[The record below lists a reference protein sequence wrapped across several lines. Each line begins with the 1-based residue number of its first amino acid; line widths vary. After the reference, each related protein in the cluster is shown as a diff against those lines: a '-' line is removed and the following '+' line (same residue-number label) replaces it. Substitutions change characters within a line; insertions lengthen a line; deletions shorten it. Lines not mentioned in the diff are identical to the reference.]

1 MANETDSVFAAN
13 HQNGDGELH
22 RFIMSILKEGETDEQ
37 ETAQQQQATEVEKAN
52 DEPATQQTAV
62 VQTATEPQSVQQPT
76 VQPQEQPKQQA
87 EQPKGEVEQPAQ
99 TVQGVQSVQADELDD
114 DTKDLLAVKNHNIDD
129 ARKYVEKLGK
139 DTQKIMASGMSESA
153 KREAQERYE
162 SAAKTLNERIETR
175 NAEQKAENDR
185 LRAEAERKQA
195 QAKKEHEEKYADIN
209 YISDWMDGHK
219 VSEANNTMLAS
230 EGFKEGA
237 AAASGKD
244 IFGIAK
250 TAKEYISEN
259 TGKLSTAAI
268 NDYVNGMLAA
278 NRLKEKYGD
287 KFSYNIEPIDSVVLE
302 NKDIPDS
309 VKKEFVKVRTPK
321 EFGDNNYQ
329 SILGNAVDDFVR
341 LFEKEYRRE
350 QGKVGKKA
358 MEDYDNIAKN
368 PFASEDDKD
377 AARMVYASKVLTG
390 VDLKPMIDRAF
401 NSIPKDRLAAL
412 TLALSKNFGYDEN
425 KAAEYIANEFQ
436 RVCLAR
442 TGAKVNSDTEAV
454 IIGGLMN
461 TLVGSLAQ
469 ASMRSTGGGNGLTL
483 LDVYNASIDE
493 RAKEWAKQGMA
504 GYGKISLR
512 SATTMAGDSPAFG
525 GIGKLVGGGTKW
537 SLVRLLPR
545 FSKGVTPKAGE
556 AAFKLLS
563 MTNSGRVV
571 IGVANGAGLGAI
583 YSPVAYSLGSLARG
597 VTPELGEALK
607 SSASGAVDFSMMG
620 FTPSIMNYGADKVL
634 KLFNGTG
641 KAATT
646 IRVATNIAFK
656 DIFGPGANAA
666 LVTAKDVLLSN
677 EKISEDLKSYYFEKF
692 GEFLGMHVPGK
703 LSNIRHIADEYK
715 VRTQLNESVFTKEE
729 LRSLGYKS
737 VKQMFDDIYAPNGKN
752 SPGYF
757 MKDGKA
763 IASKLYG
770 ITVNPKVLESA
781 KMKLLTAIGGGAIAT
796 PTITRSEIVSEYGE
810 KGKEIYT
817 VRTYTADGKA
827 FSERDF
833 GSLKDAK
840 LEETRLGTVIKRNNV
855 AIAEGAR
862 DAQWMDTCSERA
874 TRAVL
879 SELNGTATEKELTDM
894 LKTAFEKDRNGEQL
908 TDGEKRMLK
917 RFDEVYLQ
925 NLRSENADNSSS
937 VRRDFNK
944 SRGVDIDKILA
955 KDYYKWSESEREAV
969 DEYIKA
975 LNGEN
980 TAKDMPSEQ
989 TEPTAPSEPPAEP
1002 ANEPPVVEAEKGG
1015 QQDVSAPEKEAE
1027 KPSEET
1033 PSKEGVG
1040 IEDYI
1045 KINKADDETA
1055 NDIREDAENY
1065 TDEVDALRAESE
1077 QAVKYSN
1084 GESSEKPE
1092 HWDYWKEKFG
1102 LEEPKAD
1109 SEPIEPAKDNSAE
1122 QPKEPKVEEKPVE
1135 AETPKEKTKADA
1147 KADIEQAA
1155 ETEQEQPT
1163 VDQLN
1168 QYFSHV
1174 HLGHELTEKDLG
1186 DKARMEMFTK
1196 QFLSDKEQAVKYS
1209 NGELSEKPEGYAYM
1223 KQMFGLKDPVKQP
1236 TTNKGKTEKDANKTA
1251 QLDIIN
1257 KSNPMR
1263 DEQHTGIRSVDD
1275 IKTFKEAV
1283 SDSEAPFTPDYT
1295 KEDAESALKAGEI
1308 TVYSSK
1314 PIEDG
1319 VFVTPSKMEAK
1330 NYAGGGKVF
1339 SKRVSIED
1347 VAWIDAIE
1355 GQYARLRASDIETGV
1370 KERLEREGVT
1380 YKKGDE
1386 LVAEH
1391 EGSPLTIVVDAVGK
1405 NGNVTKSHVKS
1416 SGEPYHSNGEV
1427 VFTPKEKPQEPT
1439 VKDWVDD
1446 VASEARKRGYRIVN
1460 GQRVE
1465 RQGALSEGTDV
1476 VYGDEHTT
1484 KFSQNDKPTTRF
1496 AIVSAKKM
1504 QPSHIRGQRNPAFFN
1519 DEGQPKNR
1527 TDQVSVAREEEIAK
1541 NIDPEEI
1548 TVGVTAYQGAPTI
1561 NSRGEVIQGN
1571 NRAAALRE
1579 MYSGGYGMS
1588 VKKYRQFLKDN
1599 AKMFG
1604 LTPEDIDRIED
1615 PVLVNVA
1622 DVADAEAI
1630 RLGQLKA
1637 TDNESGGVQFIEP
1650 KPTVQKLVG
1659 ANKLTRFMDTLLETE
1674 NPMDSVKDL
1683 IRKNGVKALKFM
1695 RDMGI
1700 INETQY
1706 NSAFNAKD
1714 TLSSQAR
1721 SDLEGVIRHAM
1732 FDGGPTGIEEMFD
1745 LMPDAA
1751 QKGILE
1757 TIARDFSSDEQSRI
1771 KPIIQESIL
1780 AYHNAVSTSKEFAN
1794 AKTAEQ
1800 AARAMRNYARQVQLI
1815 GEEQVLPEKY
1825 FSKFAL
1831 LLAERYRAYSK
1842 LSIKAMFNELYDK
1855 LQGVSESSGDLFA
1868 GEVAAEKL
1876 NINEAFKKVFNYGDT
1891 ELPRGDVLGDTA
1903 RTGTKGE
1910 PGSEG
1915 GTGGRGQDKAGER
1928 GADSQRGTGGAA
1940 EEGTNSLIDTAN
1952 KAANKAR
1959 LQKAEDYSAFAEQYG
1974 LDAEDVAM
1982 YAEGMKKGSTS
1993 QAMRARAMIGRK
2005 IIAAHEGEIH
2015 SLRDVRKFRRPIEEA
2030 LKEKFGDVDKL
2041 LEEYR
2046 NQVEDEH
2053 KAMEA
2058 ARKKA
2063 QEEEAKRKAHL
2074 EELSLLSD
2082 DEIDRRYMEALDNGN
2097 EVAARDMLDEAAR
2110 RKGYADTDSEYQGVG
2125 AWVAPSN
2132 PGYESDEARR
2142 ADVEDNA
2149 PNVNLEDIALG
2160 YNLQPDD
2167 YFTHPERYSQNTPHG
2182 LESSRS
2188 IQAALESL
2196 KRGEKGVKVK
2206 VYRAVPISV
2215 MEGKLRNG
2223 DWVTPSK
2230 KYAEMHGNSRLK
2242 GKYRIIEDEVPANEL
2257 WWDGNDANEWGYDN
2271 GKEYKYKNAKNN
2283 RKLNDLVV
2291 RDDNGNVIVP
2301 SKRFNQRKADERYQI
2316 GMEGVKPSKA
2326 EVALRDAVID
2336 RLRENGMEVI
2346 TDVAEGQRVLDEA
2359 NGKARLNSVVS
2370 SLAKAESTIK
2380 DWLANNKRGKTFRI
2394 ELPLRTQRMV
2404 RDAMGRDFE
2413 SHNITANGIAHAQKN
2428 HGINGVKLGEKSLP
2442 LSKEDMELL
2451 PYIMVA
2457 PDYVRRGNSDA
2468 TGRTSVRFYKEL
2480 SNGYVVVAEKEYK
2493 NSPNDMETIT
2503 MWAEKSDKATNAQR
2517 NAAPDTHVR
2526 NAILDID
2533 AAKIRKDAEDAIVMD
2548 VKVRENRVWHG
2559 SGADFEAFDITD
2571 HIRFFRTANGEAY
2584 GFTVGGKI
2592 YIDPKIATSETPVH
2606 EYAHLWASALRSGNP
2621 KEWQNVVGLMKGT
2634 SVWEE
2639 VKKRYSE
2646 LNTDDDI
2653 ADEVIATYSGRRGAE
2668 RLREEAHKVADGNGD
2683 LFEKA
2688 EAISALGRVKESLK
2702 KFWKGVCDFL
2712 HIHYKSAEEVADRV
2726 MKDLLDGVDTRKMGK
2741 GEAGVRF
2748 SAKQKRALETAEQ
2761 SQKTAIAT
2769 AVSSADGAKVLNN
2782 LDTLA
2787 RNLEK
2792 TSSHRKTFIGDIAK
2806 AFGVDNRGKS
2816 SKYATFETKSGEVVT
2831 IRISD
2836 HNAKVSN
2843 FDTVGEDN
2851 GISIVVTRKPNKGI
2865 TNDGSAHIVEFFYP
2879 EISLQRAE
2887 GKPLVEI
2894 VESIKQA
2901 LYSGEFKD
2909 TTGLAERQEV
2919 NGEDVVR
2926 YQLSVTGK
2934 NTKGGDTGYDSK
2946 HTEIEQAVNKKLKR
2960 NSTSDEIKAE
2970 IDRVKKLRAEAT
2982 KEYLSGKPHSEV
2994 AKGDAAAL
3002 RERLNELNA
3011 KKTVAVENERSAK
3024 LTEKLADLNS
3034 KLIEA
3039 TESGDAEKV
3048 KSLTTE
3054 IKRLKTDIGNT
3065 GIRSR
3070 YKAKISEIK
3079 SKSENVSDL
3088 AKSLVKYISGEL
3100 SPILAKEMG
3109 KAEFNALV
3117 GSVRDIAKQW
3127 NAKDG
3132 TEQDRNN
3139 LATKLDD
3146 TIRKV
3151 DDVIVGIETRK
3162 LINDLADMFSIK
3174 TTKKDSSGK
3183 KIGVKVS
3190 NTVRIAIETL
3200 KGMFRGFDGEFG
3212 NELKSLVKSLD
3223 GMLIRKKELQ
3233 GRLKELELSEASANE
3248 RLNSG
3253 TITKD
3258 EYDAEVEAINRER
3271 NDVKSEMANFD
3282 TVFSDA
3288 LSETND
3294 AIDAAV
3300 PRTTEEYN
3308 KLWNDLMAKQQD
3320 EQDGVAQMSAH
3331 DKEMLKIMPFVRSL
3345 VDVRELFAEA
3355 DKSQSRLKALEEQWK
3370 SDAPTPTDTEM
3381 EAANRR
3387 DRRLQTALKIREER
3401 TKLYAAKDAARNALR
3416 DLNNDVRSLLKIG
3429 KTQYMAQQQERLE
3442 HRSEVAHIG
3451 IAAVDT
3457 GKERPAG
3464 VKGQQEAKESED
3476 KSVGVLRRLW
3486 NWVFL
3491 APTESAESMLSRV
3504 DVNHFSGDG
3513 ELYHLIMESERGYS
3527 RSEDRRIESVEGL
3540 RSEIQFK
3547 CKELFG
3553 SKKPKDGNKRIKFT
3567 QTLSGEPVPAEVTK
3581 GEALSLYLWSLSEEG
3596 RAKLES
3602 QGIDAFSISEIKAGL
3617 GDNWVKFGEW
3627 VVGDFL
3633 PKLYDKYNEKYVEKY
3648 GTEITRH
3655 ENYFP
3660 FKIYGGDIVTKDE
3673 LESFDNGN
3681 TIPTP
3686 SALKERVKH
3695 NYQLSTTEDALKI
3708 LNEHVA
3714 EMEDWYHFADMRED
3728 ISILLSSRAFRETL
3742 KLQGPNKW
3750 RKFRDAMHTLAGVD
3764 KRDESVTS
3772 QVINEAQSMYASSA
3786 VGFRY
3791 WTALKQLQSMI
3802 AGVNYSYNPR
3812 FQARFFANILMPVG
3826 MELLAG
3832 NVKNAENTFA
3842 GMVGSCYWAWKNL
3855 PQFRERYRNGKM
3867 GNIMLEYESVV
3878 GNSNSLYRWIK
3889 KNVSQ
3894 KGLFLNQVFDAA
3906 AVAVY
3911 AKSIYDYE
3919 YTRSIRKGATEE
3931 DAHKYAMTC
3940 AETNYNKTQQSSGR
3954 AYVSKMQVSGNPI
3967 EKGLTTFQTASL
3979 GFMRKSINDI
3989 NDIQRAYRLL
3999 RLGKE
4004 KPLHSISKGAKA
4016 TVDLL
4021 WDGVVMPASWNL
4033 INVIGVAGFY
4043 YGAKAIFNALFG
4055 GDDDNAPIK
4064 DATGK
4069 TALDRFIEGHTGD
4082 VAFAT
4087 ISAPLQGTI
4096 LNNLVN
4102 SAWSGYGGW
4111 TPTMAE
4117 GAISE
4122 VLRSAGETLKGYK
4135 DSDSLSGYIEDL
4147 DEDAAKYT
4155 IKTVLYA
4162 LFRGYTGIDMKT
4174 VERFY
4179 NAFYDYKV
4187 NGSSLNLISA
4197 ANFLST
4203 PMSSMR
4209 DHEAKDYYLG
4219 AYGKTSETAKDL
4231 EDYIVKRAYADGKI
4245 FKREVES
4252 GGARGKV
4259 AELFRS
4265 RAFKRDLNKYV
4276 DEWAEYHIR
4285 DASDAMGYH
4294 DEWLKNHERKEII
4307 RKNREL
4313 EYSDEQAKQK
4323 TDSLKLALGYEQ
4335 KSGNSERTLRY
4346 NLVHDILRQIKKK
4359 LTGGDNERKE
4369 AFALMKEL
4377 ERIDKV
4383 KGHTHSDY
4391 VKLAE
4396 KAGVKDF
4403 QMIPKGVSESGKYV
4417 NKSDIDN
4424 GTVARGEVKGSYGII
4439 ATADDVKADARFRKL
4454 HDGSEKQKAK
4464 AKEVMKMY
4472 SDGDISYQDAYR
4484 RMTDIGDG
4492 LVTAVYASEADRLI
4506 KDLKTKLTKAVKAG
4520 DDKAAD
4526 AIMEQIRSIRG
4537 KVIDGDMKPKEE
4549 VAKMLLNSI
4558 E

>member
-1 MANETDSVFAAN
+1 MANETDSIFAAER
-13 HQNGDGELH
+13 QNGKGELY
-22 RFIMSILKEGETDEQ
+22 RLMMSILKEGETDKQ
-37 ETAQQQQATEVEKAN
+37 ETAQQRPTSEVEKAK
-52 DEPATQQTAV
+52 DEPAAQQTAV
-62 VQTATEPQSVQQPT
+62 EQTTAEPQSVQQPAA
-76 VQPQEQPKQQA
+76 QPKEQPKQQA
-87 EQPKGEVEQPAQ
+87 ERPNGDVEQPAG
-99 TVQGVQSVQADELDD
+99 TVQPAQDVQADELDE
-114 DTKDLLAVKNHNIDD
+114 DTKDLLAVKNHSIAD
-129 ARKYVEKLGK
+129 ARKYVEQLGK
-139 DTQKIMASGMSESA
+139 DTQEIMASGMSEGA
-153 KREAQERYE
+153 KRDAQERYE
-162 SAAKTLNERIETR
+162 SAAKTLNERIEAH
-175 NAEQKAENDR
+175 NAEQKAESDR
-185 LRAEAERKQA
+185 LRAEAERKQE
-195 QAKKEHEEKYADIN
+195 QAKREHDEKYSDIK
-209 YISDWMDGHK
+209 YVSDWMDGHK
-219 VSEANNTMLAS
+219 VDDENNTMLAS

-250 TAKEYISEN
+250 SAKEYISEN

-278 NRLKEKYGD
+278 NRLKEKYGE
-287 KFSYNIEPIDSVVLE
+287 KISYNIEPIDSLVLE

-329 SILGNAVDDFVR
+329 SILRGAVDEFVR
-341 LFEKEYRRE
+341 LFDKEYRRE
-350 QGKVGKKA
+350 QGKVGEKA
-358 MEDYDNIAKN
+358 MEDYENISKN
-368 PFASEDDKD
+368 PFADADDKD
-377 AARMVYASKVLTG
+377 AARMVFASKVLTG

-412 TLALSKNFGYDEN
+412 TLALSKDFGYDEN

-469 ASMRSTGGGNGLTL
+469 ASMRSTGGGNKLTL
-483 LDVYNASIDE
+483 LDAYSASIDE
-493 RAKEWAKQGMA
+493 RAKDWAKQGLA
-504 GYGKISLR
+504 GYGKIALR

-537 SLVRLLPR
+537 SLVKLLPR
-545 FSKGVTPKAGE
+545 LSKGVTPKAGE
-556 AAFKLLS
+556 AAFKMLS

-597 VTPELGEALK
+597 ETPELGEALK
-607 SSASGAVDFSMMG
+607 SSASGAVDFSMLG

-646 IRVATNIAFK
+646 IRVVTNIAFK

-666 LVTAKDVLLSN
+666 LVTAKDVLLSSD
-677 EKISEDLKSYYFEKF
+677 KISEDLKSYYFEKF
-692 GEFLGMHVPGK
+692 GEFLGIHVPGK

-737 VKQMFDDIYAPNGKN
+737 VKQMFDDIYAPDGKN

-770 ITVNPKVLESA
+770 ITVNPNVLESA

-796 PTITRSEIVSEYGE
+796 PTITRSEIVSEHGE
-810 KGKEIYT
+810 KGKEVYT

-874 TRAVL
+874 SRAVL

-894 LKTAFEKDRNGEQL
+894 LQTALEKDRKGEQL

-980 TAKDMPSEQ
+980 TAKDMQSEQ
-989 TEPTAPSEPPAEP
+989 AEPTATSEPTAEP
-1002 ANEPPVVEAEKGG
+1002 ANESPVVEAEKVG
-1015 QQDVSAPEKEAE
+1015 QQDVTAPEKEAE
-1027 KPSEET
+1027 NPSEET
-1033 PSKEGVG
+1033 TGKGDIG

-1045 KINKADDETA
+1045 KINKADEETA

-1065 TDEVDALRAESE
+1065 TDEVNALRSESE
-1077 QAVKYSN
+1077 QAVRYSN
-1084 GESSEKPE
+1084 GDSTEKPE

-1102 LEEPKAD
+1102 LEEPKAKTD
-1109 SEPIEPAKDNSAE
+1109 EDARPVEEPKSESEQIEPADKKPAE
-1122 QPKEPKVEEKPVE
+1122 QPKEPKAEEKPVDVE
-1135 AETPKEKTKADA
+1135 NPKEEA
-1147 KADIEQAA
+1147 KAD
-1155 ETEQEQPT
+1155 T
-1163 VDQLN
+1163 
-1168 QYFSHV
+1168 
-1174 HLGHELTEKDLG
+1174 KD
-1186 DKARMEMFTK
+1186 KV
-1196 QFLSDKEQAVKYS
+1196 EQAVERLHDKAVAVPGYTVFKY
-1209 NGELSEKPEGYAYM
+1209 EPGYYTDGSGAIVY
-1223 KQMFGLKDPVKQP
+1223 G
-1236 TTNKGKTEKDANKTA
+1236 NKTSA
-1251 QLDIIN
+1251 TAMPI
-1257 KSNPMR
+1257 
-1263 DEQHTGIRSVDD
+1263 DD
-1275 IKTFKEAV
+1275 IKPESIAQDIKY
-1283 SDSEAPFTPDYT
+1283 SILTPE
-1295 KEDAESALKAGEI
+1295 KRR
-1308 TVYSSK
+1308 
-1314 PIEDG
+1314 
-1319 VFVTPSKMEAK
+1319 EAK
-1330 NYAGGGKVF
+1330 AMSTIKNTSDYAKYLVDFKGHTQSDANMVAMRAGKDLRTEIKIAKDALAYDRFLREAFIPLFEEVLGKDELMKNSVIKKYYDGGY
-1339 SKRVSIED
+1339 D
-1347 VAWIDAIE
+1347 VD
-1355 GQYARLRASDIETGV
+1355 V
-1370 KERLEREGVT
+1370 KKPKGEEAA
-1380 YKKGDE
+1380 YKKGEE
-1386 LVAEH
+1386 LVVEH
-1391 EGSPLTIVVDAVGK
+1391 DGNPVTIVVDAVGK
-1405 NGNVTKSHVKS
+1405 DGNVTKSHVKS
-1416 SGEPYHSNGEV
+1416 SGEPYHSNGKA
-1427 VFTPKEKPQEPT
+1427 VFAPKDKPQEPKVVAVSSDSKSTGKGGDKIQNGNRVMEVSAMFDEKERLLKEYIKTGEEASADNAKRRKVLYTQIAHILSSMSDKELGELREKYGKEMLVQDEVSLRNETKGLTREVEARLEKDGELHSSDYKPRKFNIHNYVSTDKSRPT
-1439 VKDWVDD
+1439 VLMGVYHSPDGYAVASDMYILIASKLDYDPAMKGEVVGKKGSKIVGMYPNLQSVFVNHPFKLKGGVQMLAAKMKAIQERFDAEYNRSKEAGEKITKKELNDDPYCSVSLLLPNNRIVFLSVENARRFVDACLHLGCTDIEYSGYNKSIIARSKNGFAIVMPKFVDKGVVALSDAISVVDLRGGKAGVDVVTDKAEIPSVPASHNLLQETKKSTLDTESPSEPSGRQTVISSADGQGGTGGTAEEGSNSLIGAAGKVAERERVNSRLKDLSERAKTAKTDEERAQ
-1446 VASEARKRGYRIVN
+1446 VASERAEVVSEYVKGEKGRSVSVVPTQDALADAVASRNLKTEVRQHTEN
-1460 GQRVE
+1460 GE
-1465 RQGALSEGTDV
+1465 LLNG
-1476 VYGDEHTT
+1476 VYD
-1484 KFSQNDKPTTRF
+1484 
-1496 AIVSAKKM
+1496 
-1504 QPSHIRGQRNPAFFN
+1504 
-1519 DEGQPKNR
+1519 NR
-1527 TDQVSVAREEEIAK
+1527 TGKIHIVAENVETADDIDAVYIHESSHKYSREV
-1541 NIDPEEI
+1541 D
-1548 TVGVTAYQGAPTI
+1548 
-1561 NSRGEVIQGN
+1561 N
-1571 NRAAALRE
+1571 NRAAGELVDNHTTEELEQALRE
-1579 MYSGGYGMS
+1579 VAG
-1588 VKKYRQFLKDN
+1588 D
-1599 AKMFG
+1599 
-1604 LTPEDIDRIED
+1604 D
-1615 PVLVNVA
+1615 VA
-1622 DVADAEAI
+1622 DVYMACKAGKGEFAYRRMLADE
-1630 RLGQLKA
+1630 
-1637 TDNESGGVQFIEP
+1637 
-1650 KPTVQKLVG
+1650 
-1659 ANKLTRFMDTLLETE
+1659 
-1674 NPMDSVKDL
+1674 
-1683 IRKNGVKALKFM
+1683 
-1695 RDMGI
+1695 
-1700 INETQY
+1700 
-1706 NSAFNAKD
+1706 
-1714 TLSSQAR
+1714 
-1721 SDLEGVIRHAM
+1721 
-1732 FDGGPTGIEEMFD
+1732 
-1745 LMPDAA
+1745 
-1751 QKGILE
+1751 
-1757 TIARDFSSDEQSRI
+1757 
-1771 KPIIQESIL
+1771 IL
-1780 AYHNAVSTSKEFAN
+1780 AYSCVKRNA
-1794 AKTAEQ
+1794 
-1800 AARAMRNYARQVQLI
+1800 
-1815 GEEQVLPEKY
+1815 GEETG
-1825 FSKFAL
+1825 
-1831 LLAERYRAYSK
+1831 
-1842 LSIKAMFNELYDK
+1842 ITNE
-1855 LQGVSESSGDLFA
+1855 
-1868 GEVAAEKL
+1868 
-1876 NINEAFKKVFNYGDT
+1876 NINNQTKQHYEKVSDYF
-1891 ELPRGDVLGDTA
+1891 
-1903 RTGTKGE
+1903 
-1910 PGSEG
+1910 
-1915 GTGGRGQDKAGER
+1915 GGRKHD
-1928 GADSQRGTGGAA
+1928 
-1940 EEGTNSLIDTAN
+1940 
-1952 KAANKAR
+1952 
-1959 LQKAEDYSAFAEQYG
+1959 
-1974 LDAEDVAM
+1974 
-1982 YAEGMKKGSTS
+1982 
-1993 QAMRARAMIGRK
+1993 
-2005 IIAAHEGEIH
+2005 
-2015 SLRDVRKFRRPIEEA
+2015 
-2030 LKEKFGDVDKL
+2030 
-2041 LEEYR
+2041 
-2046 NQVEDEH
+2046 
-2053 KAMEA
+2053 
-2058 ARKKA
+2058 
-2063 QEEEAKRKAHL
+2063 
-2074 EELSLLSD
+2074 
-2082 DEIDRRYMEALDNGN
+2082 
-2097 EVAARDMLDEAAR
+2097 
-2110 RKGYADTDSEYQGVG
+2110 
-2125 AWVAPSN
+2125 
-2132 PGYESDEARR
+2132 
-2142 ADVEDNA
+2142 
-2149 PNVNLEDIALG
+2149 
-2160 YNLQPDD
+2160 
-2167 YFTHPERYSQNTPHG
+2167 
-2182 LESSRS
+2182 
-2188 IQAALESL
+2188 
-2196 KRGEKGVKVK
+2196 GVK
-2206 VYRAVPISV
+2206 S
-2215 MEGKLRNG
+2215 
-2223 DWVTPSK
+2223 D
-2230 KYAEMHGNSRLK
+2230 
-2242 GKYRIIEDEVPANEL
+2242 
-2257 WWDGNDANEWGYDN
+2257 
-2271 GKEYKYKNAKNN
+2271 
-2283 RKLNDLVV
+2283 
-2291 RDDNGNVIVP
+2291 
-2301 SKRFNQRKADERYQI
+2301 
-2316 GMEGVKPSKA
+2316 
-2326 EVALRDAVID
+2326 
-2336 RLRENGMEVI
+2336 
-2346 TDVAEGQRVLDEA
+2346 
-2359 NGKARLNSVVS
+2359 
-2370 SLAKAESTIK
+2370 
-2380 DWLANNKRGKTFRI
+2380 RGKTETGEGVSSEPSAGEHRRGGANDRKEGIDNEGLFS
-2394 ELPLRTQRMV
+2394 V
-2404 RDAMGRDFE
+2404 SGR
-2413 SHNITANGIAHAQKN
+2413 NANG
-2428 HGINGVKLGEKSLP
+2428 S
-2442 LSKEDMELL
+2442 
-2451 PYIMVA
+2451 
-2457 PDYVRRGNSDA
+2457 
-2468 TGRTSVRFYKEL
+2468 
-2480 SNGYVVVAEKEYK
+2480 
-2493 NSPNDMETIT
+2493 
-2503 MWAEKSDKATNAQR
+2503 
-2517 NAAPDTHVR
+2517 
-2526 NAILDID
+2526 
-2533 AAKIRKDAEDAIVMD
+2533 
-2548 VKVRENRVWHG
+2548 
-2559 SGADFEAFDITD
+2559 
-2571 HIRFFRTANGEAY
+2571 
-2584 GFTVGGKI
+2584 
-2592 YIDPKIATSETPVH
+2592 
-2606 EYAHLWASALRSGNP
+2606 
-2621 KEWQNVVGLMKGT
+2621 
-2634 SVWEE
+2634 
-2639 VKKRYSE
+2639 
-2646 LNTDDDI
+2646 
-2653 ADEVIATYSGRRGAE
+2653 
-2668 RLREEAHKVADGNGD
+2668 
-2683 LFEKA
+2683 
-2688 EAISALGRVKESLK
+2688 
-2702 KFWKGVCDFL
+2702 
-2712 HIHYKSAEEVADRV
+2712 
-2726 MKDLLDGVDTRKMGK
+2726 
-2741 GEAGVRF
+2741 
-2748 SAKQKRALETAEQ
+2748 
-2761 SQKTAIAT
+2761 
-2769 AVSSADGAKVLNN
+2769 
-2782 LDTLA
+2782 
-2787 RNLEK
+2787 
-2792 TSSHRKTFIGDIAK
+2792 
-2806 AFGVDNRGKS
+2806 
-2816 SKYATFETKSGEVVT
+2816 
-2831 IRISD
+2831 
-2836 HNAKVSN
+2836 
-2843 FDTVGEDN
+2843 
-2851 GISIVVTRKPNKGI
+2851 
-2865 TNDGSAHIVEFFYP
+2865 
-2879 EISLQRAE
+2879 
-2887 GKPLVEI
+2887 
-2894 VESIKQA
+2894 
-2901 LYSGEFKD
+2901 
-2909 TTGLAERQEV
+2909 
-2919 NGEDVVR
+2919 
-2926 YQLSVTGK
+2926 
-2934 NTKGGDTGYDSK
+2934 DTGYDIK
-2946 HTEIEQAVNKKLKR
+2946 HSEIEQAVNMELEK

-3065 GIRSR
+3065 GIRAR

-3109 KAEFNALV
+3109 KAEFNTLV
-3117 GSVRDIAKQW
+3117 RSVRDIAKQW

-3162 LINDLADMFSIK
+3162 LINDLADMLSVK
-3174 TTKKDSSGK
+3174 TTKKDSGGK
-3183 KIGVKVS
+3183 KIGVNVS

-3212 NELKSLVKSLD
+3212 GGLKSLVKSLD
-3223 GMLIRKKELQ
+3223 GMLEKKKSLQ
-3233 GRLKELELSEASANE
+3233 GRLKELELSEASVDE

-3253 TITKD
+3253 EITKD
-3258 EYDAEVEAINRER
+3258 EYDAEIEAINMER
-3271 NDVKSEMANFD
+3271 DDVKSEMENFD
-3282 TVFSDA
+3282 TEFSDA

-3308 KLWNDLMAKQQD
+3308 KLWNDLMTKQQD

-3355 DKSQSRLKALEEQWK
+3355 DKSQSRLKALEEKWK

-3387 DRRLQTALKIREER
+3387 DRRLQTALEIREER
-3401 TKLYAAKDAARNALR
+3401 AKLYAAKDAARKSLR
-3416 DLNNDVRSLLKIG
+3416 DLNNDVMSLLKIG
-3429 KTQYMAQQQERLE
+3429 KTQYMAQQHERLE

-3457 GKERPAG
+3457 GKERAAG
-3464 VKGQQEAKESED
+3464 VKGQQEAKESEE
-3476 KSVGVLRRLW
+3476 KSVGVLRRMW
-3486 NWVFL
+3486 NWLFL

-3504 DVNHFSGDG
+3504 DVNHFSGEG

-3527 RSEDRRIESVEGL
+3527 RSEDRRIESVEAL
-3540 RSEIQFK
+3540 RSEIKSK

-3553 SKKPKDGNKRIKFT
+3553 SKKPKDGNKMIKFT
-3567 QTLSGEPVPAEVTK
+3567 QTLSDEQVPAEVTK

-3596 RAKLES
+3596 RVKLES

-3627 VVGDFL
+3627 IVGDFL

-3681 TIPTP
+3681 TIPMP

-3695 NYQLSTTEDALKI
+3695 SYQLSTTEDAMKI

-3714 EMEDWYHFADMRED
+3714 EMEDWYHLADMRED
-3728 ISILLSSRAFRETL
+3728 ISILLSSRAFRETM
-3742 KLQGPNKW
+3742 KLQGTNKW

-3772 QVINEAQSMYASSA
+3772 QVINEVQSMYASSA

-3791 WTALKQLQSMI
+3791 WTALKQYQSMI

-3812 FQARFFANILMPVG
+3812 FLARLLANILMPVG
-3826 MELLAG
+3826 TELLAG
-3832 NVKNAENTFA
+3832 KVKNAENTFA
-3842 GMVGSCYWAWKNL
+3842 GMVGSCYWAWKNM

-3878 GNSNSLYRWIK
+3878 GNRNRMYRWIK
-3889 KNVSQ
+3889 KNISQ
-3894 KGLFLNQVFDAA
+3894 MGLFLNKVFDAA

-3911 AKSIYDYE
+3911 SKSIYDYE
-3919 YTRSIRKGATEE
+3919 FTRSIRNGATEE
-3931 DAHKYAMTC
+3931 DAHRYAMTC

-3979 GFMRKSINDI
+3979 GFMRKSINHI

-4021 WDGVVMPASWNL
+4021 WDGVVMPASWSL

-4043 YGAKAIFNALFG
+4043 YGAKSIFNALFG
-4055 GDDDNAPIK
+4055 GDDDNEPMK
-4064 DATGK
+4064 DATGN
-4069 TALDRFIEGHTGD
+4069 TALDRFIEGHADD

-4087 ISAPLQGTI
+4087 ITAPLQGTI

-4135 DSDSLSGYIEDL
+4135 DSDSLSDYLEDL

-4155 IKTVLYA
+4155 VKTVLYA

-4179 NAFYDYKV
+4179 NAFYDYKL
-4187 NGSSLNLISA
+4187 NGSSMNLISV

-4203 PMSSMR
+4203 PMSNMR

-4245 FKREVES
+4245 FKRDAES

-4285 DASDAMGYH
+4285 DASDASDYH

-4335 KSGNSERTLRY
+4335 KSGNSERALRY
-4346 NLVHDILRQIKKK
+4346 NLVHGILSQIKKK
-4359 LTGGDNERKE
+4359 LTGGDDERKE
-4369 AFALMKEL
+4369 AFALMREL

-4383 KGHTHSDY
+4383 KDHTHSDY

-4424 GTVARGEVKGSYGII
+4424 GTVARGDVKGSYGII

-4454 HDGSEKQKAK
+4454 QDGSEKQKAK

-4492 LVTAVYASEADRLI
+4492 LVTAVYSSEADRLI

-4520 DDKAAD
+4520 NSKAAD
-4526 AIMEQIRSIRG
+4526 AIMERIRSIRG
-4537 KVIDGDMKPKEE
+4537 KVIDGDMKPKDE

>member
-1 MANETDSVFAAN
+1 MANETDSVFAADQ
-13 HQNGDGELH
+13 QNGKGELY
-22 RFIMSILKEGETDEQ
+22 RLMMSILKEGETDKQ
-37 ETAQQQQATEVEKAN
+37 ETAQQRQTPEVEKAK
-52 DEPATQQTAV
+52 DEPAAQQTSVA
-62 VQTATEPQSVQQPT
+62 QTVAEPQSVQKQT
-76 VQPQEQPKQQA
+76 VQPQEQPEQQA
-87 EQPKGEVEQPAQ
+87 EQTNGDVEQPAQ
-99 TVQGVQSVQADELDD
+99 TSQPVQDVQADELDD
-114 DTKDLLAVKNHNIDD
+114 DTKDLLAVKNHNIGD
-129 ARKYVEKLGK
+129 ARKYVEQLGNK
-139 DTQKIMASGMSESA
+139 AQTIMASGMSEGA
-153 KREAQERYE
+153 KRDAQERYE
-162 SAAKTLNERIETR
+162 SAAKALNERIEAH
-175 NAEQKAENDR
+175 NAEKKAENDR

-195 QAKKEHEEKYADIN
+195 QAKKEHDEKYADIN
-209 YISDWMDGHK
+209 YVSDWMDGHK
-219 VSEANNTMLAS
+219 VNEANNTMLTS

-250 TAKEYISEN
+250 AAKEYISEN

-278 NRLKEKYGD
+278 NRLKEKYGE

-341 LFEKEYRRE
+341 LFEKEYRSE

-358 MEDYDNIAKN
+358 MGDYENIAKN
-368 PFASEDDKD
+368 PFADADDKD

-401 NSIPKDRLAAL
+401 NSIPKDRMAAL
-412 TLALSKNFGYDEN
+412 TLALSKDFGYDEN

-461 TLVGSLAQ
+461 TLVGSIAQ
-469 ASMRSTGGGNGLTL
+469 ASMRSTGGGNKLTL
-483 LDVYNASIDE
+483 LDTYSESIDE

-504 GYGKISLR
+504 GYGKIALR
-512 SATTMAGDSPAFG
+512 SATTMAGDSPELG
-525 GIGKLVGGGTKW
+525 GIIKLVGGGTKW

-545 FSKGVTPKAGE
+545 LSKGVTPKAGD
-556 AAFKLLS
+556 AAFKMLS

-571 IGVANGAGLGAI
+571 IGVANGAGLGAV
-583 YSPVAYSLGSLARG
+583 YSPLAYSLGSLARG
-597 VTPELGEALK
+597 VAPELGEALK
-607 SSASGAVDFSMMG
+607 SSASGAVDFGMMG

-641 KAATT
+641 KAATA

-666 LVTAKDVLLSN
+666 LVTAKDVLLSS

-770 ITVNPKVLESA
+770 ITVNPNVLESA

-810 KGKEIYT
+810 NGKEVYT

-874 TRAVL
+874 TRTVL

-937 VRRDFNK
+937 VRRDFNN

-969 DEYIKA
+969 DDYIKA

-980 TAKDMPSEQ
+980 TAKDMPSGQ
-989 TEPTAPSEPPAEP
+989 TEPTAQSEPPAEP
-1002 ANEPPVVEAEKGG
+1002 TGEPPVVEAEKVA
-1015 QQDVSAPEKEAE
+1015 QQEVASPEKETG
-1027 KPSEET
+1027 KPGDET
-1033 PSKEGVG
+1033 AGKGDIG

-1045 KINKADDETA
+1045 KINKADEETA

-1065 TDEVDALRAESE
+1065 TDEVDALRSESE
-1077 QAVKYSN
+1077 QALRYSN

-1102 LEEPKAD
+1102 LEEPKAKTD
-1109 SEPIEPAKDNSAE
+1109 EEVKPVEEQKSDTEPIEPTDEKSTE
-1122 QPKEPKVEEKPVE
+1122 QPKEQKAEEKPVDV
-1135 AETPKEKTKADA
+1135 ETPKEEA
-1147 KADIEQAA
+1147 KADTKDEVEQAA
-1155 ETEQEQPT
+1155 ETEPVEETEQEQPT

-1186 DKARMEMFTK
+1186 DKARMEMLTK
-1196 QFLSDKEQAVKYS
+1196 QFISDKEQAIKYS

-1236 TTNKGKTEKDANKTA
+1236 KGEETA
-1251 QLDIIN
+1251 
-1257 KSNPMR
+1257 
-1263 DEQHTGIRSVDD
+1263 
-1275 IKTFKEAV
+1275 
-1283 SDSEAPFTPDYT
+1283 
-1295 KEDAESALKAGEI
+1295 
-1308 TVYSSK
+1308 
-1314 PIEDG
+1314 
-1319 VFVTPSKMEAK
+1319 
-1330 NYAGGGKVF
+1330 
-1339 SKRVSIED
+1339 
-1347 VAWIDAIE
+1347 
-1355 GQYARLRASDIETGV
+1355 
-1370 KERLEREGVT
+1370 
-1380 YKKGDE
+1380 YKKGEE
-1386 LVAEH
+1386 LVVEH
-1391 EGSPLTIVVDAVGK
+1391 DGNPVTIVVDAVGK
-1405 NGNVTKSHVKS
+1405 DGNVTKSHVKS
-1416 SGEPYHSNGEV
+1416 SGEPYHSKGKV
-1427 VFTPKEKPQEPT
+1427 VFAKKEKPQEQD

-1446 VASEARKRGYRIVN
+1446 TASEARKRGYRIVN
-1460 GQRVE
+1460 GQMVE
-1465 RQGALSEGTDV
+1465 RQGALSEGTDII
-1476 VYGDEHTT
+1476 YGDEHTT

-1496 AIVSAKKM
+1496 AVVSARKV

-1588 VKKYRQFLKDN
+1588 AKKYRQFLKDN

-1604 LTPEDIDRIED
+1604 LTPEDIDRIDD

-1622 DVADAEAI
+1622 DVSDAEAI

-1650 KPTVQKLVG
+1650 NPTVQKLVG
-1659 ANKLTRFMDTLLETE
+1659 ANKLTRFMDTLLDSE
-1674 NPMDSVKDL
+1674 NPMDSIKDL

-1757 TIARDFSSDEQSRI
+1757 TIARDFSSDERSRI
-1771 KPIIQESIL
+1771 KPVIQESIL

-1831 LLAERYRAYSK
+1831 LLAERYRSYSK

-1903 RTGTKGE
+1903 RTGEKGE

-1928 GADSQRGTGGAA
+1928 GTDRQGGTGGTA
-1940 EEGTNSLIDTAN
+1940 EEGSNSLIG
-1952 KAANKAR
+1952 AASK
-1959 LQKAEDYSAFAEQYG
+1959 
-1974 LDAEDVAM
+1974 VAD
-1982 YAEGMKKGSTS
+1982 
-1993 QAMRARAMIGRK
+1993 R
-2005 IIAAHEGEIH
+2005 
-2015 SLRDVRKFRRPIEEA
+2015 VR
-2030 LKEKFGDVDKL
+2030 V
-2041 LEEYR
+2041 
-2046 NQVEDEH
+2046 
-2053 KAMEA
+2053 
-2058 ARKKA
+2058 
-2063 QEEEAKRKAHL
+2063 
-2074 EELSLLSD
+2074 
-2082 DEIDRRYMEALDNGN
+2082 
-2097 EVAARDMLDEAAR
+2097 
-2110 RKGYADTDSEYQGVG
+2110 
-2125 AWVAPSN
+2125 
-2132 PGYESDEARR
+2132 
-2142 ADVEDNA
+2142 
-2149 PNVNLEDIALG
+2149 
-2160 YNLQPDD
+2160 
-2167 YFTHPERYSQNTPHG
+2167 
-2182 LESSRS
+2182 
-2188 IQAALESL
+2188 
-2196 KRGEKGVKVK
+2196 
-2206 VYRAVPISV
+2206 
-2215 MEGKLRNG
+2215 
-2223 DWVTPSK
+2223 
-2230 KYAEMHGNSRLK
+2230 NSRLK
-2242 GKYRIIEDEVPANEL
+2242 DLSERAKTAKTDE
-2257 WWDGNDANEWGYDN
+2257 
-2271 GKEYKYKNAKNN
+2271 
-2283 RKLNDLVV
+2283 
-2291 RDDNGNVIVP
+2291 
-2301 SKRFNQRKADERYQI
+2301 ERAQVAS
-2316 GMEGVKPSKA
+2316 ERA
-2326 EVALRDAVID
+2326 EVVSEYVKGEKGRSVSVVPTQDALADAVESRD
-2336 RLRENGMEVI
+2336 LKNEVRQHTESGDLLNGVYDKRTGKI
-2346 TDVAEGQRVLDEA
+2346 HIVAENVE
-2359 NGKARLNSVVS
+2359 
-2370 SLAKAESTIK
+2370 
-2380 DWLANNKRGKTFRI
+2380 
-2394 ELPLRTQRMV
+2394 
-2404 RDAMGRDFE
+2404 
-2413 SHNITANGIAHAQKN
+2413 TA
-2428 HGINGVKLGEKSLP
+2428 
-2442 LSKEDMELL
+2442 D
-2451 PYIMVA
+2451 
-2457 PDYVRRGNSDA
+2457 
-2468 TGRTSVRFYKEL
+2468 
-2480 SNGYVVVAEKEYK
+2480 
-2493 NSPNDMETIT
+2493 
-2503 MWAEKSDKATNAQR
+2503 
-2517 NAAPDTHVR
+2517 
-2526 NAILDID
+2526 DID
-2533 AAKIRKDAEDAIVMD
+2533 AVYIHESSHKYS
-2548 VKVRENRVWHG
+2548 REVDNNR
-2559 SGADFEAFDITD
+2559 AA
-2571 HIRFFRTANGEAY
+2571 GELVDNH
-2584 GFTVGGKI
+2584 T
-2592 YIDPKIATSETPVH
+2592 TE
-2606 EYAHLWASALRSGNP
+2606 ELEQALREVAGDDVADVYMACKP
-2621 KEWQNVVGLMKGT
+2621 GKGDFAY
-2634 SVWEE
+2634 
-2639 VKKRYSE
+2639 RRM
-2646 LNTDDDI
+2646 L
-2653 ADEVIATYSGRRGAE
+2653 ADEILAYSC
-2668 RLREEAHKVADGNGD
+2668 
-2683 LFEKA
+2683 
-2688 EAISALGRVKESLK
+2688 VK
-2702 KFWKGVCDFL
+2702 
-2712 HIHYKSAEEVADRV
+2712 RN
-2726 MKDLLDGVDTRKMGK
+2726 
-2741 GEAGVRF
+2741 AG
-2748 SAKQKRALETAEQ
+2748 
-2761 SQKTAIAT
+2761 
-2769 AVSSADGAKVLNN
+2769 
-2782 LDTLA
+2782 
-2787 RNLEK
+2787 EK
-2792 TSSHRKTFIGDIAK
+2792 T
-2806 AFGVDNRGKS
+2806 
-2816 SKYATFETKSGEVVT
+2816 
-2831 IRISD
+2831 
-2836 HNAKVSN
+2836 
-2843 FDTVGEDN
+2843 
-2851 GISIVVTRKPNKGI
+2851 GI
-2865 TNDGSAHIVEFFYP
+2865 TNEKINNQTKQHYEKVSDYFGGRKRDG
-2879 EISLQRAE
+2879 
-2887 GKPLVEI
+2887 GK
-2894 VESIKQA
+2894 SDR
-2901 LYSGEFKD
+2901 GE
-2909 TTGLAERQEV
+2909 TE
-2919 NGEDVVR
+2919 
-2926 YQLSVTGK
+2926 TGK
-2934 NTKGGDTGYDSK
+2934 GLSTEPSAGEHGRGGSNDREEEVIDSEGFFSVAGRNAHGGNSSYDSK
-2946 HTEIEQAVNKKLKR
+2946 HSEIEQAVNRELER
-2960 NSTSDEIKAE
+2960 NSTSDDIKAE
-2970 IDRVKKLRAEAT
+2970 IDSVKKLRAEAT

-2994 AKGDAAAL
+2994 AKADAAAL

-3039 TESGDAEKV
+3039 TESGDTEKV
-3048 KSLTTE
+3048 KSITTE
-3054 IKRLKTDIGNT
+3054 IKRLKTDISNT
-3065 GIRSR
+3065 GIRAR

-3117 GSVRDIAKQW
+3117 GSVRDIAKQL

-3146 TIRKV
+3146 TVRKV

-3162 LINDLADMFSIK
+3162 LINDLAEMLSVK
-3174 TTKKDSSGK
+3174 TTKKDSGGK
-3183 KIGVKVS
+3183 KVGVKVS

-3212 NELKSLVKSLD
+3212 NGLKSLVKSLD
-3223 GMLIRKKELQ
+3223 GMLSKKKSLQ
-3233 GRLKELELSEASANE
+3233 GRLKELELSEASADE

-3253 TITKD
+3253 AITKD
-3258 EYDAEVEAINRER
+3258 EYDAEIEAINRER
-3271 NDVKSEMANFD
+3271 DDVKSEMANFD

-3300 PRTTEEYN
+3300 PRSTEEYN

-3355 DKSQSRLKALEEQWK
+3355 DKSQIRLKALEEKWK

-3387 DRRLQTALKIREER
+3387 DSRLQTALKIREER
-3401 TKLYAAKDAARNALR
+3401 ARLFAAKDAARKALR

-3442 HRSEVAHIG
+3442 HRSEVSHIG

-3464 VKGQQEAKESED
+3464 VKGQQEAKESEE

-3486 NWVFL
+3486 NWLFL

-3504 DVNHFSGDG
+3504 DVNHFSGEG

-3527 RSEDRRIESVEGL
+3527 RSEDRRIESVEAL
-3540 RSEIQFK
+3540 RSEIQSK

-3553 SKKPKDGNKRIKFT
+3553 SKNPKDGNKRIKFT

-3596 RAKLES
+3596 SAKLES
-3602 QGIDAFSISEIKAGL
+3602 QGIDAFSISEIKAGI

-3627 VVGDFL
+3627 IVGDFL
-3633 PKLYDKYNEKYVEKY
+3633 PKLYDKYNGKYVEKY

-3681 TIPTP
+3681 TIPMP

-3772 QVINEAQSMYASSA
+3772 QVINEVQSMYASSA

-3812 FQARFFANILMPVG
+3812 FHVRLFANILMPVG
-3826 MELLAG
+3826 TELLAG
-3832 NVKNAENTFA
+3832 KVKNAENTFA

-3878 GNSNSLYRWIK
+3878 GNSSSLYRWIK

-3894 KGLFLNQVFDAA
+3894 KGLLLNKVFDAA

-3911 AKSIYDYE
+3911 SKSIYDYE
-3919 YTRSIRKGATEE
+3919 FTRSIRNGATEE

-3979 GFMRKSINDI
+3979 GFMRKSINHI

-4021 WDGVVMPASWNL
+4021 WDGVVMPASWSL

-4043 YGAKAIFNALFG
+4043 YGAKAIFGALFG
-4055 GDDDNAPIK
+4055 GDDDNEPTK

-4069 TALDRFIEGHTGD
+4069 TALDRFIEGHAGD

-4087 ISAPLQGTI
+4087 ITAPLQGTI

-4135 DSDSLSGYIEDL
+4135 DSDSLSDYIEDL

-4187 NGSSLNLISA
+4187 KGSSLNLISV

-4203 PMSSMR
+4203 PMSNMR

-4252 GGARGKV
+4252 GGARGKI

-4285 DASDAMGYH
+4285 DASDAADYH
-4294 DEWLKNHERKEII
+4294 DEWLKNHERKEIV

-4335 KSGNSERTLRY
+4335 KSGNSERTLMY

-4359 LTGGDNERKE
+4359 LTGSDDERKE
-4369 AFALMKEL
+4369 AFALMREL

-4396 KAGVKDF
+4396 RAGVKDF

-4424 GTVARGEVKGSYGII
+4424 GTVARGDVKGSYGII
-4439 ATADDVKADARFRKL
+4439 ATADDVKADAKFRKL
-4454 HDGSEKQKAK
+4454 QDGSEKQKAK

-4492 LVTAVYASEADRLI
+4492 LVTAVYTGEADRLI

-4520 DDKAAD
+4520 NNKAAD
-4526 AIMEQIRSIRG
+4526 AIMERIRSIRG
-4537 KVIDGDMKPKEE
+4537 KVIGGDMKQKEE

>member
-1 MANETDSVFAAN
+1 MAHDTDSVFAAN

-37 ETAQQQQATEVEKAN
+37 EAAQQQQNPEVKKAK
-52 DEPATQQTAV
+52 DEPAAQSPAA
-62 VQTATEPQSVQQPT
+62 QTATETQSVQQPT
-76 VQPQEQPKQQA
+76 GQPQEQPKQQV

-99 TVQGVQSVQADELDD
+99 TVQPVQDVQADELDE
-114 DTKDLLAVKNHNIDD
+114 DTRDLLAIKNHSIDD
-129 ARKYVEKLGK
+129 ARKYVEQLGK
-139 DTQKIMASGMSESA
+139 DTQEIMASGMSEGA
-153 KREAQERYE
+153 KREAKERYE
-162 SAAKTLNERIETR
+162 NAAKTLNERIEAN

-195 QAKKEHEEKYADIN
+195 QAKKEYDEKYADIN
-209 YISDWMDGHK
+209 YISDWMDDHK
-219 VSEANNTMLAS
+219 VNDENNTMLAS

-250 TAKEYISEN
+250 AAKEYISEN

-287 KFSYNIEPIDSVVLE
+287 KLSYNLEPIDSAVLE
-302 NKDIPDS
+302 NGGISDS
-309 VKKEFVKVRTPK
+309 VKKEFIKVRTPR

-358 MEDYDNIAKN
+358 MEDYENIAKN
-368 PFASEDDKD
+368 PFADADDKD

-401 NSIPKDRLAAL
+401 NSIPKDRMAAL
-412 TLALSKNFGYDEN
+412 TLALSKDFGYDEN

-461 TLVGSLAQ
+461 TLVGSIAQ
-469 ASMRSTGGGNGLTL
+469 AIMRSTGGGNKLTL
-483 LDVYNASIDE
+483 LDTYSASIDE

-504 GYGKISLR
+504 GYGKIALR
-512 SATTMAGDSPAFG
+512 SAVTMSGDYPAFKPL
-525 GIGKLVGGGTKW
+525 GKFVELGTKGV
-537 SLVRLLPR
+537 LTTLLPR
-545 FSKGVTPKAGE
+545 FSKGVSSATGE
-556 AAFKLLS
+556 AAFKMMS

-583 YSPVAYSLGSLARG
+583 YSPVAYTLGSLARG
-597 VTPELGEALK
+597 VTPDVGEALK
-607 SSASGAVDFSMMG
+607 SSGSGAVDFSLLG
-620 FTPSIMNYGADKVL
+620 ITPSIMNYGADKVL
-634 KLFNGTG
+634 RLFNGTG

-666 LVTAKDVLLSN
+666 IVTAKDVLLSS
-677 EKISEDLKSYYFEKF
+677 EKISEDIKSYFFEKY

-715 VRTQLNESVFTKEE
+715 VRTQLSESVFTKEE

-737 VKQMFDDIYAPNGKN
+737 VKEMFDDIYAPNGKN

-763 IASKLYG
+763 VASKLYG

-810 KGKEIYT
+810 KGKEVYT

-840 LEETRLGTVIKRNNV
+840 LEETRLNTVIKRNNV
-855 AIAEGAR
+855 AIAEGAK
-862 DAQWMDTCSERA
+862 DAEWMDTCSERA
-874 TRAVL
+874 TRTVL
-879 SELNGTATEKELTDM
+879 SELNGTATENELADM

-925 NLRSENADNSSS
+925 NLRSENADNSISS
-937 VRRDFNK
+937 RRDFNK
-944 SRGVDIDKILA
+944 SSGVDIDKILT
-955 KDYYKWSESEREAV
+955 KDYYKWSESEREAI
-969 DEYIKA
+969 DEYIKE
-975 LNGEN
+975 LNGESI
-980 TAKDMPSEQ
+980 AKDMLSEP

-1002 ANEPPVVEAEKGG
+1002 ANESPVVEAEKVEP
-1015 QQDVSAPEKEAE
+1015 QEEAATEKDTE
-1027 KPSEET
+1027 KPDADTTRKEE
-1033 PSKEGVG
+1033 VG

-1045 KINKADDETA
+1045 KINKADEETA
-1055 NDIREDAENY
+1055 NDIRDDVENY
-1065 TDEVDALRAESE
+1065 TDEVNALRAESE

-1084 GESSEKPE
+1084 GESSERPE
-1092 HWDYWKEKFG
+1092 HWDYWKKKFG
-1102 LEEPKAD
+1102 LEEPKAKTEKEVQPVEEPKAD
-1109 SEPIEPAKDNSAE
+1109 SEPIEPADEKPAE
-1122 QPKEPKVEEKPVE
+1122 QPKEPKAEEKPIE
-1135 AETPKEKTKADA
+1135 AETPKEEA
-1147 KADIEQAA
+1147 KADTKTEVEQAA
-1155 ETEQEQPT
+1155 GTKPVEEVEQGQPT

-1174 HLGHELTEKDLG
+1174 HLGHELTEKDFG
-1186 DKARMEMFTK
+1186 NKARMEMLTK
-1196 QFLSDKEQAVKYS
+1196 QFLSDKEQAIKYS

-1236 TTNKGKTEKDANKTA
+1236 
-1251 QLDIIN
+1251 
-1257 KSNPMR
+1257 KS
-1263 DEQHTGIRSVDD
+1263 EQ
-1275 IKTFKEAV
+1275 
-1283 SDSEAPFTPDYT
+1283 P
-1295 KEDAESALKAGEI
+1295 
-1308 TVYSSK
+1308 
-1314 PIEDG
+1314 
-1319 VFVTPSKMEAK
+1319 
-1330 NYAGGGKVF
+1330 
-1339 SKRVSIED
+1339 
-1347 VAWIDAIE
+1347 
-1355 GQYARLRASDIETGV
+1355 
-1370 KERLEREGVT
+1370 T

-1391 EGSPLTIVVDAVGK
+1391 EGKPVTIVVDAVGK

-1427 VFTPKEKPQEPT
+1427 VFTKKNEPT

-1446 VASEARKRGYRIVN
+1446 TASEARKRGYRIVN
-1460 GQRVE
+1460 GQKVE
-1465 RQGALSEGTDV
+1465 RQSALSEGTDV

-1496 AIVSAKKM
+1496 AVVSAKKM

-1588 VKKYRQFLKDN
+1588 VNKYKQFLKDN

-1622 DVADAEAI
+1622 DVTDAEAI

-1659 ANKLTRFMDTLLETE
+1659 ANKLTRFMDTLLDSE

-1706 NSAFNAKD
+1706 NSAFNAKN

-1721 SDLEGVIRHAM
+1721 NDLEGVIRHAM

-1745 LMPDAA
+1745 HMPDAA

-1771 KPIIQESIL
+1771 KPVIQESIL

-1800 AARAMRNYARQVQLI
+1800 AARAMRNYERQVQLI

-1868 GEVAAEKL
+1868 GEAAAEKL

-1891 ELPRGDVLGDTA
+1891 GLPRGDVLGDTA

-1915 GTGGRGQDKAGER
+1915 GVGGRGQDKAGER
-1928 GADSQRGTGGAA
+1928 GADSQRGTDGTA
-1940 EEGTNSLIDTAN
+1940 EEGSNHVTGTAAKAADKDSYDVTEDTAKYRIREDAPPTKTGIGYKVFVLKDGKLYPPMVANPNGEATPVGVWLDADAAPVIGVTKTGRQQVKAGGKGTQGGSGKLAYRPGWHLGEIPYALQFNRMNPETGQRELFPANFVWAEVEYANDVDYQEEAMSYGMKASGKFQHSLAGLPRLPKNGSYRYRTNSDPNTDPWVITGAMKVNRILKPSEVDAMIEAAGREPQQRQAGSITDKQVEALNAKVERTMQEDRDMMRSVVQQMGEKLHTDINIIENVNEITHSNAAVQERRRKSKGWYDTKTGQVNIVLANNRDVDDVKASVGHEVIAHKGLRELFGEENYDQFLDETYQHLRDDLKKGVDAASGRSFVDDATKNGNRAKSYEQHRRTAVDELFGRMAEKPFEEFSEGERTLWQKTKATVRRLLDKFLGSLKLPKWFELSDNELRYILWRSKERLERGKEHPIDLARDTVKREELGLTDEALYNMGDNPDTFAERQRRAVEKKGVVMSGLNSAEVTAVKVPKHPYTGN
-1952 KAANKAR
+1952 IAHATEQAKAAAIEKYTEIIKDERGKEKRVAKPQTYDN
-1959 LQKAEDYSAFAEQYG
+1959 YGVTFQYG
-1974 LDAEDVAM
+1974 ISADAIDEYLNPRQQAKSVNKGVHLAL
-1982 YAEGMKKGSTS
+1982 AEHIHEVIGASIEVEEHPDRMKVEGERSNNQFNPNSLMHRFYGVVLVDGHPYRVMTLMREEKNPAVGNGMH
-1993 QAMRARAMIGRK
+1993 AYEVRK
-2005 IIAAHEGEIH
+2005 IEVLDEETPNTPNGTDSQNHNGLSYPVAK
-2015 SLRDVRKFRRPIEEA
+2015 VIE
-2030 LKEKFGDVDKL
+2030 KVEKTMESGKNL
-2041 LEEYR
+2041 LEE
-2046 NQVEDEH
+2046 
-2053 KAMEA
+2053 
-2058 ARKKA
+2058 
-2063 QEEEAKRKAHL
+2063 
-2074 EELSLLSD
+2074 
-2082 DEIDRRYMEALDNGN
+2082 
-2097 EVAARDMLDEAAR
+2097 
-2110 RKGYADTDSEYQGVG
+2110 
-2125 AWVAPSN
+2125 
-2132 PGYESDEARR
+2132 
-2142 ADVEDNA
+2142 
-2149 PNVNLEDIALG
+2149 
-2160 YNLQPDD
+2160 
-2167 YFTHPERYSQNTPHG
+2167 
-2182 LESSRS
+2182 
-2188 IQAALESL
+2188 
-2196 KRGEKGVKVK
+2196 
-2206 VYRAVPISV
+2206 
-2215 MEGKLRNG
+2215 
-2223 DWVTPSK
+2223 SK
-2230 KYAEMHGNSRLK
+2230 
-2242 GKYRIIEDEVPANEL
+2242 
-2257 WWDGNDANEWGYDN
+2257 
-2271 GKEYKYKNAKNN
+2271 
-2283 RKLNDLVV
+2283 
-2291 RDDNGNVIVP
+2291 
-2301 SKRFNQRKADERYQI
+2301 
-2316 GMEGVKPSKA
+2316 
-2326 EVALRDAVID
+2326 
-2336 RLRENGMEVI
+2336 
-2346 TDVAEGQRVLDEA
+2346 
-2359 NGKARLNSVVS
+2359 
-2370 SLAKAESTIK
+2370 
-2380 DWLANNKRGKTFRI
+2380 
-2394 ELPLRTQRMV
+2394 
-2404 RDAMGRDFE
+2404 
-2413 SHNITANGIAHAQKN
+2413 
-2428 HGINGVKLGEKSLP
+2428 
-2442 LSKEDMELL
+2442 
-2451 PYIMVA
+2451 
-2457 PDYVRRGNSDA
+2457 
-2468 TGRTSVRFYKEL
+2468 
-2480 SNGYVVVAEKEYK
+2480 
-2493 NSPNDMETIT
+2493 
-2503 MWAEKSDKATNAQR
+2503 
-2517 NAAPDTHVR
+2517 
-2526 NAILDID
+2526 
-2533 AAKIRKDAEDAIVMD
+2533 
-2548 VKVRENRVWHG
+2548 
-2559 SGADFEAFDITD
+2559 
-2571 HIRFFRTANGEAY
+2571 
-2584 GFTVGGKI
+2584 
-2592 YIDPKIATSETPVH
+2592 
-2606 EYAHLWASALRSGNP
+2606 
-2621 KEWQNVVGLMKGT
+2621 
-2634 SVWEE
+2634 
-2639 VKKRYSE
+2639 
-2646 LNTDDDI
+2646 I
-2653 ADEVIATYSGRRGAE
+2653 ADEDTAMYRDPGETEDIRFR
-2668 RLREEAHKVADGNGD
+2668 KV
-2683 LFEKA
+2683 E
-2688 EAISALGRVKESLK
+2688 
-2702 KFWKGVCDFL
+2702 
-2712 HIHYKSAEEVADRV
+2712 
-2726 MKDLLDGVDTRKMGK
+2726 
-2741 GEAGVRF
+2741 
-2748 SAKQKRALETAEQ
+2748 
-2761 SQKTAIAT
+2761 
-2769 AVSSADGAKVLNN
+2769 
-2782 LDTLA
+2782 
-2787 RNLEK
+2787 
-2792 TSSHRKTFIGDIAK
+2792 
-2806 AFGVDNRGKS
+2806 
-2816 SKYATFETKSGEVVT
+2816 
-2831 IRISD
+2831 
-2836 HNAKVSN
+2836 
-2843 FDTVGEDN
+2843 
-2851 GISIVVTRKPNKGI
+2851 
-2865 TNDGSAHIVEFFYP
+2865 
-2879 EISLQRAE
+2879 
-2887 GKPLVEI
+2887 
-2894 VESIKQA
+2894 
-2901 LYSGEFKD
+2901 
-2909 TTGLAERQEV
+2909 
-2919 NGEDVVR
+2919 
-2926 YQLSVTGK
+2926 
-2934 NTKGGDTGYDSK
+2934 GYDSK
-2946 HTEIEQAVNKKLKR
+2946 HAEIEQAVNKELER
-2960 NSTSDEIKAE
+2960 NSTSDDIKAE

-3011 KKTVAVENERSAK
+3011 KKTVAMENERSAK

-3039 TESGDAEKV
+3039 TESGDEEKV

-3088 AKSLVKYISGEL
+3088 AKSLVKYIGGEL

-3132 TEQDRNN
+3132 TEQDKNN

-3162 LINDLADMFSIK
+3162 LVNDLSDMLSIK
-3174 TTKKDSSGK
+3174 TTKKDGSGK

-3212 NELKSLVKSLD
+3212 NGLKSLVKSLD
-3223 GMLIRKKELQ
+3223 GMLTRKKELQ

-3253 TITKD
+3253 AITKD
-3258 EYDAEVEAINRER
+3258 EYDAEIEAINSER
-3271 NDVKSEMANFD
+3271 DNVKSELANFD
-3282 TVFSDA
+3282 TEFSDA
-3288 LSETND
+3288 LAETND

-3308 KLWNDLMAKQQD
+3308 KLRNDLMTKQQD

-3355 DKSQSRLKALEEQWK
+3355 DKSHSRLKALEEQWK

-3401 TKLYAAKDAARNALR
+3401 ARLYAAKDAARKALR
-3416 DLNNDVRSLLKIG
+3416 DLNNDMRSLLKIG
-3429 KTQYMAQQQERLE
+3429 KTQYMTQQQERLE
-3442 HRSEVAHIG
+3442 HRSEVVHIG

-3464 VKGQQEAKESED
+3464 VKGQQEAKESEE

-3504 DVNHFSGDG
+3504 DVNHFSGEG

-3527 RSEDRRIESVEGL
+3527 RSEDRRIESIEGL
-3540 RSEIQFK
+3540 RSEIQSK

-3553 SKKPKDGNKRIKFT
+3553 SKKPKDGNKRVKFT

-3681 TIPTP
+3681 TIPMP

-3695 NYQLSTTEDALKI
+3695 SYQLSTTEDALKI

-3728 ISILLSSRAFRETL
+3728 ISTLLSSRAFRETL

-3812 FQARFFANILMPVG
+3812 FQARLFANILMPVG
-3826 MELLAG
+3826 TELLAG
-3832 NVKNAENTFA
+3832 KVKNAENTFA

-3911 AKSIYDYE
+3911 SKSIYDYE
-3919 YTRSIRKGATEE
+3919 YKRSIRKGATEE

-3989 NDIQRAYRLL
+3989 NDIQHAYRLL

-4021 WDGVVMPASWNL
+4021 WDGVVMPVSWNL

-4055 GDDDNAPIK
+4055 GDDDNAPTK

-4069 TALDRFIEGHTGD
+4069 TALDRFIEGHAGD

-4096 LNNLVN
+4096 LNNFVN
-4102 SAWSGYGGW
+4102 SVWSGYGGW

-4122 VLRSAGETLKGYK
+4122 VLRSVGETLKGYK
-4135 DSDSLSGYIEDL
+4135 DSDSLSDYIEDL

-4187 NGSSLNLISA
+4187 KGSSLNLISA

-4219 AYGKTSETAKDL
+4219 AYGKTSETAKDV

-4252 GGARGKV
+4252 GGTRGKV

-4285 DASDAMGYH
+4285 DASDADDYH

-4307 RKNREL
+4307 QKNREL

-4359 LTGGDNERKE
+4359 LTGGDNDRKE

-4439 ATADDVKADARFRKL
+4439 ATADDVKADARLRKL
-4454 HDGSEKQKAK
+4454 HDDSEKQKAK

-4484 RMTDIGDG
+4484 RMTAIGDG

-4520 DDKAAD
+4520 NDKAAD

>member
-1 MANETDSVFAAN
+1 MANETDSVFAAEQ
-13 HQNGDGELH
+13 QNGKGELY
-22 RFIMSILKEGETDEQ
+22 RLMMSILKEGETDKQ
-37 ETAQQQQATEVEKAN
+37 ETAQQRPTPEVEKAK
-52 DEPATQQTAV
+52 DEPAAQQTAV
-62 VQTATEPQSVQQPT
+62 AQTVDEPQSVQQPT
-76 VQPQEQPKQQA
+76 VQPQEQPEQQA
-87 EQPKGEVEQPAQ
+87 EQPNGDVEQPVQ
-99 TVQGVQSVQADELDD
+99 PVQPVQDVQGVQADELDD
-114 DTKDLLAVKNHNIDD
+114 DTKDFLTVKNHSIGD
-129 ARKYVEKLGK
+129 ARKYVEQLGK
-139 DTQKIMASGMSESA
+139 EAKTIMASGMSEGA
-153 KREAQERYE
+153 KRDAQERYE
-162 SAAKTLNERIETR
+162 SAAKALNERVEAHNT
-175 NAEQKAENDR
+175 EQKAENDR

-195 QAKKEHEEKYADIN
+195 QAKKEHDEKYADIN
-209 YISDWMDGHK
+209 YVSDWMDGHK
-219 VSEANNTMLAS
+219 VNEANNTMLAS

-250 TAKEYISEN
+250 AAKDYISEN

-278 NRLKEKYGD
+278 NRLKEKYGE
-287 KFSYNIEPIDSVVLE
+287 KISYNIEPIDSLVLE

-329 SILGNAVDDFVR
+329 SILRGAVDDFVR

-350 QGKVGKKA
+350 QGKVEKKA
-358 MEDYDNIAKN
+358 MGDYENIAKN
-368 PFASEDDKD
+368 PFADADDKD

-401 NSIPKDRLAAL
+401 NSIPKDRMAAL
-412 TLALSKNFGYDEN
+412 TLALSKDFGYDEN

-461 TLVGSLAQ
+461 TLVGSIAQ
-469 ASMRSTGGGNGLTL
+469 ASMRSTGGGNKLTL
-483 LDVYNASIDE
+483 LDVYSESIDE

-504 GYGKISLR
+504 GYGKIALR
-512 SATTMAGDSPAFG
+512 SATTMAGDSPELG

-545 FSKGVTPKAGE
+545 LSKGVTPKAGD
-556 AAFKLLS
+556 AAFKMLS

-571 IGVANGAGLGAI
+571 IGVANGAGLGAV
-583 YSPVAYSLGSLARG
+583 YSPLAYSLGSLARG
-597 VTPELGEALK
+597 VAPELGEALK

-641 KAATT
+641 KAATA

-666 LVTAKDVLLSN
+666 LVTAKDVLLSS

-770 ITVNPKVLESA
+770 ITVNPNVLESA

-810 KGKEIYT
+810 NGKEVYT

-874 TRAVL
+874 TRTVL

-937 VRRDFNK
+937 VRRDFNN

-969 DEYIKA
+969 DDYIKA

-980 TAKDMPSEQ
+980 TAKDTPSEQ
-989 TEPTAPSEPPAEP
+989 TEPTAKSEPPAEP
-1002 ANEPPVVEAEKGG
+1002 TGEPPVVEAEKVA
-1015 QQDVSAPEKEAE
+1015 QQEVASPEKETG
-1027 KPSEET
+1027 KPGDET
-1033 PSKEGVG
+1033 AGKGDIG

-1045 KINKADDETA
+1045 KINKADEETA

-1065 TDEVDALRAESE
+1065 TDEVDALRSESE
-1077 QAVKYSN
+1077 QALRYSN

-1092 HWDYWKEKFG
+1092 HWEYWKEKFG
-1102 LEEPKAD
+1102 LEEPKAKTD
-1109 SEPIEPAKDNSAE
+1109 EEVKPVEEPKSDTEPIEPTDEKSTE
-1122 QPKEPKVEEKPVE
+1122 QPKEQKAEEKPVE
-1135 AETPKEKTKADA
+1135 VETPKEEA
-1147 KADIEQAA
+1147 KADTKYEVERAA
-1155 ETEQEQPT
+1155 ETEPVEETEQEQPT

-1174 HLGHELTEKDLG
+1174 HLGHELTEKDFG
-1186 DKARMEMFTK
+1186 DKARMEMLTK
-1196 QFLSDKEQAVKYS
+1196 QFLSDKEQAIKYS

-1236 TTNKGKTEKDANKTA
+1236 KGEETA
-1251 QLDIIN
+1251 
-1257 KSNPMR
+1257 
-1263 DEQHTGIRSVDD
+1263 
-1275 IKTFKEAV
+1275 
-1283 SDSEAPFTPDYT
+1283 
-1295 KEDAESALKAGEI
+1295 
-1308 TVYSSK
+1308 
-1314 PIEDG
+1314 
-1319 VFVTPSKMEAK
+1319 
-1330 NYAGGGKVF
+1330 
-1339 SKRVSIED
+1339 
-1347 VAWIDAIE
+1347 
-1355 GQYARLRASDIETGV
+1355 
-1370 KERLEREGVT
+1370 
-1380 YKKGDE
+1380 YKKGEE
-1386 LVAEH
+1386 LVVEH
-1391 EGSPLTIVVDAVGK
+1391 DGNPVTIVVDAVGK
-1405 NGNVTKSHVKS
+1405 DGNVTKSHVKS
-1416 SGEPYHSNGEV
+1416 SGEPYHSKGNV
-1427 VFTPKEKPQEPT
+1427 VFTKKEKPQEQA

-1446 VASEARKRGYRIVN
+1446 TASEARKRGYRIVN
-1460 GQRVE
+1460 GQKVE
-1465 RQGALSEGTDV
+1465 RQGALSEGTDI

-1496 AIVSAKKM
+1496 AVVSARKV

-1588 VKKYRQFLKDN
+1588 AKKYRQFLKDN

-1622 DVADAEAI
+1622 DVSDAEAI

-1659 ANKLTRFMDTLLETE
+1659 ANKLTRFMDILLDSE
-1674 NPMDSVKDL
+1674 NPMDSIKDL

-1757 TIARDFSSDEQSRI
+1757 TIARDFSSDERSRI
-1771 KPIIQESIL
+1771 KPVIQESIL

-1831 LLAERYRAYSK
+1831 LLAERYRSYSK

-1903 RTGTKGE
+1903 RTGEKGE

-1928 GADSQRGTGGAA
+1928 GADRQGGTGGAA
-1940 EEGTNSLIDTAN
+1940 EEGSNSLIG
-1952 KAANKAR
+1952 AASK
-1959 LQKAEDYSAFAEQYG
+1959 
-1974 LDAEDVAM
+1974 VAD
-1982 YAEGMKKGSTS
+1982 
-1993 QAMRARAMIGRK
+1993 R
-2005 IIAAHEGEIH
+2005 
-2015 SLRDVRKFRRPIEEA
+2015 VRI
-2030 LKEKFGDVDKL
+2030 
-2041 LEEYR
+2041 
-2046 NQVEDEH
+2046 
-2053 KAMEA
+2053 
-2058 ARKKA
+2058 
-2063 QEEEAKRKAHL
+2063 
-2074 EELSLLSD
+2074 
-2082 DEIDRRYMEALDNGN
+2082 
-2097 EVAARDMLDEAAR
+2097 
-2110 RKGYADTDSEYQGVG
+2110 
-2125 AWVAPSN
+2125 
-2132 PGYESDEARR
+2132 
-2142 ADVEDNA
+2142 
-2149 PNVNLEDIALG
+2149 
-2160 YNLQPDD
+2160 
-2167 YFTHPERYSQNTPHG
+2167 
-2182 LESSRS
+2182 
-2188 IQAALESL
+2188 
-2196 KRGEKGVKVK
+2196 
-2206 VYRAVPISV
+2206 
-2215 MEGKLRNG
+2215 
-2223 DWVTPSK
+2223 
-2230 KYAEMHGNSRLK
+2230 NSRLK
-2242 GKYRIIEDEVPANEL
+2242 DLSERAKTAKTDE
-2257 WWDGNDANEWGYDN
+2257 
-2271 GKEYKYKNAKNN
+2271 
-2283 RKLNDLVV
+2283 
-2291 RDDNGNVIVP
+2291 
-2301 SKRFNQRKADERYQI
+2301 ERAQVAS
-2316 GMEGVKPSKA
+2316 ERA
-2326 EVALRDAVID
+2326 EVVSEYVKGEKGRSVNVVPTQDALADAVESRD
-2336 RLRENGMEVI
+2336 LKNEVRQHTESGDLLNGVYDKRTGKI
-2346 TDVAEGQRVLDEA
+2346 HIVAENVE
-2359 NGKARLNSVVS
+2359 
-2370 SLAKAESTIK
+2370 
-2380 DWLANNKRGKTFRI
+2380 
-2394 ELPLRTQRMV
+2394 
-2404 RDAMGRDFE
+2404 
-2413 SHNITANGIAHAQKN
+2413 TA
-2428 HGINGVKLGEKSLP
+2428 
-2442 LSKEDMELL
+2442 D
-2451 PYIMVA
+2451 
-2457 PDYVRRGNSDA
+2457 
-2468 TGRTSVRFYKEL
+2468 
-2480 SNGYVVVAEKEYK
+2480 
-2493 NSPNDMETIT
+2493 
-2503 MWAEKSDKATNAQR
+2503 
-2517 NAAPDTHVR
+2517 
-2526 NAILDID
+2526 DID
-2533 AAKIRKDAEDAIVMD
+2533 AVYIHESSHKYSMEVDN
-2548 VKVRENRVWHG
+2548 NR
-2559 SGADFEAFDITD
+2559 AA
-2571 HIRFFRTANGEAY
+2571 GELVDNH
-2584 GFTVGGKI
+2584 T
-2592 YIDPKIATSETPVH
+2592 TE
-2606 EYAHLWASALRSGNP
+2606 ELEQALREVAGDDVADVYMACKP
-2621 KEWQNVVGLMKGT
+2621 VKGDFAY
-2634 SVWEE
+2634 
-2639 VKKRYSE
+2639 RRM
-2646 LNTDDDI
+2646 L
-2653 ADEVIATYSGRRGAE
+2653 ADEILAYSC
-2668 RLREEAHKVADGNGD
+2668 
-2683 LFEKA
+2683 
-2688 EAISALGRVKESLK
+2688 VK
-2702 KFWKGVCDFL
+2702 
-2712 HIHYKSAEEVADRV
+2712 RN
-2726 MKDLLDGVDTRKMGK
+2726 
-2741 GEAGVRF
+2741 AG
-2748 SAKQKRALETAEQ
+2748 
-2761 SQKTAIAT
+2761 
-2769 AVSSADGAKVLNN
+2769 
-2782 LDTLA
+2782 
-2787 RNLEK
+2787 EK
-2792 TSSHRKTFIGDIAK
+2792 T
-2806 AFGVDNRGKS
+2806 
-2816 SKYATFETKSGEVVT
+2816 
-2831 IRISD
+2831 
-2836 HNAKVSN
+2836 
-2843 FDTVGEDN
+2843 
-2851 GISIVVTRKPNKGI
+2851 GI
-2865 TNDGSAHIVEFFYP
+2865 TNEKINNQTKQHYEKVSDYFGGRKRDGGKSDRGETETGEGLSTEPSAGEHGRGGANDREEEGIDSGGFF
-2879 EISLQRAE
+2879 SVAGRNA
-2887 GKPLVEI
+2887 
-2894 VESIKQA
+2894 
-2901 LYSGEFKD
+2901 
-2909 TTGLAERQEV
+2909 
-2919 NGEDVVR
+2919 NGGN
-2926 YQLSVTGK
+2926 SS
-2934 NTKGGDTGYDSK
+2934 YDSK
-2946 HTEIEQAVNKKLKR
+2946 HSEIEQAVNRELEK
-2960 NSTSDEIKAE
+2960 NYTSDDIKAE

-3039 TESGDAEKV
+3039 TESGDTEKV
-3048 KSLTTE
+3048 KSITTE
-3054 IKRLKTDIGNT
+3054 IKRLKTDISNT
-3065 GIRSR
+3065 GIRAR

-3132 TEQDRNN
+3132 TGQDRSN

-3162 LINDLADMFSIK
+3162 LINDLAEMLSVK
-3174 TTKKDSSGK
+3174 TTKKDSGGK
-3183 KIGVKVS
+3183 KVGVKVS

-3200 KGMFRGFDGEFG
+3200 KDMFRGFDGEFG
-3212 NELKSLVKSLD
+3212 NVLKSLVKSLD
-3223 GMLIRKKELQ
+3223 GMLSKKKSLQ
-3233 GRLKELELSEASANE
+3233 GRLKELELSEASADE

-3253 TITKD
+3253 AITKD
-3258 EYDAEVEAINRER
+3258 EYDAEIEAINRER
-3271 NDVKSEMANFD
+3271 DDVKSEMANFD

-3300 PRTTEEYN
+3300 PRSTEEYN

-3355 DKSQSRLKALEEQWK
+3355 DKSQIRLKALEEKWK

-3401 TKLYAAKDAARNALR
+3401 ARLFAAKDAARKALM
-3416 DLNNDVRSLLKIG
+3416 DLNNDVMSLLKIG

-3464 VKGQQEAKESED
+3464 VKGQQEAKESEE

-3486 NWVFL
+3486 NWLFL

-3504 DVNHFSGDG
+3504 DVNHFSGEG

-3527 RSEDRRIESVEGL
+3527 RSEDRRIESVEAL
-3540 RSEIQFK
+3540 RSEIQSK

-3553 SKKPKDGNKRIKFT
+3553 SKNPKDGNKRIKFT

-3602 QGIDAFSISEIKAGL
+3602 QGIDAFSISEIKAGI

-3627 VVGDFL
+3627 IVGDFL

-3681 TIPTP
+3681 TIPMP

-3772 QVINEAQSMYASSA
+3772 QVINEVQSMYASSA

-3812 FQARFFANILMPVG
+3812 FHARLFANILMPVG
-3826 MELLAG
+3826 TELLAG
-3832 NVKNAENTFA
+3832 KVKNAENTFA

-3878 GNSNSLYRWIK
+3878 GNSSSLYRWIK

-3894 KGLFLNQVFDAA
+3894 KGLLLNKVFDAA

-3911 AKSIYDYE
+3911 SKSIYDYE
-3919 YTRSIRKGATEE
+3919 FTRSIRNGATEE

-4004 KPLHSISKGAKA
+4004 KPLHSIIKGAKA

-4055 GDDDNAPIK
+4055 GDDDNAPTK

-4069 TALDRFIEGHTGD
+4069 TALDRFIEGHAGD

-4096 LNNLVN
+4096 LNNFVN
-4102 SAWSGYGGW
+4102 SVWSGYGGW

-4135 DSDSLSGYIEDL
+4135 DSDSLSDYIEDL

-4187 NGSSLNLISA
+4187 KGSSLNLISV

-4285 DASDAMGYH
+4285 DASDAADYH
-4294 DEWLKNHERKEII
+4294 DEWLKNHDRKEII

-4323 TDSLKLALGYEQ
+4323 TDSLKLALGYDQ

-4359 LTGGDNERKE
+4359 LTGSDDERKE
-4369 AFALMKEL
+4369 AFALMREL
-4377 ERIDKV
+4377 ERIDKI

-4424 GTVARGEVKGSYGII
+4424 GTVARGDVKGSYGII
-4439 ATADDVKADARFRKL
+4439 ATADDVKADAKFRKL
-4454 HDGSEKQKAK
+4454 QDGSEKQKAK

-4484 RMTDIGDG
+4484 RMTGIGDG
-4492 LVTAVYASEADRLI
+4492 LVTAVYTGEADRLI

-4520 DDKAAD
+4520 NNKAAD
-4526 AIMEQIRSIRG
+4526 AIMERIRSIRG

>member
-1 MANETDSVFAAN
+1 MVISLFSKDMANETDSVFAADQ
-13 HQNGDGELH
+13 QNGKGELY
-22 RFIMSILKEGETDEQ
+22 RLMMSILKEGETDKQ
-37 ETAQQQQATEVEKAN
+37 ETAQQRPTQEVEKTN
-52 DEPATQQTAV
+52 DEPAAQQTSVA
-62 VQTATEPQSVQQPT
+62 QTVAEPQSVQQQT
-76 VQPQEQPKQQA
+76 VQPQEQPKQQ
-87 EQPKGEVEQPAQ
+87 EERPNGDVEQPAG
-99 TVQGVQSVQADELDD
+99 TVQPAQDVQADELDD

-129 ARKYVEKLGK
+129 ARKYVERLGK
-139 DTQKIMASGMSESA
+139 EAQTIMSSGMSDGA
-153 KREAQERYE
+153 KRNAQQRYE
-162 SAAKTLNERIETR
+162 SAAKVLNERIEAH

-195 QAKKEHEEKYADIN
+195 QAKKEHDDKYADIN
-209 YISDWMDGHK
+209 YVSDWMDGHK
-219 VSEANNTMLAS
+219 VNEENNTMLTS
-230 EGFKEGA
+230 EGFKQGA

-250 TAKEYISEN
+250 AAKEYISEN

-278 NRLKEKYGD
+278 NRLKEKYGE
-287 KFSYNIEPIDSVVLE
+287 KFSYNIEPIDSLVLE

-350 QGKVGKKA
+350 QGNVEKKA
-358 MEDYDNIAKN
+358 MGDYENIAKN
-368 PFASEDDKD
+368 PFADEDDKD

-401 NSIPKDRLAAL
+401 NSIPKDRMAAL
-412 TLALSKNFGYDEN
+412 TLALSKDFGYDEN

-469 ASMRSTGGGNGLTL
+469 ASMRSTGGGNELTL
-483 LDVYNASIDE
+483 LDAYSASIDE

-504 GYGKISLR
+504 GYGKIALR
-512 SATTMAGDSPAFG
+512 SATTIAGDPAFG
-525 GIGKLVGGGTKW
+525 GIGKIVGSGTKW
-537 SLVRLLPR
+537 SMVRLLPR
-545 FSKGVTPKAGE
+545 LSKGVTPKAGD
-556 AAFKLLS
+556 AAFKMLS

-666 LVTAKDVLLSN
+666 LVTAKDVLLSSD
-677 EKISEDLKSYYFEKF
+677 KISEDLKSYYFEKF

-770 ITVNPKVLESA
+770 ITVNPNVLESA

-810 KGKEIYT
+810 KGKEVYT

-874 TRAVL
+874 TRTVL
-879 SELNGTATEKELTDM
+879 SELNGTATEKELKDM
-894 LKTAFEKDRNGEQL
+894 LKTALEKDSSGEQL

-969 DEYIKA
+969 DDYIKA

-980 TAKDMPSEQ
+980 TTKDMPSEQ
-989 TEPTAPSEPPAEP
+989 TEQTAPSETPAEP
-1002 ANEPPVVEAEKGG
+1002 ASEPHVVEAEKGA
-1015 QQDVSAPEKEAE
+1015 QQEVAASEKETE
-1027 KPSEET
+1027 KKSEEAT
-1033 PSKEGVG
+1033 GKGDIG

-1045 KINKADDETA
+1045 KINKADEETA

-1065 TDEVDALRAESE
+1065 TDEVDALRSESE
-1077 QAVKYSN
+1077 QAVRYSN

-1102 LEEPKAD
+1102 LEEPKAKTEEEVKPVEEPKSD
-1109 SEPIEPAKDNSAE
+1109 SEPIELSDEKPTG
-1122 QPKEPKVEEKPVE
+1122 QPKETKAEEKTVE
-1135 AETPKEKTKADA
+1135 VETPKEEA
-1147 KADIEQAA
+1147 KADTKAEVEQAA
-1155 ETEQEQPT
+1155 ETEPVEETGQEQPA
-1163 VDQLN
+1163 V
-1168 QYFSHV
+1168 
-1174 HLGHELTEKDLG
+1174 
-1186 DKARMEMFTK
+1186 
-1196 QFLSDKEQAVKYS
+1196 EQPK
-1209 NGELSEKPEGYAYM
+1209 GEE
-1223 KQMFGLKDPVKQP
+1223 
-1236 TTNKGKTEKDANKTA
+1236 TA
-1251 QLDIIN
+1251 
-1257 KSNPMR
+1257 
-1263 DEQHTGIRSVDD
+1263 
-1275 IKTFKEAV
+1275 
-1283 SDSEAPFTPDYT
+1283 
-1295 KEDAESALKAGEI
+1295 
-1308 TVYSSK
+1308 
-1314 PIEDG
+1314 
-1319 VFVTPSKMEAK
+1319 
-1330 NYAGGGKVF
+1330 
-1339 SKRVSIED
+1339 
-1347 VAWIDAIE
+1347 
-1355 GQYARLRASDIETGV
+1355 
-1370 KERLEREGVT
+1370 
-1380 YKKGDE
+1380 YKKGEE
-1386 LVAEH
+1386 LVVEH
-1391 EGSPLTIVVDAVGK
+1391 DGNPVTIVVDAVGK
-1405 NGNVTKSHVKS
+1405 DGNVTKSHVKS
-1416 SGEPYHSNGEV
+1416 SGEPYHSNGKV
-1427 VFTPKEKPQEPT
+1427 VFIPKEKPQEQS

-1446 VASEARKRGYRIVN
+1446 TASEARKRGYRIVN
-1460 GQRVE
+1460 GQKVE

-1496 AIVSAKKM
+1496 AVVSARKV

-1527 TDQVSVAREEEIAK
+1527 TDQVSVSREEEIAK

-1579 MYSGGYGMS
+1579 MYSGGYDMS

-1622 DVADAEAI
+1622 DVTDAEAI

-1637 TDNESGGVQFIEP
+1637 ADNESGGVQFIEP

-1659 ANKLTRFMDTLLETE
+1659 ANKLTRFMDILLDSE
-1674 NPMDSVKDL
+1674 NPMDSIKDL

-1721 SDLEGVIRHAM
+1721 TDLEGVMRHAM

-1800 AARAMRNYARQVQLI
+1800 AASAMRNYARQVQLI

-1876 NINEAFKKVFNYGDT
+1876 NINEAFKKLFNYGDT

-1903 RTGTKGE
+1903 RTGEKGE

-1915 GTGGRGQDKAGER
+1915 GIGGRGQDKAGER
-1928 GADSQRGTGGAA
+1928 GEDRQGGTGGTA
-1940 EEGTNSLIDTAN
+1940 EEGTKSIIG
-1952 KAANKAR
+1952 AANN
-1959 LQKAEDYSAFAEQYG
+1959 
-1974 LDAEDVAM
+1974 VAD
-1982 YAEGMKKGSTS
+1982 
-1993 QAMRARAMIGRK
+1993 R
-2005 IIAAHEGEIH
+2005 
-2015 SLRDVRKFRRPIEEA
+2015 VR
-2030 LKEKFGDVDKL
+2030 V
-2041 LEEYR
+2041 
-2046 NQVEDEH
+2046 
-2053 KAMEA
+2053 
-2058 ARKKA
+2058 
-2063 QEEEAKRKAHL
+2063 
-2074 EELSLLSD
+2074 
-2082 DEIDRRYMEALDNGN
+2082 
-2097 EVAARDMLDEAAR
+2097 
-2110 RKGYADTDSEYQGVG
+2110 
-2125 AWVAPSN
+2125 
-2132 PGYESDEARR
+2132 
-2142 ADVEDNA
+2142 
-2149 PNVNLEDIALG
+2149 
-2160 YNLQPDD
+2160 
-2167 YFTHPERYSQNTPHG
+2167 
-2182 LESSRS
+2182 
-2188 IQAALESL
+2188 
-2196 KRGEKGVKVK
+2196 
-2206 VYRAVPISV
+2206 
-2215 MEGKLRNG
+2215 
-2223 DWVTPSK
+2223 
-2230 KYAEMHGNSRLK
+2230 NSRLK
-2242 GKYRIIEDEVPANEL
+2242 DLSERAKAAKTDEERAQVASERAEVVSEYVKGEKGRSVSVVPTQDALADAVESRDLKNEVRQHTESGDLLNGVYDKRTGKIHIVAENVETADDIDAVYIHESSHKYSREV
-2257 WWDGNDANEWGYDN
+2257 D
-2271 GKEYKYKNAKNN
+2271 NN
-2283 RKLNDLVV
+2283 RAAGELVDNHTTEELEQALREV
-2291 RDDNGNVIVP
+2291 AGDDVADVYMACKPG
-2301 SKRFNQRKADERYQI
+2301 KGDFAYRRMLADEILAYSC
-2316 GMEGVKPSKA
+2316 VKRNAGEKTGITNEKINNQTKQHYEKVSDYFGGRK
-2326 EVALRDAVID
+2326 RD
-2336 RLRENGMEVI
+2336 G
-2346 TDVAEGQRVLDEA
+2346 
-2359 NGKARLNSVVS
+2359 GKS
-2370 SLAKAESTIK
+2370 
-2380 DWLANNKRGKTFRI
+2380 DRGKT
-2394 ELPLRTQRMV
+2394 ETGEGVSTDPS
-2404 RDAMGRDFE
+2404 AGEHGRGGSNDRGEEGIDSEGLF
-2413 SHNITANGIAHAQKN
+2413 SVAGRNANGA
-2428 HGINGVKLGEKSLP
+2428 
-2442 LSKEDMELL
+2442 
-2451 PYIMVA
+2451 
-2457 PDYVRRGNSDA
+2457 NS
-2468 TGRTSVRFYKEL
+2468 S
-2480 SNGYVVVAEKEYK
+2480 
-2493 NSPNDMETIT
+2493 
-2503 MWAEKSDKATNAQR
+2503 
-2517 NAAPDTHVR
+2517 
-2526 NAILDID
+2526 
-2533 AAKIRKDAEDAIVMD
+2533 
-2548 VKVRENRVWHG
+2548 
-2559 SGADFEAFDITD
+2559 
-2571 HIRFFRTANGEAY
+2571 
-2584 GFTVGGKI
+2584 
-2592 YIDPKIATSETPVH
+2592 
-2606 EYAHLWASALRSGNP
+2606 
-2621 KEWQNVVGLMKGT
+2621 
-2634 SVWEE
+2634 
-2639 VKKRYSE
+2639 
-2646 LNTDDDI
+2646 
-2653 ADEVIATYSGRRGAE
+2653 
-2668 RLREEAHKVADGNGD
+2668 
-2683 LFEKA
+2683 
-2688 EAISALGRVKESLK
+2688 
-2702 KFWKGVCDFL
+2702 
-2712 HIHYKSAEEVADRV
+2712 
-2726 MKDLLDGVDTRKMGK
+2726 
-2741 GEAGVRF
+2741 
-2748 SAKQKRALETAEQ
+2748 
-2761 SQKTAIAT
+2761 
-2769 AVSSADGAKVLNN
+2769 
-2782 LDTLA
+2782 
-2787 RNLEK
+2787 
-2792 TSSHRKTFIGDIAK
+2792 
-2806 AFGVDNRGKS
+2806 
-2816 SKYATFETKSGEVVT
+2816 
-2831 IRISD
+2831 
-2836 HNAKVSN
+2836 
-2843 FDTVGEDN
+2843 
-2851 GISIVVTRKPNKGI
+2851 
-2865 TNDGSAHIVEFFYP
+2865 
-2879 EISLQRAE
+2879 
-2887 GKPLVEI
+2887 
-2894 VESIKQA
+2894 
-2901 LYSGEFKD
+2901 
-2909 TTGLAERQEV
+2909 
-2919 NGEDVVR
+2919 
-2926 YQLSVTGK
+2926 
-2934 NTKGGDTGYDSK
+2934 YDSK
-2946 HTEIEQAVNKKLKR
+2946 HSEIEQAVNMELGK

-3011 KKTVAVENERSAK
+3011 KKTVAVENERGAK

-3039 TESGDAEKV
+3039 TESGDTGKA

-3054 IKRLKTDIGNT
+3054 IKRLKTNIANT
-3065 GIRSR
+3065 GIRAR

-3162 LINDLADMFSIK
+3162 LINDLADMLSVK

-3183 KIGVKVS
+3183 KVGVKVS

-3212 NELKSLVKSLD
+3212 NGLNSLVKSLD
-3223 GMLIRKKELQ
+3223 GMLAKKKSLQ
-3233 GRLKELELSEASANE
+3233 GRLKELELSEASADE

-3253 TITKD
+3253 AITKD
-3258 EYDAEVEAINRER
+3258 EYDAEIEAINRER
-3271 NDVKSEMANFD
+3271 DDVKSEMANFD

-3320 EQDGVAQMSAH
+3320 EQDGVAKMSTH

-3387 DRRLQTALKIREER
+3387 DRRLQTALKIREEMAR
-3401 TKLYAAKDAARNALR
+3401 LYAAKDAARKALR

-3442 HRSEVAHIG
+3442 HRSDVANIG

-3464 VKGQQEAKESED
+3464 VKGQQEAKDSEE

-3486 NWVFL
+3486 NWLFL

-3504 DVNHFSGDG
+3504 DVNHFSGEG
-3513 ELYHLIMESERGYS
+3513 ELYHLIIESERGYS
-3527 RSEDRRIESVEGL
+3527 RSEDRRIDSVEAL
-3540 RSEIQFK
+3540 RSEIQSK

-3553 SKKPKDGNKRIKFT
+3553 SKNPKDGNKKIKFT
-3567 QTLSGEPVPAEVTK
+3567 QTLSGEQVPAEVTK

-3617 GDNWVKFGEW
+3617 GDSCVKFGEW
-3627 VVGDFL
+3627 IVGDFL

-3681 TIPTP
+3681 TIPMP

-3772 QVINEAQSMYASSA
+3772 QVINEVQSMYASSA

-3791 WTALKQLQSMI
+3791 WTALKQWQSTI
-3802 AGVNYSYNPR
+3802 AGMNYSYDPR
-3812 FQARFFANILMPVG
+3812 FQARLLLNILMPVG
-3826 MELLAG
+3826 TELLAG
-3832 NVKNAENTFA
+3832 KVKNAENTFA
-3842 GMVGSCYWAWKNL
+3842 GMFGSCYWAWKNM

-3878 GNSNSLYRWIK
+3878 GNRNRLYRWIK
-3889 KNVSQ
+3889 KNISQ
-3894 KGLFLNQVFDAA
+3894 MGLFLNKVFDAA
-3906 AVAVY
+3906 AVSVY
-3911 AKSIYDYE
+3911 SKSIYDYE
-3919 YTRSIRKGATEE
+3919 FTRSIRNGATEE

-3979 GFMRKSINDI
+3979 GFMRKSINHI

-4043 YGAKAIFNALFG
+4043 YGAKAIFGALFG
-4055 GDDDNAPIK
+4055 GDDDNAPTK

-4069 TALDRFIEGHTGD
+4069 TALDRFIEGHAGD

-4135 DSDSLSGYIEDL
+4135 DSDSLSDYLEDL

-4187 NGSSLNLISA
+4187 KGSSLNLISV

-4203 PMSSMR
+4203 PMSNMR

-4219 AYGKTSETAKDL
+4219 AYGKTGETAKDL
-4231 EDYIVKRAYADGKI
+4231 EDYIIKRAYADGKI
-4245 FKREVES
+4245 FKRDVES

-4285 DASDAMGYH
+4285 DASDAADYH

-4359 LTGGDNERKE
+4359 LTGGDKERKE

-4424 GTVARGEVKGSYGII
+4424 GTVARGDVKGSYGII

-4454 HDGSEKQKAK
+4454 KDGSEKKKAK
-4464 AKEVMKMY
+4464 AKEVIKMY

-4492 LVTAVYASEADRLI
+4492 LVTAVYTNEADRLI

-4520 DDKAAD
+4520 NNKAAD

-4558 E
+4558 D

>member
-1 MANETDSVFAAN
+1 MANETDSIFAADQ
-13 HQNGDGELH
+13 QNGKGELY
-22 RFIMSILKEGETDEQ
+22 RLMMSILKEGETDNQ
-37 ETAQQQQATEVEKAN
+37 ETAQQRPTQEVEKAK
-52 DEPATQQTAV
+52 DEPAAQQTSVA
-62 VQTATEPQSVQQPT
+62 QTVAEPQSVQQQT
-76 VQPQEQPKQQA
+76 VQPKEQPKQQ
-87 EQPKGEVEQPAQ
+87 EERPNGEVEQPAQ
-99 TVQGVQSVQADELDD
+99 TVQPTQTVQPVQDVQADELDD

-129 ARKYVEKLGK
+129 ARKYVERLGNDAK
-139 DTQKIMASGMSESA
+139 EIMASGMSEGA
-153 KREAQERYE
+153 KREAQHRYE
-162 SAAKTLNERIETR
+162 NAAKVLNERIEAH
-175 NAEQKAENDR
+175 NAEKKAENDR
-185 LRAEAERKQA
+185 LRADAERKQA
-195 QAKKEHEEKYADIN
+195 QAKKEHDDKYADIN
-209 YISDWMDGHK
+209 YVSDWMDGHK
-219 VSEANNTMLAS
+219 VDEENNTMLAS
-230 EGFKEGA
+230 EGFKDGA

-250 TAKEYISEN
+250 AAKEYISEN

-278 NRLKEKYGD
+278 NRLKEKYGE

-329 SILGNAVDDFVR
+329 SILRGAVDDFVR
-341 LFEKEYRRE
+341 LFDKEYRRE
-350 QGKVGKKA
+350 QGKVEKKA
-358 MEDYDNIAKN
+358 MGDYENIAKN
-368 PFASEDDKD
+368 PFADEDDKD

-390 VDLKPMIDRAF
+390 VDLKQMIDRAF
-401 NSIPKDRLAAL
+401 NSIPKDRMAAL
-412 TLALSKNFGYDEN
+412 TLALSKDFGYDEN

-469 ASMRSTGGGNGLTL
+469 ASMRSTGGGNKLTL
-483 LDVYNASIDE
+483 LDTYSASIDE

-504 GYGKISLR
+504 GYGKIALR

-525 GIGKLVGGGTKW
+525 GIGKIVGSGTKW

-545 FSKGVTPKAGE
+545 LSKGVTPKAGD
-556 AAFKLLS
+556 AAFKMLS

-641 KAATT
+641 KAATA
-646 IRVATNIAFK
+646 IRVATNITFK

-666 LVTAKDVLLSN
+666 LVTAKDVLLSS

-715 VRTQLNESVFTKEE
+715 VRTQLNESVFTREE

-770 ITVNPKVLESA
+770 ITVNPNVLESA

-810 KGKEIYT
+810 KGKEVYT

-894 LKTAFEKDRNGEQL
+894 LNTALEKDRNGEQL

-955 KDYYKWSESEREAV
+955 KDYYKWSESERDAV

-989 TEPTAPSEPPAEP
+989 TEPTAPSEHPVEP
-1002 ANEPPVVEAEKGG
+1002 ASETPVIEAEKGA
-1015 QQDVSAPEKEAE
+1015 QQEVAAPEKETE

-1033 PSKEGVG
+1033 TGKGDIG

-1045 KINKADDETA
+1045 KINKADEETA

-1065 TDEVDALRAESE
+1065 TDEVDALRSESE
-1077 QAVKYSN
+1077 QAVRYSN

-1102 LEEPKAD
+1102 LEEPKAKTDEEVKPVEEPKSD
-1109 SEPIEPAKDNSAE
+1109 SEPIELAD
-1122 QPKEPKVEEKPVE
+1122 EKPTDQQKEQKAEENPVE
-1135 AETPKEKTKADA
+1135 VETTKEEANADTKAEV
-1147 KADIEQAA
+1147 EQAA
-1155 ETEQEQPT
+1155 ET
-1163 VDQLN
+1163 
-1168 QYFSHV
+1168 
-1174 HLGHELTEKDLG
+1174 
-1186 DKARMEMFTK
+1186 
-1196 QFLSDKEQAVKYS
+1196 
-1209 NGELSEKPEGYAYM
+1209 
-1223 KQMFGLKDPVKQP
+1223 DPVEEVDKH
-1236 TTNKGKTEKDANKTA
+1236 KEE

-1257 KSNPMR
+1257 KSNPMY
-1263 DEQHTGIRSVDD
+1263 DEYHTGVRKVDD
-1275 IKTFKEAV
+1275 IKTFEEAV
-1283 SDSEAPFTPDYT
+1283 SDSDAPFTPDYT

-1314 PIEDG
+1314 PIENG
-1319 VFVTPSKMEAK
+1319 VFVTPSKIEAK
-1330 NYAGGGKVF
+1330 NYAGDGNVF
-1339 SKRVSIED
+1339 SKRVSVKD

-1370 KERLEREGVT
+1370 KEILEREGVT
-1380 YKKGDE
+1380 YKKGEE
-1386 LVAEH
+1386 LVVEH
-1391 EGSPLTIVVDAVGK
+1391 DGNPVTIVVDAVGK
-1405 NGNVTKSHVKS
+1405 DGNVTKSHVKS
-1416 SGEPYHSNGEV
+1416 SGEPYHSNGKVVFAPMEKQQDPKVVAVSSDSKSAGKGGDKIPNGNSVMEVSAMFDEKERLLKEYPKTSDEASADNTKRLKVLRTQIAHILSSMSDKELGELSEKYGKEMLVQDEVSLRNETKGLTREVEARLEKDVELHSNDYKPRKFNIHNYVSTDKSRPTVLMGVYHSPDGYAVSSDGQVLIASKLDYDPAMKGEV
-1427 VFTPKEKPQEPT
+1427 VDKKGSKIVGRYPNWQSVVVNHPFKLKGGVQMLAEKMKAIQERFDAEYNRSKEAGEKITKKELNDDPYCSVSLLLPNNRIVFLSVGNARRFVDACLHLGCTDIEYSGYNKSIIARSKNGFAIVMPKFVDKGVVALSDAISVVDLRGGKAGVDVVADKVEIPSVPAAHNMLQETKKSTIDTESPSEPMGRQT
-1439 VKDWVDD
+1439 VISSVDGNGGTGGTAEEGSNSLIGAASKVADRERVNSRLKDLSERAKAAKTDEERAQ
-1446 VASEARKRGYRIVN
+1446 VASERAKV
-1460 GQRVE
+1460 V
-1465 RQGALSEGTDV
+1465 SEYVKGEK
-1476 VYGDEHTT
+1476 GR
-1484 KFSQNDKPTTRF
+1484 S
-1496 AIVSAKKM
+1496 
-1504 QPSHIRGQRNPAFFN
+1504 
-1519 DEGQPKNR
+1519 
-1527 TDQVSVAREEEIAK
+1527 VSVVPTQDALADAVESRDLKNEVRQHTESGDLLNGVYDKRTGKIHIVAENVETADDIDAVYIHESSHKYSREV
-1541 NIDPEEI
+1541 D
-1548 TVGVTAYQGAPTI
+1548 
-1561 NSRGEVIQGN
+1561 N
-1571 NRAAALRE
+1571 NRAAGELVDNHTTEELEQALRE
-1579 MYSGGYGMS
+1579 VAG
-1588 VKKYRQFLKDN
+1588 D
-1599 AKMFG
+1599 
-1604 LTPEDIDRIED
+1604 D
-1615 PVLVNVA
+1615 VA
-1622 DVADAEAI
+1622 DVYMACKPGKGDFAYRRMLADE
-1630 RLGQLKA
+1630 
-1637 TDNESGGVQFIEP
+1637 
-1650 KPTVQKLVG
+1650 
-1659 ANKLTRFMDTLLETE
+1659 
-1674 NPMDSVKDL
+1674 
-1683 IRKNGVKALKFM
+1683 
-1695 RDMGI
+1695 
-1700 INETQY
+1700 
-1706 NSAFNAKD
+1706 
-1714 TLSSQAR
+1714 
-1721 SDLEGVIRHAM
+1721 
-1732 FDGGPTGIEEMFD
+1732 
-1745 LMPDAA
+1745 
-1751 QKGILE
+1751 
-1757 TIARDFSSDEQSRI
+1757 
-1771 KPIIQESIL
+1771 IL
-1780 AYHNAVSTSKEFAN
+1780 AYSCVK
-1794 AKTAEQ
+1794 
-1800 AARAMRNYARQVQLI
+1800 RN
-1815 GEEQVLPEKY
+1815 
-1825 FSKFAL
+1825 
-1831 LLAERYRAYSK
+1831 
-1842 LSIKAMFNELYDK
+1842 
-1855 LQGVSESSGDLFA
+1855 A
-1868 GEVAAEKL
+1868 GEKTGITNEK
-1876 NINEAFKKVFNYGDT
+1876 INNQTKQHYEKVSDYF
-1891 ELPRGDVLGDTA
+1891 
-1903 RTGTKGE
+1903 
-1910 PGSEG
+1910 
-1915 GTGGRGQDKAGER
+1915 GGRKRD
-1928 GADSQRGTGGAA
+1928 GG
-1940 EEGTNSLIDTAN
+1940 
-1952 KAANKAR
+1952 K
-1959 LQKAEDYSAFAEQYG
+1959 
-1974 LDAEDVAM
+1974 
-1982 YAEGMKKGSTS
+1982 
-1993 QAMRARAMIGRK
+1993 
-2005 IIAAHEGEIH
+2005 
-2015 SLRDVRKFRRPIEEA
+2015 
-2030 LKEKFGDVDKL
+2030 
-2041 LEEYR
+2041 
-2046 NQVEDEH
+2046 
-2053 KAMEA
+2053 
-2058 ARKKA
+2058 
-2063 QEEEAKRKAHL
+2063 
-2074 EELSLLSD
+2074 SD
-2082 DEIDRRYMEALDNGN
+2082 
-2097 EVAARDMLDEAAR
+2097 
-2110 RKGYADTDSEYQGVG
+2110 
-2125 AWVAPSN
+2125 
-2132 PGYESDEARR
+2132 
-2142 ADVEDNA
+2142 
-2149 PNVNLEDIALG
+2149 
-2160 YNLQPDD
+2160 
-2167 YFTHPERYSQNTPHG
+2167 
-2182 LESSRS
+2182 
-2188 IQAALESL
+2188 
-2196 KRGEKGVKVK
+2196 
-2206 VYRAVPISV
+2206 
-2215 MEGKLRNG
+2215 
-2223 DWVTPSK
+2223 
-2230 KYAEMHGNSRLK
+2230 
-2242 GKYRIIEDEVPANEL
+2242 
-2257 WWDGNDANEWGYDN
+2257 
-2271 GKEYKYKNAKNN
+2271 
-2283 RKLNDLVV
+2283 
-2291 RDDNGNVIVP
+2291 
-2301 SKRFNQRKADERYQI
+2301 
-2316 GMEGVKPSKA
+2316 
-2326 EVALRDAVID
+2326 
-2336 RLRENGMEVI
+2336 
-2346 TDVAEGQRVLDEA
+2346 
-2359 NGKARLNSVVS
+2359 
-2370 SLAKAESTIK
+2370 
-2380 DWLANNKRGKTFRI
+2380 RGKT
-2394 ELPLRTQRMV
+2394 ETGEGVSTEPS
-2404 RDAMGRDFE
+2404 AGEHGRGGSNGREEEGIDSGGFF
-2413 SHNITANGIAHAQKN
+2413 SVAGRNANG
-2428 HGINGVKLGEKSLP
+2428 
-2442 LSKEDMELL
+2442 
-2451 PYIMVA
+2451 
-2457 PDYVRRGNSDA
+2457 GNS
-2468 TGRTSVRFYKEL
+2468 S
-2480 SNGYVVVAEKEYK
+2480 
-2493 NSPNDMETIT
+2493 
-2503 MWAEKSDKATNAQR
+2503 
-2517 NAAPDTHVR
+2517 
-2526 NAILDID
+2526 
-2533 AAKIRKDAEDAIVMD
+2533 
-2548 VKVRENRVWHG
+2548 
-2559 SGADFEAFDITD
+2559 
-2571 HIRFFRTANGEAY
+2571 
-2584 GFTVGGKI
+2584 
-2592 YIDPKIATSETPVH
+2592 
-2606 EYAHLWASALRSGNP
+2606 
-2621 KEWQNVVGLMKGT
+2621 
-2634 SVWEE
+2634 
-2639 VKKRYSE
+2639 
-2646 LNTDDDI
+2646 
-2653 ADEVIATYSGRRGAE
+2653 
-2668 RLREEAHKVADGNGD
+2668 
-2683 LFEKA
+2683 
-2688 EAISALGRVKESLK
+2688 
-2702 KFWKGVCDFL
+2702 
-2712 HIHYKSAEEVADRV
+2712 
-2726 MKDLLDGVDTRKMGK
+2726 
-2741 GEAGVRF
+2741 
-2748 SAKQKRALETAEQ
+2748 
-2761 SQKTAIAT
+2761 
-2769 AVSSADGAKVLNN
+2769 
-2782 LDTLA
+2782 
-2787 RNLEK
+2787 
-2792 TSSHRKTFIGDIAK
+2792 
-2806 AFGVDNRGKS
+2806 
-2816 SKYATFETKSGEVVT
+2816 
-2831 IRISD
+2831 
-2836 HNAKVSN
+2836 
-2843 FDTVGEDN
+2843 
-2851 GISIVVTRKPNKGI
+2851 
-2865 TNDGSAHIVEFFYP
+2865 
-2879 EISLQRAE
+2879 
-2887 GKPLVEI
+2887 
-2894 VESIKQA
+2894 
-2901 LYSGEFKD
+2901 
-2909 TTGLAERQEV
+2909 
-2919 NGEDVVR
+2919 
-2926 YQLSVTGK
+2926 
-2934 NTKGGDTGYDSK
+2934 YDSK
-2946 HTEIEQAVNKKLKR
+2946 HSEIEQAVNMELGK

-3039 TESGDAEKV
+3039 TESGDTEKV

-3054 IKRLKTDIGNT
+3054 IKRLKTGIANT
-3065 GIRSR
+3065 GIRAR

-3100 SPILAKEMG
+3100 SPILTKEMG

-3162 LINDLADMFSIK
+3162 LINDLSDMLSVK
-3174 TTKKDSSGK
+3174 TTKKDSGGK
-3183 KIGVKVS
+3183 KVGVKVS

-3212 NELKSLVKSLD
+3212 NGLKSLVKSLD
-3223 GMLIRKKELQ
+3223 GMLAKKKSLQ
-3233 GRLKELELSEASANE
+3233 GRLKELELSEVSANE

-3253 TITKD
+3253 AITKD
-3258 EYDAEVEAINRER
+3258 EYDAEIDAINRER
-3271 NDVKSEMANFD
+3271 EDVKSEMANLD

-3355 DKSQSRLKALEEQWK
+3355 DKSQVRLKALEEQWK

-3401 TKLYAAKDAARNALR
+3401 ARLYAAKDAARNALR

-3442 HRSEVAHIG
+3442 HRSEVANIG

-3464 VKGQQEAKESED
+3464 VQGQQEAKESEE
-3476 KSVGVLRRLW
+3476 KSVGVLRRMW
-3486 NWVFL
+3486 NWLFL
-3491 APTESAESMLSRV
+3491 APTESADSMLSRV

-3513 ELYHLIMESERGYS
+3513 ELYHLIIESERGYS
-3527 RSEDRRIESVEGL
+3527 RSEDRRIESVEAL
-3540 RSEIQFK
+3540 RSEIQSK
-3547 CKELFG
+3547 CKGLFG
-3553 SKKPKDGNKRIKFT
+3553 SKKPKDGNKKIKFT

-3602 QGIDAFSISEIKAGL
+3602 QGIDAFSISEIKAGI

-3627 VVGDFL
+3627 IVGDFL

-3681 TIPTP
+3681 TIPMP

-3742 KLQGPNKW
+3742 KLQGQNKW
-3750 RKFRDAMHTLAGVD
+3750 RKFRDAMHTLACVD

-3772 QVINEAQSMYASSA
+3772 QVINEVQSMYASSA

-3791 WTALKQLQSMI
+3791 WTALKQWQSTI
-3802 AGVNYSYNPR
+3802 AGVNYSYDPR
-3812 FQARFFANILMPVG
+3812 FQARLLANILMPVG
-3826 MELLAG
+3826 TELLAG
-3832 NVKNAENTFA
+3832 KVKNAENTFA
-3842 GMVGSCYWAWKNL
+3842 GMFGSCYWAWKNM
-3855 PQFRERYRNGKM
+3855 PQFRERYRKGKM

-3878 GNSNSLYRWIK
+3878 GNRNSMYRWIK

-3894 KGLFLNQVFDAA
+3894 MGLFLNKVFDAA

-3911 AKSIYDYE
+3911 SKSIYDYE
-3919 YTRSIRKGATEE
+3919 FTRSIRNGATKE

-3979 GFMRKSINDI
+3979 GFMRKSINHI

-4021 WDGVVMPASWNL
+4021 WDGVVMPASWSL

-4043 YGAKAIFNALFG
+4043 YGAKSIFNALFG
-4055 GDDDNAPIK
+4055 GDDDNEPTK

-4069 TALDRFIEGHTGD
+4069 TALDRFIEGHAGD

-4135 DSDSLSGYIEDL
+4135 DSDSLSDYLEDL

-4155 IKTVLYA
+4155 VKTVLYA

-4187 NGSSLNLISA
+4187 KGSSLNLISV
-4197 ANFLST
+4197 ANFLSA
-4203 PMSSMR
+4203 PMSNMR

-4245 FKREVES
+4245 FKSEVES

-4285 DASDAMGYH
+4285 DASDAADYH

-4335 KSGNSERTLRY
+4335 KSGNSERKLRY

-4359 LTGGDNERKE
+4359 LTGGDKERKE
-4369 AFALMKEL
+4369 AFALMREL

-4424 GTVARGEVKGSYGII
+4424 GTVARGDVKGSYGII
-4439 ATADDVKADARFRKL
+4439 ATADDVKADEKFRKL
-4454 HDGSEKQKAK
+4454 QDGSEKQKAK

-4492 LVTAVYASEADRLI
+4492 LVTAVYAGEADRLI

-4520 DDKAAD
+4520 NDKAAD

>member
-1 MANETDSVFAAN
+1 MANETDSVFAADQ
-13 HQNGDGELH
+13 QNGKGELY
-22 RFIMSILKEGETDEQ
+22 RLMMSILREGETDKQ
-37 ETAQQQQATEVEKAN
+37 ETAQQQPTQEVEKAN
-52 DEPATQQTAV
+52 DEPAAQQTSVAQTVAEPHSVQQQTA
-62 VQTATEPQSVQQPT
+62 
-76 VQPQEQPKQQA
+76 QPQEQPKQQ
-87 EQPKGEVEQPAQ
+87 EELPNGEVEQPAGTAQ
-99 TVQGVQSVQADELDD
+99 PVQDVQPVQGAQADELDD

-129 ARKYVEKLGK
+129 ARKYVERLGK
-139 DTQKIMASGMSESA
+139 DAQEIIASGMSDGA
-153 KREAQERYE
+153 KRNAQERYE
-162 SAAKTLNERIETR
+162 NAAKVLNERIEAH

-185 LRAEAERKQA
+185 IRAEADRKQA
-195 QAKKEHEEKYADIN
+195 QAKKEHDEKYADIN
-209 YISDWMDGHK
+209 YVSDWMDGHK
-219 VSEANNTMLAS
+219 VDEANNTMLAS

-237 AAASGKD
+237 SAASGKD

-250 TAKEYISEN
+250 AAKEYISEN

-278 NRLKEKYGD
+278 NRLKEKYGE
-287 KFSYNIEPIDSVVLE
+287 KIPYNIEPIDSVVLE
-302 NKDIPDS
+302 NKNIPDS

-329 SILGNAVDDFVR
+329 SILRGAVDDFVR

-350 QGKVGKKA
+350 QGKVEKNA
-358 MEDYDNIAKN
+358 MGDYENIAKN
-368 PFASEDDKD
+368 PFADADDKD

-401 NSIPKDRLAAL
+401 NSIPKDRMAAL
-412 TLALSKNFGYDEN
+412 TLALSKDFGYDEN

-461 TLVGSLAQ
+461 TLIGSIAQ
-469 ASMRSTGGGNGLTL
+469 ASMRSTGGGNKLTL
-483 LDVYNASIDE
+483 LDAYSESIDE

-504 GYGKISLR
+504 GYGKIALR
-512 SATTMAGDSPAFG
+512 SATTMAGDSPAFS
-525 GIGKLVGGGTKW
+525 GIGKIVGSGTKW

-545 FSKGVTPKAGE
+545 LSKGVTPKAGD
-556 AAFKLLS
+556 AAFKMLS

-607 SSASGAVDFSMMG
+607 SSASGAVDFSMLG

-641 KAATT
+641 KTATA

-666 LVTAKDVLLSN
+666 LVTAKDVLLSS

-692 GEFLGMHVPGK
+692 GEFLGMHVTGK

-737 VKQMFDDIYAPNGKN
+737 VKQMFDDIYAPSGKN

-770 ITVNPKVLESA
+770 ITVNPNVLESA

-810 KGKEIYT
+810 KGKEVYT

-833 GSLKDAK
+833 VSLKDAK

-874 TRAVL
+874 TRTVL
-879 SELNGTATEKELTDM
+879 SELNGTATEKELKDM
-894 LKTAFEKDRNGEQL
+894 LKTALEKDSSGERL

-969 DEYIKA
+969 DEYIKE

-980 TAKDMPSEQ
+980 VAKDMPSEQ

-1002 ANEPPVVEAEKGG
+1002 TVETPVVESEKGA
-1015 QQDVSAPEKEAE
+1015 QKEVAAPEKETE

-1033 PSKEGVG
+1033 TGKGDIG

-1045 KINKADDETA
+1045 KINNADEETA
-1055 NDIREDAENY
+1055 NDIREDSENY
-1065 TDEVDALRAESE
+1065 TDEVDALRSESE
-1077 QAVKYSN
+1077 QAVRYSN

-1092 HWDYWKEKFG
+1092 HWEYWKEKFG
-1102 LEEPKAD
+1102 LEEPKAKTDEEVKPVEEPKSD
-1109 SEPIEPAKDNSAE
+1109 SEPIELADEKPTG
-1122 QPKEPKVEEKPVE
+1122 QPKEQKAEEKPVE
-1135 AETPKEKTKADA
+1135 VGTPKEEAKTDTKAEV
-1147 KADIEQAA
+1147 EQAA
-1155 ETEQEQPT
+1155 ETEPVEETEQEQPT
-1163 VDQLN
+1163 V
-1168 QYFSHV
+1168 
-1174 HLGHELTEKDLG
+1174 
-1186 DKARMEMFTK
+1186 
-1196 QFLSDKEQAVKYS
+1196 EQPK
-1209 NGELSEKPEGYAYM
+1209 GEE
-1223 KQMFGLKDPVKQP
+1223 
-1236 TTNKGKTEKDANKTA
+1236 TA
-1251 QLDIIN
+1251 
-1257 KSNPMR
+1257 
-1263 DEQHTGIRSVDD
+1263 
-1275 IKTFKEAV
+1275 
-1283 SDSEAPFTPDYT
+1283 
-1295 KEDAESALKAGEI
+1295 
-1308 TVYSSK
+1308 
-1314 PIEDG
+1314 
-1319 VFVTPSKMEAK
+1319 
-1330 NYAGGGKVF
+1330 
-1339 SKRVSIED
+1339 
-1347 VAWIDAIE
+1347 
-1355 GQYARLRASDIETGV
+1355 
-1370 KERLEREGVT
+1370 
-1380 YKKGDE
+1380 YKKGEE
-1386 LVAEH
+1386 LVVEH
-1391 EGSPLTIVVDAVGK
+1391 DGNPVTIVVDAVGK
-1405 NGNVTKSHVKS
+1405 DGNVTKSHVKS
-1416 SGEPYHSNGEV
+1416 SGEPYHSNGKV
-1427 VFTPKEKPQEPT
+1427 VFTTKEKPQEQA

-1446 VASEARKRGYRIVN
+1446 TASESRKRGYRIVN
-1460 GQRVE
+1460 GERGAD
-1465 RQGALSEGTDV
+1465 RQGGTGGTAEEGSNSLIGSSSKVADRVRVNSRLKDLSERAKTAKTD
-1476 VYGDEHTT
+1476 EERA
-1484 KFSQNDKPTTRF
+1484 Q
-1496 AIVSAKKM
+1496 
-1504 QPSHIRGQRNPAFFN
+1504 
-1519 DEGQPKNR
+1519 
-1527 TDQVSVAREEEIAK
+1527 VARERAEVVSEYVKGEKGRSVSVVPTQDALADAVESRDLK
-1541 NIDPEEI
+1541 NEVRQHTESGDLLNGVYDKRTGKIHIVAENVETADDIDAVYIHESSHK
-1548 TVGVTAYQGAPTI
+1548 Y
-1561 NSRGEVIQGN
+1561 SREVDN
-1571 NRAAALRE
+1571 NRAAGELVDNHTTEELEQALRE
-1579 MYSGGYGMS
+1579 VAG
-1588 VKKYRQFLKDN
+1588 D
-1599 AKMFG
+1599 
-1604 LTPEDIDRIED
+1604 D
-1615 PVLVNVA
+1615 VA
-1622 DVADAEAI
+1622 DVYMACKPGKGEFAYRRMLADE
-1630 RLGQLKA
+1630 
-1637 TDNESGGVQFIEP
+1637 
-1650 KPTVQKLVG
+1650 
-1659 ANKLTRFMDTLLETE
+1659 
-1674 NPMDSVKDL
+1674 
-1683 IRKNGVKALKFM
+1683 
-1695 RDMGI
+1695 
-1700 INETQY
+1700 
-1706 NSAFNAKD
+1706 
-1714 TLSSQAR
+1714 
-1721 SDLEGVIRHAM
+1721 
-1732 FDGGPTGIEEMFD
+1732 
-1745 LMPDAA
+1745 
-1751 QKGILE
+1751 
-1757 TIARDFSSDEQSRI
+1757 
-1771 KPIIQESIL
+1771 IL
-1780 AYHNAVSTSKEFAN
+1780 AYSCVK
-1794 AKTAEQ
+1794 
-1800 AARAMRNYARQVQLI
+1800 RN
-1815 GEEQVLPEKY
+1815 
-1825 FSKFAL
+1825 
-1831 LLAERYRAYSK
+1831 
-1842 LSIKAMFNELYDK
+1842 
-1855 LQGVSESSGDLFA
+1855 A
-1868 GEVAAEKL
+1868 GEKTGITNEK
-1876 NINEAFKKVFNYGDT
+1876 INNQTKQHYEKVSDYF
-1891 ELPRGDVLGDTA
+1891 
-1903 RTGTKGE
+1903 
-1910 PGSEG
+1910 
-1915 GTGGRGQDKAGER
+1915 GGRK
-1928 GADSQRGTGGAA
+1928 
-1940 EEGTNSLIDTAN
+1940 
-1952 KAANKAR
+1952 
-1959 LQKAEDYSAFAEQYG
+1959 
-1974 LDAEDVAM
+1974 
-1982 YAEGMKKGSTS
+1982 
-1993 QAMRARAMIGRK
+1993 
-2005 IIAAHEGEIH
+2005 
-2015 SLRDVRKFRRPIEEA
+2015 RD
-2030 LKEKFGDVDKL
+2030 
-2041 LEEYR
+2041 
-2046 NQVEDEH
+2046 
-2053 KAMEA
+2053 
-2058 ARKKA
+2058 
-2063 QEEEAKRKAHL
+2063 
-2074 EELSLLSD
+2074 
-2082 DEIDRRYMEALDNGN
+2082 
-2097 EVAARDMLDEAAR
+2097 
-2110 RKGYADTDSEYQGVG
+2110 
-2125 AWVAPSN
+2125 
-2132 PGYESDEARR
+2132 
-2142 ADVEDNA
+2142 
-2149 PNVNLEDIALG
+2149 
-2160 YNLQPDD
+2160 
-2167 YFTHPERYSQNTPHG
+2167 
-2182 LESSRS
+2182 
-2188 IQAALESL
+2188 
-2196 KRGEKGVKVK
+2196 GVK
-2206 VYRAVPISV
+2206 S
-2215 MEGKLRNG
+2215 
-2223 DWVTPSK
+2223 D
-2230 KYAEMHGNSRLK
+2230 
-2242 GKYRIIEDEVPANEL
+2242 
-2257 WWDGNDANEWGYDN
+2257 
-2271 GKEYKYKNAKNN
+2271 
-2283 RKLNDLVV
+2283 
-2291 RDDNGNVIVP
+2291 
-2301 SKRFNQRKADERYQI
+2301 
-2316 GMEGVKPSKA
+2316 
-2326 EVALRDAVID
+2326 
-2336 RLRENGMEVI
+2336 
-2346 TDVAEGQRVLDEA
+2346 
-2359 NGKARLNSVVS
+2359 
-2370 SLAKAESTIK
+2370 
-2380 DWLANNKRGKTFRI
+2380 RGKT
-2394 ELPLRTQRMV
+2394 ETGEGVSTEPS
-2404 RDAMGRDFE
+2404 AGEHGRGG
-2413 SHNITANGIAHAQKN
+2413 ANGREEETIDSEGLFSVAGRNA
-2428 HGINGVKLGEKSLP
+2428 NG
-2442 LSKEDMELL
+2442 
-2451 PYIMVA
+2451 
-2457 PDYVRRGNSDA
+2457 GNS
-2468 TGRTSVRFYKEL
+2468 S
-2480 SNGYVVVAEKEYK
+2480 
-2493 NSPNDMETIT
+2493 
-2503 MWAEKSDKATNAQR
+2503 
-2517 NAAPDTHVR
+2517 
-2526 NAILDID
+2526 
-2533 AAKIRKDAEDAIVMD
+2533 
-2548 VKVRENRVWHG
+2548 
-2559 SGADFEAFDITD
+2559 
-2571 HIRFFRTANGEAY
+2571 
-2584 GFTVGGKI
+2584 
-2592 YIDPKIATSETPVH
+2592 
-2606 EYAHLWASALRSGNP
+2606 
-2621 KEWQNVVGLMKGT
+2621 
-2634 SVWEE
+2634 
-2639 VKKRYSE
+2639 
-2646 LNTDDDI
+2646 
-2653 ADEVIATYSGRRGAE
+2653 
-2668 RLREEAHKVADGNGD
+2668 
-2683 LFEKA
+2683 
-2688 EAISALGRVKESLK
+2688 
-2702 KFWKGVCDFL
+2702 
-2712 HIHYKSAEEVADRV
+2712 
-2726 MKDLLDGVDTRKMGK
+2726 
-2741 GEAGVRF
+2741 
-2748 SAKQKRALETAEQ
+2748 
-2761 SQKTAIAT
+2761 
-2769 AVSSADGAKVLNN
+2769 
-2782 LDTLA
+2782 
-2787 RNLEK
+2787 
-2792 TSSHRKTFIGDIAK
+2792 
-2806 AFGVDNRGKS
+2806 
-2816 SKYATFETKSGEVVT
+2816 
-2831 IRISD
+2831 
-2836 HNAKVSN
+2836 
-2843 FDTVGEDN
+2843 
-2851 GISIVVTRKPNKGI
+2851 
-2865 TNDGSAHIVEFFYP
+2865 
-2879 EISLQRAE
+2879 
-2887 GKPLVEI
+2887 
-2894 VESIKQA
+2894 
-2901 LYSGEFKD
+2901 
-2909 TTGLAERQEV
+2909 
-2919 NGEDVVR
+2919 
-2926 YQLSVTGK
+2926 
-2934 NTKGGDTGYDSK
+2934 YDSK
-2946 HTEIEQAVNKKLKR
+2946 HSEIEQAVNRELGK
-2960 NSTSDEIKAE
+2960 NSTSDDIKAE

-3039 TESGDAEKV
+3039 TESGDTEKV
-3048 KSLTTE
+3048 KILTTE
-3054 IKRLKTDIGNT
+3054 IKRLKTGIANT
-3065 GIRSR
+3065 GIRAR

-3117 GSVRDIAKQW
+3117 GSVRDISKQW

-3162 LINDLADMFSIK
+3162 LINDLADMLSVK

-3183 KIGVKVS
+3183 KVGVKVS

-3212 NELKSLVKSLD
+3212 NGLKSLVKSLD
-3223 GMLIRKKELQ
+3223 GMLAKKKSLQ

-3253 TITKD
+3253 EITKD
-3258 EYDAEVEAINRER
+3258 EYDAEIDAINRER
-3271 NDVKSEMANFD
+3271 DDVKSEMANFD

-3288 LSETND
+3288 ISETND
-3294 AIDAAV
+3294 AIDTAV

-3320 EQDGVAQMSAH
+3320 EQDGVSQMSAH

-3345 VDVRELFAEA
+3345 VDVRELFAEV

-3401 TKLYAAKDAARNALR
+3401 AKLYAAKDAARKALR

-3464 VKGQQEAKESED
+3464 VKGQQEAKESEE
-3476 KSVGVLRRLW
+3476 KSVGVLRRMW
-3486 NWVFL
+3486 NWLFL

-3504 DVNHFSGDG
+3504 DVNHFSGEG
-3513 ELYHLIMESERGYS
+3513 ELYHMIIESERGYS
-3527 RSEDRRIESVEGL
+3527 RSEDRRIESVEAL
-3540 RSEIQFK
+3540 RSEIQSK

-3553 SKKPKDGNKRIKFT
+3553 TKKPKDGNKKIKFT

-3627 VVGDFL
+3627 IVGDFL

-3681 TIPTP
+3681 TIPMP

-3772 QVINEAQSMYASSA
+3772 QVINEVQSMYASSA

-3791 WTALKQLQSMI
+3791 WTALKQLQSTI
-3802 AGVNYSYNPR
+3802 AGMNYSYDPR
-3812 FQARFFANILMPVG
+3812 FHARLLANILMPVG
-3826 MELLAG
+3826 TELLAG
-3832 NVKNAENTFA
+3832 KVKNAENTFA
-3842 GMVGSCYWAWKNL
+3842 GMFGSCYWAWKNM

-3878 GNSNSLYRWIK
+3878 GNRNRLYRWIK
-3889 KNVSQ
+3889 KNISQ
-3894 KGLFLNQVFDAA
+3894 MGLFLNKVFDAA

-3911 AKSIYDYE
+3911 SKSIYDYE
-3919 YTRSIRKGATEE
+3919 FTRSIRNGATDE
-3931 DAHKYAMTC
+3931 DAHRYAMTC

-3979 GFMRKSINDI
+3979 GFMRKSINHI
-3989 NDIQRAYRLL
+3989 NDIQRAYRML

-4043 YGAKAIFNALFG
+4043 YGAKSIFGALFG
-4055 GDDDNAPIK
+4055 GDDDNEPTK

-4069 TALDRFIEGHTGD
+4069 TALDRFIEGHAGD

-4135 DSDSLSGYIEDL
+4135 DSDSLSDYLDDL

-4155 IKTVLYA
+4155 VKTVLYA

-4187 NGSSLNLISA
+4187 KGSSLNLISV

-4203 PMSSMR
+4203 PMSNMR

-4285 DASDAMGYH
+4285 DASDAADYH

-4359 LTGGDNERKE
+4359 LTGGDKERKE
-4369 AFALMKEL
+4369 AFALMREL

-4424 GTVARGEVKGSYGII
+4424 GTVARGDVKGSYGII
-4439 ATADDVKADARFRKL
+4439 ATEDDVKADARFRKL
-4454 HDGSEKQKAK
+4454 KDGSEKQKAK
-4464 AKEVMKMY
+4464 AKKVMKMY

-4484 RMTDIGDG
+4484 LMTDIGDG
-4492 LVTAVYASEADRLI
+4492 LVTAVYAGEADRLI

-4520 DDKAAD
+4520 NNKAAD
-4526 AIMEQIRSIRG
+4526 AIMEQIRYIRG

>member
-1 MANETDSVFAAN
+1 MANETDSVFAADQ
-13 HQNGDGELH
+13 QNGKGELY
-22 RFIMSILKEGETDEQ
+22 RLMMSILKEGETDKQ
-37 ETAQQQQATEVEKAN
+37 ETAQQRQTPEVEKAK
-52 DEPATQQTAV
+52 DEPAAQQTAV
-62 VQTATEPQSVQQPT
+62 AQTVDEPQSVQQTT
-76 VQPQEQPKQQA
+76 VQQQEQPEQQA
-87 EQPKGEVEQPAQ
+87 EQSNGEVGQPAQ
-99 TVQGVQSVQADELDD
+99 TVQPVQGVQDVQADELDD

-129 ARKYVEKLGK
+129 ARKYVEQLGK
-139 DTQKIMASGMSESA
+139 KAQTIMAIGMSEGA
-153 KREAQERYE
+153 KRDAQERYE
-162 SAAKTLNERIETR
+162 SAAKALNERIETH

-195 QAKKEHEEKYADIN
+195 QAKKEHDEKYADIN
-209 YISDWMDGHK
+209 YVSEWMDGHK
-219 VSEANNTMLAS
+219 VDEANNTMLAS

-250 TAKEYISEN
+250 AAKEYISEN

-278 NRLKEKYGD
+278 NRLKEKYGE
-287 KFSYNIEPIDSVVLE
+287 KISYNIEPIDSVVLE

-309 VKKEFVKVRTPK
+309 VKKEFVKVRTPN

-350 QGKVGKKA
+350 QGDVEKKA
-358 MEDYDNIAKN
+358 MGDYENIAKN
-368 PFASEDDKD
+368 PFADADDKD

-401 NSIPKDRLAAL
+401 NSIPKDRMAAL
-412 TLALSKNFGYDEN
+412 TLALSKDFGYDEN

-469 ASMRSTGGGNGLTL
+469 ASMRSTGGGNKLTL
-483 LDVYNASIDE
+483 LDVYSESIDE

-504 GYGKISLR
+504 GYGKIALR
-512 SATTMAGDSPAFG
+512 SATTMAGDSPALG

-545 FSKGVTPKAGE
+545 LSKGVTPKAGD
-556 AAFKLLS
+556 AAFKMLS

-571 IGVANGAGLGAI
+571 IGVANGAGLGAV
-583 YSPVAYSLGSLARG
+583 YSPLAYSLGSLARG
-597 VTPELGEALK
+597 VAPELGEALK

-641 KAATT
+641 KAATA

-666 LVTAKDVLLSN
+666 LVTAKDVLLSS

-770 ITVNPKVLESA
+770 ITVNPNVLESA

-796 PTITRSEIVSEYGE
+796 PTITRSDIVSEYGE
-810 KGKEIYT
+810 NGKEVYT
-817 VRTYTADGKA
+817 VRTYTSDGKA

-874 TRAVL
+874 TRTVL

-894 LKTAFEKDRNGEQL
+894 LNTAFEKDRSGEQL

-937 VRRDFNK
+937 VRRDFNN

-969 DEYIKA
+969 DDYIKA

-980 TAKDMPSEQ
+980 TANDMPSEQ
-989 TEPTAPSEPPAEP
+989 TEPTVQREPPAEP
-1002 ANEPPVVEAEKGG
+1002 TGEPPVVEAEKVT
-1015 QQDVSAPEKEAE
+1015 QQEVASPEKETG
-1027 KPSEET
+1027 KPGGET
-1033 PSKEGVG
+1033 AGKGDIG

-1045 KINKADDETA
+1045 KINKADEETA

-1065 TDEVDALRAESE
+1065 TNEVDALRSESE
-1077 QAVKYSN
+1077 QALRYSN

-1102 LEEPKAD
+1102 LEEPKAKTD
-1109 SEPIEPAKDNSAE
+1109 EDVKPVEEQKSDTGPIEPTDEKSTE
-1122 QPKEPKVEEKPVE
+1122 QPKEQKEEEKPVE
-1135 AETPKEKTKADA
+1135 VENPKEEA
-1147 KADIEQAA
+1147 KADTKDEVERAA
-1155 ETEQEQPT
+1155 ETEPVEE
-1163 VDQLN
+1163 V
-1168 QYFSHV
+1168 YKHK
-1174 HLGHELTEKDLG
+1174 EK
-1186 DKARMEMFTK
+1186 
-1196 QFLSDKEQAVKYS
+1196 
-1209 NGELSEKPEGYAYM
+1209 
-1223 KQMFGLKDPVKQP
+1223 
-1236 TTNKGKTEKDANKTA
+1236 

-1257 KSNPMR
+1257 KSNPMH
-1263 DEQHTGIRSVDD
+1263 DEYHTGVRNVDD
-1275 IKTFKEAV
+1275 IKTFEEAV
-1283 SDSEAPFTPDYT
+1283 SDSDAPFTPDYT

-1314 PIEDG
+1314 PIENG
-1319 VFVTPSKMEAK
+1319 VFVTPSKIEAK
-1330 NYAGGGKVF
+1330 NYAGDGKVF
-1339 SKRVSIED
+1339 SERVSVKD

-1355 GQYARLRASDIETGV
+1355 GQYARLRASDIETGA
-1370 KERLEREGVT
+1370 KERLEREGVI
-1380 YKKGDE
+1380 YKKGEE
-1386 LVAEH
+1386 LVLEH
-1391 EGSPLTIVVDAVGK
+1391 DGNPVTIVVDAVGK
-1405 NGNVTKSHVKS
+1405 DGNVTKSHVKS
-1416 SGEPYHSNGEV
+1416 SGEPYHSKGKV
-1427 VFTPKEKPQEPT
+1427 VFTKKEKPHEQA

-1446 VASEARKRGYRIVN
+1446 TASEARKRGYRIVN

-1465 RQGALSEGTDV
+1465 RQGALSEGTDI

-1496 AIVSAKKM
+1496 AVVSARKV

-1588 VKKYRQFLKDN
+1588 AKKYRQFLKDN

-1604 LTPEDIDRIED
+1604 LTPEDIDRIDD

-1622 DVADAEAI
+1622 DVSDAEAI

-1659 ANKLTRFMDTLLETE
+1659 ANKLTRFMDTLLDSE
-1674 NPMDSVKDL
+1674 NPMDSIKDL

-1757 TIARDFSSDEQSRI
+1757 TIARDFNGDEQSRI
-1771 KPIIQESIL
+1771 KPVIQESIL

-1831 LLAERYRAYSK
+1831 LLAERYRSYSK

-1855 LQGVSESSGDLFA
+1855 LQGVSESSGDLFS

-1903 RTGTKGE
+1903 RTGEKGE

-1928 GADSQRGTGGAA
+1928 GADRQGGTGGTA
-1940 EEGTNSLIDTAN
+1940 EEGSNSLIG
-1952 KAANKAR
+1952 AASK
-1959 LQKAEDYSAFAEQYG
+1959 
-1974 LDAEDVAM
+1974 VAD
-1982 YAEGMKKGSTS
+1982 
-1993 QAMRARAMIGRK
+1993 R
-2005 IIAAHEGEIH
+2005 
-2015 SLRDVRKFRRPIEEA
+2015 VR
-2030 LKEKFGDVDKL
+2030 V
-2041 LEEYR
+2041 
-2046 NQVEDEH
+2046 
-2053 KAMEA
+2053 
-2058 ARKKA
+2058 
-2063 QEEEAKRKAHL
+2063 
-2074 EELSLLSD
+2074 
-2082 DEIDRRYMEALDNGN
+2082 
-2097 EVAARDMLDEAAR
+2097 
-2110 RKGYADTDSEYQGVG
+2110 
-2125 AWVAPSN
+2125 
-2132 PGYESDEARR
+2132 
-2142 ADVEDNA
+2142 
-2149 PNVNLEDIALG
+2149 
-2160 YNLQPDD
+2160 
-2167 YFTHPERYSQNTPHG
+2167 
-2182 LESSRS
+2182 
-2188 IQAALESL
+2188 
-2196 KRGEKGVKVK
+2196 
-2206 VYRAVPISV
+2206 
-2215 MEGKLRNG
+2215 
-2223 DWVTPSK
+2223 
-2230 KYAEMHGNSRLK
+2230 NSRLK
-2242 GKYRIIEDEVPANEL
+2242 DLSERAKTAKTDEERAQVASERAEVVSEYVKGEKGRSVSVVPTQDALADAVESRDLKNEVRQHTESGDLLNGVYDKRTGKIHIVAENVETADDIDAVYIHESSHKYSREV
-2257 WWDGNDANEWGYDN
+2257 D
-2271 GKEYKYKNAKNN
+2271 NN
-2283 RKLNDLVV
+2283 RAAGELVDNHTTEELEQALREVAGDDVADVYMACKPGKGDFAYRRMLADEILAYSCVKRNAGEKTGITNEKINNQTKQHYEKVSDYFGGRKRDGGKSDRGETETGEGLSTEPSAGEHRRGGANDREEEGIDSGGLFSVSGKMELKDNTLMPDSEKPEWLKKTKASSGDGEEMTLGEYYDTLYGRRRRMMPTISPLLESAKEKITDDGHLAANDIYGRVV
-2291 RDDNGNVIVP
+2291 SNNMFFDNTGELSRYKDWLLGTLEKSP
-2301 SKRFNQRKADERYQI
+2301 SKTLKEEI
-2316 GMEGVKPSKA
+2316 
-2326 EVALRDAVID
+2326 
-2336 RLRENGMEVI
+2336 LREIEYLNQQY
-2346 TDVAEGQRVLDEA
+2346 THWNLAR
-2359 NGKARLNSVVS
+2359 KARLVEGFGVY
-2370 SLAKAESTIK
+2370 
-2380 DWLANNKRGKTFRI
+2380 G
-2394 ELPLRTQRMV
+2394 
-2404 RDAMGRDFE
+2404 DFARE
-2413 SHNITANGIAHAQKN
+2413 FGI
-2428 HGINGVKLGEKSLP
+2428 
-2442 LSKEDMELL
+2442 SKETRE
-2451 PYIMVA
+2451 I
-2457 PDYVRRGNSDA
+2457 
-2468 TGRTSVRFYKEL
+2468 
-2480 SNGYVVVAEKEYK
+2480 AE
-2493 NSPNDMETIT
+2493 
-2503 MWAEKSDKATNAQR
+2503 R
-2517 NAAPDTHVR
+2517 NR
-2526 NAILDID
+2526 ID
-2533 AAKIRKDAEDAIVMD
+2533 V
-2548 VKVRENRVWHG
+2548 
-2559 SGADFEAFDITD
+2559 
-2571 HIRFFRTANGEAY
+2571 
-2584 GFTVGGKI
+2584 
-2592 YIDPKIATSETPVH
+2592 
-2606 EYAHLWASALRSGNP
+2606 
-2621 KEWQNVVGLMKGT
+2621 
-2634 SVWEE
+2634 
-2639 VKKRYSE
+2639 
-2646 LNTDDDI
+2646 
-2653 ADEVIATYSGRRGAE
+2653 DEVF
-2668 RLREEAHKVADGNGD
+2668 KDGNGG
-2683 LFEKA
+2683 FFSVA
-2688 EAISALGRVKESLK
+2688 GRNAN
-2702 KFWKGVCDFL
+2702 G
-2712 HIHYKSAEEVADRV
+2712 
-2726 MKDLLDGVDTRKMGK
+2726 GN
-2741 GEAGVRF
+2741 
-2748 SAKQKRALETAEQ
+2748 
-2761 SQKTAIAT
+2761 
-2769 AVSSADGAKVLNN
+2769 SS
-2782 LDTLA
+2782 
-2787 RNLEK
+2787 
-2792 TSSHRKTFIGDIAK
+2792 
-2806 AFGVDNRGKS
+2806 
-2816 SKYATFETKSGEVVT
+2816 
-2831 IRISD
+2831 
-2836 HNAKVSN
+2836 
-2843 FDTVGEDN
+2843 
-2851 GISIVVTRKPNKGI
+2851 
-2865 TNDGSAHIVEFFYP
+2865 
-2879 EISLQRAE
+2879 
-2887 GKPLVEI
+2887 
-2894 VESIKQA
+2894 
-2901 LYSGEFKD
+2901 
-2909 TTGLAERQEV
+2909 
-2919 NGEDVVR
+2919 
-2926 YQLSVTGK
+2926 
-2934 NTKGGDTGYDSK
+2934 YDSK
-2946 HTEIEQAVNKKLKR
+2946 HSEIEQAVNRELER
-2960 NSTSDEIKAE
+2960 NSTSDDIKAE
-2970 IDRVKKLRAEAT
+2970 IDMVKKLRAEAT

-3039 TESGDAEKV
+3039 TESGDTEKV
-3048 KSLTTE
+3048 KSITTE
-3054 IKRLKTDIGNT
+3054 IKRLKTDISNT
-3065 GIRSR
+3065 GIRAR

-3132 TEQDRNN
+3132 TGQDRNN

-3146 TIRKV
+3146 TVRKV

-3162 LINDLADMFSIK
+3162 LINDLAEMLSVK
-3174 TTKKDSSGK
+3174 TTKKDSGGK
-3183 KIGVKVS
+3183 KVGVKVS

-3200 KGMFRGFDGEFG
+3200 KGMFRGFEGEFG
-3212 NELKSLVKSLD
+3212 NGLKSLVKSLD
-3223 GMLIRKKELQ
+3223 GMLSKKKLLQ
-3233 GRLKELELSEASANE
+3233 GRLKELELSEASADE

-3253 TITKD
+3253 AITKD
-3258 EYDAEVEAINRER
+3258 EYDAEIEAINRER
-3271 NDVKSEMANFD
+3271 DDVKSEMANFE

-3294 AIDAAV
+3294 AIGAAV
-3300 PRTTEEYN
+3300 PRSTEEYN

-3355 DKSQSRLKALEEQWK
+3355 DKSQIRLKALEEKWK

-3401 TKLYAAKDAARNALR
+3401 ARLFAAKDAARKALS
-3416 DLNNDVRSLLKIG
+3416 DLNSDVMSLLKIG

-3464 VKGQQEAKESED
+3464 VKGQQEAKESEE

-3486 NWVFL
+3486 NWLFL

-3504 DVNHFSGDG
+3504 DVNHFSGEG

-3527 RSEDRRIESVEGL
+3527 MSEDRRIESVEAL
-3540 RSEIQFK
+3540 RSEIQSK

-3553 SKKPKDGNKRIKFT
+3553 SKNPKDGNKRIKFT

-3602 QGIDAFSISEIKAGL
+3602 QGIDAFSISEIKAGI

-3627 VVGDFL
+3627 IVGDFL

-3681 TIPTP
+3681 TIPMP

-3772 QVINEAQSMYASSA
+3772 QVINEVQSMYASSA

-3812 FQARFFANILMPVG
+3812 FHARLFANILMPVG
-3826 MELLAG
+3826 TELLAG
-3832 NVKNAENTFA
+3832 KVKNAENTFA
-3842 GMVGSCYWAWKNL
+3842 GMVGSCYWAWKNM

-3878 GNSNSLYRWIK
+3878 GNSSSLYRWIK

-3894 KGLFLNQVFDAA
+3894 KGLLLNKVFDAA

-3911 AKSIYDYE
+3911 SKSIYDYE
-3919 YTRSIRKGATEE
+3919 FTRSIRNGATEE

-3979 GFMRKSINDI
+3979 GFMRKSINHI

-3999 RLGKE
+3999 RLGNE

-4043 YGAKAIFNALFG
+4043 YGAKAIFSALFG
-4055 GDDDNAPIK
+4055 GDDDNAPTK

-4069 TALDRFIEGHTGD
+4069 TALDRFIEGHAGD

-4096 LNNLVN
+4096 LNNFVN
-4102 SAWSGYGGW
+4102 SVWSGYGGW

-4135 DSDSLSGYIEDL
+4135 DSDSLSDYIEDL

-4187 NGSSLNLISA
+4187 KGSSLNLISV

-4285 DASDAMGYH
+4285 DASDAADYH
-4294 DEWLKNHERKEII
+4294 DEWLKNHDRKEII

-4359 LTGGDNERKE
+4359 LTGSDDERKD
-4369 AFALMKEL
+4369 AFALMREL

-4424 GTVARGEVKGSYGII
+4424 GTVARGDVKGSYGII
-4439 ATADDVKADARFRKL
+4439 ATADDVKADAKFRKL
-4454 HDGSEKQKAK
+4454 QDGSEKQKAK

-4492 LVTAVYASEADRLI
+4492 LVTAVYTGEADRLI

-4520 DDKAAD
+4520 NNKAAD
-4526 AIMEQIRSIRG
+4526 AIMERIRSIRG
-4537 KVIDGDMKPKEE
+4537 KVIGGDMKPKEE

>member
-1 MANETDSVFAAN
+1 MANETDSVFAAEQ
-13 HQNGDGELH
+13 QNGKGELY
-22 RFIMSILKEGETDEQ
+22 RLMMSILKEGETDKQ
-37 ETAQQQQATEVEKAN
+37 ETAQQRQTPEVEKAK
-52 DEPATQQTAV
+52 DEPAAQQTAV
-62 VQTATEPQSVQQPT
+62 AKTVDEPQRVQKQT

-87 EQPKGEVEQPAQ
+87 ERPNGDVEQPAQ
-99 TVQGVQSVQADELDD
+99 TVQPVQGVQDVQDVQADELDD
-114 DTKDLLAVKNHNIDD
+114 DTKDLLAVKNHNIGN
-129 ARKYVEKLGK
+129 ARKYVEQLGNK
-139 DTQKIMASGMSESA
+139 AQTIMASGMSEGA
-153 KREAQERYE
+153 KRNAQERYE
-162 SAAKTLNERIETR
+162 SAAKALNERIEAH

-195 QAKKEHEEKYADIN
+195 QAKKEHDEKYADIN
-209 YISDWMDGHK
+209 YVSDWMDGHK
-219 VSEANNTMLAS
+219 VNEANNTMLAS

-244 IFGIAK
+244 IFSTAK
-250 TAKEYISEN
+250 AAKEYISEN

-278 NRLKEKYGD
+278 NRLKEKYGE
-287 KFSYNIEPIDSVVLE
+287 KISYNIEPIDSVVLE

-350 QGKVGKKA
+350 QGKVEKKA
-358 MEDYDNIAKN
+358 MGDYENIAKN
-368 PFASEDDKD
+368 PFADADDKD

-401 NSIPKDRLAAL
+401 NSIPKDRMAAL
-412 TLALSKNFGYDEN
+412 TLALSKDFGYDEN

-461 TLVGSLAQ
+461 TLVGSIAQ
-469 ASMRSTGGGNGLTL
+469 ASMRSTGGGNKLTL
-483 LDVYNASIDE
+483 LDTYSASIDE

-504 GYGKISLR
+504 GYGKIALR
-512 SATTMAGDSPAFG
+512 SATTMAGDSPELG
-525 GIGKLVGGGTKW
+525 GIIKLVGGGTKW

-545 FSKGVTPKAGE
+545 LSKGVTPKAGD
-556 AAFKLLS
+556 AAFKMLS

-571 IGVANGAGLGAI
+571 IGVANGAGLGAV
-583 YSPVAYSLGSLARG
+583 YSPLAYSLGSLARG
-597 VTPELGEALK
+597 VAPEFGEALK
-607 SSASGAVDFSMMG
+607 SSASGAVDFGMMG

-641 KAATT
+641 KAATA
-646 IRVATNIAFK
+646 IRVATNITFK

-666 LVTAKDVLLSN
+666 LVTAKDVLLSS

-770 ITVNPKVLESA
+770 ITVNPNVLESA

-810 KGKEIYT
+810 KGKEVYT

-874 TRAVL
+874 TRTVL

-937 VRRDFNK
+937 VRRDFNN

-969 DEYIKA
+969 DDYIKT

-980 TAKDMPSEQ
+980 TAKDMPSGH
-989 TEPTAPSEPPAEP
+989 TEPTAKSEPPAEP
-1002 ANEPPVVEAEKGG
+1002 TGEQPVVEAEKGA
-1015 QQDVSAPEKEAE
+1015 QQEVAAPEKETG
-1027 KPSEET
+1027 KPGGET
-1033 PSKEGVG
+1033 TGKGDIG

-1045 KINKADDETA
+1045 KINKADEETA

-1065 TDEVDALRAESE
+1065 TDEVDALRSESE
-1077 QAVKYSN
+1077 QALRYSN

-1102 LEEPKAD
+1102 LEESKAKTDEEVKPVEEQKSD
-1109 SEPIEPAKDNSAE
+1109 SEPIEPTDEKSTE
-1122 QPKEPKVEEKPVE
+1122 QPKEQKAEEKPVE
-1135 AETPKEKTKADA
+1135 VETPKEEA
-1147 KADIEQAA
+1147 KADTKDEVERAA
-1155 ETEQEQPT
+1155 ETEPVEETEQEQPT

-1186 DKARMEMFTK
+1186 DKARMEMLTK
-1196 QFLSDKEQAVKYS
+1196 QFLSDKEQAIKYS
-1209 NGELSEKPEGYAYM
+1209 NGELSEKPDGYAYM

-1236 TTNKGKTEKDANKTA
+1236 KGEETA
-1251 QLDIIN
+1251 
-1257 KSNPMR
+1257 
-1263 DEQHTGIRSVDD
+1263 
-1275 IKTFKEAV
+1275 
-1283 SDSEAPFTPDYT
+1283 
-1295 KEDAESALKAGEI
+1295 
-1308 TVYSSK
+1308 
-1314 PIEDG
+1314 
-1319 VFVTPSKMEAK
+1319 
-1330 NYAGGGKVF
+1330 
-1339 SKRVSIED
+1339 
-1347 VAWIDAIE
+1347 
-1355 GQYARLRASDIETGV
+1355 
-1370 KERLEREGVT
+1370 
-1380 YKKGDE
+1380 YKKGEE
-1386 LVAEH
+1386 LVVEH
-1391 EGSPLTIVVDAVGK
+1391 DGNPVTIVVDAVGK
-1405 NGNVTKSHVKS
+1405 DGNVTKSHVKS
-1416 SGEPYHSNGEV
+1416 SGEPYHSKGKV
-1427 VFTPKEKPQEPT
+1427 VFTKKEKPQEQA

-1446 VASEARKRGYRIVN
+1446 TASEARKRGYRIVN

-1465 RQGALSEGTDV
+1465 RQGALSEGTDI

-1496 AIVSAKKM
+1496 AVVSARKV

-1588 VKKYRQFLKDN
+1588 AKKYRQFLKDN

-1622 DVADAEAI
+1622 DVSDAEAI

-1659 ANKLTRFMDTLLETE
+1659 ANKLTRFMDTLLDSE
-1674 NPMDSVKDL
+1674 NPMDSIKDL

-1757 TIARDFSSDEQSRI
+1757 TIARDFNGDEQSRI
-1771 KPIIQESIL
+1771 KPVIQESIL

-1831 LLAERYRAYSK
+1831 LLAERYRSYSK

-1855 LQGVSESSGDLFA
+1855 LQGVSESSGDLFS
-1868 GEVAAEKL
+1868 GEVATEKL

-1903 RTGTKGE
+1903 RTGEKGE

-1928 GADSQRGTGGAA
+1928 GADRQGGTGGTA
-1940 EEGTNSLIDTAN
+1940 EEGSNSIIG
-1952 KAANKAR
+1952 AASK
-1959 LQKAEDYSAFAEQYG
+1959 
-1974 LDAEDVAM
+1974 VAD
-1982 YAEGMKKGSTS
+1982 
-1993 QAMRARAMIGRK
+1993 R
-2005 IIAAHEGEIH
+2005 
-2015 SLRDVRKFRRPIEEA
+2015 VR
-2030 LKEKFGDVDKL
+2030 V
-2041 LEEYR
+2041 
-2046 NQVEDEH
+2046 
-2053 KAMEA
+2053 
-2058 ARKKA
+2058 
-2063 QEEEAKRKAHL
+2063 
-2074 EELSLLSD
+2074 
-2082 DEIDRRYMEALDNGN
+2082 
-2097 EVAARDMLDEAAR
+2097 
-2110 RKGYADTDSEYQGVG
+2110 
-2125 AWVAPSN
+2125 
-2132 PGYESDEARR
+2132 
-2142 ADVEDNA
+2142 
-2149 PNVNLEDIALG
+2149 
-2160 YNLQPDD
+2160 
-2167 YFTHPERYSQNTPHG
+2167 
-2182 LESSRS
+2182 
-2188 IQAALESL
+2188 
-2196 KRGEKGVKVK
+2196 
-2206 VYRAVPISV
+2206 
-2215 MEGKLRNG
+2215 
-2223 DWVTPSK
+2223 
-2230 KYAEMHGNSRLK
+2230 NSRLK
-2242 GKYRIIEDEVPANEL
+2242 DLSERAKTAKTDE
-2257 WWDGNDANEWGYDN
+2257 
-2271 GKEYKYKNAKNN
+2271 
-2283 RKLNDLVV
+2283 
-2291 RDDNGNVIVP
+2291 
-2301 SKRFNQRKADERYQI
+2301 ERAQVAS
-2316 GMEGVKPSKA
+2316 ERA
-2326 EVALRDAVID
+2326 EVVSEYVKGEKGRSVSVVPTQDALADAVESRD
-2336 RLRENGMEVI
+2336 LKNEVRQHTESGDLLNGVYDKRTGKI
-2346 TDVAEGQRVLDEA
+2346 HIVAENVE
-2359 NGKARLNSVVS
+2359 
-2370 SLAKAESTIK
+2370 
-2380 DWLANNKRGKTFRI
+2380 
-2394 ELPLRTQRMV
+2394 
-2404 RDAMGRDFE
+2404 
-2413 SHNITANGIAHAQKN
+2413 TA
-2428 HGINGVKLGEKSLP
+2428 
-2442 LSKEDMELL
+2442 D
-2451 PYIMVA
+2451 
-2457 PDYVRRGNSDA
+2457 
-2468 TGRTSVRFYKEL
+2468 
-2480 SNGYVVVAEKEYK
+2480 
-2493 NSPNDMETIT
+2493 
-2503 MWAEKSDKATNAQR
+2503 
-2517 NAAPDTHVR
+2517 
-2526 NAILDID
+2526 DID
-2533 AAKIRKDAEDAIVMD
+2533 AVYIHESSHKYS
-2548 VKVRENRVWHG
+2548 REVDNNR
-2559 SGADFEAFDITD
+2559 AA
-2571 HIRFFRTANGEAY
+2571 GELVDNH
-2584 GFTVGGKI
+2584 T
-2592 YIDPKIATSETPVH
+2592 TE
-2606 EYAHLWASALRSGNP
+2606 ELEQALRELAGDDVADVYMACKP
-2621 KEWQNVVGLMKGT
+2621 GKGDFAY
-2634 SVWEE
+2634 
-2639 VKKRYSE
+2639 RRM
-2646 LNTDDDI
+2646 L
-2653 ADEVIATYSGRRGAE
+2653 ADEILAYSC
-2668 RLREEAHKVADGNGD
+2668 
-2683 LFEKA
+2683 
-2688 EAISALGRVKESLK
+2688 VK
-2702 KFWKGVCDFL
+2702 
-2712 HIHYKSAEEVADRV
+2712 
-2726 MKDLLDGVDTRKMGK
+2726 
-2741 GEAGVRF
+2741 
-2748 SAKQKRALETAEQ
+2748 
-2761 SQKTAIAT
+2761 
-2769 AVSSADGAKVLNN
+2769 
-2782 LDTLA
+2782 
-2787 RNLEK
+2787 RNSGEK
-2792 TSSHRKTFIGDIAK
+2792 T
-2806 AFGVDNRGKS
+2806 
-2816 SKYATFETKSGEVVT
+2816 
-2831 IRISD
+2831 
-2836 HNAKVSN
+2836 
-2843 FDTVGEDN
+2843 
-2851 GISIVVTRKPNKGI
+2851 GI
-2865 TNDGSAHIVEFFYP
+2865 TNEKINNQTKQHYEKVSDYFGGRKRDGGKSDRGETETGEGLSTEPSAGEHRRGGANDREEEGIDSGGFFSVAGRN
-2879 EISLQRAE
+2879 E
-2887 GKPLVEI
+2887 
-2894 VESIKQA
+2894 
-2901 LYSGEFKD
+2901 
-2909 TTGLAERQEV
+2909 
-2919 NGEDVVR
+2919 NGGN
-2926 YQLSVTGK
+2926 SS
-2934 NTKGGDTGYDSK
+2934 YDSK
-2946 HTEIEQAVNKKLKR
+2946 HSEIEQAVNRELEKK
-2960 NSTSDEIKAE
+2960 STSDDIKAE

-2982 KEYLSGKPHSEV
+2982 KEYLSGKPHSDV

-3039 TESGDAEKV
+3039 AESGDTEKA
-3048 KSLTTE
+3048 KSITTE
-3054 IKRLKTDIGNT
+3054 IKRLKTDISNT
-3065 GIRSR
+3065 GIRAR

-3146 TIRKV
+3146 TVRKV

-3162 LINDLADMFSIK
+3162 LINDLAEMLSVK
-3174 TTKKDSSGK
+3174 TTKKDSGGK
-3183 KIGVKVS
+3183 KVGVKVS

-3212 NELKSLVKSLD
+3212 NGLKSLVKSLD
-3223 GMLIRKKELQ
+3223 GMLSKKKSLQ
-3233 GRLKELELSEASANE
+3233 GRLKELELSEASADE

-3253 TITKD
+3253 AITKD
-3258 EYDAEVEAINRER
+3258 EYDAEIEAINMER
-3271 NDVKSEMANFD
+3271 DDVKSEMANFE

-3300 PRTTEEYN
+3300 PRSTEEYN

-3355 DKSQSRLKALEEQWK
+3355 DKSQIRLKALEEKWK

-3401 TKLYAAKDAARNALR
+3401 ARLFAAKDAARKALR

-3464 VKGQQEAKESED
+3464 VKGQQEAKESEE

-3486 NWVFL
+3486 NWLFL

-3504 DVNHFSGDG
+3504 DVNHFSGEG

-3527 RSEDRRIESVEGL
+3527 RSEDRRIESVEAL
-3540 RSEIQFK
+3540 RSEIQSK

-3553 SKKPKDGNKRIKFT
+3553 SKNPKDGNKKIKFT

-3602 QGIDAFSISEIKAGL
+3602 QGIDAFSISEIKAGI

-3627 VVGDFL
+3627 IVGDFL

-3681 TIPTP
+3681 TIPMP

-3772 QVINEAQSMYASSA
+3772 QVINEVQSMYASSA

-3812 FQARFFANILMPVG
+3812 FHARLFANILMPVG
-3826 MELLAG
+3826 TELLAG
-3832 NVKNAENTFA
+3832 KVKNAENTFA

-3878 GNSNSLYRWIK
+3878 GNSSSLYRWIK

-3894 KGLFLNQVFDAA
+3894 KGLLLNKVFDAA

-3911 AKSIYDYE
+3911 SKSIYDYE
-3919 YTRSIRKGATEE
+3919 FTRSIRNGATEE

-4004 KPLHSISKGAKA
+4004 KPLHSIIKGAKA

-4021 WDGVVMPASWNL
+4021 WDGVVMPASWNI

-4043 YGAKAIFNALFG
+4043 YGAKAIFGALFG
-4055 GDDDNAPIK
+4055 GDDDNAPTK

-4069 TALDRFIEGHTGD
+4069 TALDRFIEGHAGD
-4082 VAFAT
+4082 VAFST

-4096 LNNLVN
+4096 LNNFVN
-4102 SAWSGYGGW
+4102 SVWSGYGGW

-4135 DSDSLSGYIEDL
+4135 DSDSLSDYIEDL

-4187 NGSSLNLISA
+4187 KGSSLNLISV

-4285 DASDAMGYH
+4285 DASDAADYH

-4359 LTGGDNERKE
+4359 LTGSDDERKE
-4369 AFALMKEL
+4369 AFALMREL

-4424 GTVARGEVKGSYGII
+4424 GTVARGDVKGSYGII
-4439 ATADDVKADARFRKL
+4439 ATADDVKADAKFRKL
-4454 HDGSEKQKAK
+4454 QDGSEKQKAK

-4492 LVTAVYASEADRLI
+4492 LVTAVYTGEADRLI

-4520 DDKAAD
+4520 NNKAAD
-4526 AIMEQIRSIRG
+4526 AIMGRIRSIRG
-4537 KVIDGDMKPKEE
+4537 KVIGGDMKPKEE

>member
-1 MANETDSVFAAN
+1 MAHDTDSVFAAN

-37 ETAQQQQATEVEKAN
+37 EAAQQQQNPEVKKAK
-52 DEPATQQTAV
+52 DEPAAQSPA
-62 VQTATEPQSVQQPT
+62 VQTATEPQSVQQPAE
-76 VQPQEQPKQQA
+76 QPQEQPKQQV
-87 EQPKGEVEQPAQ
+87 EQPKGEVEQPVQ
-99 TVQGVQSVQADELDD
+99 DVQPVQGVQADELDD
-114 DTKDLLAVKNHNIDD
+114 DTRDLLTIKNHSIDD
-129 ARKYVEKLGK
+129 ARKYVEQLGK
-139 DTQKIMASGMSESA
+139 DTQEIMASGMSDGA
-153 KREAQERYE
+153 KREAKERYE
-162 SAAKTLNERIETR
+162 NAAKTLNERIEAY

-195 QAKKEHEEKYADIN
+195 QAKKGHKEKYADIN
-209 YISDWMDGHK
+209 YVSDWMDSHK
-219 VSEANNTMLAS
+219 VNEENNTMLAS

-250 TAKEYISEN
+250 AAKEYISDN

-278 NRLKEKYGD
+278 NRLKEKYGE
-287 KFSYNIEPIDSVVLE
+287 KFSYNLEPIDSLVLE
-302 NKDIPDS
+302 NSGISDS

-350 QGKVGKKA
+350 QGKVEKKA

-368 PFASEDDKD
+368 PFAAADDKD

-461 TLVGSLAQ
+461 TLVGSFAQ

-483 LDVYNASIDE
+483 LDAYNASIDE
-493 RAKEWAKQGMA
+493 RAKEWAKQGVA
-504 GYGKISLR
+504 GYGKIALR

-525 GIGKLVGGGTKW
+525 GIGKLVGSGTKW

-545 FSKGVTPKAGE
+545 LSKGVTPKAGE
-556 AAFKLLS
+556 AAFKMLS
-563 MTNSGRVV
+563 ITNSGRVV

-641 KAATT
+641 KAATA

-666 LVTAKDVLLSN
+666 LVTAKDVLLSS

-810 KGKEIYT
+810 KGNEVYT
-817 VRTYTADGKA
+817 VRTFTADGKA

-840 LEETRLGTVIKRNNV
+840 LEQTRLGTVIKRNNV

-874 TRAVL
+874 TRTVL

-894 LKTAFEKDRNGEQL
+894 LKTVFEKDRNSEQL

-955 KDYYKWSESEREAV
+955 KDYYKWSESERKVV
-969 DEYIKA
+969 DDYIKE

-980 TAKDMPSEQ
+980 TAKDMSSEQ

-1002 ANEPPVVEAEKGG
+1002 ANETPVVEAEKGG
-1015 QQDVSAPEKEAE
+1015 QQDVSAPEKEAK

-1033 PSKEGVG
+1033 PSKGDIG

-1065 TDEVDALRAESE
+1065 TDEVNALRAESE
-1077 QAVKYSN
+1077 QAVRYSN

-1102 LEEPKAD
+1102 LEEPKAKTEKEVQSVEEPKAD
-1109 SEPIEPAKDNSAE
+1109 SEPIEPADENPAE
-1122 QPKEPKVEEKPVE
+1122 QPKEPKAEEKPVE
-1135 AETPKEKTKADA
+1135 VETPKEEAKAGTKA
-1147 KADIEQAA
+1147 EVEHAA
-1155 ETEQEQPT
+1155 VTEPVEETEQEQPT

-1186 DKARMEMFTK
+1186 DKVRMEMFTK
-1196 QFLSDKEQAVKYS
+1196 QFLSDKEQAIKYS

-1236 TTNKGKTEKDANKTA
+1236 TTIKGKVEKDANKTA

-1355 GQYARLRASDIETGV
+1355 GQYARLRASDIETGA
-1370 KERLEREGVT
+1370 KESVEREGVA
-1380 YKKGDE
+1380 YKKGEE
-1386 LVAEH
+1386 LVVEH
-1391 EGSPLTIVVDAVGK
+1391 EGSPMTIVVDAVGK
-1405 NGNVTKSHVKS
+1405 GGNVTKSHVKS
-1416 SGEPYHSNGEV
+1416 SGEPYHSNGKV
-1427 VFTPKEKPQEPT
+1427 VFTPKEKPQEQA

-1446 VASEARKRGYRIVN
+1446 TASEAR
-1460 GQRVE
+1460 
-1465 RQGALSEGTDV
+1465 
-1476 VYGDEHTT
+1476 
-1484 KFSQNDKPTTRF
+1484 
-1496 AIVSAKKM
+1496 
-1504 QPSHIRGQRNPAFFN
+1504 
-1519 DEGQPKNR
+1519 
-1527 TDQVSVAREEEIAK
+1527 
-1541 NIDPEEI
+1541 
-1548 TVGVTAYQGAPTI
+1548 
-1561 NSRGEVIQGN
+1561 
-1571 NRAAALRE
+1571 
-1579 MYSGGYGMS
+1579 
-1588 VKKYRQFLKDN
+1588 
-1599 AKMFG
+1599 
-1604 LTPEDIDRIED
+1604 
-1615 PVLVNVA
+1615 
-1622 DVADAEAI
+1622 
-1630 RLGQLKA
+1630 
-1637 TDNESGGVQFIEP
+1637 
-1650 KPTVQKLVG
+1650 
-1659 ANKLTRFMDTLLETE
+1659 
-1674 NPMDSVKDL
+1674 
-1683 IRKNGVKALKFM
+1683 
-1695 RDMGI
+1695 
-1700 INETQY
+1700 
-1706 NSAFNAKD
+1706 
-1714 TLSSQAR
+1714 
-1721 SDLEGVIRHAM
+1721 
-1732 FDGGPTGIEEMFD
+1732 
-1745 LMPDAA
+1745 
-1751 QKGILE
+1751 
-1757 TIARDFSSDEQSRI
+1757 
-1771 KPIIQESIL
+1771 
-1780 AYHNAVSTSKEFAN
+1780 
-1794 AKTAEQ
+1794 
-1800 AARAMRNYARQVQLI
+1800 
-1815 GEEQVLPEKY
+1815 
-1825 FSKFAL
+1825 
-1831 LLAERYRAYSK
+1831 
-1842 LSIKAMFNELYDK
+1842 
-1855 LQGVSESSGDLFA
+1855 
-1868 GEVAAEKL
+1868 
-1876 NINEAFKKVFNYGDT
+1876 
-1891 ELPRGDVLGDTA
+1891 
-1903 RTGTKGE
+1903 
-1910 PGSEG
+1910 
-1915 GTGGRGQDKAGER
+1915 
-1928 GADSQRGTGGAA
+1928 
-1940 EEGTNSLIDTAN
+1940 
-1952 KAANKAR
+1952 
-1959 LQKAEDYSAFAEQYG
+1959 LQKVEDYSAFAEQYG

-1982 YAEGMKKGSTS
+1982 YAEGIKKGSTS

-2015 SLRDVRKFRRPIEEA
+2015 SLMDVRKFRRPVEEA

-2149 PNVNLEDIALG
+2149 PDVNLEDMALG
-2160 YNLQPDD
+2160 YSQQPDD

-2182 LESSRS
+2182 LESARS
-2188 IQAALESL
+2188 IQAALEAL

-2242 GKYRIIEDEVPANEL
+2242 GKYRIIEDEAPANEL

-2301 SKRFNQRKADERYQI
+2301 SKRFNHRKADERYQI

-2326 EVALRDAVID
+2326 EVALRDAVIG
-2336 RLRENGMEVI
+2336 RLRESGMEVI
-2346 TDVAEGQRVLDEA
+2346 TNEEEGQRVLDEA
-2359 NGKARLNSVVS
+2359 NGRAREMSFGEPYDYEAYPLGRVESNLADKEVMVVTAEADHGFMNYKEAKEWAKKNVSKVYNNEETGGKGDVRISNAAIDKFMSQSAVDKSDSKDVHLSVLKVLPEVLRTSIDVETHPDFLKGKDGKRSAENGMNKDVLVHRCYGAVEIGGKPYRVKITLKEDPRDVS
-2370 SLAKAESTIK
+2370 FPYVTHSYEATK
-2380 DWLANNKRGKTFRI
+2380 I
-2394 ELPLRTQRMV
+2394 ELLAGTW
-2404 RDAMGRDFE
+2404 E
-2413 SHNITANGIAHAQKN
+2413 N
-2428 HGINGVKLGEKSLP
+2428 HEGP
-2442 LSKEDMELL
+2442 
-2451 PYIMVA
+2451 
-2457 PDYVRRGNSDA
+2457 
-2468 TGRTSVRFYKEL
+2468 
-2480 SNGYVVVAEKEYK
+2480 
-2493 NSPNDMETIT
+2493 SPN
-2503 MWAEKSDKATNAQR
+2503 TN
-2517 NAAPDTHVR
+2517 NS
-2526 NAILDID
+2526 IS
-2533 AAKIRKDAEDAIVMD
+2533 AAKLLENVEMSYNPSKKVLDASEKRSVGIREQ
-2548 VKVRENRVWHG
+2548 RVWHS
-2559 SGADFEAFDITD
+2559 SGANFKDAKITD

-2688 EAISALGRVKESLK
+2688 EAISALGRIKESLK

-2741 GEAGVRF
+2741 GEAGARF

-2934 NTKGGDTGYDSK
+2934 NTKGGDAGYDSK
-2946 HTEIEQAVNKKLKR
+2946 HTEIEQAVNRELKK

-3039 TESGDAEKV
+3039 TEGGDTEKA

-3054 IKRLKTDIGNT
+3054 IKRVKTDIGNT

-3109 KAEFNALV
+3109 KAEFNDLV
-3117 GSVRDIAKQW
+3117 RSVRDIAKQW

-3162 LINDLADMFSIK
+3162 LINDLADMLSVK

-3212 NELKSLVKSLD
+3212 NGLKSLVKSLD
-3223 GMLIRKKELQ
+3223 GMLAKKKSLQ

-3253 TITKD
+3253 AITKD
-3258 EYDAEVEAINRER
+3258 ECDAEIEAINRER
-3271 NDVKSEMANFD
+3271 DDVKSEMANFD

-3300 PRTTEEYN
+3300 PRTTEEYD

-3401 TKLYAAKDAARNALR
+3401 ARLFAAKDAARKALR
-3416 DLNNDVRSLLKIG
+3416 DLNEDVRLFLKIG
-3429 KTQYMAQQQERLE
+3429 KTQYMTQQQERLE

-3451 IAAVDT
+3451 ITAVDT
-3457 GKERPAG
+3457 GKKRPAG
-3464 VKGQQEAKESED
+3464 VKGQQEAKESEE

-3491 APTESAESMLSRV
+3491 APTESTESMLSRV
-3504 DVNHFSGDG
+3504 DVNHFSGEG

-3527 RSEDRRIESVEGL
+3527 RSEDRRIESIEAL
-3540 RSEIQFK
+3540 RSEIQSK
-3547 CKELFG
+3547 CKEFFG
-3553 SKKPKDGNKRIKFT
+3553 SKKPKDGNKRVKFT

-3596 RAKLES
+3596 RTKLES

-3681 TIPTP
+3681 TIPMP

-3695 NYQLSTTEDALKI
+3695 SYQLSTTEDALKI

-3764 KRDESVTS
+3764 KRDESVTA

-3812 FQARFFANILMPVG
+3812 FQARLFANILMPVG
-3826 MELLAG
+3826 AELLAG
-3832 NVKNAENTFA
+3832 KVKNAENTFS

-3911 AKSIYDYE
+3911 SKSIYDYE
-3919 YTRSIRKGATEE
+3919 YKRSIRKGATDE

-4055 GDDDNAPIK
+4055 GDDDNAPTK

-4187 NGSSLNLISA
+4187 KGSSLNLISV

-4231 EDYIVKRAYADGKI
+4231 EDYIVKRAYADEKI

-4276 DEWAEYHIR
+4276 DEWAEYHIK

-4323 TDSLKLALGYEQ
+4323 TDSLKLALRYEQ

-4359 LTGGDNERKE
+4359 LTGGDNDRKE

-4454 HDGSEKQKAK
+4454 QDGSEKQKAK

-4520 DDKAAD
+4520 NNKASD

-4558 E
+4558 R

>member
-1 MANETDSVFAAN
+1 MANETDSVFAADQ
-13 HQNGDGELH
+13 QNGKGELY
-22 RFIMSILKEGETDEQ
+22 RLMMSILKEGETDKQ
-37 ETAQQQQATEVEKAN
+37 ETAKQRPTPEVEKAK
-52 DEPATQQTAV
+52 DEPAAQQTAV
-62 VQTATEPQSVQQPT
+62 AHTVDEPQSVQQPT
-76 VQPQEQPKQQA
+76 AQPQEQPEQQA
-87 EQPKGEVEQPAQ
+87 ERPNGEVEQPAQ
-99 TVQGVQSVQADELDD
+99 TVQPVQDVQGVQDVQSDELDD

-129 ARKYVEKLGK
+129 ARKYVEQLGNK
-139 DTQKIMASGMSESA
+139 AQTIMASGMSEGA
-153 KREAQERYE
+153 KRDAQERYE
-162 SAAKTLNERIETR
+162 SAAKALNERIETH

-195 QAKKEHEEKYADIN
+195 QAKKEHDEKYADIN
-209 YISDWMDGHK
+209 YVSDWMDGHK
-219 VSEANNTMLAS
+219 VNDANNTMLAS

-244 IFGIAK
+244 IFSTAK
-250 TAKEYISEN
+250 AAKEYISEN

-278 NRLKEKYGD
+278 NRLKEKYGGI
-287 KFSYNIEPIDSVVLE
+287 YAHNYIIEPIDSLVLE
-302 NKDIPDS
+302 NSGISDS

-321 EFGDNNYQ
+321 EFGDGDNNYQ

-350 QGKVGKKA
+350 QGKVEKKA
-358 MEDYDNIAKN
+358 MGDYENIAKN
-368 PFASEDDKD
+368 PFADADDKD

-401 NSIPKDRLAAL
+401 NSIPKDRMAAL
-412 TLALSKNFGYDEN
+412 TLALSKDFGYDEN

-469 ASMRSTGGGNGLTL
+469 ASMRSTGGGNKLTL
-483 LDVYNASIDE
+483 LDTYSESIDE

-504 GYGKISLR
+504 GYGKIALR

-525 GIGKLVGGGTKW
+525 GIGKIVGGGTKW

-545 FSKGVTPKAGE
+545 LSKGVTPKAGD
-556 AAFKLLS
+556 AAFKMLS

-571 IGVANGAGLGAI
+571 IGVANGAGLGAV

-597 VTPELGEALK
+597 VAPELGEALK

-641 KAATT
+641 KAATA

-666 LVTAKDVLLSN
+666 LVTAKDVLLSS

-770 ITVNPKVLESA
+770 ITVNPNVLESA

-810 KGKEIYT
+810 KGKEVYT

-874 TRAVL
+874 TRTVL

-937 VRRDFNK
+937 VRRDFSK

-969 DEYIKA
+969 DDYIKA

-980 TAKDMPSEQ
+980 TAKDMPSGQ
-989 TEPTAPSEPPAEP
+989 TEPTVQSEPPAEP
-1002 ANEPPVVEAEKGG
+1002 TGEPPVVEAEKGA
-1015 QQDVSAPEKEAE
+1015 QQEVAAPEKETGN
-1027 KPSEET
+1027 PGGET
-1033 PSKEGVG
+1033 AGKGDIG

-1045 KINKADDETA
+1045 KINKADEETA

-1065 TDEVDALRAESE
+1065 TDEVDALRSESE
-1077 QAVKYSN
+1077 QALRYSN

-1092 HWDYWKEKFG
+1092 HWEYWKEKFG
-1102 LEEPKAD
+1102 LEEPKSKTD
-1109 SEPIEPAKDNSAE
+1109 EEVKPVEEQKSDTEPIEPTDEKPTE
-1122 QPKEPKVEEKPVE
+1122 QPKEQKAEEKPVE
-1135 AETPKEKTKADA
+1135 VETPKEEA
-1147 KADIEQAA
+1147 KADTKDEVEQAVETEPVE

-1186 DKARMEMFTK
+1186 DKARMEMLTK
-1196 QFLSDKEQAVKYS
+1196 QFLSDKEQAIKYS

-1236 TTNKGKTEKDANKTA
+1236 KGEETA
-1251 QLDIIN
+1251 
-1257 KSNPMR
+1257 
-1263 DEQHTGIRSVDD
+1263 
-1275 IKTFKEAV
+1275 
-1283 SDSEAPFTPDYT
+1283 
-1295 KEDAESALKAGEI
+1295 
-1308 TVYSSK
+1308 
-1314 PIEDG
+1314 
-1319 VFVTPSKMEAK
+1319 
-1330 NYAGGGKVF
+1330 
-1339 SKRVSIED
+1339 
-1347 VAWIDAIE
+1347 
-1355 GQYARLRASDIETGV
+1355 
-1370 KERLEREGVT
+1370 
-1380 YKKGDE
+1380 YKKGEE
-1386 LVAEH
+1386 LVVEH
-1391 EGSPLTIVVDAVGK
+1391 DGNPVTIVVDAVGK
-1405 NGNVTKSHVKS
+1405 DGNVTKSHVKS
-1416 SGEPYHSNGEV
+1416 SGEPYHSKGKVVFAPREKQQEPKVVAVSSDRDSAGKGGDKIPNRNSVMEVSAMFDEMERLLKEYPKTSEEARADNTKRLKVLHTQIAHILTSMSDKELGELSEKYGKERLVQDEVSLRKETEYITREVEARLEKDGELHSNSYKPRKFSIHSYASTDKSLPTVLMGVYHSPDGYAVSSDGYVLIASKLDYDPAMKGEV
-1427 VFTPKEKPQEPT
+1427 VDKKGSKIVGRYPNWKSAVVNHPFKLKGGVQMLAAKMKAIQERFDAEYNRRKEAGEKITKKKLNDYYFVSLLLPNNRISFISVENARRFVDACLHLGCTDIEYSDYTRSIIARSKNGFAIVMPKIVNKGVFTYSDAFSVVDLRGGKAKEHIGL
-1439 VKDWVDD
+1439 DRVDD
-1446 VASEARKRGYRIVN
+1446 TASEARKRGYRIV
-1460 GQRVE
+1460 
-1465 RQGALSEGTDV
+1465 S
-1476 VYGDEHTT
+1476 
-1484 KFSQNDKPTTRF
+1484 
-1496 AIVSAKKM
+1496 
-1504 QPSHIRGQRNPAFFN
+1504 
-1519 DEGQPKNR
+1519 
-1527 TDQVSVAREEEIAK
+1527 
-1541 NIDPEEI
+1541 
-1548 TVGVTAYQGAPTI
+1548 
-1561 NSRGEVIQGN
+1561 
-1571 NRAAALRE
+1571 
-1579 MYSGGYGMS
+1579 
-1588 VKKYRQFLKDN
+1588 
-1599 AKMFG
+1599 
-1604 LTPEDIDRIED
+1604 
-1615 PVLVNVA
+1615 
-1622 DVADAEAI
+1622 
-1630 RLGQLKA
+1630 
-1637 TDNESGGVQFIEP
+1637 
-1650 KPTVQKLVG
+1650 
-1659 ANKLTRFMDTLLETE
+1659 
-1674 NPMDSVKDL
+1674 
-1683 IRKNGVKALKFM
+1683 
-1695 RDMGI
+1695 
-1700 INETQY
+1700 
-1706 NSAFNAKD
+1706 
-1714 TLSSQAR
+1714 
-1721 SDLEGVIRHAM
+1721 
-1732 FDGGPTGIEEMFD
+1732 
-1745 LMPDAA
+1745 
-1751 QKGILE
+1751 
-1757 TIARDFSSDEQSRI
+1757 
-1771 KPIIQESIL
+1771 
-1780 AYHNAVSTSKEFAN
+1780 
-1794 AKTAEQ
+1794 
-1800 AARAMRNYARQVQLI
+1800 
-1815 GEEQVLPEKY
+1815 
-1825 FSKFAL
+1825 
-1831 LLAERYRAYSK
+1831 
-1842 LSIKAMFNELYDK
+1842 
-1855 LQGVSESSGDLFA
+1855 
-1868 GEVAAEKL
+1868 
-1876 NINEAFKKVFNYGDT
+1876 
-1891 ELPRGDVLGDTA
+1891 
-1903 RTGTKGE
+1903 
-1910 PGSEG
+1910 
-1915 GTGGRGQDKAGER
+1915 GER
-1928 GADSQRGTGGAA
+1928 GADRQGGTGGTA
-1940 EEGTNSLIDTAN
+1940 EEGSNSLIG
-1952 KAANKAR
+1952 AASK
-1959 LQKAEDYSAFAEQYG
+1959 
-1974 LDAEDVAM
+1974 VAD
-1982 YAEGMKKGSTS
+1982 
-1993 QAMRARAMIGRK
+1993 R
-2005 IIAAHEGEIH
+2005 
-2015 SLRDVRKFRRPIEEA
+2015 VR
-2030 LKEKFGDVDKL
+2030 V
-2041 LEEYR
+2041 
-2046 NQVEDEH
+2046 
-2053 KAMEA
+2053 
-2058 ARKKA
+2058 
-2063 QEEEAKRKAHL
+2063 
-2074 EELSLLSD
+2074 
-2082 DEIDRRYMEALDNGN
+2082 
-2097 EVAARDMLDEAAR
+2097 
-2110 RKGYADTDSEYQGVG
+2110 
-2125 AWVAPSN
+2125 
-2132 PGYESDEARR
+2132 
-2142 ADVEDNA
+2142 
-2149 PNVNLEDIALG
+2149 
-2160 YNLQPDD
+2160 
-2167 YFTHPERYSQNTPHG
+2167 
-2182 LESSRS
+2182 
-2188 IQAALESL
+2188 
-2196 KRGEKGVKVK
+2196 
-2206 VYRAVPISV
+2206 
-2215 MEGKLRNG
+2215 
-2223 DWVTPSK
+2223 
-2230 KYAEMHGNSRLK
+2230 NSRLK
-2242 GKYRIIEDEVPANEL
+2242 DLSERAKTAKTDE
-2257 WWDGNDANEWGYDN
+2257 
-2271 GKEYKYKNAKNN
+2271 
-2283 RKLNDLVV
+2283 
-2291 RDDNGNVIVP
+2291 
-2301 SKRFNQRKADERYQI
+2301 ERAQVAS
-2316 GMEGVKPSKA
+2316 ERA
-2326 EVALRDAVID
+2326 EVVSEYVKGEKGRSVNVVPTQDALADAVESRD
-2336 RLRENGMEVI
+2336 LKNEVRQH
-2346 TDVAEGQRVLDEA
+2346 T
-2359 NGKARLNSVVS
+2359 
-2370 SLAKAESTIK
+2370 ESG
-2380 DWLANNKRGKTFRI
+2380 DL
-2394 ELPLRTQRMV
+2394 L
-2404 RDAMGRDFE
+2404 
-2413 SHNITANGIAHAQKN
+2413 
-2428 HGINGVKLGEKSLP
+2428 NGVYDK
-2442 LSKEDMELL
+2442 
-2451 PYIMVA
+2451 
-2457 PDYVRRGNSDA
+2457 R
-2468 TGRTSVRFYKEL
+2468 TGKIHIVSENV
-2480 SNGYVVVAEKEYK
+2480 
-2493 NSPNDMETIT
+2493 ET
-2503 MWAEKSDKATNAQR
+2503 AD
-2517 NAAPDTHVR
+2517 
-2526 NAILDID
+2526 DID
-2533 AAKIRKDAEDAIVMD
+2533 AVYIHESSHKYS
-2548 VKVRENRVWHG
+2548 REVDNNR
-2559 SGADFEAFDITD
+2559 AA
-2571 HIRFFRTANGEAY
+2571 GELVDNH
-2584 GFTVGGKI
+2584 T
-2592 YIDPKIATSETPVH
+2592 TE
-2606 EYAHLWASALRSGNP
+2606 ELEQALREVAGDDVADVYMACKP
-2621 KEWQNVVGLMKGT
+2621 GKGDFAY
-2634 SVWEE
+2634 
-2639 VKKRYSE
+2639 RRM
-2646 LNTDDDI
+2646 L
-2653 ADEVIATYSGRRGAE
+2653 ADEILAYSC
-2668 RLREEAHKVADGNGD
+2668 
-2683 LFEKA
+2683 
-2688 EAISALGRVKESLK
+2688 VK
-2702 KFWKGVCDFL
+2702 
-2712 HIHYKSAEEVADRV
+2712 RN
-2726 MKDLLDGVDTRKMGK
+2726 
-2741 GEAGVRF
+2741 AG
-2748 SAKQKRALETAEQ
+2748 
-2761 SQKTAIAT
+2761 
-2769 AVSSADGAKVLNN
+2769 
-2782 LDTLA
+2782 
-2787 RNLEK
+2787 EK
-2792 TSSHRKTFIGDIAK
+2792 T
-2806 AFGVDNRGKS
+2806 
-2816 SKYATFETKSGEVVT
+2816 
-2831 IRISD
+2831 
-2836 HNAKVSN
+2836 
-2843 FDTVGEDN
+2843 
-2851 GISIVVTRKPNKGI
+2851 GI
-2865 TNDGSAHIVEFFYP
+2865 TNEKINNQTKQHYEKVSDYFGGRKRDGVKSDRGETETGEGLSTEPSAGEHRRGGANDRE
-2879 EISLQRAE
+2879 EE
-2887 GKPLVEI
+2887 GIDSE
-2894 VESIKQA
+2894 
-2901 LYSGEFKD
+2901 
-2909 TTGLAERQEV
+2909 GLFSVAGRNA
-2919 NGEDVVR
+2919 NGGN
-2926 YQLSVTGK
+2926 SS
-2934 NTKGGDTGYDSK
+2934 YDSK
-2946 HTEIEQAVNKKLKR
+2946 HSEIEQAVNRELER
-2960 NSTSDEIKAE
+2960 NSTSDDIKAE
-2970 IDRVKKLRAEAT
+2970 IDMVKKLRAEAT

-3039 TESGDAEKV
+3039 TESGDTEKV
-3048 KSLTTE
+3048 KSITTE
-3054 IKRLKTDIGNT
+3054 IKRLKTDISNT
-3065 GIRSR
+3065 GIRAR

-3162 LINDLADMFSIK
+3162 LINDLAEMLSVK
-3174 TTKKDSSGK
+3174 TTKKDSGGK
-3183 KIGVKVS
+3183 KVGVKVS

-3212 NELKSLVKSLD
+3212 NGLKSLVKSLD
-3223 GMLIRKKELQ
+3223 GMLSKKKSLQ
-3233 GRLKELELSEASANE
+3233 GRLKELELSEASADE

-3253 TITKD
+3253 AITKD
-3258 EYDAEVEAINRER
+3258 EYDAEIEAINRER
-3271 NDVKSEMANFD
+3271 DDVKSEMANFD

-3300 PRTTEEYN
+3300 PRSTEEYN
-3308 KLWNDLMAKQQD
+3308 KLWNGLMAKQQD

-3355 DKSQSRLKALEEQWK
+3355 DKSQIRLKALEEQWK

-3401 TKLYAAKDAARNALR
+3401 ARLFAAKDAARKALR
-3416 DLNNDVRSLLKIG
+3416 DLNNDVRLLLKIG

-3442 HRSEVAHIG
+3442 HRSEVANIG

-3464 VKGQQEAKESED
+3464 VKGQQEAKESEE

-3486 NWVFL
+3486 NWLFL

-3504 DVNHFSGDG
+3504 DVNHFSGEG

-3527 RSEDRRIESVEGL
+3527 RSEDRRIESVEAL
-3540 RSEIQFK
+3540 RSEIQSK

-3553 SKKPKDGNKRIKFT
+3553 SKNPKDGNKRIKFT

-3602 QGIDAFSISEIKAGL
+3602 QGIDAFSISEIKAGI

-3627 VVGDFL
+3627 IVGDFL

-3681 TIPTP
+3681 TIPMP

-3772 QVINEAQSMYASSA
+3772 QVINEVQSMYASSA

-3812 FQARFFANILMPVG
+3812 FHARLFANILMPVG
-3826 MELLAG
+3826 TELLAG
-3832 NVKNAENTFA
+3832 KVKNAENTFA

-3878 GNSNSLYRWIK
+3878 GNSSSLYRWIK

-3894 KGLFLNQVFDAA
+3894 KGLLLNKVFDAA

-3911 AKSIYDYE
+3911 SKSIYDYE
-3919 YTRSIRKGATEE
+3919 FTRSIRKGATEE

-4043 YGAKAIFNALFG
+4043 YGAKAIFSALFG
-4055 GDDDNAPIK
+4055 GDDDNAPTK

-4069 TALDRFIEGHTGD
+4069 TALDRFIEGHAGD

-4096 LNNLVN
+4096 LNNFVN
-4102 SAWSGYGGW
+4102 SVWSGYGGW

-4135 DSDSLSGYIEDL
+4135 DSDSLSDYIEDL
-4147 DEDAAKYT
+4147 DEDSAKYT

-4187 NGSSLNLISA
+4187 KGSSLNLISV

-4245 FKREVES
+4245 FKREAES

-4285 DASDAMGYH
+4285 DASDAADYH

-4359 LTGGDNERKE
+4359 LTGSDDERKE
-4369 AFALMKEL
+4369 AFALMREL
-4377 ERIDKV
+4377 ERIDKIKV
-4383 KGHTHSDY
+4383 HTHSDY

-4424 GTVARGEVKGSYGII
+4424 GTVARGDVKGSYGII
-4439 ATADDVKADARFRKL
+4439 ATADDVKADAKFRKL
-4454 HDGSEKQKAK
+4454 QDGSEKQKAK

-4492 LVTAVYASEADRLI
+4492 LVTAVYTGEADRLI

-4520 DDKAAD
+4520 NNKAAD
-4526 AIMEQIRSIRG
+4526 AIMERIRSIRG
-4537 KVIDGDMKPKEE
+4537 KVIGGDMKPKEE

>member
-1 MANETDSVFAAN
+1 MENETDSVFAADQ
-13 HQNGDGELH
+13 QNGKGELY
-22 RFIMSILKEGETDEQ
+22 RLMMSILKEGETDKQ
-37 ETAQQQQATEVEKAN
+37 ETAQQRPTSEVEKAK
-52 DEPATQQTAV
+52 DEPAAQQTAV
-62 VQTATEPQSVQQPT
+62 AQTVAEPQSIQQPT
-76 VQPQEQPKQQA
+76 AQPQEQPKQQA

-99 TVQGVQSVQADELDD
+99 GVQTVQPVQGVQGVQTDELDE
-114 DTKDLLAVKNHNIDD
+114 DTKDLLAVKNRNIDD
-129 ARKYVEKLGK
+129 ARKYVDKLGK
-139 DTQKIMASGMSESA
+139 DTQEIMASGMSEGA
-153 KREAQERYE
+153 KRNAQERYE
-162 SAAKTLNERIETR
+162 SAAKTLNERIEAH

-195 QAKKEHEEKYADIN
+195 QAKKEHEEKYSDIN
-209 YISDWMDGHK
+209 YVSDWMDSHK
-219 VSEANNTMLAS
+219 VSDTNNTMLAS
-230 EGFKEGA
+230 EGFKQGA

-250 TAKEYISEN
+250 AAKEYIAEN

-278 NRLKEKYGD
+278 GRLKEKYGA

-309 VKKEFVKVRTPK
+309 VKKEFIKVRTPK

-329 SILGNAVDDFVR
+329 SILGGAVDDFVR

-358 MEDYDNIAKN
+358 MEDYENIAKN
-368 PFASEDDKD
+368 PFADADDKD

-401 NSIPKDRLAAL
+401 NSIPKDRMAAL
-412 TLALSKNFGYDEN
+412 TIALSKDFGYDEN

-469 ASMRSTGGGNGLTL
+469 ASMRSTGGGNKLTL
-483 LDVYNASIDE
+483 LDAYSASIDE

-504 GYGKISLR
+504 GYGKIALR

-525 GIGKLVGGGTKW
+525 GIGKIVGSGTKW

-545 FSKGVTPKAGE
+545 LSKGVTPKAGD
-556 AAFKLLS
+556 AAFKMLS

-666 LVTAKDVLLSN
+666 LVTAKDVLLSSD
-677 EKISEDLKSYYFEKF
+677 KISEDLKSYYFEKF

-737 VKQMFDDIYAPNGKN
+737 VKQMFDDIYAPSGKN

-770 ITVNPKVLESA
+770 ITVNPNVLESA

-810 KGKEIYT
+810 KGKEVYT

-874 TRAVL
+874 ARAVL

-894 LKTAFEKDRNGEQL
+894 LQTALEKDRNGEQL

-944 SRGVDIDKILA
+944 SRGVDIDKILK
-955 KDYYKWSESEREAV
+955 KDYYKWTA
-969 DEYIKA
+969 DEKSIIDDYIKM
-975 LNGEN
+975 LNYES
-980 TAKDMPSEQ
+980 AIKDIPLEQ
-989 TEPTAPSEPPAEP
+989 TEPTAISETPAETASEPP
-1002 ANEPPVVEAEKGG
+1002 VLEAEKGA
-1015 QQDVSAPEKEAE
+1015 QQEVAAPEKETD

-1033 PSKEGVG
+1033 TGKGDIG

-1045 KINKADDETA
+1045 KINKADEETA

-1065 TDEVDALRAESE
+1065 TDEVDALRSESE
-1077 QAVKYSN
+1077 QAVRYSN

-1102 LEEPKAD
+1102 LEEPKAKNDEGVKPMEEPKAD
-1109 SEPIEPAKDNSAE
+1109 SEPIVPADEKPTGK
-1122 QPKEPKVEEKPVE
+1122 PKEPKSEEKPVE
-1135 AETPKEKTKADA
+1135 VETPKEEAKTDTKAEV
-1147 KADIEQAA
+1147 EQAA
-1155 ETEQEQPT
+1155 ETEKPAEPARPKEKETAPSVTEQ
-1163 VDQLN
+1163 
-1168 QYFSHV
+1168 
-1174 HLGHELTEKDLG
+1174 
-1186 DKARMEMFTK
+1186 K
-1196 QFLSDKEQAVKYS
+1196 QPASSK
-1209 NGELSEKPEGYAYM
+1209 SEKP
-1223 KQMFGLKDPVKQP
+1223 
-1236 TTNKGKTEKDANKTA
+1236 TA
-1251 QLDIIN
+1251 A
-1257 KSNPMR
+1257 
-1263 DEQHTGIRSVDD
+1263 VDNN
-1275 IKTFKEAV
+1275 
-1283 SDSEAPFTPDYT
+1283 APFTSMVEAKKFLKSIGYTGTTSKLLANDKGEKLFKYQASGAVTPYIYIGKTTPMDVFRQFHLYKNVMDVTIPDDVR
-1295 KEDAESALKAGEI
+1295 KQLDAEEHGAKEVRKMLNEGERAVVKDVLKEAGIPFHDVIESERGCRVVF
-1308 TVYSSK
+1308 TDNKNWNNHYTDYLDVADAEEVREN
-1314 PIEDG
+1314 IEDIR
-1319 VFVTPSKMEAK
+1319 VVAERYKKPEQPKQQTPEEPKQREQPKSE
-1330 NYAGGGKVF
+1330 
-1339 SKRVSIED
+1339 
-1347 VAWIDAIE
+1347 
-1355 GQYARLRASDIETGV
+1355 ETA
-1370 KERLEREGVT
+1370 

-1391 EGSPLTIVVDAVGK
+1391 EGNPVTIVVDAVGK
-1405 NGNVTKSHVKS
+1405 DGNVTKSHVKS
-1416 SGEPYHSNGEV
+1416 SGEPYHSKGKV
-1427 VFTPKEKPQEPT
+1427 VFTTKEKPQEPKVGSVSSDSKSAGKGGDKIPNGNRVMEVSAMFDEKERLLKEYPKTSDEASSDNTNRLKGLRTQIAHILSIMSDKELGELSEKYGKEMLVQDEVSLRKETEGLTREVEARLENDGELHSNDYKPRKFSIHSYASTNKYLPT
-1439 VKDWVDD
+1439 VLMGVYHSPDGYAVSSDGQVLIASKLDYDPAMKGEVVDKKGSKIVGRYPNWQSVVVNHPFKLKGGVQMLAAKMKAIQERFDAEYNRRKEAGEKITKKKLNDGPYCPVSLLFPNNRIAFISVENARRFVDACLHLGCTDIEYSDYTRSIIARSKNGFAIVMPKIVNKGAVKSSDAISVVDLRGGKSGVDVVTDKAEIPSVPAAHNMLQETKKSTLDTESPSEPRGRQTVISSADRQGGTGGTAEEGSNSLIGAASKVAERERVNSRLKDLSERAKAAKTDEERAQ
-1446 VASEARKRGYRIVN
+1446 VASERAEV
-1460 GQRVE
+1460 V
-1465 RQGALSEGTDV
+1465 SEYVKGEK
-1476 VYGDEHTT
+1476 GR
-1484 KFSQNDKPTTRF
+1484 S
-1496 AIVSAKKM
+1496 
-1504 QPSHIRGQRNPAFFN
+1504 
-1519 DEGQPKNR
+1519 
-1527 TDQVSVAREEEIAK
+1527 VSVVPTQDALADAVESRDLKNEVRQHTESGELLNGVYDKRTGKIHIVAENVETADDIEAVYIHESSHKYSREV
-1541 NIDPEEI
+1541 D
-1548 TVGVTAYQGAPTI
+1548 
-1561 NSRGEVIQGN
+1561 N
-1571 NRAAALRE
+1571 NRAAGELVDNHTTEELEQALRE
-1579 MYSGGYGMS
+1579 VAG
-1588 VKKYRQFLKDN
+1588 D
-1599 AKMFG
+1599 
-1604 LTPEDIDRIED
+1604 E
-1615 PVLVNVA
+1615 VA
-1622 DVADAEAI
+1622 DVYMAC
-1630 RLGQLKA
+1630 K
-1637 TDNESGGVQFIEP
+1637 
-1650 KPTVQKLVG
+1650 
-1659 ANKLTRFMDTLLETE
+1659 ANKGEFAYRRML
-1674 NPMDSVKDL
+1674 
-1683 IRKNGVKALKFM
+1683 A
-1695 RDMGI
+1695 
-1700 INETQY
+1700 
-1706 NSAFNAKD
+1706 
-1714 TLSSQAR
+1714 
-1721 SDLEGVIRHAM
+1721 
-1732 FDGGPTGIEEMFD
+1732 
-1745 LMPDAA
+1745 
-1751 QKGILE
+1751 
-1757 TIARDFSSDEQSRI
+1757 DE
-1771 KPIIQESIL
+1771 IL
-1780 AYHNAVSTSKEFAN
+1780 AYSCVKQN
-1794 AKTAEQ
+1794 
-1800 AARAMRNYARQVQLI
+1800 
-1815 GEEQVLPEKY
+1815 
-1825 FSKFAL
+1825 
-1831 LLAERYRAYSK
+1831 
-1842 LSIKAMFNELYDK
+1842 
-1855 LQGVSESSGDLFA
+1855 A
-1868 GEVAAEKL
+1868 GE
-1876 NINEAFKKVFNYGDT
+1876 
-1891 ELPRGDVLGDTA
+1891 
-1903 RTGTKGE
+1903 
-1910 PGSEG
+1910 
-1915 GTGGRGQDKAGER
+1915 
-1928 GADSQRGTGGAA
+1928 
-1940 EEGTNSLIDTAN
+1940 
-1952 KAANKAR
+1952 
-1959 LQKAEDYSAFAEQYG
+1959 
-1974 LDAEDVAM
+1974 
-1982 YAEGMKKGSTS
+1982 
-1993 QAMRARAMIGRK
+1993 
-2005 IIAAHEGEIH
+2005 
-2015 SLRDVRKFRRPIEEA
+2015 
-2030 LKEKFGDVDKL
+2030 
-2041 LEEYR
+2041 
-2046 NQVEDEH
+2046 
-2053 KAMEA
+2053 
-2058 ARKKA
+2058 
-2063 QEEEAKRKAHL
+2063 
-2074 EELSLLSD
+2074 
-2082 DEIDRRYMEALDNGN
+2082 
-2097 EVAARDMLDEAAR
+2097 
-2110 RKGYADTDSEYQGVG
+2110 
-2125 AWVAPSN
+2125 
-2132 PGYESDEARR
+2132 
-2142 ADVEDNA
+2142 
-2149 PNVNLEDIALG
+2149 
-2160 YNLQPDD
+2160 
-2167 YFTHPERYSQNTPHG
+2167 
-2182 LESSRS
+2182 
-2188 IQAALESL
+2188 
-2196 KRGEKGVKVK
+2196 
-2206 VYRAVPISV
+2206 
-2215 MEGKLRNG
+2215 
-2223 DWVTPSK
+2223 
-2230 KYAEMHGNSRLK
+2230 
-2242 GKYRIIEDEVPANEL
+2242 
-2257 WWDGNDANEWGYDN
+2257 
-2271 GKEYKYKNAKNN
+2271 
-2283 RKLNDLVV
+2283 
-2291 RDDNGNVIVP
+2291 
-2301 SKRFNQRKADERYQI
+2301 
-2316 GMEGVKPSKA
+2316 
-2326 EVALRDAVID
+2326 
-2336 RLRENGMEVI
+2336 
-2346 TDVAEGQRVLDEA
+2346 
-2359 NGKARLNSVVS
+2359 
-2370 SLAKAESTIK
+2370 
-2380 DWLANNKRGKTFRI
+2380 KT
-2394 ELPLRTQRMV
+2394 
-2404 RDAMGRDFE
+2404 
-2413 SHNITANGIAHAQKN
+2413 
-2428 HGINGVKLGEKSLP
+2428 
-2442 LSKEDMELL
+2442 
-2451 PYIMVA
+2451 
-2457 PDYVRRGNSDA
+2457 
-2468 TGRTSVRFYKEL
+2468 
-2480 SNGYVVVAEKEYK
+2480 
-2493 NSPNDMETIT
+2493 
-2503 MWAEKSDKATNAQR
+2503 
-2517 NAAPDTHVR
+2517 
-2526 NAILDID
+2526 
-2533 AAKIRKDAEDAIVMD
+2533 
-2548 VKVRENRVWHG
+2548 
-2559 SGADFEAFDITD
+2559 
-2571 HIRFFRTANGEAY
+2571 
-2584 GFTVGGKI
+2584 
-2592 YIDPKIATSETPVH
+2592 
-2606 EYAHLWASALRSGNP
+2606 
-2621 KEWQNVVGLMKGT
+2621 
-2634 SVWEE
+2634 
-2639 VKKRYSE
+2639 
-2646 LNTDDDI
+2646 
-2653 ADEVIATYSGRRGAE
+2653 
-2668 RLREEAHKVADGNGD
+2668 
-2683 LFEKA
+2683 
-2688 EAISALGRVKESLK
+2688 
-2702 KFWKGVCDFL
+2702 
-2712 HIHYKSAEEVADRV
+2712 
-2726 MKDLLDGVDTRKMGK
+2726 
-2741 GEAGVRF
+2741 
-2748 SAKQKRALETAEQ
+2748 
-2761 SQKTAIAT
+2761 
-2769 AVSSADGAKVLNN
+2769 
-2782 LDTLA
+2782 
-2787 RNLEK
+2787 
-2792 TSSHRKTFIGDIAK
+2792 
-2806 AFGVDNRGKS
+2806 
-2816 SKYATFETKSGEVVT
+2816 
-2831 IRISD
+2831 
-2836 HNAKVSN
+2836 
-2843 FDTVGEDN
+2843 
-2851 GISIVVTRKPNKGI
+2851 GI
-2865 TNDGSAHIVEFFYP
+2865 TNDNINNQTKHHYEKVSDYFGGRKRDGGKSDRGKTETGEGVSSEPSAGEHGRGGANGRKEEGIDSDGSF
-2879 EISLQRAE
+2879 
-2887 GKPLVEI
+2887 
-2894 VESIKQA
+2894 
-2901 LYSGEFKD
+2901 
-2909 TTGLAERQEV
+2909 
-2919 NGEDVVR
+2919 
-2926 YQLSVTGK
+2926 SVAGR
-2934 NTKGGDTGYDSK
+2934 NANDGNSVYDSK
-2946 HTEIEQAVNKKLKR
+2946 HSEIEQAVNRELEK

-2970 IDRVKKLRAEAT
+2970 IDRVKRLRAEAT

-3054 IKRLKTDIGNT
+3054 IKRVKTDIANT
-3065 GIRSR
+3065 GIRAR

-3117 GSVRDIAKQW
+3117 GSVRDIAKQL

-3132 TEQDRNN
+3132 TEQGRNN

-3162 LINDLADMFSIK
+3162 LINNLADMLSVK

-3183 KIGVKVS
+3183 KVGVKVS

-3212 NELKSLVKSLD
+3212 NGLKSLVKSLD
-3223 GMLIRKKELQ
+3223 GMLSKKKSLQ

-3253 TITKD
+3253 AITKD
-3258 EYDAEVEAINRER
+3258 EYDAEIGAINRER
-3271 NDVKSEMANFD
+3271 DYVKSEMANFD

-3300 PRTTEEYN
+3300 PRTTDEYN

-3401 TKLYAAKDAARNALR
+3401 AKLYAAKDAARKALR

-3457 GKERPAG
+3457 GKERHAG

-3476 KSVGVLRRLW
+3476 KSVGVLRRMW
-3486 NWVFL
+3486 NWLFL

-3504 DVNHFSGDG
+3504 DVNHFSGEG

-3527 RSEDRRIESVEGL
+3527 RSEDRRIESVEAL
-3540 RSEIQFK
+3540 RSEIQSK
-3547 CKELFG
+3547 CNELFG

-3567 QTLSGEPVPAEVTK
+3567 QTLSGEPVPADVTK

-3627 VVGDFL
+3627 IVGDFL

-3681 TIPTP
+3681 TIPMP

-3742 KLQGPNKW
+3742 KLQGNNKW

-3791 WTALKQLQSMI
+3791 WTALKQWQSTI
-3802 AGVNYSYNPR
+3802 AGMNYSYDPR
-3812 FQARFFANILMPVG
+3812 FQARLLANILMPVG
-3826 MELLAG
+3826 TELLAG
-3832 NVKNAENTFA
+3832 KVKNAENTFA
-3842 GMVGSCYWAWKNL
+3842 GMFDSCYWAWKNM

-3878 GNSNSLYRWIK
+3878 GNRNRLYRWIK
-3889 KNVSQ
+3889 KNISQ
-3894 KGLFLNQVFDAA
+3894 MGLFLNKVFDAA

-3911 AKSIYDYE
+3911 SKSIYDYE
-3919 YTRSIRKGATEE
+3919 FTRSIRNGATEE

-3979 GFMRKSINDI
+3979 GFMRKSINHI

-4069 TALDRFIEGHTGD
+4069 TALDRFIEGHAGD

-4135 DSDSLSGYIEDL
+4135 DSDSLSDYLEDL

-4179 NAFYDYKV
+4179 NAFYDYKL

-4203 PMSSMR
+4203 PMSNMR

-4231 EDYIVKRAYADGKI
+4231 EDYIIKRAYADGKI

-4285 DASDAMGYH
+4285 DASDAADYH

-4335 KSGNSERTLRY
+4335 KSGNSERALMY
-4346 NLVHDILRQIKKK
+4346 NLVHGILGQIKKK
-4359 LTGGDNERKE
+4359 LTGGDDERKE
-4369 AFALMKEL
+4369 AFSLMREL

-4454 HDGSEKQKAK
+4454 QDGSEKQKAK
-4464 AKEVMKMY
+4464 AKDVMKMY

-4484 RMTDIGDG
+4484 RMNDIGDG
-4492 LVTAVYASEADRLI
+4492 LVTAVYTSEADRLI
-4506 KDLKTKLTKAVKAG
+4506 KDLKTKLTKAVKTG
-4520 DDKAAD
+4520 NDKAAD
-4526 AIMEQIRSIRG
+4526 AIMERIRYIRG

>member
-1 MANETDSVFAAN
+1 MVNETDSVFAADQ
-13 HQNGDGELH
+13 QNGKGELY
-22 RFIMSILKEGETDEQ
+22 RLMMSILKEGETDNQ
-37 ETAQQQQATEVEKAN
+37 KTAQQQQATEVEKAN

-139 DTQKIMASGMSESA
+139 EAQTIMASGMSESA
-153 KREAQERYE
+153 KREAQQRYE
-162 SAAKTLNERIETR
+162 SAAKVLNERIEAY

-244 IFGIAK
+244 MFGTAK
-250 TAKEYISEN
+250 AAKEYISEN

-268 NDYVNGMLAA
+268 SDYVNGMFAA

-287 KFSYNIEPIDSVVLE
+287 KFMHGVIIEPIDSLVLE

-309 VKKEFVKVRTPK
+309 VKKEFIKVRTPK

-341 LFEKEYRRE
+341 LFEKEYKRE

-368 PFASEDDKD
+368 PFADADDKD
-377 AARMVYASKVLTG
+377 AARMVFASKVLTG

-401 NSIPKDRLAAL
+401 NSIPKNRMAAL
-412 TLALSKNFGYDEN
+412 TLALSKDFGYDTD

-442 TGAKVNSDTEAV
+442 TGAEVESDTEAAIV
-454 IIGGLMN
+454 GGLMN
-461 TLVGSLAQ
+461 TLVGSIAQ
-469 ASMRSTGGGNGLTL
+469 ASMRSTGGGNELTL
-483 LDVYNASIDE
+483 LDAYSASIDE

-504 GYGKISLR
+504 GYGKIALR
-512 SATTMAGDSPAFG
+512 SAVTMSGDYPAFKG
-525 GIGKLVGGGTKW
+525 LGKLVELGTKGV
-537 SLVRLLPR
+537 LTTLLPR
-545 FSKGVTPKAGE
+545 LSKGVSSATGE
-556 AAFKLLS
+556 AAFKMMS

-583 YSPVAYSLGSLARG
+583 YSPVAYTLGSLARG
-597 VTPELGEALK
+597 VTPDVGEALS
-607 SSASGAVDFSMMG
+607 SSASGAVDFSLLG
-620 FTPSIMNYGADKVL
+620 ITPSIMNYGADKVL
-634 KLFNGTG
+634 RLFNGTG
-641 KAATT
+641 KTATT

-666 LVTAKDVLLSN
+666 IVTAKDALLSSD
-677 EKISEDLKSYYFEKF
+677 KISEDIKSYFFEKY
-692 GEFLGMHVPGK
+692 GEFLGMHVSGK

-810 KGKEIYT
+810 KGKEVYT

-827 FSERDF
+827 FSERDL

-874 TRAVL
+874 ARAVL

-894 LKTAFEKDRNGEQL
+894 LQTAFEKDRNGEQL
-908 TDGEKRMLK
+908 TDGEKRILK

-989 TEPTAPSEPPAEP
+989 TEPTATSEPPAEP
-1002 ANEPPVVEAEKGG
+1002 ANETPVVEAEKGG
-1015 QQDVSAPEKEAE
+1015 QQEVVAPEKETE

-1065 TDEVDALRAESE
+1065 TDEVNALRAELE
-1077 QAVKYSN
+1077 QAVRYSN
-1084 GESSEKPE
+1084 GESSERPE

-1102 LEEPKAD
+1102 LEEPKAKTGEGVRPVEEPKAD
-1109 SEPIEPAKDNSAE
+1109 SEPIEPADEKPTE
-1122 QPKEPKVEEKPVE
+1122 QPMEPKVEEKPVE
-1135 AETPKEKTKADA
+1135 GETPKEEA
-1147 KADIEQAA
+1147 KADTKAEAEQPA
-1155 ETEQEQPT
+1155 ETEPVEEVEQGQPT

-1174 HLGHELTEKDLG
+1174 HLGHELTEKDFG
-1186 DKARMEMFTK
+1186 NKARMEMLTK
-1196 QFLSDKEQAVKYS
+1196 QFLSDKEQAIKYS

-1236 TTNKGKTEKDANKTA
+1236 KGEEPA
-1251 QLDIIN
+1251 
-1257 KSNPMR
+1257 
-1263 DEQHTGIRSVDD
+1263 
-1275 IKTFKEAV
+1275 
-1283 SDSEAPFTPDYT
+1283 
-1295 KEDAESALKAGEI
+1295 
-1308 TVYSSK
+1308 
-1314 PIEDG
+1314 
-1319 VFVTPSKMEAK
+1319 
-1330 NYAGGGKVF
+1330 
-1339 SKRVSIED
+1339 
-1347 VAWIDAIE
+1347 
-1355 GQYARLRASDIETGV
+1355 
-1370 KERLEREGVT
+1370 
-1380 YKKGDE
+1380 YKKGEE

-1391 EGSPLTIVVDAVGK
+1391 EGKPVTIVVDAVGK
-1405 NGNVTKSHVKS
+1405 NGNVTKSHAKS

-1446 VASEARKRGYRIVN
+1446 VASE
-1460 GQRVE
+1460 
-1465 RQGALSEGTDV
+1465 
-1476 VYGDEHTT
+1476 
-1484 KFSQNDKPTTRF
+1484 
-1496 AIVSAKKM
+1496 
-1504 QPSHIRGQRNPAFFN
+1504 
-1519 DEGQPKNR
+1519 
-1527 TDQVSVAREEEIAK
+1527 
-1541 NIDPEEI
+1541 
-1548 TVGVTAYQGAPTI
+1548 
-1561 NSRGEVIQGN
+1561 
-1571 NRAAALRE
+1571 
-1579 MYSGGYGMS
+1579 
-1588 VKKYRQFLKDN
+1588 
-1599 AKMFG
+1599 
-1604 LTPEDIDRIED
+1604 
-1615 PVLVNVA
+1615 
-1622 DVADAEAI
+1622 
-1630 RLGQLKA
+1630 
-1637 TDNESGGVQFIEP
+1637 
-1650 KPTVQKLVG
+1650 
-1659 ANKLTRFMDTLLETE
+1659 
-1674 NPMDSVKDL
+1674 
-1683 IRKNGVKALKFM
+1683 
-1695 RDMGI
+1695 
-1700 INETQY
+1700 
-1706 NSAFNAKD
+1706 
-1714 TLSSQAR
+1714 
-1721 SDLEGVIRHAM
+1721 
-1732 FDGGPTGIEEMFD
+1732 
-1745 LMPDAA
+1745 
-1751 QKGILE
+1751 
-1757 TIARDFSSDEQSRI
+1757 
-1771 KPIIQESIL
+1771 
-1780 AYHNAVSTSKEFAN
+1780 
-1794 AKTAEQ
+1794 
-1800 AARAMRNYARQVQLI
+1800 
-1815 GEEQVLPEKY
+1815 
-1825 FSKFAL
+1825 
-1831 LLAERYRAYSK
+1831 
-1842 LSIKAMFNELYDK
+1842 
-1855 LQGVSESSGDLFA
+1855 
-1868 GEVAAEKL
+1868 
-1876 NINEAFKKVFNYGDT
+1876 
-1891 ELPRGDVLGDTA
+1891 
-1903 RTGTKGE
+1903 
-1910 PGSEG
+1910 
-1915 GTGGRGQDKAGER
+1915 
-1928 GADSQRGTGGAA
+1928 
-1940 EEGTNSLIDTAN
+1940 
-1952 KAANKAR
+1952 AR

-2015 SLRDVRKFRRPIEEA
+2015 SLMDVRKFRRPVEEA

-2063 QEEEAKRKAHL
+2063 QEEDAKRKAHL
-2074 EELSLLSD
+2074 EELSLLSN

-2149 PNVNLEDIALG
+2149 PNVNLEDMALG
-2160 YNLQPDD
+2160 YSLQPDD

-2182 LESSRS
+2182 LESARS
-2188 IQAALESL
+2188 IQTALEAL

-2215 MEGKLRNG
+2215 KEGKLRNG

-2230 KYAEMHGNSRLK
+2230 KYAEMHGNSRLE
-2242 GKYRIIEDEVPANEL
+2242 GKYRIIEDEVHANEL

-2326 EVALRDAVID
+2326 EVALRNAVID

-2370 SLAKAESTIK
+2370 SLAKAASTIK

-2646 LNTDDDI
+2646 LNTDDEI

-2668 RLREEAHKVADGNGD
+2668 RLREEAHKVAESNGD
-2683 LFEKA
+2683 VFEKT
-2688 EAISALGRVKESLK
+2688 EAISALGRVKKSLN

-2726 MKDLLDGVDTRKMGK
+2726 MKDLLDGVEPRKVGK

-2748 SAKQKRALETAEQ
+2748 SAKQKRALETVSASHNGKHQ
-2761 SQKTAIAT
+2761 PTV
-2769 AVSSADGAKVLNN
+2769 VSSADGAKILNE
-2782 LDTLA
+2782 
-2787 RNLEK
+2787 LERTIEK
-2792 TSSHRKTFIGDIAK
+2792 YKNISNRANTFIGDVAK
-2806 AFGVDNRGKS
+2806 ALGASRFGS
-2816 SKYATFETKSGEVVT
+2816 SSEYATFEAMNGDVVT
-2831 IRISD
+2831 IRLAN
-2836 HNAKVSN
+2836 HNAHVSGFN
-2843 FDTVGEDN
+2843 HNGKDN
-2851 GISIVVTRKPNKGI
+2851 GISIVISPKPNEGLI
-2865 TNDGSAHIVEFFYP
+2865 NDGDAHIVEFYYDS
-2879 EISLQRAE
+2879 IKLRRAD
-2887 GKPLVEI
+2887 GKPLAEI
-2894 VESIKQA
+2894 VRSIKQA

-2926 YQLSVTGK
+2926 YQLSVAGR
-2934 NTKGGDTGYDSK
+2934 NSEGGDTGYDSK
-2946 HTEIEQAVNKKLKR
+2946 HAEIEQAVNKELEK
-2960 NSTSDEIKAE
+2960 NSTSDDIKAE

-3011 KKTVAVENERSAK
+3011 KRTIAVENERGAK
-3024 LTEKLADLNS
+3024 LSDKLADLNT

-3039 TESGDAEKV
+3039 TESGDTEKV

-3054 IKRLKTDIGNT
+3054 IKRAKTELDNT

-3132 TEQDRNN
+3132 TEQDKNN

-3162 LINDLADMFSIK
+3162 LINDLADMLSVK
-3174 TTKKDSSGK
+3174 TTKKDGSGK

-3212 NELKSLVKSLD
+3212 NGLKSLVKSLD
-3223 GMLIRKKELQ
+3223 GMLTRKKELQ
-3233 GRLKELELSEASANE
+3233 DRLKELELSEASANE

-3253 TITKD
+3253 AITKD
-3258 EYDAEVEAINRER
+3258 EYDAEIEAINSER
-3271 NDVKSEMANFD
+3271 DNVKSELANFD
-3282 TVFSDA
+3282 TEFSDA
-3288 LSETND
+3288 LAETND

-3300 PRTTEEYN
+3300 PRTIEEYN
-3308 KLWNDLMAKQQD
+3308 KLWNDLMTKQQD

-3331 DKEMLKIMPFVRSL
+3331 DKEMLKIMLFVRSL
-3345 VDVRELFAEA
+3345 VDVRELFAEV
-3355 DKSQSRLKALEEQWK
+3355 DKSQSRLKTLEEQWK

-3387 DRRLQTALKIREER
+3387 DRRLQTALKIREKR
-3401 TKLYAAKDAARNALR
+3401 AKLYAAKDAARKALR
-3416 DLNNDVRSLLKIG
+3416 DLNNDVRLLLKIG

-3451 IAAVDT
+3451 ITAVDT

-3464 VKGQQEAKESED
+3464 VKGQQEAKEGEE

-3504 DVNHFSGDG
+3504 DVNHFSGEG

-3540 RSEIQFK
+3540 RSEIQSK

-3617 GDNWVKFGEW
+3617 GENWVKFGEW

-3633 PKLYDKYNEKYVEKY
+3633 PKLYEKYNGKYVEKY

-3681 TIPTP
+3681 TIPMP

-3695 NYQLSTTEDALKI
+3695 SYQLSTTEDALKI

-3764 KRDESVTS
+3764 KRDESVTA

-3812 FQARFFANILMPVG
+3812 FQARLFANILMPVG
-3826 MELLAG
+3826 TELLAG

-3911 AKSIYDYE
+3911 SKSIYDYE
-3919 YTRSIRKGATEE
+3919 YKRSIRKGATEE

-4055 GDDDNAPIK
+4055 GDDDNAPTK

-4069 TALDRFIEGHTGD
+4069 TALDRFVEGHAGD

-4096 LNNLVN
+4096 LNNFVN
-4102 SAWSGYGGW
+4102 SVWSGYGGW

-4135 DSDSLSGYIEDL
+4135 DSGSLSDYLEDL

-4162 LFRGYTGIDMKT
+4162 LFRGYIGIDMKT

-4187 NGSSLNLISA
+4187 KGSSLNLISA

-4203 PMSSMR
+4203 PMSSVR

-4285 DASDAMGYH
+4285 DASDATDYH

-4335 KSGNSERTLRY
+4335 KSGNSEQVLRY
-4346 NLVHDILRQIKKK
+4346 NLVQGILRQIKKK

-4377 ERIDKV
+4377 ERIDGV

-4396 KAGVKDF
+4396 KAGVQDF

-4424 GTVARGEVKGSYGII
+4424 GTVARGDVKGSYGII
-4439 ATADDVKADARFRKL
+4439 ATADDVKADARLRKL
-4454 HDGSEKQKAK
+4454 HDSSEKQKAE

-4484 RMTDIGDG
+4484 RMTAIGDG

-4520 DDKAAD
+4520 DNKAAD

-4558 E
+4558 R

>member
-1 MANETDSVFAAN
+1 MANETDSVFAAEQ
-13 HQNGDGELH
+13 QNGKGELY
-22 RFIMSILKEGETDEQ
+22 RLMMSILKEGETDKQ
-37 ETAQQQQATEVEKAN
+37 ETAQQRPTPEVEKAK
-52 DEPATQQTAV
+52 DEPAKQQTAV
-62 VQTATEPQSVQQPT
+62 AQTVDEPQSVQQQT

-87 EQPKGEVEQPAQ
+87 EQTNGDVEQP
-99 TVQGVQSVQADELDD
+99 VQDVQADELDD

-129 ARKYVEKLGK
+129 ARKYVEQLGNK
-139 DTQKIMASGMSESA
+139 AQNIMASGMSEGA
-153 KREAQERYE
+153 KRDAQERYE
-162 SAAKTLNERIETR
+162 SAAKALNERIETH

-195 QAKKEHEEKYADIN
+195 QAKKEHDEKYADIN
-209 YISDWMDGHK
+209 YVSDWMDGHK
-219 VSEANNTMLAS
+219 VDEANNTMLAS

-244 IFGIAK
+244 IFSTAK
-250 TAKEYISEN
+250 AAKEYISEN

-278 NRLKEKYGD
+278 NRLKEKYGE
-287 KFSYNIEPIDSVVLE
+287 KISYNIEPVDSVVLE

-321 EFGDNNYQ
+321 EFGDNNYK

-350 QGKVGKKA
+350 QGKVEKKA
-358 MEDYDNIAKN
+358 MDDYDNIAKN
-368 PFASEDDKD
+368 PFADADDKD

-401 NSIPKDRLAAL
+401 NSIPKDRMAAL
-412 TLALSKNFGYDEN
+412 TLALSKDFGYDEN

-461 TLVGSLAQ
+461 TLVGSIAQ
-469 ASMRSTGGGNGLTL
+469 ASMRSTGGGNKLTL
-483 LDVYNASIDE
+483 LDTYSASIDE

-504 GYGKISLR
+504 GYGKIALR
-512 SATTMAGDSPAFG
+512 SATTMAGDSPELG
-525 GIGKLVGGGTKW
+525 GIIKLVGGGTKW

-545 FSKGVTPKAGE
+545 LSKGVTPKAGD
-556 AAFKLLS
+556 AAFKMLS

-571 IGVANGAGLGAI
+571 IGVANGAGLGAV
-583 YSPVAYSLGSLARG
+583 YSPLAYSLGSLARG
-597 VTPELGEALK
+597 VAPELGEALK

-641 KAATT
+641 KAATA
-646 IRVATNIAFK
+646 IRVATNISFK

-666 LVTAKDVLLSN
+666 LVTAKDVLLIS

-770 ITVNPKVLESA
+770 ITVNPNVLESA

-810 KGKEIYT
+810 KGKEVYT

-874 TRAVL
+874 TRTVL

-937 VRRDFNK
+937 VRRDFNN

-969 DEYIKA
+969 DDYIKA

-980 TAKDMPSEQ
+980 TAKDMPSGQ
-989 TEPTAPSEPPAEP
+989 TEPTAKSEPPAEP
-1002 ANEPPVVEAEKGG
+1002 TGEPPVVEAEKGA
-1015 QQDVSAPEKEAE
+1015 QQEVASPEKETG
-1027 KPSEET
+1027 KPGEET
-1033 PSKEGVG
+1033 EGKGDIG

-1045 KINKADDETA
+1045 KINKADEETA

-1065 TDEVDALRAESE
+1065 TDEVDALRSESE
-1077 QAVKYSN
+1077 QAVRYSN

-1102 LEEPKAD
+1102 LEEPKAKTD
-1109 SEPIEPAKDNSAE
+1109 EEVKPVEEQKSDTEPIEPTDEKSTE
-1122 QPKEPKVEEKPVE
+1122 QPKEQKSEEKPVE
-1135 AETPKEKTKADA
+1135 VETPKEEA
-1147 KADIEQAA
+1147 KADTKDEVERAA
-1155 ETEQEQPT
+1155 ETEPVEETEQEQPT

-1186 DKARMEMFTK
+1186 DKVRMEMLTK
-1196 QFLSDKEQAVKYS
+1196 QFLSDKEQAIKYS

-1236 TTNKGKTEKDANKTA
+1236 KGE
-1251 QLDIIN
+1251 
-1257 KSNPMR
+1257 
-1263 DEQHTGIRSVDD
+1263 
-1275 IKTFKEAV
+1275 EA
-1283 SDSEAPFTPDYT
+1283 A
-1295 KEDAESALKAGEI
+1295 
-1308 TVYSSK
+1308 
-1314 PIEDG
+1314 
-1319 VFVTPSKMEAK
+1319 
-1330 NYAGGGKVF
+1330 
-1339 SKRVSIED
+1339 
-1347 VAWIDAIE
+1347 
-1355 GQYARLRASDIETGV
+1355 
-1370 KERLEREGVT
+1370 
-1380 YKKGDE
+1380 YKKGEE
-1386 LVAEH
+1386 LVVEH
-1391 EGSPLTIVVDAVGK
+1391 DGNPVTIVVDAVGK
-1405 NGNVTKSHVKS
+1405 DGNVTKSHVKS
-1416 SGEPYHSNGEV
+1416 SGEPYHSKGKVVFAPMDKQQEPKVVAVSSDSNSAGKGGDKIPNGNSVMEVSAMFDEMERILKEDPKTSEEVRADNTKRIKVLRTQIAHILTSMSDKELGELSEKYGKEMLVQDEVSLRKETEYITREVEARLEKDGELHSNSYKPRKFSIHSYASTDKSRPTVLMGVYHSPDGYAVSSDGYVLIASKLDYDPAMKGEV
-1427 VFTPKEKPQEPT
+1427 VDKKGSKIVGSYPNWKSLFVNHPFKLKGGVQMLAAKMKAIQERFDAEYNRRKEAGEKITKKKLNDYYFVSLLLPNNRIAFISVENARRFVDACLHLGCTDIEYSDYTRSIIARSKNGFAIVMPKIVNKGVFTYSDAFSVVDLRGGKAQEHIGL
-1439 VKDWVDD
+1439 DRVDD
-1446 VASEARKRGYRIVN
+1446 TASEAKKRGYRIVS
-1460 GQRVE
+1460 GERGTD
-1465 RQGALSEGTDV
+1465 RQGGTGGTAEEGSNSLIGAASKVADRVRVNSRLKDLSERAKTAKTDEERAQVASERAEV
-1476 VYGDEHTT
+1476 VSEYVKGE
-1484 KFSQNDKPTTRF
+1484 KGRS
-1496 AIVSAKKM
+1496 
-1504 QPSHIRGQRNPAFFN
+1504 
-1519 DEGQPKNR
+1519 
-1527 TDQVSVAREEEIAK
+1527 VSVVPTQDALADAVESRDLKNEVRQHTESGDLLNGVYDKRTGKIHIVAENVETADDIDAVYIHESSHKYSREV
-1541 NIDPEEI
+1541 D
-1548 TVGVTAYQGAPTI
+1548 
-1561 NSRGEVIQGN
+1561 N
-1571 NRAAALRE
+1571 NRAAGELVDNHTTEELEQALRE
-1579 MYSGGYGMS
+1579 VAG
-1588 VKKYRQFLKDN
+1588 D
-1599 AKMFG
+1599 
-1604 LTPEDIDRIED
+1604 D
-1615 PVLVNVA
+1615 VA
-1622 DVADAEAI
+1622 DVYMACKPGKGDFAYRRMLADE
-1630 RLGQLKA
+1630 
-1637 TDNESGGVQFIEP
+1637 
-1650 KPTVQKLVG
+1650 
-1659 ANKLTRFMDTLLETE
+1659 
-1674 NPMDSVKDL
+1674 
-1683 IRKNGVKALKFM
+1683 
-1695 RDMGI
+1695 
-1700 INETQY
+1700 
-1706 NSAFNAKD
+1706 
-1714 TLSSQAR
+1714 
-1721 SDLEGVIRHAM
+1721 
-1732 FDGGPTGIEEMFD
+1732 
-1745 LMPDAA
+1745 
-1751 QKGILE
+1751 
-1757 TIARDFSSDEQSRI
+1757 
-1771 KPIIQESIL
+1771 IL
-1780 AYHNAVSTSKEFAN
+1780 AYSCVK
-1794 AKTAEQ
+1794 
-1800 AARAMRNYARQVQLI
+1800 RN
-1815 GEEQVLPEKY
+1815 
-1825 FSKFAL
+1825 
-1831 LLAERYRAYSK
+1831 
-1842 LSIKAMFNELYDK
+1842 
-1855 LQGVSESSGDLFA
+1855 A
-1868 GEVAAEKL
+1868 GEKTGITNEK
-1876 NINEAFKKVFNYGDT
+1876 INNQTKQHYEKVSDYFGGRKRDGGKSDRGET
-1891 ELPRGDVLGDTA
+1891 ETGEGLSTEPSAGEHRRGGANDREEEGID
-1903 RTGTKGE
+1903 
-1910 PGSEG
+1910 SEG
-1915 GTGGRGQDKAGER
+1915 LF
-1928 GADSQRGTGGAA
+1928 S
-1940 EEGTNSLIDTAN
+1940 
-1952 KAANKAR
+1952 
-1959 LQKAEDYSAFAEQYG
+1959 
-1974 LDAEDVAM
+1974 VA
-1982 YAEGMKKGSTS
+1982 
-1993 QAMRARAMIGRK
+1993 
-2005 IIAAHEGEIH
+2005 
-2015 SLRDVRKFRRPIEEA
+2015 
-2030 LKEKFGDVDKL
+2030 
-2041 LEEYR
+2041 
-2046 NQVEDEH
+2046 
-2053 KAMEA
+2053 
-2058 ARKKA
+2058 
-2063 QEEEAKRKAHL
+2063 
-2074 EELSLLSD
+2074 
-2082 DEIDRRYMEALDNGN
+2082 
-2097 EVAARDMLDEAAR
+2097 
-2110 RKGYADTDSEYQGVG
+2110 
-2125 AWVAPSN
+2125 
-2132 PGYESDEARR
+2132 
-2142 ADVEDNA
+2142 
-2149 PNVNLEDIALG
+2149 
-2160 YNLQPDD
+2160 
-2167 YFTHPERYSQNTPHG
+2167 
-2182 LESSRS
+2182 
-2188 IQAALESL
+2188 
-2196 KRGEKGVKVK
+2196 
-2206 VYRAVPISV
+2206 
-2215 MEGKLRNG
+2215 
-2223 DWVTPSK
+2223 
-2230 KYAEMHGNSRLK
+2230 
-2242 GKYRIIEDEVPANEL
+2242 
-2257 WWDGNDANEWGYDN
+2257 
-2271 GKEYKYKNAKNN
+2271 
-2283 RKLNDLVV
+2283 
-2291 RDDNGNVIVP
+2291 
-2301 SKRFNQRKADERYQI
+2301 
-2316 GMEGVKPSKA
+2316 
-2326 EVALRDAVID
+2326 
-2336 RLRENGMEVI
+2336 
-2346 TDVAEGQRVLDEA
+2346 
-2359 NGKARLNSVVS
+2359 
-2370 SLAKAESTIK
+2370 
-2380 DWLANNKRGKTFRI
+2380 
-2394 ELPLRTQRMV
+2394 
-2404 RDAMGRDFE
+2404 
-2413 SHNITANGIAHAQKN
+2413 
-2428 HGINGVKLGEKSLP
+2428 
-2442 LSKEDMELL
+2442 
-2451 PYIMVA
+2451 
-2457 PDYVRRGNSDA
+2457 
-2468 TGRTSVRFYKEL
+2468 
-2480 SNGYVVVAEKEYK
+2480 
-2493 NSPNDMETIT
+2493 
-2503 MWAEKSDKATNAQR
+2503 
-2517 NAAPDTHVR
+2517 VR
-2526 NAILDID
+2526 NA
-2533 AAKIRKDAEDAIVMD
+2533 
-2548 VKVRENRVWHG
+2548 
-2559 SGADFEAFDITD
+2559 
-2571 HIRFFRTANGEAY
+2571 NG
-2584 GFTVGGKI
+2584 
-2592 YIDPKIATSETPVH
+2592 
-2606 EYAHLWASALRSGNP
+2606 GN
-2621 KEWQNVVGLMKGT
+2621 
-2634 SVWEE
+2634 
-2639 VKKRYSE
+2639 
-2646 LNTDDDI
+2646 
-2653 ADEVIATYSGRRGAE
+2653 
-2668 RLREEAHKVADGNGD
+2668 
-2683 LFEKA
+2683 
-2688 EAISALGRVKESLK
+2688 
-2702 KFWKGVCDFL
+2702 
-2712 HIHYKSAEEVADRV
+2712 
-2726 MKDLLDGVDTRKMGK
+2726 
-2741 GEAGVRF
+2741 
-2748 SAKQKRALETAEQ
+2748 
-2761 SQKTAIAT
+2761 
-2769 AVSSADGAKVLNN
+2769 SS
-2782 LDTLA
+2782 
-2787 RNLEK
+2787 
-2792 TSSHRKTFIGDIAK
+2792 
-2806 AFGVDNRGKS
+2806 
-2816 SKYATFETKSGEVVT
+2816 
-2831 IRISD
+2831 
-2836 HNAKVSN
+2836 
-2843 FDTVGEDN
+2843 
-2851 GISIVVTRKPNKGI
+2851 
-2865 TNDGSAHIVEFFYP
+2865 
-2879 EISLQRAE
+2879 
-2887 GKPLVEI
+2887 
-2894 VESIKQA
+2894 
-2901 LYSGEFKD
+2901 
-2909 TTGLAERQEV
+2909 
-2919 NGEDVVR
+2919 
-2926 YQLSVTGK
+2926 
-2934 NTKGGDTGYDSK
+2934 YDSK
-2946 HTEIEQAVNKKLKR
+2946 HSEIEQAVNRELEK
-2960 NSTSDEIKAE
+2960 NSTSDDIKAE
-2970 IDRVKKLRAEAT
+2970 IDMVKKLRAEAT
-2982 KEYLSGKPHSEV
+2982 KEYLSGKPHSDV

-3039 TESGDAEKV
+3039 TESGDTEKV
-3048 KSLTTE
+3048 KSITTE
-3054 IKRLKTDIGNT
+3054 IKRLKTDISNT
-3065 GIRSR
+3065 GIRAR

-3146 TIRKV
+3146 TVRKV

-3162 LINDLADMFSIK
+3162 LINDLAEMLSVK
-3174 TTKKDSSGK
+3174 TTKKDSGGK
-3183 KIGVKVS
+3183 KVGVKVS

-3200 KGMFRGFDGEFG
+3200 KGIFRGFDGEFG
-3212 NELKSLVKSLD
+3212 NGLKSLVKSLD
-3223 GMLIRKKELQ
+3223 GMLSKKKSLQ
-3233 GRLKELELSEASANE
+3233 GRLKELELSEASADE

-3253 TITKD
+3253 AITKD
-3258 EYDAEVEAINRER
+3258 EYDAEIEAINRER
-3271 NDVKSEMANFD
+3271 DDVKSEMANFD

-3355 DKSQSRLKALEEQWK
+3355 DKSQIRLKALEEKWK

-3401 TKLYAAKDAARNALR
+3401 ARLFAAKDAARKALR

-3464 VKGQQEAKESED
+3464 VKGQQEAKESEE

-3486 NWVFL
+3486 NWLFL

-3504 DVNHFSGDG
+3504 DVNHFSGEG

-3527 RSEDRRIESVEGL
+3527 RSEDRRIESVEAL
-3540 RSEIQFK
+3540 RSEIQSK

-3553 SKKPKDGNKRIKFT
+3553 SKNPKDGNKRIKFT

-3602 QGIDAFSISEIKAGL
+3602 QGIDAFSISEIKAGI

-3627 VVGDFL
+3627 IVGDFL

-3681 TIPTP
+3681 TIPMP

-3772 QVINEAQSMYASSA
+3772 QVINEVQSMYASSA

-3812 FQARFFANILMPVG
+3812 FHARLFANILMPVG
-3826 MELLAG
+3826 TELLAG
-3832 NVKNAENTFA
+3832 KVKNAENTFA

-3878 GNSNSLYRWIK
+3878 GNSSSLYRWIK

-3894 KGLFLNQVFDAA
+3894 KGLLLNKVFDAA

-3911 AKSIYDYE
+3911 SKSIYDYE
-3919 YTRSIRKGATEE
+3919 FTRSIRNGATEE

-3979 GFMRKSINDI
+3979 GFMRKSINHI

-4043 YGAKAIFNALFG
+4043 YGAKAIFSALFG
-4055 GDDDNAPIK
+4055 GDDDNAPTK

-4069 TALDRFIEGHTGD
+4069 TALDRFIEGHAGD

-4096 LNNLVN
+4096 LNNFVN
-4102 SAWSGYGGW
+4102 SVWSGYGGW

-4135 DSDSLSGYIEDL
+4135 DSDSLSDYIEDL

-4187 NGSSLNLISA
+4187 KGSSLNLISV

-4285 DASDAMGYH
+4285 DASDAADYH

-4359 LTGGDNERKE
+4359 LTGSDDERKD
-4369 AFALMKEL
+4369 AFALMREL

-4424 GTVARGEVKGSYGII
+4424 GTVARGDVKGSYGII
-4439 ATADDVKADARFRKL
+4439 ATADDVKADAKFRKL
-4454 HDGSEKQKAK
+4454 QDGSEKQKAK

-4492 LVTAVYASEADRLI
+4492 LVTAVYTGEADRLI

-4520 DDKAAD
+4520 NNKASD
-4526 AIMEQIRSIRG
+4526 AIMERIRSIRG
-4537 KVIDGDMKPKEE
+4537 KVIGGDMKPKEE

>member
-1 MANETDSVFAAN
+1 MANETESVFAAEQ
-13 HQNGDGELH
+13 QNGKGELY
-22 RFIMSILKEGETDEQ
+22 RLMMSILKEGETDKQ
-37 ETAQQQQATEVEKAN
+37 ETAKQRQTPEVDKAK
-52 DEPATQQTAV
+52 DEPAAQQTAV
-62 VQTATEPQSVQQPT
+62 AKTVDEPQRVQKQT

-87 EQPKGEVEQPAQ
+87 ERPNGDVEQPAQ
-99 TVQGVQSVQADELDD
+99 TVQPVQGVQDVQDVQADELDD
-114 DTKDLLAVKNHNIDD
+114 DTKDLLAVKNHNIGD
-129 ARKYVEKLGK
+129 ARKYVEQLGNK
-139 DTQKIMASGMSESA
+139 AQTIMASGMSDGA
-153 KREAQERYE
+153 KRNAQERYE
-162 SAAKTLNERIETR
+162 SAAKALNERIETH

-195 QAKKEHEEKYADIN
+195 QAKKEHDEKYADIN
-209 YISDWMDGHK
+209 YVSDWMDGHK
-219 VSEANNTMLAS
+219 VNEANNTMLAS

-250 TAKEYISEN
+250 AAKEYISEN

-278 NRLKEKYGD
+278 NRLKEKYGE
-287 KFSYNIEPIDSVVLE
+287 KFSYNIEPIDSLVLE

-329 SILGNAVDDFVR
+329 SILRGAVDDFVR
-341 LFEKEYRRE
+341 LFEKEYRSE
-350 QGKVGKKA
+350 QGKVEKNA
-358 MEDYDNIAKN
+358 MGDYENIAKN
-368 PFASEDDKD
+368 PFADADDKD

-401 NSIPKDRLAAL
+401 NSIPKDRMAAL
-412 TLALSKNFGYDEN
+412 TLALSKDFGYDEN

-469 ASMRSTGGGNGLTL
+469 ASMRSTGGGNKLTL
-483 LDVYNASIDE
+483 LDVYSESIDE
-493 RAKEWAKQGMA
+493 RAKEWAKKGMA
-504 GYGKISLR
+504 GYGKIALR

-545 FSKGVTPKAGE
+545 LSKGVTPKAGD
-556 AAFKLLS
+556 AAFKMLS

-571 IGVANGAGLGAI
+571 IGVANGAGLGAV
-583 YSPVAYSLGSLARG
+583 YSPLAYSLGSLARG
-597 VTPELGEALK
+597 VSPDLGEALK

-641 KAATT
+641 KAATA

-666 LVTAKDVLLSN
+666 LVTAKDVLLSS

-757 MKDGKA
+757 MKGGKA

-770 ITVNPKVLESA
+770 ITVNPNVLESA

-810 KGKEIYT
+810 KGKEVYT

-874 TRAVL
+874 TRTVL

-894 LKTAFEKDRNGEQL
+894 LNTAFEKDRNGEQL

-969 DEYIKA
+969 DDYIKA

-980 TAKDMPSEQ
+980 TAKDTPSGQ
-989 TEPTAPSEPPAEP
+989 TEPTAKSEPPAEP
-1002 ANEPPVVEAEKGG
+1002 TGEPPVVDAEKGS
-1015 QQDVSAPEKEAE
+1015 QQEVASPEKETG
-1027 KPSEET
+1027 KPGEET
-1033 PSKEGVG
+1033 TGKGDIG

-1045 KINKADDETA
+1045 KINKADEETA

-1065 TDEVDALRAESE
+1065 TDEVDALRSESE
-1077 QAVKYSN
+1077 HAVRYSN

-1102 LEEPKAD
+1102 LEEPKAKTD
-1109 SEPIEPAKDNSAE
+1109 EEVKPVEEQKSDTEPIEPTDEKSTG
-1122 QPKEPKVEEKPVE
+1122 QPKEQKAEEKPVE
-1135 AETPKEKTKADA
+1135 VETPKEEA
-1147 KADIEQAA
+1147 KADTKDEVEQAA
-1155 ETEQEQPT
+1155 ETEPVEETEQEQPT

-1186 DKARMEMFTK
+1186 DKARMEMLTK
-1196 QFLSDKEQAVKYS
+1196 QFLSDKEQAIKYS

-1236 TTNKGKTEKDANKTA
+1236 KGEETA
-1251 QLDIIN
+1251 
-1257 KSNPMR
+1257 
-1263 DEQHTGIRSVDD
+1263 
-1275 IKTFKEAV
+1275 
-1283 SDSEAPFTPDYT
+1283 
-1295 KEDAESALKAGEI
+1295 
-1308 TVYSSK
+1308 
-1314 PIEDG
+1314 
-1319 VFVTPSKMEAK
+1319 
-1330 NYAGGGKVF
+1330 
-1339 SKRVSIED
+1339 
-1347 VAWIDAIE
+1347 
-1355 GQYARLRASDIETGV
+1355 
-1370 KERLEREGVT
+1370 
-1380 YKKGDE
+1380 YKKGEE
-1386 LVAEH
+1386 LVVEH
-1391 EGSPLTIVVDAVGK
+1391 DGNPMTIVVDAVGK
-1405 NGNVTKSHVKS
+1405 DGNVTKSHVKS
-1416 SGEPYHSNGEV
+1416 SGEPYHSNGKV
-1427 VFTPKEKPQEPT
+1427 VFTKKEKPQEQA

-1446 VASEARKRGYRIVN
+1446 TASEARKRGYRIVN

-1465 RQGALSEGTDV
+1465 RQVALSEGTDI

-1496 AIVSAKKM
+1496 AVVSARKV

-1548 TVGVTAYQGAPTI
+1548 TVGLTAYQGAPTI
-1561 NSRGEVIQGN
+1561 NIRGEVIQGN

-1588 VKKYRQFLKDN
+1588 AKKYRQFLKDN

-1622 DVADAEAI
+1622 DVSDAEAI

-1659 ANKLTRFMDTLLETE
+1659 ANKLTRFMDTLLDSE
-1674 NPMDSVKDL
+1674 NPMDSIKDL

-1757 TIARDFSSDEQSRI
+1757 TIARDFNGDEQSRI
-1771 KPIIQESIL
+1771 KPVIQESIL

-1831 LLAERYRAYSK
+1831 LLAERYRSYSK

-1903 RTGTKGE
+1903 RTGEKGE

-1928 GADSQRGTGGAA
+1928 GTDRKGGTGGTA
-1940 EEGTNSLIDTAN
+1940 EEGSNSLIG
-1952 KAANKAR
+1952 AASK
-1959 LQKAEDYSAFAEQYG
+1959 
-1974 LDAEDVAM
+1974 VAD
-1982 YAEGMKKGSTS
+1982 
-1993 QAMRARAMIGRK
+1993 R
-2005 IIAAHEGEIH
+2005 
-2015 SLRDVRKFRRPIEEA
+2015 VR
-2030 LKEKFGDVDKL
+2030 V
-2041 LEEYR
+2041 
-2046 NQVEDEH
+2046 
-2053 KAMEA
+2053 
-2058 ARKKA
+2058 
-2063 QEEEAKRKAHL
+2063 
-2074 EELSLLSD
+2074 
-2082 DEIDRRYMEALDNGN
+2082 
-2097 EVAARDMLDEAAR
+2097 
-2110 RKGYADTDSEYQGVG
+2110 
-2125 AWVAPSN
+2125 
-2132 PGYESDEARR
+2132 
-2142 ADVEDNA
+2142 
-2149 PNVNLEDIALG
+2149 
-2160 YNLQPDD
+2160 
-2167 YFTHPERYSQNTPHG
+2167 
-2182 LESSRS
+2182 
-2188 IQAALESL
+2188 
-2196 KRGEKGVKVK
+2196 
-2206 VYRAVPISV
+2206 
-2215 MEGKLRNG
+2215 
-2223 DWVTPSK
+2223 
-2230 KYAEMHGNSRLK
+2230 NSRLK
-2242 GKYRIIEDEVPANEL
+2242 DLSERAKTAKTDEERAQVASERAEVVSEYVKGEKGRSVSVVPTQDALADAVESRDLKNEVRQHTESGDLLNGVYDKRTGKIHIVAENVETADDIDAVYIHESSHKYSREV
-2257 WWDGNDANEWGYDN
+2257 D
-2271 GKEYKYKNAKNN
+2271 NN
-2283 RKLNDLVV
+2283 RAAGELV
-2291 RDDNGNVIVP
+2291 DNHTTEELE
-2301 SKRFNQRKADERYQI
+2301 Q
-2316 GMEGVKPSKA
+2316 
-2326 EVALRDAVID
+2326 ALRDVAGD
-2336 RLRENGMEVI
+2336 
-2346 TDVAEGQRVLDEA
+2346 DVADVYMACKPVKGDFAYRRMLADEI
-2359 NGKARLNSVVS
+2359 
-2370 SLAKAESTIK
+2370 LAYSCV
-2380 DWLANNKRGKTFRI
+2380 KRN
-2394 ELPLRTQRMV
+2394 
-2404 RDAMGRDFE
+2404 A
-2413 SHNITANGIAHAQKN
+2413 
-2428 HGINGVKLGEKSLP
+2428 GEK
-2442 LSKEDMELL
+2442 
-2451 PYIMVA
+2451 
-2457 PDYVRRGNSDA
+2457 
-2468 TGRTSVRFYKEL
+2468 T
-2480 SNGYVVVAEKEYK
+2480 
-2493 NSPNDMETIT
+2493 
-2503 MWAEKSDKATNAQR
+2503 
-2517 NAAPDTHVR
+2517 
-2526 NAILDID
+2526 
-2533 AAKIRKDAEDAIVMD
+2533 
-2548 VKVRENRVWHG
+2548 
-2559 SGADFEAFDITD
+2559 
-2571 HIRFFRTANGEAY
+2571 
-2584 GFTVGGKI
+2584 
-2592 YIDPKIATSETPVH
+2592 
-2606 EYAHLWASALRSGNP
+2606 
-2621 KEWQNVVGLMKGT
+2621 
-2634 SVWEE
+2634 
-2639 VKKRYSE
+2639 
-2646 LNTDDDI
+2646 
-2653 ADEVIATYSGRRGAE
+2653 
-2668 RLREEAHKVADGNGD
+2668 
-2683 LFEKA
+2683 
-2688 EAISALGRVKESLK
+2688 
-2702 KFWKGVCDFL
+2702 
-2712 HIHYKSAEEVADRV
+2712 
-2726 MKDLLDGVDTRKMGK
+2726 
-2741 GEAGVRF
+2741 
-2748 SAKQKRALETAEQ
+2748 
-2761 SQKTAIAT
+2761 
-2769 AVSSADGAKVLNN
+2769 
-2782 LDTLA
+2782 
-2787 RNLEK
+2787 
-2792 TSSHRKTFIGDIAK
+2792 
-2806 AFGVDNRGKS
+2806 
-2816 SKYATFETKSGEVVT
+2816 
-2831 IRISD
+2831 
-2836 HNAKVSN
+2836 
-2843 FDTVGEDN
+2843 
-2851 GISIVVTRKPNKGI
+2851 GI
-2865 TNDGSAHIVEFFYP
+2865 TNEKINNQTKQHYEKVSDYFGGRKRDGGKSDRGETEAGEGLSTEPSAGEHRRGGANDREEEVID
-2879 EISLQRAE
+2879 SE
-2887 GKPLVEI
+2887 GLFSV
-2894 VESIKQA
+2894 A
-2901 LYSGEFKD
+2901 GRN
-2909 TTGLAERQEV
+2909 A
-2919 NGEDVVR
+2919 NGGN
-2926 YQLSVTGK
+2926 SS
-2934 NTKGGDTGYDSK
+2934 YDSK
-2946 HTEIEQAVNKKLKR
+2946 HSEIEQAVNRELEK
-2960 NSTSDEIKAE
+2960 NSTSDDIKAE

-3039 TESGDAEKV
+3039 TESGDTEKV
-3048 KSLTTE
+3048 KSITTE
-3054 IKRLKTDIGNT
+3054 INRLKTDISNT
-3065 GIRSR
+3065 GIRAR

-3132 TEQDRNN
+3132 TGQDRNN
-3139 LATKLDD
+3139 LATKLED

-3162 LINDLADMFSIK
+3162 LINDLAEMLSVK

-3183 KIGVKVS
+3183 KVGVKVS

-3200 KGMFRGFDGEFG
+3200 KGIFRGFDGEFG
-3212 NELKSLVKSLD
+3212 NGLKSLVKSLD
-3223 GMLIRKKELQ
+3223 GMLSKKKSLQ
-3233 GRLKELELSEASANE
+3233 GRLKELELSEASADE

-3253 TITKD
+3253 AITKD
-3258 EYDAEVEAINRER
+3258 EYDAEIEAINRER
-3271 NDVKSEMANFD
+3271 DDVKSEMANFD

-3294 AIDAAV
+3294 AIDDAV
-3300 PRTTEEYN
+3300 PRSTEEYN

-3320 EQDGVAQMSAH
+3320 EQDGVAQMSEH

-3355 DKSQSRLKALEEQWK
+3355 DKSQIRLKALEEKWK

-3401 TKLYAAKDAARNALR
+3401 ARMFAAKDAARKALR

-3464 VKGQQEAKESED
+3464 VKGQQEAKESEE

-3486 NWVFL
+3486 NWLFL

-3504 DVNHFSGDG
+3504 DVNHFSGEG

-3527 RSEDRRIESVEGL
+3527 RSEDRRIESVEAL
-3540 RSEIQFK
+3540 RSEIQSK

-3602 QGIDAFSISEIKAGL
+3602 QGIDAFSISEIKAGI
-3617 GDNWVKFGEW
+3617 GDNWVRFGEW
-3627 VVGDFL
+3627 IVGDFL
-3633 PKLYDKYNEKYVEKY
+3633 PKLYDKYNGKYVEKY

-3681 TIPTP
+3681 TIPMP

-3772 QVINEAQSMYASSA
+3772 QVINEVQSMYASSA

-3812 FQARFFANILMPVG
+3812 FHARLFANILMPVG
-3826 MELLAG
+3826 TELLAG
-3832 NVKNAENTFA
+3832 KVKNAENTFA

-3878 GNSNSLYRWIK
+3878 GNSSSLYRWIK

-3894 KGLFLNQVFDAA
+3894 KGLLLNQVFDAA

-3911 AKSIYDYE
+3911 SKSIYDYE
-3919 YTRSIRKGATEE
+3919 FTRSIRNGATEE

-3979 GFMRKSINDI
+3979 GFMRKSINHI

-4043 YGAKAIFNALFG
+4043 YGAKAIFSALFG
-4055 GDDDNAPIK
+4055 GDDDNAPTK

-4069 TALDRFIEGHTGD
+4069 TALDRFIEGHAGD

-4096 LNNLVN
+4096 LNNFVN
-4102 SAWSGYGGW
+4102 SVWSGYGGW

-4135 DSDSLSGYIEDL
+4135 DSDSLSDYIEDL

-4187 NGSSLNLISA
+4187 KGSSLNLISV

-4245 FKREVES
+4245 FKREAES
-4252 GGARGKV
+4252 GGSRGKV

-4285 DASDAMGYH
+4285 DASDAADYH

-4359 LTGGDNERKE
+4359 LTGSDDERKD
-4369 AFALMKEL
+4369 AFALMREL

-4396 KAGVKDF
+4396 RAGVKDF

-4424 GTVARGEVKGSYGII
+4424 GTVARGDVKGSYGII
-4439 ATADDVKADARFRKL
+4439 ATADDVKADAKFRKL
-4454 HDGSEKQKAK
+4454 QDGSEKQKAK

-4472 SDGDISYQDAYR
+4472 SDGDISYQEAYR

-4492 LVTAVYASEADRLI
+4492 LVTAVYTGEADRLI

-4520 DDKAAD
+4520 NNKAAD
-4526 AIMEQIRSIRG
+4526 AIMERIRSIRG
-4537 KVIDGDMKPKEE
+4537 MVIDGDMKPKEE

>member
-1 MANETDSVFAAN
+1 MANETDSVFAADQ
-13 HQNGDGELH
+13 QNGKGELY
-22 RFIMSILKEGETDEQ
+22 RLMMSILKEGETDKQ
-37 ETAQQQQATEVEKAN
+37 ETAKQQPTAEVEKAK
-52 DEPATQQTAV
+52 DEPTSQQTAV
-62 VQTATEPQSVQQPT
+62 AQTVTEPQSVQQPAA
-76 VQPQEQPKQQA
+76 QPQEQPKQQA
-87 EQPKGEVEQPAQ
+87 EQPKGEVEKPVQDVQP
-99 TVQGVQSVQADELDD
+99 VQGVQGVQADELDE

-139 DTQKIMASGMSESA
+139 DTQEIMASGMSEGA
-153 KREAQERYE
+153 KRDAQERYE
-162 SAAKTLNERIETR
+162 NAAKTLNDRIEAH
-175 NAEQKAENDR
+175 NAEQKAESDR
-185 LRAEAERKQA
+185 LRAESERKQA

-209 YISDWMDGHK
+209 YVSDWMDGHK

-230 EGFKEGA
+230 EGFKQGA

-244 IFGIAK
+244 MFGIAK
-250 TAKEYISEN
+250 AAKEYISEN

-278 NRLKEKYGD
+278 NRLKEKYGGI
-287 KFSYNIEPIDSVVLE
+287 YANNYIIEPIDSLVLE

-329 SILGNAVDDFVR
+329 SILRGAVDDFVR
-341 LFEKEYRRE
+341 MFDKEYRRE
-350 QGKVGKKA
+350 QGKVEKKA
-358 MEDYDNIAKN
+358 MGDYENIAKN
-368 PFASEDDKD
+368 LFADADDKD

-401 NSIPKDRLAAL
+401 NSIPKDRMAAL
-412 TLALSKNFGYDEN
+412 TLALSKDFGYDEN

-436 RVCLAR
+436 RVCIAR

-454 IIGGLMN
+454 IVGGLMN
-461 TLVGSLAQ
+461 TLVGSIAQ
-469 ASMRSTGGGNGLTL
+469 ASMRSTGGGNKLTL
-483 LDVYNASIDE
+483 LDAYSESIDE
-493 RAKEWAKQGMA
+493 RAKEWAKQGLA
-504 GYGKISLR
+504 GYGKIALR

-525 GIGKLVGGGTKW
+525 GIGKIVGSGTKW

-545 FSKGVTPKAGE
+545 LSKGVTPKAGD
-556 AAFKLLS
+556 AAFKMLS

-597 VTPELGEALK
+597 VAPELGEALK

-646 IRVATNIAFK
+646 IRVATNVAFK

-666 LVTAKDVLLSN
+666 LVTAKDVLLSSD
-677 EKISEDLKSYYFEKF
+677 KISEDLKSYYFEKF

-729 LRSLGYKS
+729 LRSLGYNS

-752 SPGYF
+752 STGYF

-796 PTITRSEIVSEYGE
+796 PTITRSEIVSEHVE
-810 KGKEIYT
+810 KGNEVYT

-833 GSLKDAK
+833 WSLKDAK

-862 DAQWMDTCSERA
+862 DAQWMDECSERA
-874 TRAVL
+874 TRTVL

-894 LKTAFEKDRNGEQL
+894 LNTALEKDRKGEQL
-908 TDGEKRMLK
+908 TDGEKRMIK

-944 SRGVDIDKILA
+944 SMGVDIDKILA

-989 TEPTAPSEPPAEP
+989 TEPTAQIEPTAETASEQ
-1002 ANEPPVVEAEKGG
+1002 PVVEAEKGA
-1015 QQDVSAPEKEAE
+1015 QQEAAATEKEAE

-1033 PSKEGVG
+1033 TGKGDIG

-1065 TDEVDALRAESE
+1065 TDEVDALRSESE
-1077 QAVKYSN
+1077 QAVRYSN
-1084 GESSEKPE
+1084 GDSSEKPE

-1102 LEEPKAD
+1102 LEEPKAKTEEEVKPVEEPKSD
-1109 SEPIEPAKDNSAE
+1109 SEPIEPTDEKPTE
-1122 QPKEPKVEEKPVE
+1122 QPKEPNAEEKPVE
-1135 AETPKEKTKADA
+1135 VETQKEEA
-1147 KADIEQAA
+1147 KADTK
-1155 ETEQEQPT
+1155 TEVERAVERLHDKAVAVPGYT
-1163 VDQLN
+1163 VFKYEPGYYTDGSGAIVYGNKTSATAMPIDDIKPESIAQDIKYSILTPEKRREAKAMSAIKN
-1168 QYFSHV
+1168 TSDYAKYLVDFK
-1174 HLGHELTEKDLG
+1174 GHTQSDANMVAMRAGKDLRTEIKIAK
-1186 DKARMEMFTK
+1186 DALAYDR
-1196 QFLSDKEQAVKYS
+1196 FLREAFIPLFEEVLGKDELMNNSVIKKYYD
-1209 NGELSEKPEGYAYM
+1209 GGY
-1223 KQMFGLKDPVKQP
+1223 DVDVKQP
-1236 TTNKGKTEKDANKTA
+1236 KGEETA
-1251 QLDIIN
+1251 
-1257 KSNPMR
+1257 
-1263 DEQHTGIRSVDD
+1263 
-1275 IKTFKEAV
+1275 
-1283 SDSEAPFTPDYT
+1283 
-1295 KEDAESALKAGEI
+1295 
-1308 TVYSSK
+1308 
-1314 PIEDG
+1314 
-1319 VFVTPSKMEAK
+1319 
-1330 NYAGGGKVF
+1330 
-1339 SKRVSIED
+1339 
-1347 VAWIDAIE
+1347 
-1355 GQYARLRASDIETGV
+1355 
-1370 KERLEREGVT
+1370 

-1386 LVAEH
+1386 LVVEH
-1391 EGSPLTIVVDAVGK
+1391 DGNPVTIVVDAVGK
-1405 NGNVTKSHVKS
+1405 DGNVTKSHVKS
-1416 SGEPYHSNGEV
+1416 SGEPYHSNGNV
-1427 VFTPKEKPQEPT
+1427 VFTTKEKPQEQA

-1446 VASEARKRGYRIVN
+1446 TASEARKRGYRIVN

-1465 RQGALSEGTDV
+1465 RQGALSEGTDI

-1496 AIVSAKKM
+1496 AVVSAKKM

-1571 NRAAALRE
+1571 NRAAALKE

-1588 VKKYRQFLKDN
+1588 VNRYRQFLKDN

-1622 DVADAEAI
+1622 DVSDAEAI

-1659 ANKLTRFMDTLLETE
+1659 ANKLTRFMDILLDSE
-1674 NPMDSVKDL
+1674 NPIDSVKDL

-1721 SDLEGVIRHAM
+1721 NDLEGVIRHAM

-1771 KPIIQESIL
+1771 KPVIQESIL

-1800 AARAMRNYARQVQLI
+1800 AARAMRNYARQMQLI

-1876 NINEAFKKVFNYGDT
+1876 NINEAFKKLFNYGDT

-1903 RTGTKGE
+1903 RTGEKGE

-1928 GADSQRGTGGAA
+1928 GADRQGGTVGAA
-1940 EEGTNSLIDTAN
+1940 EEGSNSIIG
-1952 KAANKAR
+1952 AASN
-1959 LQKAEDYSAFAEQYG
+1959 
-1974 LDAEDVAM
+1974 VA
-1982 YAEGMKKGSTS
+1982 
-1993 QAMRARAMIGRK
+1993 
-2005 IIAAHEGEIH
+2005 
-2015 SLRDVRKFRRPIEEA
+2015 
-2030 LKEKFGDVDKL
+2030 
-2041 LEEYR
+2041 
-2046 NQVEDEH
+2046 
-2053 KAMEA
+2053 
-2058 ARKKA
+2058 
-2063 QEEEAKRKAHL
+2063 
-2074 EELSLLSD
+2074 
-2082 DEIDRRYMEALDNGN
+2082 
-2097 EVAARDMLDEAAR
+2097 
-2110 RKGYADTDSEYQGVG
+2110 DSERV
-2125 AWVAPSN
+2125 
-2132 PGYESDEARR
+2132 
-2142 ADVEDNA
+2142 
-2149 PNVNLEDIALG
+2149 
-2160 YNLQPDD
+2160 
-2167 YFTHPERYSQNTPHG
+2167 
-2182 LESSRS
+2182 
-2188 IQAALESL
+2188 
-2196 KRGEKGVKVK
+2196 
-2206 VYRAVPISV
+2206 
-2215 MEGKLRNG
+2215 
-2223 DWVTPSK
+2223 
-2230 KYAEMHGNSRLK
+2230 NSRLK
-2242 GKYRIIEDEVPANEL
+2242 DLSERAKTAKTDEERAQVASERAEVVSEYIKGEKGRSVSVVPTQDALADAVESRDLKNEVRQHTESGDL
-2257 WWDGNDANEWGYDN
+2257 LNGVYDN
-2271 GKEYKYKNAKNN
+2271 RTGK
-2283 RKLNDLVV
+2283 
-2291 RDDNGNVIVP
+2291 IH
-2301 SKRFNQRKADERYQI
+2301 I
-2316 GMEGVKPSKA
+2316 
-2326 EVALRDAVID
+2326 
-2336 RLRENGMEVI
+2336 
-2346 TDVAEGQRVLDEA
+2346 VAENVE
-2359 NGKARLNSVVS
+2359 
-2370 SLAKAESTIK
+2370 
-2380 DWLANNKRGKTFRI
+2380 
-2394 ELPLRTQRMV
+2394 
-2404 RDAMGRDFE
+2404 
-2413 SHNITANGIAHAQKN
+2413 TA
-2428 HGINGVKLGEKSLP
+2428 
-2442 LSKEDMELL
+2442 D
-2451 PYIMVA
+2451 
-2457 PDYVRRGNSDA
+2457 
-2468 TGRTSVRFYKEL
+2468 
-2480 SNGYVVVAEKEYK
+2480 
-2493 NSPNDMETIT
+2493 
-2503 MWAEKSDKATNAQR
+2503 
-2517 NAAPDTHVR
+2517 
-2526 NAILDID
+2526 DID
-2533 AAKIRKDAEDAIVMD
+2533 AVYLHESSHKYS
-2548 VKVRENRVWHG
+2548 REVDNNR
-2559 SGADFEAFDITD
+2559 AA
-2571 HIRFFRTANGEAY
+2571 GELVDNH
-2584 GFTVGGKI
+2584 T
-2592 YIDPKIATSETPVH
+2592 TE
-2606 EYAHLWASALRSGNP
+2606 ELEQALREVAGDDVADVYMACKP
-2621 KEWQNVVGLMKGT
+2621 GKGDFAY
-2634 SVWEE
+2634 
-2639 VKKRYSE
+2639 RRM
-2646 LNTDDDI
+2646 L
-2653 ADEVIATYSGRRGAE
+2653 ADEILAYSC
-2668 RLREEAHKVADGNGD
+2668 
-2683 LFEKA
+2683 
-2688 EAISALGRVKESLK
+2688 VK
-2702 KFWKGVCDFL
+2702 
-2712 HIHYKSAEEVADRV
+2712 RN
-2726 MKDLLDGVDTRKMGK
+2726 
-2741 GEAGVRF
+2741 AG
-2748 SAKQKRALETAEQ
+2748 
-2761 SQKTAIAT
+2761 
-2769 AVSSADGAKVLNN
+2769 
-2782 LDTLA
+2782 
-2787 RNLEK
+2787 EK
-2792 TSSHRKTFIGDIAK
+2792 T
-2806 AFGVDNRGKS
+2806 
-2816 SKYATFETKSGEVVT
+2816 
-2831 IRISD
+2831 
-2836 HNAKVSN
+2836 
-2843 FDTVGEDN
+2843 
-2851 GISIVVTRKPNKGI
+2851 GI
-2865 TNDGSAHIVEFFYP
+2865 TNEKINNQTKQHYEKVSDYFGGRKRDGVKSDRGTTETGEGISTEPSAGEYWRGGANDRK
-2879 EISLQRAE
+2879 EE
-2887 GKPLVEI
+2887 GVD
-2894 VESIKQA
+2894 
-2901 LYSGEFKD
+2901 SG
-2909 TTGLAERQEV
+2909 GLFSVAGRNA
-2919 NGEDVVR
+2919 NGGN
-2926 YQLSVTGK
+2926 S
-2934 NTKGGDTGYDSK
+2934 GYDSK
-2946 HTEIEQAVNKKLKR
+2946 HSEIEQAVNRELEK

-2982 KEYLSGKPHSEV
+2982 KEYLSGRPHSDV

-3024 LTEKLADLNS
+3024 LTDKLADLNT

-3039 TESGDAEKV
+3039 TESGDTEKV

-3065 GIRSR
+3065 GIRAR

-3088 AKSLVKYISGEL
+3088 AKSLVKYIGGEL

-3139 LATKLDD
+3139 LTTKLDD
-3146 TIRKV
+3146 TIMKV

-3162 LINDLADMFSIK
+3162 LINDLADMLSVK

-3212 NELKSLVKSLD
+3212 NGLKSLVKSLD
-3223 GMLIRKKELQ
+3223 GMLAKKKSLQ

-3253 TITKD
+3253 AITKD
-3258 EYDAEVEAINRER
+3258 EYDAEIDAINRER
-3271 NDVKSEMANFD
+3271 DDVKSEMANFD
-3282 TVFSDA
+3282 TEFSDA

-3345 VDVRELFAEA
+3345 VDVRELFAQA

-3387 DRRLQTALKIREER
+3387 DRRLQTALKIREEMA
-3401 TKLYAAKDAARNALR
+3401 KLYAAKDAARNALR

-3476 KSVGVLRRLW
+3476 KSVGVLRRMW
-3486 NWVFL
+3486 NWLFL
-3491 APTESAESMLSRV
+3491 APTESVESMLSRV
-3504 DVNHFSGDG
+3504 DVNHFSGEG
-3513 ELYHLIMESERGYS
+3513 ELYHLIIESERGYS
-3527 RSEDRRIESVEGL
+3527 RSEDRRIESVEAL
-3540 RSEIQFK
+3540 RSEIQSK
-3547 CKELFG
+3547 CNELFG
-3553 SKKPKDGNKRIKFT
+3553 SKKPNDGNKKIEFT

-3617 GDNWVKFGEW
+3617 GGNWVKFGEW
-3627 VVGDFL
+3627 IVGDFL

-3681 TIPTP
+3681 TIPMP

-3695 NYQLSTTEDALKI
+3695 SYQLSTTEDALKI

-3772 QVINEAQSMYASSA
+3772 QVINEVQSMYASSA

-3791 WTALKQLQSMI
+3791 WTALKQWQSTI
-3802 AGVNYSYNPR
+3802 AGMNYSYDPR
-3812 FQARFFANILMPVG
+3812 FQARLLANILMPVG
-3826 MELLAG
+3826 TELLAG
-3832 NVKNAENTFA
+3832 KVKNAENTFA
-3842 GMVGSCYWAWKNL
+3842 GIVGSCYWAWKNM

-3878 GNSNSLYRWIK
+3878 GNRNSLYRWIK
-3889 KNVSQ
+3889 KNISQ
-3894 KGLFLNQVFDAA
+3894 MGLFLNKVFDAA

-3911 AKSIYDYE
+3911 SKSIYDYE
-3919 YTRSIRKGATEE
+3919 FTRSIRNGATEE

-3979 GFMRKSINDI
+3979 GFMRKSINHI

-4055 GDDDNAPIK
+4055 GDDDNAPTK

-4069 TALDRFIEGHTGD
+4069 TALDRFIEGHAGD

-4135 DSDSLSGYIEDL
+4135 DSDSLSDYLEDL

-4187 NGSSLNLISA
+4187 KGSSLNLISV

-4203 PMSSMR
+4203 PMSNMR
-4209 DHEAKDYYLG
+4209 DHEAKDYYIG

-4245 FKREVES
+4245 FKRDVES

-4285 DASDAMGYH
+4285 DASDAADYH

-4359 LTGGDNERKE
+4359 LTGGDKERKD
-4369 AFALMKEL
+4369 AFALMREL

-4424 GTVARGEVKGSYGII
+4424 GTVARGDVKGSYGII

-4454 HDGSEKQKAK
+4454 QDGSEKQKAK

-4472 SDGDISYQDAYR
+4472 SDGDISYQDAYS

-4520 DDKAAD
+4520 NEKAAD

>member
-1 MANETDSVFAAN
+1 MANEKDSVFAADQ
-13 HQNGDGELH
+13 QNGKGELY
-22 RFIMSILKEGETDEQ
+22 RLMMSILEEGETDKQ
-37 ETAQQQQATEVEKAN
+37 ENAQQQPTQEVEKAK
-52 DEPATQQTAV
+52 DEPAAQQTSVA
-62 VQTATEPQSVQQPT
+62 QTVAEPQSVQQTT
-76 VQPQEQPKQQA
+76 VQPQEQPKQQS
-87 EQPKGEVEQPAQ
+87 EQPNGDVEQPVQTVQ
-99 TVQGVQSVQADELDD
+99 TVQGVQADELDD

-129 ARKYVEKLGK
+129 ARKYVEQLGK
-139 DTQKIMASGMSESA
+139 EAQTIMASGMSEGA
-153 KREAQERYE
+153 KRDAQQRYE
-162 SAAKTLNERIETR
+162 SAAKVLNERIEAH

-195 QAKKEHEEKYADIN
+195 QVKKEHDEKYADIN
-209 YISDWMDGHK
+209 YVSDWMDGHK
-219 VSEANNTMLAS
+219 VDEENNTMLAS
-230 EGFKEGA
+230 EGFKQGA

-250 TAKEYISEN
+250 AAKEYISEN

-278 NRLKEKYGD
+278 NRLKEKYGE
-287 KFSYNIEPIDSVVLE
+287 KISYNIEPIDSVVLE

-329 SILGNAVDDFVR
+329 SILRGAVDDFVR

-350 QGKVGKKA
+350 QGKVEKKA
-358 MEDYDNIAKN
+358 IGDYENIAKN
-368 PFASEDDKD
+368 PFADEDDKD

-401 NSIPKDRLAAL
+401 NSIPKDRMAAL
-412 TLALSKNFGYDEN
+412 TLALSKDFGYDEN

-469 ASMRSTGGGNGLTL
+469 ASMRSTGGGNKLTL
-483 LDVYNASIDE
+483 LDTYSESIDE

-504 GYGKISLR
+504 GYGKIALR

-525 GIGKLVGGGTKW
+525 GIGKIVGSGTKW
-537 SLVRLLPR
+537 SMVRLLPR
-545 FSKGVTPKAGE
+545 LSKGVTPKAGD
-556 AAFKLLS
+556 AAFKMLS

-597 VTPELGEALK
+597 VAPELGEALK

-641 KAATT
+641 KAATA

-666 LVTAKDVLLSN
+666 LVTAKDVLLSS

-737 VKQMFDDIYAPNGKN
+737 VKQMFDDIYAPSGKN

-770 ITVNPKVLESA
+770 ITVNPNVLESA

-810 KGKEIYT
+810 NGKEVYT

-833 GSLKDAK
+833 VSLKDAK

-894 LKTAFEKDRNGEQL
+894 LKTALEKDRNGERL

-980 TAKDMPSEQ
+980 VAKDMPSEQ
-989 TEPTAPSEPPAEP
+989 TEPTAPSETPAEP
-1002 ANEPPVVEAEKGG
+1002 ASEQPVVESEKVA
-1015 QQDVSAPEKEAE
+1015 QQEVAAPEKETE

-1033 PSKEGVG
+1033 TGKGDIG

-1045 KINKADDETA
+1045 KINKADEETA

-1065 TDEVDALRAESE
+1065 TDEVDALRSESE
-1077 QAVKYSN
+1077 QAVRYSN

-1102 LEEPKAD
+1102 LEEPKAKTEEEVKPVEEPKSD
-1109 SEPIEPAKDNSAE
+1109 SEPIEPTDEKPTE
-1122 QPKEPKVEEKPVE
+1122 QPKEPKAEEKPVE
-1135 AETPKEKTKADA
+1135 VGTPKEEA
-1147 KADIEQAA
+1147 KAETKDEVEQAA
-1155 ETEQEQPT
+1155 ETEPVKETEQEQPT
-1163 VDQLN
+1163 V
-1168 QYFSHV
+1168 
-1174 HLGHELTEKDLG
+1174 
-1186 DKARMEMFTK
+1186 
-1196 QFLSDKEQAVKYS
+1196 EQPK
-1209 NGELSEKPEGYAYM
+1209 GEE
-1223 KQMFGLKDPVKQP
+1223 
-1236 TTNKGKTEKDANKTA
+1236 TA
-1251 QLDIIN
+1251 
-1257 KSNPMR
+1257 
-1263 DEQHTGIRSVDD
+1263 
-1275 IKTFKEAV
+1275 
-1283 SDSEAPFTPDYT
+1283 
-1295 KEDAESALKAGEI
+1295 
-1308 TVYSSK
+1308 
-1314 PIEDG
+1314 
-1319 VFVTPSKMEAK
+1319 
-1330 NYAGGGKVF
+1330 
-1339 SKRVSIED
+1339 
-1347 VAWIDAIE
+1347 
-1355 GQYARLRASDIETGV
+1355 
-1370 KERLEREGVT
+1370 

-1391 EGSPLTIVVDAVGK
+1391 DGKPVTIVVDAVGK
-1405 NGNVTKSHVKS
+1405 DGNVTKSHVKS
-1416 SGEPYHSNGEV
+1416 SGEPYHSDGKV
-1427 VFTPKEKPQEPT
+1427 VFIQKEKPQEQA

-1446 VASEARKRGYRIVN
+1446 TASEARKRGYRIVN
-1460 GQRVE
+1460 GQKVE
-1465 RQGALSEGTDV
+1465 RQGALSEGTDI

-1496 AIVSAKKM
+1496 AVVSARKV

-1527 TDQVSVAREEEIAK
+1527 NDQVSVAREEEIAK

-1622 DVADAEAI
+1622 DVTDAEAI

-1659 ANKLTRFMDTLLETE
+1659 ASKLTRFMDILLDSE
-1674 NPMDSVKDL
+1674 NPMDSIKDL

-1757 TIARDFSSDEQSRI
+1757 TIARDFSSEEHSRI
-1771 KPIIQESIL
+1771 KQIIQESIL

-1876 NINEAFKKVFNYGDT
+1876 NINEAFKKLFNYGDT

-1903 RTGTKGE
+1903 RTGEKGE

-1915 GTGGRGQDKAGER
+1915 GTGGRGHDKAGER
-1928 GADSQRGTGGAA
+1928 GADRQGGTGGTA
-1940 EEGTNSLIDTAN
+1940 EEGTNSIIGADS
-1952 KAANKAR
+1952 K
-1959 LQKAEDYSAFAEQYG
+1959 
-1974 LDAEDVAM
+1974 VA
-1982 YAEGMKKGSTS
+1982 
-1993 QAMRARAMIGRK
+1993 
-2005 IIAAHEGEIH
+2005 
-2015 SLRDVRKFRRPIEEA
+2015 
-2030 LKEKFGDVDKL
+2030 
-2041 LEEYR
+2041 
-2046 NQVEDEH
+2046 
-2053 KAMEA
+2053 
-2058 ARKKA
+2058 
-2063 QEEEAKRKAHL
+2063 
-2074 EELSLLSD
+2074 
-2082 DEIDRRYMEALDNGN
+2082 DR
-2097 EVAARDMLDEAAR
+2097 
-2110 RKGYADTDSEYQGVG
+2110 
-2125 AWVAPSN
+2125 
-2132 PGYESDEARR
+2132 
-2142 ADVEDNA
+2142 
-2149 PNVNLEDIALG
+2149 
-2160 YNLQPDD
+2160 
-2167 YFTHPERYSQNTPHG
+2167 ER
-2182 LESSRS
+2182 
-2188 IQAALESL
+2188 
-2196 KRGEKGVKVK
+2196 V
-2206 VYRAVPISV
+2206 
-2215 MEGKLRNG
+2215 
-2223 DWVTPSK
+2223 
-2230 KYAEMHGNSRLK
+2230 NSRLK
-2242 GKYRIIEDEVPANEL
+2242 DLSERAKAAKTDEERAQVASERAEVVSEYVKGEKGRSVSVVPTQDALADAVESRDLKNEVRQHTESGDLLNGVYDKRTGKIHIVAENVETVDDIDAVYIHESSHKYSREV
-2257 WWDGNDANEWGYDN
+2257 D
-2271 GKEYKYKNAKNN
+2271 NN
-2283 RKLNDLVV
+2283 RAAGELVDNHTTEELEQALREV
-2291 RDDNGNVIVP
+2291 AGDDVADVYMACKPG
-2301 SKRFNQRKADERYQI
+2301 KGEFAYRRMLADEILAYSC
-2316 GMEGVKPSKA
+2316 VKRNAGEKTGITNEKINNQTRQHYEKVSDYFGGRK
-2326 EVALRDAVID
+2326 RD
-2336 RLRENGMEVI
+2336 G
-2346 TDVAEGQRVLDEA
+2346 
-2359 NGKARLNSVVS
+2359 GKS
-2370 SLAKAESTIK
+2370 
-2380 DWLANNKRGKTFRI
+2380 DRGKTETGEGVSTEPSAGEHWRGGSNDREEEGIDSDGLFS
-2394 ELPLRTQRMV
+2394 V
-2404 RDAMGRDFE
+2404 AGR
-2413 SHNITANGIAHAQKN
+2413 NANG
-2428 HGINGVKLGEKSLP
+2428 
-2442 LSKEDMELL
+2442 
-2451 PYIMVA
+2451 
-2457 PDYVRRGNSDA
+2457 GNS
-2468 TGRTSVRFYKEL
+2468 
-2480 SNGYVVVAEKEYK
+2480 
-2493 NSPNDMETIT
+2493 
-2503 MWAEKSDKATNAQR
+2503 
-2517 NAAPDTHVR
+2517 
-2526 NAILDID
+2526 
-2533 AAKIRKDAEDAIVMD
+2533 
-2548 VKVRENRVWHG
+2548 
-2559 SGADFEAFDITD
+2559 
-2571 HIRFFRTANGEAY
+2571 
-2584 GFTVGGKI
+2584 
-2592 YIDPKIATSETPVH
+2592 
-2606 EYAHLWASALRSGNP
+2606 
-2621 KEWQNVVGLMKGT
+2621 
-2634 SVWEE
+2634 
-2639 VKKRYSE
+2639 
-2646 LNTDDDI
+2646 
-2653 ADEVIATYSGRRGAE
+2653 
-2668 RLREEAHKVADGNGD
+2668 
-2683 LFEKA
+2683 
-2688 EAISALGRVKESLK
+2688 
-2702 KFWKGVCDFL
+2702 
-2712 HIHYKSAEEVADRV
+2712 
-2726 MKDLLDGVDTRKMGK
+2726 
-2741 GEAGVRF
+2741 
-2748 SAKQKRALETAEQ
+2748 
-2761 SQKTAIAT
+2761 
-2769 AVSSADGAKVLNN
+2769 
-2782 LDTLA
+2782 
-2787 RNLEK
+2787 
-2792 TSSHRKTFIGDIAK
+2792 
-2806 AFGVDNRGKS
+2806 
-2816 SKYATFETKSGEVVT
+2816 
-2831 IRISD
+2831 
-2836 HNAKVSN
+2836 
-2843 FDTVGEDN
+2843 
-2851 GISIVVTRKPNKGI
+2851 
-2865 TNDGSAHIVEFFYP
+2865 
-2879 EISLQRAE
+2879 
-2887 GKPLVEI
+2887 
-2894 VESIKQA
+2894 
-2901 LYSGEFKD
+2901 
-2909 TTGLAERQEV
+2909 
-2919 NGEDVVR
+2919 
-2926 YQLSVTGK
+2926 
-2934 NTKGGDTGYDSK
+2934 GYDSK
-2946 HTEIEQAVNKKLKR
+2946 HSEIEQAVNMELEK
-2960 NSTSDEIKAE
+2960 NSTSDDIKAE

-3039 TESGDAEKV
+3039 TDSGDTEKV

-3054 IKRLKTDIGNT
+3054 IKRLKTGIANT
-3065 GIRSR
+3065 GIRAR

-3162 LINDLADMFSIK
+3162 LINDLADMLSVK

-3183 KIGVKVS
+3183 KVGVKVS

-3212 NELKSLVKSLD
+3212 NGLKSLVKSLD
-3223 GMLIRKKELQ
+3223 GMLAKKKSLQ

-3253 TITKD
+3253 AITKD
-3258 EYDAEVEAINRER
+3258 EYDAEIGAINRER
-3271 NDVKSEMANFD
+3271 DNVKSEMVDFD

-3294 AIDAAV
+3294 AIDTAV

-3320 EQDGVAQMSAH
+3320 EQDGVAQMSSH

-3370 SDAPTPTDTEM
+3370 SDSPTPTDTEM

-3387 DRRLQTALKIREER
+3387 DRRLQTALKIREEMA
-3401 TKLYAAKDAARNALR
+3401 KLYAAKDAARKALR

-3442 HRSEVAHIG
+3442 HRSEVANIG

-3464 VKGQQEAKESED
+3464 VKGQQEAKESEE
-3476 KSVGVLRRLW
+3476 KSVGVLRRMW
-3486 NWVFL
+3486 NWLFL

-3504 DVNHFSGDG
+3504 DVNHFSGEG

-3527 RSEDRRIESVEGL
+3527 RSEDRRIESVEAL
-3540 RSEIQFK
+3540 RSEIQSK

-3553 SKKPKDGNKRIKFT
+3553 SKKPKDGNKKIKFT

-3581 GEALSLYLWSLSEEG
+3581 GEALSLYLWSLSDEG

-3617 GDNWVKFGEW
+3617 GDEWVKFGEW
-3627 VVGDFL
+3627 IVGDFL

-3681 TIPTP
+3681 TIPMP

-3772 QVINEAQSMYASSA
+3772 QVINEVQSMYASSA

-3791 WTALKQLQSMI
+3791 WTALKQWQSTI
-3802 AGVNYSYNPR
+3802 AGMNYSYDPR
-3812 FQARFFANILMPVG
+3812 FQARLLLNILMPVG
-3826 MELLAG
+3826 TELLAG
-3832 NVKNAENTFA
+3832 KVKNAENTFA
-3842 GMVGSCYWAWKNL
+3842 GMFGSCYWAWKNM

-3878 GNSNSLYRWIK
+3878 GNRNSLYRWIK

-3894 KGLFLNQVFDAA
+3894 MGLFLNKVFDAA

-3911 AKSIYDYE
+3911 SKSIYDYE
-3919 YTRSIRKGATEE
+3919 FTRSIRNGATEE
-3931 DAHKYAMTC
+3931 DAHRYAMTC

-3979 GFMRKSINDI
+3979 GFMRKSINHI

-4021 WDGVVMPASWNL
+4021 WDGVVMPASWSL

-4043 YGAKAIFNALFG
+4043 YGAKSIFGALFG
-4055 GDDDNAPIK
+4055 GDDDNAPTK

-4069 TALDRFIEGHTGD
+4069 TALDRFIEGHAGD

-4135 DSDSLSGYIEDL
+4135 DSDSLSDYLEDL

-4155 IKTVLYA
+4155 VKTVLYA

-4187 NGSSLNLISA
+4187 KGSSLNLISV

-4203 PMSSMR
+4203 PMSNMR

-4219 AYGKTSETAKDL
+4219 AYGNTSETAKDL

-4252 GGARGKV
+4252 GGSRGKV

-4285 DASDAMGYH
+4285 DASDAADYH

-4313 EYSDEQAKQK
+4313 EYSDEQANQK

-4359 LTGGDNERKE
+4359 LTGGDKERKE
-4369 AFALMKEL
+4369 AFALMREL

-4424 GTVARGEVKGSYGII
+4424 GTVARGDVKGSYGII

-4454 HDGSEKQKAK
+4454 QDGSEKQKAK

-4492 LVTAVYASEADRLI
+4492 LVTAVYTGEADRLI

-4520 DDKAAD
+4520 NNKAAD

>member
-1 MANETDSVFAAN
+1 MTNETDSVFAAEQ
-13 HQNGDGELH
+13 QNGKGELY
-22 RFIMSILKEGETDEQ
+22 RLMMSILKEGETDKQ
-37 ETAQQQQATEVEKAN
+37 ETAQQRPTQEVEKAK
-52 DEPATQQTAV
+52 DEPSAQQTAV
-62 VQTATEPQSVQQPT
+62 AKTVDEPQRVQQQT
-76 VQPQEQPKQQA
+76 VQPQEQPEQQA
-87 EQPKGEVEQPAQ
+87 ERPNGEVVQPAKTSQ
-99 TVQGVQSVQADELDD
+99 PVQGVQDVQDVQDVQADELDD

-129 ARKYVEKLGK
+129 ARKYVEQLGNK
-139 DTQKIMASGMSESA
+139 AQTIMASGMSDGA
-153 KREAQERYE
+153 KRDAQERYE
-162 SAAKTLNERIETR
+162 RAAKALNERIETH

-185 LRAEAERKQA
+185 LRAETERKQA
-195 QAKKEHEEKYADIN
+195 QAKKEHDEKYADIN
-209 YISDWMDGHK
+209 YVSDWMDGHK
-219 VSEANNTMLAS
+219 VNEANNTMLAS

-244 IFGIAK
+244 IFS
-250 TAKEYISEN
+250 TAKAAKDYISEN

-278 NRLKEKYGD
+278 NRLKEKYGE
-287 KFSYNIEPIDSVVLE
+287 KISYNIEPIDSVVLE

-329 SILGNAVDDFVR
+329 SILRGAVDDFVR

-350 QGKVGKKA
+350 QGKVEKKA

-368 PFASEDDKD
+368 PFADADDKD

-401 NSIPKDRLAAL
+401 NSIPKDRMAAL
-412 TLALSKNFGYDEN
+412 TLALSKDFGYDEN

-461 TLVGSLAQ
+461 TLVGSIAQ
-469 ASMRSTGGGNGLTL
+469 ASMRSTGGGNKLTL
-483 LDVYNASIDE
+483 LDTYSASIDE

-504 GYGKISLR
+504 GYGKIALR
-512 SATTMAGDSPAFG
+512 SATTMAGDSPELG

-545 FSKGVTPKAGE
+545 LSKGVTPKAGD
-556 AAFKLLS
+556 AAFKMLS

-597 VTPELGEALK
+597 VAPELGEALK

-641 KAATT
+641 KTATA

-666 LVTAKDVLLSN
+666 LVTAKDVLLSS

-770 ITVNPKVLESA
+770 ITVNPNVLESA

-810 KGKEIYT
+810 KGKEVYT

-874 TRAVL
+874 TRTVL

-969 DEYIKA
+969 DDYIKA

-980 TAKDMPSEQ
+980 TAKDMPSGQ
-989 TEPTAPSEPPAEP
+989 TEPTAKSEPPAEP
-1002 ANEPPVVEAEKGG
+1002 TGEPPVVEAEKVA
-1015 QQDVSAPEKEAE
+1015 QQEVASPEKETG
-1027 KPSEET
+1027 KPGGET
-1033 PSKEGVG
+1033 AGKGDIG

-1045 KINKADDETA
+1045 KINKADEETA

-1065 TDEVDALRAESE
+1065 TDEVDALRSESE
-1077 QAVKYSN
+1077 QALRYSN

-1102 LEEPKAD
+1102 LEEPKAKTD
-1109 SEPIEPAKDNSAE
+1109 EEVKPVEEQKSDTEPIEPTDEKPTE
-1122 QPKEPKVEEKPVE
+1122 QPKEQKSEEKPVE
-1135 AETPKEKTKADA
+1135 VETPKEEAKADA
-1147 KADIEQAA
+1147 KDEVEQSA
-1155 ETEQEQPT
+1155 ETEPVEEAEQEQPT

-1186 DKARMEMFTK
+1186 DKARMEMLTK
-1196 QFLSDKEQAVKYS
+1196 QFLSDKEQAIKYS

-1236 TTNKGKTEKDANKTA
+1236 KGE
-1251 QLDIIN
+1251 
-1257 KSNPMR
+1257 
-1263 DEQHTGIRSVDD
+1263 
-1275 IKTFKEAV
+1275 EA
-1283 SDSEAPFTPDYT
+1283 A
-1295 KEDAESALKAGEI
+1295 
-1308 TVYSSK
+1308 
-1314 PIEDG
+1314 
-1319 VFVTPSKMEAK
+1319 
-1330 NYAGGGKVF
+1330 
-1339 SKRVSIED
+1339 
-1347 VAWIDAIE
+1347 
-1355 GQYARLRASDIETGV
+1355 
-1370 KERLEREGVT
+1370 
-1380 YKKGDE
+1380 YKKGEE
-1386 LVAEH
+1386 LVVEH
-1391 EGSPLTIVVDAVGK
+1391 DGNPVTIVVDAVGK
-1405 NGNVTKSHVKS
+1405 DGNVTKSHVKS
-1416 SGEPYHSNGEV
+1416 SGEPYHSNGKV
-1427 VFTPKEKPQEPT
+1427 VFTKKEKPQEQA

-1446 VASEARKRGYRIVN
+1446 TASDARKRGYRIVN

-1465 RQGALSEGTDV
+1465 RQGALSEGTDI

-1496 AIVSAKKM
+1496 AVVSARKV

-1588 VKKYRQFLKDN
+1588 AKKYRQFLKDN

-1622 DVADAEAI
+1622 DVSDAEAI

-1659 ANKLTRFMDTLLETE
+1659 ANKLTRFMDTLLDSE
-1674 NPMDSVKDL
+1674 NPMDSIKDL

-1721 SDLEGVIRHAM
+1721 NDLEGVIRHAM

-1757 TIARDFSSDEQSRI
+1757 TIARDFNGDEQSRI
-1771 KPIIQESIL
+1771 KPVIQESIL

-1831 LLAERYRAYSK
+1831 LLAERYRSYSK

-1855 LQGVSESSGDLFA
+1855 LQGVSESSGDLFS

-1903 RTGTKGE
+1903 RTGEKGE

-1928 GADSQRGTGGAA
+1928 GTYRQGGTGGTA
-1940 EEGTNSLIDTAN
+1940 EEGSNSLIG
-1952 KAANKAR
+1952 AASK
-1959 LQKAEDYSAFAEQYG
+1959 
-1974 LDAEDVAM
+1974 VAD
-1982 YAEGMKKGSTS
+1982 
-1993 QAMRARAMIGRK
+1993 R
-2005 IIAAHEGEIH
+2005 
-2015 SLRDVRKFRRPIEEA
+2015 VR
-2030 LKEKFGDVDKL
+2030 V
-2041 LEEYR
+2041 
-2046 NQVEDEH
+2046 
-2053 KAMEA
+2053 
-2058 ARKKA
+2058 
-2063 QEEEAKRKAHL
+2063 
-2074 EELSLLSD
+2074 
-2082 DEIDRRYMEALDNGN
+2082 
-2097 EVAARDMLDEAAR
+2097 
-2110 RKGYADTDSEYQGVG
+2110 
-2125 AWVAPSN
+2125 
-2132 PGYESDEARR
+2132 
-2142 ADVEDNA
+2142 
-2149 PNVNLEDIALG
+2149 
-2160 YNLQPDD
+2160 
-2167 YFTHPERYSQNTPHG
+2167 
-2182 LESSRS
+2182 
-2188 IQAALESL
+2188 
-2196 KRGEKGVKVK
+2196 
-2206 VYRAVPISV
+2206 
-2215 MEGKLRNG
+2215 
-2223 DWVTPSK
+2223 
-2230 KYAEMHGNSRLK
+2230 NSRLK
-2242 GKYRIIEDEVPANEL
+2242 DLSERAKTAKTDE
-2257 WWDGNDANEWGYDN
+2257 
-2271 GKEYKYKNAKNN
+2271 
-2283 RKLNDLVV
+2283 
-2291 RDDNGNVIVP
+2291 
-2301 SKRFNQRKADERYQI
+2301 ERAQVAS
-2316 GMEGVKPSKA
+2316 ERA
-2326 EVALRDAVID
+2326 EVVSEYVKGEKGRSVSVVPTQDALADAVESRD
-2336 RLRENGMEVI
+2336 LKNEVRQHTESGDLLNGVYDKRTGKI
-2346 TDVAEGQRVLDEA
+2346 HIVAENVE
-2359 NGKARLNSVVS
+2359 
-2370 SLAKAESTIK
+2370 
-2380 DWLANNKRGKTFRI
+2380 
-2394 ELPLRTQRMV
+2394 
-2404 RDAMGRDFE
+2404 
-2413 SHNITANGIAHAQKN
+2413 TA
-2428 HGINGVKLGEKSLP
+2428 
-2442 LSKEDMELL
+2442 D
-2451 PYIMVA
+2451 
-2457 PDYVRRGNSDA
+2457 
-2468 TGRTSVRFYKEL
+2468 
-2480 SNGYVVVAEKEYK
+2480 
-2493 NSPNDMETIT
+2493 
-2503 MWAEKSDKATNAQR
+2503 
-2517 NAAPDTHVR
+2517 
-2526 NAILDID
+2526 DID
-2533 AAKIRKDAEDAIVMD
+2533 AVYIHESSHKYS
-2548 VKVRENRVWHG
+2548 REVDNNR
-2559 SGADFEAFDITD
+2559 AA
-2571 HIRFFRTANGEAY
+2571 GELVDNH
-2584 GFTVGGKI
+2584 T
-2592 YIDPKIATSETPVH
+2592 TE
-2606 EYAHLWASALRSGNP
+2606 ELEQALREVAGDDVADVYMACKP
-2621 KEWQNVVGLMKGT
+2621 GKGDFAY
-2634 SVWEE
+2634 
-2639 VKKRYSE
+2639 RRM
-2646 LNTDDDI
+2646 L
-2653 ADEVIATYSGRRGAE
+2653 ADEILAYSC
-2668 RLREEAHKVADGNGD
+2668 
-2683 LFEKA
+2683 
-2688 EAISALGRVKESLK
+2688 VK
-2702 KFWKGVCDFL
+2702 
-2712 HIHYKSAEEVADRV
+2712 RN
-2726 MKDLLDGVDTRKMGK
+2726 
-2741 GEAGVRF
+2741 AG
-2748 SAKQKRALETAEQ
+2748 
-2761 SQKTAIAT
+2761 
-2769 AVSSADGAKVLNN
+2769 
-2782 LDTLA
+2782 
-2787 RNLEK
+2787 EK
-2792 TSSHRKTFIGDIAK
+2792 T
-2806 AFGVDNRGKS
+2806 
-2816 SKYATFETKSGEVVT
+2816 
-2831 IRISD
+2831 
-2836 HNAKVSN
+2836 
-2843 FDTVGEDN
+2843 
-2851 GISIVVTRKPNKGI
+2851 GI
-2865 TNDGSAHIVEFFYP
+2865 TNEKINNQTKQHYEKVSDYFGGRKRDGGKSDRGETETGEGLSTEPSAGEHRRGGANDREEEVID
-2879 EISLQRAE
+2879 SE
-2887 GKPLVEI
+2887 GLFSV
-2894 VESIKQA
+2894 A
-2901 LYSGEFKD
+2901 GRN
-2909 TTGLAERQEV
+2909 A
-2919 NGEDVVR
+2919 NGGN
-2926 YQLSVTGK
+2926 SS
-2934 NTKGGDTGYDSK
+2934 YDSK
-2946 HTEIEQAVNKKLKR
+2946 HSEIEQAVNRKLKR
-2960 NSTSDEIKAE
+2960 NSTSDDIKAE

-3011 KKTVAVENERSAK
+3011 KKTVAVEKERSAK
-3024 LTEKLADLNS
+3024 LTEKLADINS

-3039 TESGDAEKV
+3039 TESGDTEKA
-3048 KSLTTE
+3048 KSITTE
-3054 IKRLKTDIGNT
+3054 IKRLKTDISNT
-3065 GIRSR
+3065 GIRAR

-3146 TIRKV
+3146 TVRKV

-3162 LINDLADMFSIK
+3162 LINDLAEMLSVK

-3183 KIGVKVS
+3183 KVGVKVS

-3212 NELKSLVKSLD
+3212 NGLKSLVKSLD
-3223 GMLIRKKELQ
+3223 GMLSKKKSLQ
-3233 GRLKELELSEASANE
+3233 GRLKELELSEASADE

-3253 TITKD
+3253 AITKD
-3258 EYDAEVEAINRER
+3258 EYDAEIEAINMER
-3271 NDVKSEMANFD
+3271 DDVKSEMANFD

-3300 PRTTEEYN
+3300 PRSTEEYN

-3355 DKSQSRLKALEEQWK
+3355 DKSQIRLKALEEKWK

-3401 TKLYAAKDAARNALR
+3401 ARLFAAKDAARKALR
-3416 DLNNDVRSLLKIG
+3416 DLNSDVMSLLKIG

-3442 HRSEVAHIG
+3442 HRSEVANIG

-3464 VKGQQEAKESED
+3464 VKGQQEAKESEE

-3486 NWVFL
+3486 NWLFL

-3527 RSEDRRIESVEGL
+3527 RSEDRRIESVEAL
-3540 RSEIQFK
+3540 RSEIQSK

-3553 SKKPKDGNKRIKFT
+3553 SKNPKDGNKKIKFT

-3602 QGIDAFSISEIKAGL
+3602 QGIDAFSISEIKAGI

-3627 VVGDFL
+3627 IVGDFL

-3681 TIPTP
+3681 TIPMP

-3772 QVINEAQSMYASSA
+3772 QVINEVQSMYASSA

-3802 AGVNYSYNPR
+3802 AGMNYSYNPR
-3812 FQARFFANILMPVG
+3812 FHARLFANILMPVG
-3826 MELLAG
+3826 TELLAG
-3832 NVKNAENTFA
+3832 KVKNAENTFA

-3878 GNSNSLYRWIK
+3878 GNSSSLYRWIK

-3894 KGLFLNQVFDAA
+3894 KGLLLNKVFDAA

-3911 AKSIYDYE
+3911 SKSIYDYE
-3919 YTRSIRKGATEE
+3919 FTRSIRNGATDE

-3979 GFMRKSINDI
+3979 GFMRKSINHI

-4055 GDDDNAPIK
+4055 GDDDNEPTN

-4069 TALDRFIEGHTGD
+4069 TALDRFIEGHAGD

-4096 LNNLVN
+4096 LNNFVN
-4102 SAWSGYGGW
+4102 SVWSGYGGW

-4135 DSDSLSGYIEDL
+4135 DSDSFSDYIEDL

-4187 NGSSLNLISA
+4187 KGSSLNLISV

-4285 DASDAMGYH
+4285 DASDAAGYH
-4294 DEWLKNHERKEII
+4294 DEWLKNHDRKEII

-4359 LTGGDNERKE
+4359 LTGSDDERKD
-4369 AFALMKEL
+4369 AFALMREL
-4377 ERIDKV
+4377 ERIDKI

-4424 GTVARGEVKGSYGII
+4424 GTVARGDVKGSYGII
-4439 ATADDVKADARFRKL
+4439 ATADDVKADAKFRKL
-4454 HDGSEKQKAK
+4454 QDGSEKQKAK

-4492 LVTAVYASEADRLI
+4492 LVTAVYTGEADRLI

-4520 DDKAAD
+4520 NNKAAD
-4526 AIMEQIRSIRG
+4526 AIMERIRSIRG
-4537 KVIDGDMKPKEE
+4537 KVIGGDMKPKEE

>member
-1 MANETDSVFAAN
+1 MANETDSVFAADQ
-13 HQNGDGELH
+13 QNGKGELY
-22 RFIMSILKEGETDEQ
+22 RLMMSILKEGETDNQ
-37 ETAQQQQATEVEKAN
+37 ETAQQQLPTEVKKAK
-52 DEPATQQTAV
+52 DEPTAQQTAS

-76 VQPQEQPKQQA
+76 EQPQEQPKQQV
-87 EQPKGEVEQPAQ
+87 EQPKGEVEQSAQ

-114 DTKDLLAVKNHNIDD
+114 DTKDLLAIKNHSIDD
-129 ARKYVEKLGK
+129 ARKYVEQLGK
-139 DTQKIMASGMSESA
+139 EAQTIMASGMSESV

-162 SAAKTLNERIETR
+162 NAAKTLNERIESY
-175 NAEQKAENDR
+175 NAEQKAENER
-185 LRAEAERKQA
+185 LRADAERKQA
-195 QAKKEHEEKYADIN
+195 QAKKEHDEKYADIN
-209 YISDWMDGHK
+209 YVSDWMDGHK
-219 VSEANNTMLAS
+219 VDDENNTMLAS

-250 TAKEYISEN
+250 AAKEYISEN

-278 NRLKEKYGD
+278 NRLKEKYGA
-287 KFSYNIEPIDSVVLE
+287 KFSYNLEPIDSVVLE

-350 QGKVGKKA
+350 QGKAGKKA

-368 PFASEDDKD
+368 PFADADDKD

-401 NSIPKDRLAAL
+401 NSIPKDRMAAL
-412 TLALSKNFGYDEN
+412 TLALSKDFGYDEN

-461 TLVGSLAQ
+461 TLVGSFAQ

-483 LDVYNASIDE
+483 LDAYNASIDE

-504 GYGKISLR
+504 GYGKIALR

-525 GIGKLVGGGTKW
+525 GIGKLVGSGTKW

-545 FSKGVTPKAGE
+545 LSKGVTPKAGE
-556 AAFKLLS
+556 AAFKMLS

-597 VTPELGEALK
+597 VTPEFGEALK

-641 KAATT
+641 KAATA

-666 LVTAKDVLLSN
+666 LVTAKDVLLSS

-763 IASKLYG
+763 IASKLYA

-810 KGKEIYT
+810 KGKEVYT

-840 LEETRLGTVIKRNNV
+840 LEQTRLGTVIKRNNV

-874 TRAVL
+874 TRTVL

-908 TDGEKRMLK
+908 TAGEKRMLK

-955 KDYYKWSESEREAV
+955 KDYYKWSEREREAI
-969 DEYIKA
+969 DEYIKD

-980 TAKDMPSEQ
+980 TAKDMPSEP

-1002 ANEPPVVEAEKGG
+1002 ANESPVVEAEKVETQEEG
-1015 QQDVSAPEKEAE
+1015 APEKDTE
-1027 KPSEET
+1027 KPDADT
-1033 PSKEGVG
+1033 PSKEDVG

-1045 KINKADDETA
+1045 KINKADEETA
-1055 NDIREDAENY
+1055 NDIRDDVENY
-1065 TDEVDALRAESE
+1065 TDEVNALRAESE

-1102 LEEPKAD
+1102 LDEPKVKTEEDMRPLEEPKAD
-1109 SEPIEPAKDNSAE
+1109 SEPIEPADEKPTE
-1122 QPKEPKVEEKPVE
+1122 QPKEPKAEEKPVE
-1135 AETPKEKTKADA
+1135 VETSKEEA
-1147 KADIEQAA
+1147 KADTKTEVEQSA
-1155 ETEQEQPT
+1155 ETKPVEEAEQEQPT

-1186 DKARMEMFTK
+1186 DKARMEMLTK
-1196 QFLSDKEQAVKYS
+1196 QFLSDKEQAIKYS

-1236 TTNKGKTEKDANKTA
+1236 KGEEPA
-1251 QLDIIN
+1251 
-1257 KSNPMR
+1257 
-1263 DEQHTGIRSVDD
+1263 
-1275 IKTFKEAV
+1275 
-1283 SDSEAPFTPDYT
+1283 
-1295 KEDAESALKAGEI
+1295 
-1308 TVYSSK
+1308 
-1314 PIEDG
+1314 
-1319 VFVTPSKMEAK
+1319 
-1330 NYAGGGKVF
+1330 
-1339 SKRVSIED
+1339 
-1347 VAWIDAIE
+1347 
-1355 GQYARLRASDIETGV
+1355 
-1370 KERLEREGVT
+1370 
-1380 YKKGDE
+1380 YKKGEE

-1391 EGSPLTIVVDAVGK
+1391 EGKPVTIVVDAVGK
-1405 NGNVTKSHVKS
+1405 NGNVTKSHAKS
-1416 SGEPYHSNGEV
+1416 SGEPYHSNGKV
-1427 VFTPKEKPQEPT
+1427 VFTPKEKPQEP
-1439 VKDWVDD
+1439 
-1446 VASEARKRGYRIVN
+1446 AVN
-1460 GQRVE
+1460 
-1465 RQGALSEGTDV
+1465 
-1476 VYGDEHTT
+1476 
-1484 KFSQNDKPTTRF
+1484 
-1496 AIVSAKKM
+1496 
-1504 QPSHIRGQRNPAFFN
+1504 
-1519 DEGQPKNR
+1519 
-1527 TDQVSVAREEEIAK
+1527 
-1541 NIDPEEI
+1541 
-1548 TVGVTAYQGAPTI
+1548 
-1561 NSRGEVIQGN
+1561 
-1571 NRAAALRE
+1571 
-1579 MYSGGYGMS
+1579 
-1588 VKKYRQFLKDN
+1588 
-1599 AKMFG
+1599 
-1604 LTPEDIDRIED
+1604 
-1615 PVLVNVA
+1615 
-1622 DVADAEAI
+1622 
-1630 RLGQLKA
+1630 
-1637 TDNESGGVQFIEP
+1637 
-1650 KPTVQKLVG
+1650 
-1659 ANKLTRFMDTLLETE
+1659 
-1674 NPMDSVKDL
+1674 
-1683 IRKNGVKALKFM
+1683 
-1695 RDMGI
+1695 
-1700 INETQY
+1700 
-1706 NSAFNAKD
+1706 
-1714 TLSSQAR
+1714 
-1721 SDLEGVIRHAM
+1721 
-1732 FDGGPTGIEEMFD
+1732 
-1745 LMPDAA
+1745 
-1751 QKGILE
+1751 
-1757 TIARDFSSDEQSRI
+1757 
-1771 KPIIQESIL
+1771 
-1780 AYHNAVSTSKEFAN
+1780 
-1794 AKTAEQ
+1794 
-1800 AARAMRNYARQVQLI
+1800 
-1815 GEEQVLPEKY
+1815 
-1825 FSKFAL
+1825 
-1831 LLAERYRAYSK
+1831 
-1842 LSIKAMFNELYDK
+1842 
-1855 LQGVSESSGDLFA
+1855 
-1868 GEVAAEKL
+1868 
-1876 NINEAFKKVFNYGDT
+1876 
-1891 ELPRGDVLGDTA
+1891 
-1903 RTGTKGE
+1903 
-1910 PGSEG
+1910 
-1915 GTGGRGQDKAGER
+1915 
-1928 GADSQRGTGGAA
+1928 
-1940 EEGTNSLIDTAN
+1940 
-1952 KAANKAR
+1952 
-1959 LQKAEDYSAFAEQYG
+1959 
-1974 LDAEDVAM
+1974 
-1982 YAEGMKKGSTS
+1982 
-1993 QAMRARAMIGRK
+1993 
-2005 IIAAHEGEIH
+2005 
-2015 SLRDVRKFRRPIEEA
+2015 
-2030 LKEKFGDVDKL
+2030 
-2041 LEEYR
+2041 
-2046 NQVEDEH
+2046 
-2053 KAMEA
+2053 
-2058 ARKKA
+2058 
-2063 QEEEAKRKAHL
+2063 
-2074 EELSLLSD
+2074 
-2082 DEIDRRYMEALDNGN
+2082 
-2097 EVAARDMLDEAAR
+2097 
-2110 RKGYADTDSEYQGVG
+2110 
-2125 AWVAPSN
+2125 
-2132 PGYESDEARR
+2132 
-2142 ADVEDNA
+2142 
-2149 PNVNLEDIALG
+2149 
-2160 YNLQPDD
+2160 
-2167 YFTHPERYSQNTPHG
+2167 
-2182 LESSRS
+2182 
-2188 IQAALESL
+2188 
-2196 KRGEKGVKVK
+2196 
-2206 VYRAVPISV
+2206 
-2215 MEGKLRNG
+2215 
-2223 DWVTPSK
+2223 
-2230 KYAEMHGNSRLK
+2230 
-2242 GKYRIIEDEVPANEL
+2242 
-2257 WWDGNDANEWGYDN
+2257 
-2271 GKEYKYKNAKNN
+2271 
-2283 RKLNDLVV
+2283 
-2291 RDDNGNVIVP
+2291 
-2301 SKRFNQRKADERYQI
+2301 ERYQR
-2316 GMEGVKPSKA
+2316 GVDGVKPSNA
-2326 EVALRDAVID
+2326 ELVLRDAVID
-2336 RLRENGMEVI
+2336 RLRESGMEVI
-2346 TDVAEGQRVLDEA
+2346 TNEKEGQRVLDEA
-2359 NGKARLNSVVS
+2359 NGRAREMSFGEPYDYKAYPLGRVESNLADKEVMVVTAEADHGFMNYKEAKEWAKKNVSKVYNNEETGGKGDVSISNAAIDKFMSQSAVDKSDSKDVHLSVLKVLPEVLRTSIDVETHPDFLKGKDGKRSAENGMNKDVLVHRCYGAVEIGGKPYRVKITLKEDPRDVS
-2370 SLAKAESTIK
+2370 FPHVTHSYEATK
-2380 DWLANNKRGKTFRI
+2380 I
-2394 ELPLRTQRMV
+2394 ELLAGTW
-2404 RDAMGRDFE
+2404 E
-2413 SHNITANGIAHAQKN
+2413 N
-2428 HGINGVKLGEKSLP
+2428 HEGP
-2442 LSKEDMELL
+2442 
-2451 PYIMVA
+2451 
-2457 PDYVRRGNSDA
+2457 
-2468 TGRTSVRFYKEL
+2468 
-2480 SNGYVVVAEKEYK
+2480 
-2493 NSPNDMETIT
+2493 SPNTNNSIRVAKLLKNVGMSYNPS
-2503 MWAEKSDKATNAQR
+2503 EK
-2517 NAAPDTHVR
+2517 V
-2526 NAILDID
+2526 LD
-2533 AAKIRKDAEDAIVMD
+2533 ASEKRSVGL
-2548 VKVRENRVWHG
+2548 REQRVWHG
-2559 SGADFEAFDITD
+2559 SGANFKDAKITD

-2592 YIDPKIATSETPVH
+2592 YIDPRIATSETPVH

-2634 SVWEE
+2634 GVWEE

-2646 LNTDDDI
+2646 LNTDDEI

-2668 RLREEAHKVADGNGD
+2668 RLREEAHKVAESNGD
-2683 LFEKA
+2683 VFEKTK
-2688 EAISALGRVKESLK
+2688 AISALGRVKESLK

-2726 MKDLLDGVDTRKMGK
+2726 MKDLLDGVEPRKIGK

-2748 SAKQKRALETAEQ
+2748 SAKQKRALETA
-2761 SQKTAIAT
+2761 SLGNAPRSLTV
-2769 AVSSADGAKVLNN
+2769 VSSATGAKILNSIDK
-2782 LDTLA
+2782 LVES
-2787 RNLEK
+2787 LEK
-2792 TSSHRKTFIGDIAK
+2792 SATQPKTFIGDVAK
-2806 AFGVDNRGKS
+2806 ALGASRFGSGS
-2816 SKYATFETKSGEVVT
+2816 EYATFEAMNGDVVT
-2831 IRISD
+2831 IRLAN
-2836 HNAKVSN
+2836 HNAHVSGFN
-2843 FDTVGEDN
+2843 HNGKDN
-2851 GISIVVTRKPNKGI
+2851 GISIVISPKPNEGLI
-2865 TNDGSAHIVEFFYP
+2865 NDGDAHIVEFYYDS
-2879 EISLQRAE
+2879 IKLRRAD
-2887 GKPLVEI
+2887 GKPLAEI
-2894 VESIKQA
+2894 LRSIKQT

-2926 YQLSVTGK
+2926 YQLSVAGR
-2934 NTKGGDTGYDSK
+2934 NSKGGNTGYDSK
-2946 HTEIEQAVNKKLKR
+2946 HAEIEQAVNKELEK
-2960 NSTSDEIKAE
+2960 NSTSDDIKAE

-2982 KEYLSGKPHSEV
+2982 KEYLSGKPHSEA
-2994 AKGDAAAL
+2994 AKNDAAAL

-3011 KKTVAVENERSAK
+3011 KRTIAVENERGAK
-3024 LTEKLADLNS
+3024 LSDKLADLNT

-3039 TESGDAEKV
+3039 TESGDTEKV

-3054 IKRLKTDIGNT
+3054 IKRAKTELGNT

-3109 KAEFNALV
+3109 KAEFNTLV
-3117 GSVRDIAKQW
+3117 RSVRDIAKQW

-3162 LINDLADMFSIK
+3162 LINDLADMLSVK

-3183 KIGVKVS
+3183 KVGIKVS

-3200 KGMFRGFDGEFG
+3200 KGMFRGFNGEFG
-3212 NELKSLVKSLD
+3212 NGLKSLIKSLD
-3223 GMLIRKKELQ
+3223 GMLAKKKSLQ

-3253 TITKD
+3253 AITKD
-3258 EYDAEVEAINRER
+3258 EYDVEVEAINRER
-3271 NDVKSEMANFD
+3271 EDVKSEMANFD

-3294 AIDAAV
+3294 AIDTAV

-3345 VDVRELFAEA
+3345 VDVREQFAEA

-3401 TKLYAAKDAARNALR
+3401 ARLFAAKDAARKALR

-3451 IAAVDT
+3451 ITAVDT

-3504 DVNHFSGDG
+3504 DVNHFSGEG
-3513 ELYHLIMESERGYS
+3513 KLYHLIMESERGYS

-3540 RSEIQFK
+3540 RSEIQSK

-3553 SKKPKDGNKRIKFT
+3553 SKKPKDGNKKIKFT

-3627 VVGDFL
+3627 IVGDFL

-3681 TIPTP
+3681 TIPMP

-3728 ISILLSSRAFRETL
+3728 ISTLLSSRAFRETL

-3812 FQARFFANILMPVG
+3812 FRARLFANILMPVG
-3826 MELLAG
+3826 TELLAG
-3832 NVKNAENTFA
+3832 KVKNAENTFA

-3911 AKSIYDYE
+3911 SKSIYDYE
-3919 YTRSIRKGATEE
+3919 YKRSIRKGATEE

-4055 GDDDNAPIK
+4055 GDDDNAPTK

-4069 TALDRFIEGHTGD
+4069 TALDRFIEGHAGD

-4187 NGSSLNLISA
+4187 KGSSLNLISA

-4209 DHEAKDYYLG
+4209 DHEARDYYLG

-4259 AELFRS
+4259 ADLFRS

-4294 DEWLKNHERKEII
+4294 DEWLKNHDRKEII

-4335 KSGNSERTLRY
+4335 KSGNSEQVLRY
-4346 NLVHDILRQIKKK
+4346 NLVQGILRQIKKK

-4377 ERIDKV
+4377 ERIDGV

-4396 KAGVKDF
+4396 KAGVQDF

-4424 GTVARGEVKGSYGII
+4424 GTVARGDVKGSYGII
-4439 ATADDVKADARFRKL
+4439 ATADDVKADARLRKL
-4454 HDGSEKQKAK
+4454 HDGSEKQKAE

-4472 SDGDISYQDAYR
+4472 SDGDIGYQDAYR
-4484 RMTDIGDG
+4484 RMTAIGDG

-4526 AIMEQIRSIRG
+4526 AIMEKIRSIRG
-4537 KVIDGDMKPKEE
+4537 KVIDGDMKSKEE

-4558 E
+4558 R

>member
-1 MANETDSVFAAN
+1 MANETDSVFAADQ
-13 HQNGDGELH
+13 QNGKGELY
-22 RFIMSILKEGETDEQ
+22 RLMMSILKEGETDNQ
-37 ETAQQQQATEVEKAN
+37 ETAQQQPTPEVEKAN
-52 DEPATQQTAV
+52 DEPAAQQPA
-62 VQTATEPQSVQQPT
+62 AEPQSVQQPAG
-76 VQPQEQPKQQA
+76 QNQEKPEQM

-99 TVQGVQSVQADELDD
+99 TVQDVQTDELDD

-129 ARKYVEKLGK
+129 ARKYVEQLGN
-139 DTQKIMASGMSESA
+139 DTQKIIASGTSESA

-162 SAAKTLNERIETR
+162 SAAKTLNERIEAH
-175 NAEQKAENDR
+175 NAEQKAENER
-185 LRAEAERKQA
+185 LRADAERKQA

-250 TAKEYISEN
+250 AAKEYISEN

-268 NDYVNGMLAA
+268 NDYVNGMLAV
-278 NRLKEKYGD
+278 NRLKEKYDD
-287 KFSYNIEPIDSVVLE
+287 KFLYNLEPIDSVVLE

-309 VKKEFVKVRTPK
+309 VKKEFVKVRTPRA
-321 EFGDNNYQ
+321 FGDNNYQ
-329 SILGNAVDDFVR
+329 AILGNAIDDFVR
-341 LFEKEYRRE
+341 LFEKEYKRE

-368 PFASEDDKD
+368 PFASADDKD
-377 AARMVYASKVLTG
+377 ASRMVYASKVLTG

-412 TLALSKNFGYDEN
+412 TLALSKDFGYDEN

-461 TLVGSLAQ
+461 TLVGSFAQ

-483 LDVYNASIDE
+483 LDAYNASIDE

-504 GYGKISLR
+504 GYGKIALR

-525 GIGKLVGGGTKW
+525 GIGKLVGSGTKW

-641 KAATT
+641 KAATA
-646 IRVATNIAFK
+646 IRVAANIAFK

-666 LVTAKDVLLSN
+666 LVTAKDALLSS

-737 VKQMFDDIYAPNGKN
+737 VKQMFDDIYASNGKN

-810 KGKEIYT
+810 KGKEVYT
-817 VRTYTADGKA
+817 VRTYTADGKV
-827 FSERDF
+827 FCERDF

-840 LEETRLGTVIKRNNV
+840 LEETRLNTVIKRNNV
-855 AIAEGAR
+855 AIAEGAK

-874 TRAVL
+874 TRTVL
-879 SELNGTATEKELTDM
+879 SELNGTATENELTDM
-894 LKTAFEKDRNGEQL
+894 LKTAFEKDRNSEQL

-955 KDYYKWSESEREAV
+955 KDYYKWSESEREAI
-969 DEYIKA
+969 DEYIRE
-975 LNGEN
+975 LNGGGI
-980 TAKDMPSEQ
+980 AKDMLSEP
-989 TEPTAPSEPPAEP
+989 TEPTAPIEPPAEP
-1002 ANEPPVVEAEKGG
+1002 ANESPVVEAEKVEP
-1015 QQDVSAPEKEAE
+1015 QEEVAPEKDTE
-1027 KPSEET
+1027 KPNADT
-1033 PSKEGVG
+1033 PRKEDVG

-1045 KINKADDETA
+1045 KINKADEETA

-1065 TDEVDALRAESE
+1065 TDEVNALRAESE

-1084 GESSEKPE
+1084 GKSSEKPE

-1102 LEEPKAD
+1102 LEEPKAKTEEGARPVGEPKSE
-1109 SEPIEPAKDNSAE
+1109 SEPIEPANEKPTE
-1122 QPKEPKVEEKPVE
+1122 QPMEPKVEETPVE
-1135 AETPKEKTKADA
+1135 AETPKEEA
-1147 KADIEQAA
+1147 KADTKAEMEQAA
-1155 ETEQEQPT
+1155 ETEPVEEVEQGQPT

-1186 DKARMEMFTK
+1186 NKARMEMLTK
-1196 QFLSDKEQAVKYS
+1196 QFLSDKEQAIKYS

-1223 KQMFGLKDPVKQP
+1223 KQMFGLKDSVKQP
-1236 TTNKGKTEKDANKTA
+1236 KGE
-1251 QLDIIN
+1251 
-1257 KSNPMR
+1257 
-1263 DEQHTGIRSVDD
+1263 
-1275 IKTFKEAV
+1275 
-1283 SDSEAPFTPDYT
+1283 
-1295 KEDAESALKAGEI
+1295 ESA
-1308 TVYSSK
+1308 
-1314 PIEDG
+1314 
-1319 VFVTPSKMEAK
+1319 
-1330 NYAGGGKVF
+1330 
-1339 SKRVSIED
+1339 
-1347 VAWIDAIE
+1347 
-1355 GQYARLRASDIETGV
+1355 
-1370 KERLEREGVT
+1370 

-1391 EGSPLTIVVDAVGK
+1391 EGKPVTIVVDAVGK

-1460 GQRVE
+1460 GQKVE

-1496 AIVSAKKM
+1496 AVVSAKKM

-1561 NSRGEVIQGN
+1561 NGRGEVIQGN

-1579 MYSGGYGMS
+1579 MYSGGYDIS
-1588 VKKYRQFLKDN
+1588 VKKYKQFLKDN

-1622 DVADAEAI
+1622 DVTDAEAI

-1659 ANKLTRFMDTLLETE
+1659 ANKLIRFMDTLLDSE
-1674 NPMDSVKDL
+1674 NPMDSIKDL

-1721 SDLEGVIRHAM
+1721 NDLEGVIRHAM

-1757 TIARDFSSDEQSRI
+1757 TIARDFSSDEQSKI

-1800 AARAMRNYARQVQLI
+1800 AARAMGNYTRQVQLI

-1868 GEVAAEKL
+1868 GEAAAEKL

-1915 GTGGRGQDKAGER
+1915 GVGGRGQDKAGER
-1928 GADSQRGTGGAA
+1928 GADGQGGTGGTA
-1940 EEGTNSLIDTAN
+1940 EEGANSLIDTAS

-1959 LQKAEDYSAFAEQYG
+1959 LQ
-1974 LDAEDVAM
+1974 
-1982 YAEGMKKGSTS
+1982 
-1993 QAMRARAMIGRK
+1993 
-2005 IIAAHEGEIH
+2005 
-2015 SLRDVRKFRRPIEEA
+2015 
-2030 LKEKFGDVDKL
+2030 
-2041 LEEYR
+2041 
-2046 NQVEDEH
+2046 
-2053 KAMEA
+2053 
-2058 ARKKA
+2058 
-2063 QEEEAKRKAHL
+2063 
-2074 EELSLLSD
+2074 
-2082 DEIDRRYMEALDNGN
+2082 
-2097 EVAARDMLDEAAR
+2097 
-2110 RKGYADTDSEYQGVG
+2110 
-2125 AWVAPSN
+2125 
-2132 PGYESDEARR
+2132 
-2142 ADVEDNA
+2142 
-2149 PNVNLEDIALG
+2149 
-2160 YNLQPDD
+2160 
-2167 YFTHPERYSQNTPHG
+2167 
-2182 LESSRS
+2182 
-2188 IQAALESL
+2188 
-2196 KRGEKGVKVK
+2196 
-2206 VYRAVPISV
+2206 
-2215 MEGKLRNG
+2215 
-2223 DWVTPSK
+2223 
-2230 KYAEMHGNSRLK
+2230 
-2242 GKYRIIEDEVPANEL
+2242 
-2257 WWDGNDANEWGYDN
+2257 
-2271 GKEYKYKNAKNN
+2271 
-2283 RKLNDLVV
+2283 
-2291 RDDNGNVIVP
+2291 
-2301 SKRFNQRKADERYQI
+2301 
-2316 GMEGVKPSKA
+2316 KA

-2336 RLRENGMEVI
+2336 RLRESGMEVI
-2346 TDVAEGQRVLDEA
+2346 TNEKEGQRVLDEA
-2359 NGKARLNSVVS
+2359 NGRAREMSFGEPYDYEAYPLGRVESNLADKEVMVVTAEADHGFMNYKEAKEWAKKNVSKVYNNEETGGKGDVRISNAAIDKFMSQSAVDKSDSKDVHLSVLKVLPEVLRTSIDVETHPDFLKGKDGKRSAENGMNKDVLVHRCYGAVEIGGKPYRVKITLKEDPRDVS
-2370 SLAKAESTIK
+2370 FPHVTHSYEATK
-2380 DWLANNKRGKTFRI
+2380 I
-2394 ELPLRTQRMV
+2394 ELLAGTW
-2404 RDAMGRDFE
+2404 E
-2413 SHNITANGIAHAQKN
+2413 N
-2428 HGINGVKLGEKSLP
+2428 HEGP
-2442 LSKEDMELL
+2442 
-2451 PYIMVA
+2451 
-2457 PDYVRRGNSDA
+2457 
-2468 TGRTSVRFYKEL
+2468 
-2480 SNGYVVVAEKEYK
+2480 
-2493 NSPNDMETIT
+2493 SPN
-2503 MWAEKSDKATNAQR
+2503 TN
-2517 NAAPDTHVR
+2517 NS
-2526 NAILDID
+2526 IS
-2533 AAKIRKDAEDAIVMD
+2533 AAKLLENVEMSYNPSKKVLDASEKRSVGIREQ
-2548 VKVRENRVWHG
+2548 RVWHS
-2559 SGADFEAFDITD
+2559 SGANFKDAKITD

-2646 LNTDDDI
+2646 LNTDDEI

-2668 RLREEAHKVADGNGD
+2668 RLREEAHKVAESNGD
-2683 LFEKA
+2683 VFEKA
-2688 EAISALGRVKESLK
+2688 EAISALGRVKKSLK

-2726 MKDLLDGVDTRKMGK
+2726 MKDLLDGVEPMKIGK

-2887 GKPLVEI
+2887 GKPLAEI
-2894 VESIKQA
+2894 VRSIKQA

-2926 YQLSVTGK
+2926 YQLSVAER
-2934 NTKGGDTGYDSK
+2934 NAKGGNTGYDSK
-2946 HTEIEQAVNKKLKR
+2946 HAEIERAVNKELER
-2960 NSTSDEIKAE
+2960 NSTSDDIKAE

-2994 AKGDAAAL
+2994 AKNDAAAL
-3002 RERLNELNA
+3002 RDRLNELNA
-3011 KKTVAVENERSAK
+3011 KRTVAVEKERGAK
-3024 LTEKLADLNS
+3024 LSDKLADLNT

-3039 TESGDAEKV
+3039 TESGDTEKV

-3054 IKRLKTDIGNT
+3054 IKRAKTDIGNT

-3109 KAEFNALV
+3109 KAEFNDLV
-3117 GSVRDIAKQW
+3117 RSVRDIAKQW

-3162 LINDLADMFSIK
+3162 LINDLADMLSVK

-3212 NELKSLVKSLD
+3212 NGLKSLVKSLD
-3223 GMLIRKKELQ
+3223 GMLARKKELQ
-3233 GRLKELELSEASANE
+3233 GRLKELELSETSANE

-3253 TITKD
+3253 AITKD
-3258 EYDAEVEAINRER
+3258 EHDAEIEAINSER
-3271 NDVKSEMANFD
+3271 DNVKSELANFD
-3282 TVFSDA
+3282 TEFSDA
-3288 LSETND
+3288 LAETND

-3308 KLWNDLMAKQQD
+3308 KLWNDLMTKQQD
-3320 EQDGVAQMSAH
+3320 EQDGVEQMSAH

-3345 VDVRELFAEA
+3345 VDVRELFAEV

-3401 TKLYAAKDAARNALR
+3401 ARLYAAKDAARNALK
-3416 DLNNDVRSLLKIG
+3416 DLNNDMRSLLKIG

-3451 IAAVDT
+3451 ITAVDT

-3464 VKGQQEAKESED
+3464 VKGQQQAKESEE
-3476 KSVGVLRRLW
+3476 KSVGVLRRMW

-3504 DVNHFSGDG
+3504 DVNHFSGEG

-3527 RSEDRRIESVEGL
+3527 RSEDRRIESIEGL
-3540 RSEIQFK
+3540 RSEIQSK
-3547 CKELFG
+3547 CKEFFG
-3553 SKKPKDGNKRIKFT
+3553 SKKPKDGNKKVKFT

-3596 RAKLES
+3596 RTKLES
-3602 QGIDAFSISEIKAGL
+3602 QGIDAFSISEIRAGL
-3617 GDNWVKFGEW
+3617 GENWVKFGEW

-3673 LESFDNGN
+3673 LTSFDNGN
-3681 TIPTP
+3681 TIPMP

-3695 NYQLSTTEDALKI
+3695 SYQLSTTEDALKI

-3742 KLQGPNKW
+3742 KLQGANKW
-3750 RKFRDAMHTLAGVD
+3750 RKFRDAMHALAGVD

-3791 WTALKQLQSMI
+3791 WTAIKQLQSII

-3812 FQARFFANILMPVG
+3812 FQARLFANILMPVG
-3826 MELLAG
+3826 TELLAG
-3832 NVKNAENTFA
+3832 KVKNAENTFA

-3878 GNSNSLYRWIK
+3878 GNNSNLYRWIK
-3889 KNVSQ
+3889 KNITQ

-3911 AKSIYDYE
+3911 SKSIYDYE
-3919 YTRSIRKGATEE
+3919 YTRAIRKGATGE

-3979 GFMRKSINDI
+3979 GFMRKSINHI

-4004 KPLHSISKGAKA
+4004 KPLHGISKGAKA

-4033 INVIGVAGFY
+4033 LNVIGVAGFY

-4055 GDDDNAPIK
+4055 GGDDKAPMK

-4069 TALDRFIEGHTGD
+4069 TALDRFIEGHSGD

-4122 VLRSAGETLKGYK
+4122 VLRSAGETLKGLK
-4135 DSDSLSGYIEDL
+4135 DSDSLSDYLEDL

-4155 IKTVLYA
+4155 VKTVLYA

-4187 NGSSLNLISA
+4187 KGSSLNLISA

-4209 DHEAKDYYLG
+4209 DHEARDYYLG

-4259 AELFRS
+4259 ADLFRS

-4294 DEWLKNHERKEII
+4294 DEWLKNHNRKEII

-4335 KSGNSERTLRY
+4335 KSGNSEQVLRY
-4346 NLVHDILRQIKKK
+4346 NLVQGILRQIKKK

-4377 ERIDKV
+4377 ERIDGV

-4396 KAGVKDF
+4396 KAGVQDF

-4424 GTVARGEVKGSYGII
+4424 GTVARDEVKGSYGIM
-4439 ATADDVKADARFRKL
+4439 ATADDVKADARLRKL
-4454 HDGSEKQKAK
+4454 HDSSEKQKAE

-4484 RMTDIGDG
+4484 RMTAIGDG

-4537 KVIDGDMKPKEE
+4537 KVIDGDMKSKEE

>member
-13 HQNGDGELH
+13 QQNGNEELF
-22 RFIMSILKEGETDEQ
+22 RFLMSALKEGETDEQ
-37 ETAQQQQATEVEKAN
+37 ETAQQQQTPEVKKAK
-52 DEPATQQTAV
+52 DEPAAQQTAA
-62 VQTATEPQSVQQPT
+62 VQTATDPQSVQQPT
-76 VQPQEQPKQQA
+76 EQPQEQPKQQA
-87 EQPKGEVEQPAQ
+87 EQP
-99 TVQGVQSVQADELDD
+99 VQGVQPVQSVQGVQADELDD
-114 DTKDLLAVKNHNIDD
+114 DTRDLLAIKNHSIDD
-129 ARKYVEKLGK
+129 ARKYVEQLGK
-139 DTQKIMASGMSESA
+139 ETQEIMASGMSEGA
-153 KREAQERYE
+153 KRKAQERYE
-162 SAAKTLNERIETR
+162 NAAKTLNERIEAH
-175 NAEQKAENDR
+175 NAEQKAENGR

-195 QAKKEHEEKYADIN
+195 QEKKEHEEKYADIN
-209 YISDWMDGHK
+209 YVSDWMDSHK
-219 VSEANNTMLAS
+219 VNDENNTMLTS

-244 IFGIAK
+244 MFGTAK
-250 TAKEYISEN
+250 AAKEYISEN

-268 NDYVNGMLAA
+268 SDYVNGMFAA

-287 KFSYNIEPIDSVVLE
+287 KLSYNLEPIDSAVLE
-302 NKDIPDS
+302 NGGISDS
-309 VKKEFVKVRTPK
+309 VKKEFIKVRTPR
-321 EFGDNNYQ
+321 EFGGNNYQ
-329 SILGNAVDDFVR
+329 AILGNAVDDFVR

-350 QGKVGKKA
+350 QGKVEKKA
-358 MEDYDNIAKN
+358 MGDYENIVKN
-368 PFASEDDKD
+368 PFVDDDDKD
-377 AARMVYASKVLTG
+377 AARMVFASKVLTG

-401 NSIPKDRLAAL
+401 NSIPKDRMAAL
-412 TLALSKNFGYDEN
+412 TLALSKNFNYDTD

-442 TGAKVNSDTEAV
+442 TGAEVKSDTEAA

-461 TLVGSLAQ
+461 TLVGSIAQ
-469 ASMRSTGGGNGLTL
+469 ASMRSTGGGNELTL
-483 LDVYNASIDE
+483 LDAYSASIDE

-504 GYGKISLR
+504 GYGKIALR
-512 SATTMAGDSPAFG
+512 SAVTMSGDYPAFKPL
-525 GIGKLVGGGTKW
+525 GKLVELGTKGV
-537 SLVRLLPR
+537 LTTLLPR
-545 FSKGVTPKAGE
+545 FSKGVSSVTGE
-556 AAFKLLS
+556 AAFKMMS

-583 YSPVAYSLGSLARG
+583 YSPVAYTLGSLARG
-597 VTPELGEALK
+597 VTPDVGEALK
-607 SSASGAVDFSMMG
+607 SSGSGAVDFSLLG
-620 FTPSIMNYGADKVL
+620 ITPSIMNYGADKVL
-634 KLFNGTG
+634 RLFNGTG

-666 LVTAKDVLLSN
+666 IVTAKDALLSSD
-677 EKISEDLKSYYFEKF
+677 KISEDIKSYFFEKY
-692 GEFLGMHVPGK
+692 GEFLGMHVSGK

-737 VKQMFDDIYAPNGKN
+737 VKEMFDDIYAPRWKGD
-752 SPGYF
+752 PGYH
-757 MKDGKA
+757 MEEGKA
-763 IASKLYG
+763 IAGKLYA

-810 KGKEIYT
+810 KGKEVYT
-817 VRTYTADGKA
+817 VRTYTADGKV
-827 FSERDF
+827 FCERDF

-855 AIAEGAR
+855 AIAEGAK

-874 TRAVL
+874 TRTVL
-879 SELNGTATEKELTDM
+879 SELNGTATEKELADM
-894 LKTAFEKDRNGEQL
+894 LKTAFEKDRNSEQL

-937 VRRDFNK
+937 ARRDFNK

-969 DEYIKA
+969 DEYIRE

-980 TAKDMPSEQ
+980 TAKDMLSEP
-989 TEPTAPSEPPAEP
+989 TEPTAPIEPPAEP
-1002 ANEPPVVEAEKGG
+1002 ANESPVVEAEKGG
-1015 QQDVSAPEKEAE
+1015 TQEEAAAE
-1027 KPSEET
+1027 KDTEKQDANTPRKEE
-1033 PSKEGVG
+1033 VG

-1045 KINKADDETA
+1045 KINKADEETA
-1055 NDIREDAENY
+1055 NDIRDDVENY
-1065 TDEVDALRAESE
+1065 TDEVNALRAESE

-1102 LEEPKAD
+1102 LEEPKAETGEEARPVEEPKSE
-1109 SEPIEPAKDNSAE
+1109 SEPIEPADEKPTE
-1122 QPKEPKVEEKPVE
+1122 QPMEPKVEETPVE
-1135 AETPKEKTKADA
+1135 AETPKEEA
-1147 KADIEQAA
+1147 KADTKAEVEQAA
-1155 ETEQEQPT
+1155 ETEPVEEVEQGQPT

-1186 DKARMEMFTK
+1186 NKARMEMLTK
-1196 QFLSDKEQAVKYS
+1196 QFLSDKEQAIKYS

-1236 TTNKGKTEKDANKTA
+1236 KGEK
-1251 QLDIIN
+1251 
-1257 KSNPMR
+1257 P
-1263 DEQHTGIRSVDD
+1263 
-1275 IKTFKEAV
+1275 
-1283 SDSEAPFTPDYT
+1283 
-1295 KEDAESALKAGEI
+1295 
-1308 TVYSSK
+1308 
-1314 PIEDG
+1314 
-1319 VFVTPSKMEAK
+1319 
-1330 NYAGGGKVF
+1330 
-1339 SKRVSIED
+1339 
-1347 VAWIDAIE
+1347 
-1355 GQYARLRASDIETGV
+1355 
-1370 KERLEREGVT
+1370 T

-1391 EGSPLTIVVDAVGK
+1391 EGKPVTIVVDAVGK
-1405 NGNVTKSHVKS
+1405 DGNVTKSHVKS

-1427 VFTPKEKPQEPT
+1427 VFTPKEKPQEST

-1446 VASEARKRGYRIVN
+1446 VASE
-1460 GQRVE
+1460 
-1465 RQGALSEGTDV
+1465 
-1476 VYGDEHTT
+1476 
-1484 KFSQNDKPTTRF
+1484 
-1496 AIVSAKKM
+1496 
-1504 QPSHIRGQRNPAFFN
+1504 
-1519 DEGQPKNR
+1519 
-1527 TDQVSVAREEEIAK
+1527 
-1541 NIDPEEI
+1541 
-1548 TVGVTAYQGAPTI
+1548 
-1561 NSRGEVIQGN
+1561 
-1571 NRAAALRE
+1571 
-1579 MYSGGYGMS
+1579 
-1588 VKKYRQFLKDN
+1588 
-1599 AKMFG
+1599 
-1604 LTPEDIDRIED
+1604 
-1615 PVLVNVA
+1615 
-1622 DVADAEAI
+1622 
-1630 RLGQLKA
+1630 
-1637 TDNESGGVQFIEP
+1637 
-1650 KPTVQKLVG
+1650 
-1659 ANKLTRFMDTLLETE
+1659 
-1674 NPMDSVKDL
+1674 
-1683 IRKNGVKALKFM
+1683 
-1695 RDMGI
+1695 
-1700 INETQY
+1700 
-1706 NSAFNAKD
+1706 
-1714 TLSSQAR
+1714 
-1721 SDLEGVIRHAM
+1721 
-1732 FDGGPTGIEEMFD
+1732 
-1745 LMPDAA
+1745 
-1751 QKGILE
+1751 
-1757 TIARDFSSDEQSRI
+1757 
-1771 KPIIQESIL
+1771 
-1780 AYHNAVSTSKEFAN
+1780 
-1794 AKTAEQ
+1794 
-1800 AARAMRNYARQVQLI
+1800 
-1815 GEEQVLPEKY
+1815 
-1825 FSKFAL
+1825 
-1831 LLAERYRAYSK
+1831 
-1842 LSIKAMFNELYDK
+1842 
-1855 LQGVSESSGDLFA
+1855 
-1868 GEVAAEKL
+1868 
-1876 NINEAFKKVFNYGDT
+1876 
-1891 ELPRGDVLGDTA
+1891 
-1903 RTGTKGE
+1903 
-1910 PGSEG
+1910 
-1915 GTGGRGQDKAGER
+1915 
-1928 GADSQRGTGGAA
+1928 
-1940 EEGTNSLIDTAN
+1940 
-1952 KAANKAR
+1952 AR

-2015 SLRDVRKFRRPIEEA
+2015 SLMDVRKFRRPVEEA
-2030 LKEKFGDVDKL
+2030 LKEEFGDVDKL

-2046 NQVEDEH
+2046 NQVKDEH

-2149 PNVNLEDIALG
+2149 PDVNLEDMALG
-2160 YNLQPDD
+2160 YSLQPDD

-2182 LESSRS
+2182 LESARS
-2188 IQAALESL
+2188 IQAALEAL

-2215 MEGKLRNG
+2215 KEGKLRNG

-2230 KYAEMHGNSRLK
+2230 KYAEMHGNSRLE

-2316 GMEGVKPSKA
+2316 GKEGVKPSKA

-2370 SLAKAESTIK
+2370 SLAKAASTIK

-2646 LNTDDDI
+2646 LNTDDEI

-2668 RLREEAHKVADGNGD
+2668 RLREEAHKVAESNGD

-2688 EAISALGRVKESLK
+2688 EAISALGRVKKSLK

-2726 MKDLLDGVDTRKMGK
+2726 MKDLLDGVEPMKVGK

-2926 YQLSVTGK
+2926 YQLSVAGR
-2934 NTKGGDTGYDSK
+2934 NSEGGNTGYDSK
-2946 HTEIEQAVNKKLKR
+2946 HAEIEQAVNKELER
-2960 NSTSDEIKAE
+2960 NSTSDDIKAE

-2982 KEYLSGKPHSEV
+2982 KEYLSGKPHSET

-3011 KKTVAVENERSAK
+3011 KRTIAVEKERGAK
-3024 LTEKLADLNS
+3024 LTDKLTDLNS

-3054 IKRLKTDIGNT
+3054 IKRAKTELDNT

-3117 GSVRDIAKQW
+3117 GGVRDIAKQW

-3132 TEQDRNN
+3132 TEQDKNN

-3162 LINDLADMFSIK
+3162 LVNDLSDMLSVK
-3174 TTKKDSSGK
+3174 TTKKDGSGK

-3212 NELKSLVKSLD
+3212 NGLKSLVKSLD
-3223 GMLIRKKELQ
+3223 GMLTRKKELQ

-3253 TITKD
+3253 AITKD
-3258 EYDAEVEAINRER
+3258 EYDAEIEAINSER
-3271 NDVKSEMANFD
+3271 DNVKSELANFD
-3282 TVFSDA
+3282 TEFSDA
-3288 LSETND
+3288 LAETND

-3308 KLWNDLMAKQQD
+3308 KLWNDLMIKQQD

-3345 VDVRELFAEA
+3345 VDVRELFAEV

-3401 TKLYAAKDAARNALR
+3401 ARLYAAKDAARNALR
-3416 DLNNDVRSLLKIG
+3416 DLNNDMRSLLKIG
-3429 KTQYMAQQQERLE
+3429 KTQFMAQQQERLE
-3442 HRSEVAHIG
+3442 HRSKVAHIG
-3451 IAAVDT
+3451 ITAVDT

-3464 VKGQQEAKESED
+3464 VKGQQQAKESEE
-3476 KSVGVLRRLW
+3476 KSVGVLRRMW

-3504 DVNHFSGDG
+3504 DVNHFSGEG

-3527 RSEDRRIESVEGL
+3527 RSEDRRIESIEGL
-3540 RSEIQFK
+3540 RSEIQSK
-3547 CKELFG
+3547 CKEFFG
-3553 SKKPKDGNKRIKFT
+3553 SKKPKDGNKKVKFT
-3567 QTLSGEPVPAEVTK
+3567 QTLSGEPVPTEVTK
-3581 GEALSLYLWSLSEEG
+3581 GEALSMYLWSLSEEG
-3596 RAKLES
+3596 RTKLES
-3602 QGIDAFSISEIKAGL
+3602 QGIDAFSISEIRAGL
-3617 GDNWVKFGEW
+3617 GENWVKFGEW

-3633 PKLYDKYNEKYVEKY
+3633 PKLYGKYNEKYVEKY

-3673 LESFDNGN
+3673 LTSFDNGN
-3681 TIPTP
+3681 TIPMP

-3695 NYQLSTTEDALKI
+3695 SYQLSTTEDALKI

-3742 KLQGPNKW
+3742 KLQGANKW
-3750 RKFRDAMHTLAGVD
+3750 KKFRDAMHALAGVD

-3791 WTALKQLQSMI
+3791 WTALKQLQSII

-3812 FQARFFANILMPVG
+3812 FQARLFANILMPVG
-3826 MELLAG
+3826 TELLTG
-3832 NVKNAENTFA
+3832 KVKNAENTFA
-3842 GMVGSCYWAWKNL
+3842 GMVGSYYWAWKNL

-3878 GNSNSLYRWIK
+3878 GNNSNLYRWIK
-3889 KNVSQ
+3889 KNITQ

-3911 AKSIYDYE
+3911 SKSIYDYE
-3919 YTRSIRKGATEE
+3919 YTRAIRKGATEE

-3979 GFMRKSINDI
+3979 GFMRKSINHI

-4033 INVIGVAGFY
+4033 LNVIGVAGFY

-4055 GDDDNAPIK
+4055 GDDDKAPMK

-4069 TALDRFIEGHTGD
+4069 TALDRFIEGHSGD

-4135 DSDSLSGYIEDL
+4135 DSDSLSDYLEDL

-4155 IKTVLYA
+4155 VKTVLYA

-4179 NAFYDYKV
+4179 NAFYDYKLK
-4187 NGSSLNLISA
+4187 GSSLNLISA

-4231 EDYIVKRAYADGKI
+4231 EDYIIKRAYADGKI

-4335 KSGNSERTLRY
+4335 KSGNSERVLRY
-4346 NLVHDILRQIKKK
+4346 NLVQGILRQIKKK

-4377 ERIDKV
+4377 ERIDGD

-4396 KAGVKDF
+4396 KAGVQDF

-4424 GTVARGEVKGSYGII
+4424 GTVARGEVKGSYGIM
-4439 ATADDVKADARFRKL
+4439 ATADDVKADARLRKL
-4454 HDGSEKQKAK
+4454 HDGSEKQKAE

-4472 SDGDISYQDAYR
+4472 SDGDIGYQDAYR
-4484 RMTDIGDG
+4484 RMTAIGDG

-4526 AIMEQIRSIRG
+4526 AIMEKIRSIRG
-4537 KVIDGDMKPKEE
+4537 KVIDGDMKSKEE

-4558 E
+4558 R

>member
-1 MANETDSVFAAN
+1 MANETDSVFAADQ
-13 HQNGDGELH
+13 QNGKGELY
-22 RFIMSILKEGETDEQ
+22 RLMMSILKEGETDKQ
-37 ETAQQQQATEVEKAN
+37 ETAQQRPTPEVEKAK
-52 DEPATQQTAV
+52 DEPAKQHTAV
-62 VQTATEPQSVQQPT
+62 AQTVDEPQSVQQQT
-76 VQPQEQPKQQA
+76 VQPQEQPEQQA
-87 EQPKGEVEQPAQ
+87 ERPNGEVVQP
-99 TVQGVQSVQADELDD
+99 VQDVQEDELDD
-114 DTKDLLAVKNHNIDD
+114 DTKDLLAVKNHNIGD
-129 ARKYVEKLGK
+129 ARKYVEQLGNK
-139 DTQKIMASGMSESA
+139 AQTIMASGMSEGA
-153 KREAQERYE
+153 KRDAQERYE
-162 SAAKTLNERIETR
+162 RAAKALNERIETH

-185 LRAEAERKQA
+185 LRAETERKQA
-195 QAKKEHEEKYADIN
+195 QAKKEHDERYADIN
-209 YISDWMDGHK
+209 YVSDWMDGHK
-219 VSEANNTMLAS
+219 VNEANNTMLAS

-244 IFGIAK
+244 IFSTAK
-250 TAKEYISEN
+250 AAKEYISEN

-278 NRLKEKYGD
+278 NRLKERYGE
-287 KFSYNIEPIDSVVLE
+287 KISYNIEPIDSVVLE

-309 VKKEFVKVRTPK
+309 VKKEFVKVRTPN

-329 SILGNAVDDFVR
+329 SILRGAVDDFVR

-350 QGKVGKKA
+350 QGKVEKKA

-368 PFASEDDKD
+368 PFADADDKD

-401 NSIPKDRLAAL
+401 NSIPKDRMAAL
-412 TLALSKNFGYDEN
+412 TLALSKDFGYDEN

-436 RVCLAR
+436 RVCIAR

-461 TLVGSLAQ
+461 TLVGSIAQ
-469 ASMRSTGGGNGLTL
+469 ASMRSTGGGNKLTL
-483 LDVYNASIDE
+483 LDTYSESIDE

-504 GYGKISLR
+504 GYGKIALR

-545 FSKGVTPKAGE
+545 LSKGVTPKAGD
-556 AAFKLLS
+556 AAFKMLS

-571 IGVANGAGLGAI
+571 IGVANGAGLGAV
-583 YSPVAYSLGSLARG
+583 YSPLAYSLGSLARG
-597 VTPELGEALK
+597 VAPELGEALK

-641 KAATT
+641 KAATA

-666 LVTAKDVLLSN
+666 LVTAKDVLLSS

-770 ITVNPKVLESA
+770 ITVNPNVLESA

-810 KGKEIYT
+810 KGKEVYT

-862 DAQWMDTCSERA
+862 DAQWMDACSERA
-874 TRAVL
+874 TRTVL

-917 RFDEVYLQ
+917 RFYEVYLQ

-937 VRRDFNK
+937 VRRDFNN

-969 DEYIKA
+969 DDYIKA

-980 TAKDMPSEQ
+980 TAKDMPSEK
-989 TEPTAPSEPPAEP
+989 TEPTAKSEPPAEP
-1002 ANEPPVVEAEKGG
+1002 TGEPPVVEAEKVA
-1015 QQDVSAPEKEAE
+1015 QQEVAAPEKETG
-1027 KPSEET
+1027 KPGEET
-1033 PSKEGVG
+1033 TGKGDIG

-1045 KINKADDETA
+1045 KINKADEETA

-1065 TDEVDALRAESE
+1065 TDEVDALRSESE
-1077 QAVKYSN
+1077 QAVRYSN

-1102 LEEPKAD
+1102 LEEPKAKTD
-1109 SEPIEPAKDNSAE
+1109 EEVKPVEEPKSDTEPIEPTDEKPTE
-1122 QPKEPKVEEKPVE
+1122 QPKEQKAEEKPVE
-1135 AETPKEKTKADA
+1135 VETPKEEA
-1147 KADIEQAA
+1147 KADTKAEVERAA
-1155 ETEQEQPT
+1155 ETEPVEETEQEQPT

-1186 DKARMEMFTK
+1186 DKARMEMLTK
-1196 QFLSDKEQAVKYS
+1196 QFLSDKEQAIKYS

-1236 TTNKGKTEKDANKTA
+1236 KGEETA
-1251 QLDIIN
+1251 
-1257 KSNPMR
+1257 
-1263 DEQHTGIRSVDD
+1263 
-1275 IKTFKEAV
+1275 
-1283 SDSEAPFTPDYT
+1283 
-1295 KEDAESALKAGEI
+1295 
-1308 TVYSSK
+1308 
-1314 PIEDG
+1314 
-1319 VFVTPSKMEAK
+1319 
-1330 NYAGGGKVF
+1330 
-1339 SKRVSIED
+1339 
-1347 VAWIDAIE
+1347 
-1355 GQYARLRASDIETGV
+1355 
-1370 KERLEREGVT
+1370 
-1380 YKKGDE
+1380 YKKGEE
-1386 LVAEH
+1386 LVVEH
-1391 EGSPLTIVVDAVGK
+1391 DGNPVTIVVDAVGK
-1405 NGNVTKSHVKS
+1405 DGNVTKSHVKS
-1416 SGEPYHSNGEV
+1416 SGEPYHSNGKV
-1427 VFTPKEKPQEPT
+1427 VFTKKEKPQEQA

-1446 VASEARKRGYRIVN
+1446 TASEARKRGYRIVN
-1460 GQRVE
+1460 GQKVE
-1465 RQGALSEGTDV
+1465 RQGALSEGTDI

-1496 AIVSAKKM
+1496 AVVSARKV

-1588 VKKYRQFLKDN
+1588 AKKYRQFLKDN

-1622 DVADAEAI
+1622 DVSDAEAI

-1659 ANKLTRFMDTLLETE
+1659 ANKLTRFMDILLDSE
-1674 NPMDSVKDL
+1674 NPMDSIKDL

-1757 TIARDFSSDEQSRI
+1757 TIARDFSSDERSRI
-1771 KPIIQESIL
+1771 KPVIQESIL

-1831 LLAERYRAYSK
+1831 LLAERYRSYSK

-1903 RTGTKGE
+1903 RTGEKGE

-1928 GADSQRGTGGAA
+1928 GADRQGGTGGAA
-1940 EEGTNSLIDTAN
+1940 EEGSNSLIG
-1952 KAANKAR
+1952 AASK
-1959 LQKAEDYSAFAEQYG
+1959 
-1974 LDAEDVAM
+1974 VAD
-1982 YAEGMKKGSTS
+1982 
-1993 QAMRARAMIGRK
+1993 R
-2005 IIAAHEGEIH
+2005 
-2015 SLRDVRKFRRPIEEA
+2015 VRI
-2030 LKEKFGDVDKL
+2030 
-2041 LEEYR
+2041 
-2046 NQVEDEH
+2046 
-2053 KAMEA
+2053 
-2058 ARKKA
+2058 
-2063 QEEEAKRKAHL
+2063 
-2074 EELSLLSD
+2074 
-2082 DEIDRRYMEALDNGN
+2082 
-2097 EVAARDMLDEAAR
+2097 
-2110 RKGYADTDSEYQGVG
+2110 
-2125 AWVAPSN
+2125 
-2132 PGYESDEARR
+2132 
-2142 ADVEDNA
+2142 
-2149 PNVNLEDIALG
+2149 
-2160 YNLQPDD
+2160 
-2167 YFTHPERYSQNTPHG
+2167 
-2182 LESSRS
+2182 
-2188 IQAALESL
+2188 
-2196 KRGEKGVKVK
+2196 
-2206 VYRAVPISV
+2206 
-2215 MEGKLRNG
+2215 
-2223 DWVTPSK
+2223 
-2230 KYAEMHGNSRLK
+2230 NSRLK
-2242 GKYRIIEDEVPANEL
+2242 DLSERAKTAKTDE
-2257 WWDGNDANEWGYDN
+2257 
-2271 GKEYKYKNAKNN
+2271 
-2283 RKLNDLVV
+2283 
-2291 RDDNGNVIVP
+2291 
-2301 SKRFNQRKADERYQI
+2301 ERAQVAS
-2316 GMEGVKPSKA
+2316 ERA
-2326 EVALRDAVID
+2326 EVVSEYVKGEKGRSVNVVPTQDALADAVESRD
-2336 RLRENGMEVI
+2336 LKNEVRQHTESGDLLNGVYDKRTGKI
-2346 TDVAEGQRVLDEA
+2346 HIVAENVE
-2359 NGKARLNSVVS
+2359 
-2370 SLAKAESTIK
+2370 
-2380 DWLANNKRGKTFRI
+2380 
-2394 ELPLRTQRMV
+2394 
-2404 RDAMGRDFE
+2404 
-2413 SHNITANGIAHAQKN
+2413 TA
-2428 HGINGVKLGEKSLP
+2428 
-2442 LSKEDMELL
+2442 D
-2451 PYIMVA
+2451 
-2457 PDYVRRGNSDA
+2457 
-2468 TGRTSVRFYKEL
+2468 
-2480 SNGYVVVAEKEYK
+2480 
-2493 NSPNDMETIT
+2493 
-2503 MWAEKSDKATNAQR
+2503 
-2517 NAAPDTHVR
+2517 
-2526 NAILDID
+2526 DID
-2533 AAKIRKDAEDAIVMD
+2533 AVYIHESSHKYS
-2548 VKVRENRVWHG
+2548 REVDNNR
-2559 SGADFEAFDITD
+2559 AA
-2571 HIRFFRTANGEAY
+2571 GELVDNH
-2584 GFTVGGKI
+2584 T
-2592 YIDPKIATSETPVH
+2592 TE
-2606 EYAHLWASALRSGNP
+2606 ELEQALREVAGDDVADVYMACKP
-2621 KEWQNVVGLMKGT
+2621 VKGDFAY
-2634 SVWEE
+2634 
-2639 VKKRYSE
+2639 RRM
-2646 LNTDDDI
+2646 L
-2653 ADEVIATYSGRRGAE
+2653 ADEILAYSC
-2668 RLREEAHKVADGNGD
+2668 
-2683 LFEKA
+2683 
-2688 EAISALGRVKESLK
+2688 VK
-2702 KFWKGVCDFL
+2702 
-2712 HIHYKSAEEVADRV
+2712 RN
-2726 MKDLLDGVDTRKMGK
+2726 
-2741 GEAGVRF
+2741 AG
-2748 SAKQKRALETAEQ
+2748 
-2761 SQKTAIAT
+2761 
-2769 AVSSADGAKVLNN
+2769 
-2782 LDTLA
+2782 
-2787 RNLEK
+2787 EK
-2792 TSSHRKTFIGDIAK
+2792 T
-2806 AFGVDNRGKS
+2806 
-2816 SKYATFETKSGEVVT
+2816 
-2831 IRISD
+2831 
-2836 HNAKVSN
+2836 
-2843 FDTVGEDN
+2843 
-2851 GISIVVTRKPNKGI
+2851 GI
-2865 TNDGSAHIVEFFYP
+2865 TNEKINNQTKQHYEKVSDYFGGRKRDGGKSDRGETETGEGLSTEPSAGEHRRGGANDREEEGIDSGGFF
-2879 EISLQRAE
+2879 SVAGRNA
-2887 GKPLVEI
+2887 
-2894 VESIKQA
+2894 
-2901 LYSGEFKD
+2901 
-2909 TTGLAERQEV
+2909 
-2919 NGEDVVR
+2919 NGGN
-2926 YQLSVTGK
+2926 SS
-2934 NTKGGDTGYDSK
+2934 YDSK
-2946 HTEIEQAVNKKLKR
+2946 HSEIEQAVNRELEK
-2960 NSTSDEIKAE
+2960 NYTSDDIKAE
-2970 IDRVKKLRAEAT
+2970 IDSVKKLRAEAT

-2994 AKGDAAAL
+2994 AKADAAAL

-3011 KKTVAVENERSAK
+3011 KKTVAVENERGAK

-3039 TESGDAEKV
+3039 TESGDTEKV
-3048 KSLTTE
+3048 KSITTE
-3054 IKRLKTDIGNT
+3054 IKRLKTDISNT
-3065 GIRSR
+3065 GIRAR

-3139 LATKLDD
+3139 IATKLDD
-3146 TIRKV
+3146 TVRKV

-3162 LINDLADMFSIK
+3162 LINDLAEMLSVK

-3183 KIGVKVS
+3183 KVGVKVS

-3212 NELKSLVKSLD
+3212 NGLNSLVKSLD
-3223 GMLIRKKELQ
+3223 GMLSKKKSLQ
-3233 GRLKELELSEASANE
+3233 GRLKELELSEASADE

-3253 TITKD
+3253 AITKD
-3258 EYDAEVEAINRER
+3258 EYDAEIEAINMER
-3271 NDVKSEMANFD
+3271 DDVKSEMANFD

-3288 LSETND
+3288 LSETNN

-3300 PRTTEEYN
+3300 PRSTEEYN

-3355 DKSQSRLKALEEQWK
+3355 DKSQIRLKALEEQWK

-3401 TKLYAAKDAARNALR
+3401 ARMFAAKDAARKALR

-3486 NWVFL
+3486 NWLFL

-3504 DVNHFSGDG
+3504 DVNHFSGEG

-3527 RSEDRRIESVEGL
+3527 RSEDRRIESVEAL
-3540 RSEIQFK
+3540 RSEIQSK

-3553 SKKPKDGNKRIKFT
+3553 SKNPKDGNKRIKFT

-3602 QGIDAFSISEIKAGL
+3602 QGIDAFSISEIKAGI

-3627 VVGDFL
+3627 IVGDFL

-3681 TIPTP
+3681 TIPMP

-3772 QVINEAQSMYASSA
+3772 QVINEVQSMYASSA

-3812 FQARFFANILMPVG
+3812 FHARLFANILMPVG
-3826 MELLAG
+3826 TELLAG
-3832 NVKNAENTFA
+3832 KVKNAENTFA

-3878 GNSNSLYRWIK
+3878 GNNSSLYRWIK

-3894 KGLFLNQVFDAA
+3894 KGLLLNKVFDAA

-3911 AKSIYDYE
+3911 SKSIYDYE
-3919 YTRSIRKGATEE
+3919 FTRSIRNGATEE

-4004 KPLHSISKGAKA
+4004 KPLHSIIKGAKA

-4055 GDDDNAPIK
+4055 GDDDNAPTK

-4069 TALDRFIEGHTGD
+4069 TALDRFIEGHAGD

-4096 LNNLVN
+4096 LNNFVN
-4102 SAWSGYGGW
+4102 SVWSGYGGW

-4135 DSDSLSGYIEDL
+4135 DSDSLSDYIEDL

-4179 NAFYDYKV
+4179 NAFYDYKMK
-4187 NGSSLNLISA
+4187 GSSLNLISV

-4245 FKREVES
+4245 FKREAES

-4285 DASDAMGYH
+4285 DASDAADYH

-4359 LTGGDNERKE
+4359 LTGSDDERKE
-4369 AFALMKEL
+4369 AFALMREL

-4424 GTVARGEVKGSYGII
+4424 GTVARGDVKGSYGII
-4439 ATADDVKADARFRKL
+4439 ATADDVKADAKFRKL
-4454 HDGSEKQKAK
+4454 QDGSEKQKAK

-4492 LVTAVYASEADRLI
+4492 LVTAVYTGEADRLI

-4520 DDKAAD
+4520 NNKAAD
-4526 AIMEQIRSIRG
+4526 AIMERIRSIRG
-4537 KVIDGDMKPKEE
+4537 KVIGGDMKPKEE

>member
-1 MANETDSVFAAN
+1 MANETDSVFAAEQ
-13 HQNGDGELH
+13 QNGKGELY
-22 RFIMSILKEGETDEQ
+22 RLMMSILKEGETDKQ
-37 ETAQQQQATEVEKAN
+37 ETEQQRQTPEVEKAK
-52 DEPATQQTAV
+52 DEPAAQQTAV
-62 VQTATEPQSVQQPT
+62 AQTVDEPQSVQQPT
-76 VQPQEQPKQQA
+76 VQPQEQPEQQA
-87 EQPKGEVEQPAQ
+87 EQTNGDVEQPAQ
-99 TVQGVQSVQADELDD
+99 TSQPVQDVQADELDD

-129 ARKYVEKLGK
+129 ARKYVEQLGNK
-139 DTQKIMASGMSESA
+139 AQTIMASGMSEGA
-153 KREAQERYE
+153 KRDAQERYE
-162 SAAKTLNERIETR
+162 SAAKALNERIETH

-195 QAKKEHEEKYADIN
+195 QAKKEHDEKYADIN
-209 YISDWMDGHK
+209 YVSDWMDGHK
-219 VSEANNTMLAS
+219 VNEANNTMLAS

-237 AAASGKD
+237 AAARGKD

-250 TAKEYISEN
+250 AAKDYISEN

-278 NRLKEKYGD
+278 NRLKEKYGE
-287 KFSYNIEPIDSVVLE
+287 KFSYNIEPIDSLVLE
-302 NKDIPDS
+302 NSGISDS

-329 SILGNAVDDFVR
+329 SILRGAVDDFVR

-350 QGKVGKKA
+350 QGKVEKKA
-358 MEDYDNIAKN
+358 MGDYENIAKN
-368 PFASEDDKD
+368 PFADADDKD
-377 AARMVYASKVLTG
+377 VARMVYASKVLTG

-401 NSIPKDRLAAL
+401 NSIPKDRMAAL
-412 TLALSKNFGYDEN
+412 TLALSKDFGYDEN

-436 RVCLAR
+436 SVCLAR

-461 TLVGSLAQ
+461 TLVGSIAQ
-469 ASMRSTGGGNGLTL
+469 ASMRSTGGGNKLTL
-483 LDVYNASIDE
+483 LDTYSESIDE

-504 GYGKISLR
+504 GYGKIALR
-512 SATTMAGDSPAFG
+512 SATTMAGDSPELG

-545 FSKGVTPKAGE
+545 LSKGVTPKAGD
-556 AAFKLLS
+556 AAFKILS

-571 IGVANGAGLGAI
+571 IGVANGAGLGAV
-583 YSPVAYSLGSLARG
+583 YSPLAYSLGSLARG
-597 VTPELGEALK
+597 VEPELGEALK

-641 KAATT
+641 KAATA

-666 LVTAKDVLLSN
+666 LVTAKDVLLSS

-770 ITVNPKVLESA
+770 ITVNPNVLESA

-810 KGKEIYT
+810 KGKEVYT

-874 TRAVL
+874 TRTVL

-894 LKTAFEKDRNGEQL
+894 LNTAFEKDRNGEQL

-937 VRRDFNK
+937 VRRDFNN

-969 DEYIKA
+969 DDYIKA

-980 TAKDMPSEQ
+980 TAKDMPSGQ
-989 TEPTAPSEPPAEP
+989 TEPTAKSEPPAEP
-1002 ANEPPVVEAEKGG
+1002 TGEPPVVEAEKGA
-1015 QQDVSAPEKEAE
+1015 QQEVAAPEKETG
-1027 KPSEET
+1027 KPGEET
-1033 PSKEGVG
+1033 TGKGDIG

-1045 KINKADDETA
+1045 KINKADEETA

-1065 TDEVDALRAESE
+1065 TDEVDALRSESE
-1077 QAVKYSN
+1077 QALRYSN

-1102 LEEPKAD
+1102 LEEPKEKTD
-1109 SEPIEPAKDNSAE
+1109 EEVKPVEEKKSDTEPIEPTDEKSTE
-1122 QPKEPKVEEKPVE
+1122 QPKEQKAEEKPVDV
-1135 AETPKEKTKADA
+1135 ETPKEEA
-1147 KADIEQAA
+1147 KADTKDEVEQAA
-1155 ETEQEQPT
+1155 ENEPVEETEQEQPT

-1174 HLGHELTEKDLG
+1174 HLGHELTEKDFG
-1186 DKARMEMFTK
+1186 DKARMEMLTK
-1196 QFLSDKEQAVKYS
+1196 QFLSDKEQAIKYS

-1236 TTNKGKTEKDANKTA
+1236 KGEETA
-1251 QLDIIN
+1251 
-1257 KSNPMR
+1257 
-1263 DEQHTGIRSVDD
+1263 
-1275 IKTFKEAV
+1275 
-1283 SDSEAPFTPDYT
+1283 
-1295 KEDAESALKAGEI
+1295 
-1308 TVYSSK
+1308 
-1314 PIEDG
+1314 
-1319 VFVTPSKMEAK
+1319 
-1330 NYAGGGKVF
+1330 
-1339 SKRVSIED
+1339 
-1347 VAWIDAIE
+1347 
-1355 GQYARLRASDIETGV
+1355 
-1370 KERLEREGVT
+1370 
-1380 YKKGDE
+1380 YKKGEE
-1386 LVAEH
+1386 LVVEH
-1391 EGSPLTIVVDAVGK
+1391 DGNPVTIVVDAVGK
-1405 NGNVTKSHVKS
+1405 DGNVTKSHVKS
-1416 SGEPYHSNGEV
+1416 SGEPYHSNGKV
-1427 VFTPKEKPQEPT
+1427 VFTKKEKPQEQA

-1446 VASEARKRGYRIVN
+1446 TASEARKRGYRIVN

-1465 RQGALSEGTDV
+1465 RQGALSEGTDI

-1496 AIVSAKKM
+1496 AVVSASKV

-1588 VKKYRQFLKDN
+1588 AKKYRQFLKDN

-1622 DVADAEAI
+1622 DVSDAEAI

-1659 ANKLTRFMDTLLETE
+1659 ANKLTRFMDTLLDSE
-1674 NPMDSVKDL
+1674 NPMDSIKDL

-1757 TIARDFSSDEQSRI
+1757 TIARDFNGDEQSRI
-1771 KPIIQESIL
+1771 KPVIQESIL

-1831 LLAERYRAYSK
+1831 LLAERYRSYSK

-1855 LQGVSESSGDLFA
+1855 LQGVSESSGDLFS

-1903 RTGTKGE
+1903 RTGEKGE

-1928 GADSQRGTGGAA
+1928 GTDRQGGTGGAA
-1940 EEGTNSLIDTAN
+1940 EEGSNSLIG
-1952 KAANKAR
+1952 AASK
-1959 LQKAEDYSAFAEQYG
+1959 
-1974 LDAEDVAM
+1974 VAD
-1982 YAEGMKKGSTS
+1982 
-1993 QAMRARAMIGRK
+1993 R
-2005 IIAAHEGEIH
+2005 
-2015 SLRDVRKFRRPIEEA
+2015 VR
-2030 LKEKFGDVDKL
+2030 V
-2041 LEEYR
+2041 
-2046 NQVEDEH
+2046 
-2053 KAMEA
+2053 
-2058 ARKKA
+2058 
-2063 QEEEAKRKAHL
+2063 
-2074 EELSLLSD
+2074 
-2082 DEIDRRYMEALDNGN
+2082 
-2097 EVAARDMLDEAAR
+2097 
-2110 RKGYADTDSEYQGVG
+2110 
-2125 AWVAPSN
+2125 
-2132 PGYESDEARR
+2132 
-2142 ADVEDNA
+2142 
-2149 PNVNLEDIALG
+2149 
-2160 YNLQPDD
+2160 
-2167 YFTHPERYSQNTPHG
+2167 
-2182 LESSRS
+2182 
-2188 IQAALESL
+2188 
-2196 KRGEKGVKVK
+2196 
-2206 VYRAVPISV
+2206 
-2215 MEGKLRNG
+2215 
-2223 DWVTPSK
+2223 
-2230 KYAEMHGNSRLK
+2230 NSRLK
-2242 GKYRIIEDEVPANEL
+2242 DLSERAKT
-2257 WWDGNDANEWGYDN
+2257 
-2271 GKEYKYKNAKNN
+2271 AKN
-2283 RKLNDLVV
+2283 
-2291 RDDNGNVIVP
+2291 
-2301 SKRFNQRKADERYQI
+2301 DEERAQVAS
-2316 GMEGVKPSKA
+2316 ERA
-2326 EVALRDAVID
+2326 EVVSEYVKGEKGRSVSVVPTQDALADAVESRD
-2336 RLRENGMEVI
+2336 LKNEVRQHTESGDLLNGVYDKRTGKI
-2346 TDVAEGQRVLDEA
+2346 HIVAENVE
-2359 NGKARLNSVVS
+2359 
-2370 SLAKAESTIK
+2370 
-2380 DWLANNKRGKTFRI
+2380 
-2394 ELPLRTQRMV
+2394 
-2404 RDAMGRDFE
+2404 
-2413 SHNITANGIAHAQKN
+2413 TA
-2428 HGINGVKLGEKSLP
+2428 
-2442 LSKEDMELL
+2442 D
-2451 PYIMVA
+2451 
-2457 PDYVRRGNSDA
+2457 
-2468 TGRTSVRFYKEL
+2468 
-2480 SNGYVVVAEKEYK
+2480 
-2493 NSPNDMETIT
+2493 
-2503 MWAEKSDKATNAQR
+2503 
-2517 NAAPDTHVR
+2517 
-2526 NAILDID
+2526 DID
-2533 AAKIRKDAEDAIVMD
+2533 AVYIHESSHKYS
-2548 VKVRENRVWHG
+2548 REVDNNR
-2559 SGADFEAFDITD
+2559 AA
-2571 HIRFFRTANGEAY
+2571 GELVDNH
-2584 GFTVGGKI
+2584 T
-2592 YIDPKIATSETPVH
+2592 TE
-2606 EYAHLWASALRSGNP
+2606 ELEQALREVAGDDVADVYMACKP
-2621 KEWQNVVGLMKGT
+2621 GKGDFAY
-2634 SVWEE
+2634 
-2639 VKKRYSE
+2639 RRM
-2646 LNTDDDI
+2646 L
-2653 ADEVIATYSGRRGAE
+2653 ADEILAYSC
-2668 RLREEAHKVADGNGD
+2668 
-2683 LFEKA
+2683 
-2688 EAISALGRVKESLK
+2688 VK
-2702 KFWKGVCDFL
+2702 
-2712 HIHYKSAEEVADRV
+2712 RN
-2726 MKDLLDGVDTRKMGK
+2726 
-2741 GEAGVRF
+2741 AG
-2748 SAKQKRALETAEQ
+2748 
-2761 SQKTAIAT
+2761 
-2769 AVSSADGAKVLNN
+2769 
-2782 LDTLA
+2782 
-2787 RNLEK
+2787 EK
-2792 TSSHRKTFIGDIAK
+2792 T
-2806 AFGVDNRGKS
+2806 
-2816 SKYATFETKSGEVVT
+2816 
-2831 IRISD
+2831 
-2836 HNAKVSN
+2836 
-2843 FDTVGEDN
+2843 
-2851 GISIVVTRKPNKGI
+2851 GI
-2865 TNDGSAHIVEFFYP
+2865 TNEKINNQTKQHYEKVSDYFGGRKRDGGKSDRGETETGEGLSTEPSAGEHRRGGANDREEEVID
-2879 EISLQRAE
+2879 SE
-2887 GKPLVEI
+2887 GLFSV
-2894 VESIKQA
+2894 A
-2901 LYSGEFKD
+2901 GRN
-2909 TTGLAERQEV
+2909 A
-2919 NGEDVVR
+2919 NGGN
-2926 YQLSVTGK
+2926 SS
-2934 NTKGGDTGYDSK
+2934 YDSK
-2946 HTEIEQAVNKKLKR
+2946 HSEIEQAVNRELEK
-2960 NSTSDEIKAE
+2960 NSTSDDIKAE
-2970 IDRVKKLRAEAT
+2970 IDMVKKLRAEAT

-3039 TESGDAEKV
+3039 TESGDTEKA
-3048 KSLTTE
+3048 KSITTE
-3054 IKRLKTDIGNT
+3054 IKRLKTDISNT
-3065 GIRSR
+3065 GIRAR

-3146 TIRKV
+3146 TVRKV

-3162 LINDLADMFSIK
+3162 LINDLAEMLSVK
-3174 TTKKDSSGK
+3174 TTKKDSGGK
-3183 KIGVKVS
+3183 KVGVKVS

-3212 NELKSLVKSLD
+3212 NGLKSLVKSLD
-3223 GMLIRKKELQ
+3223 GMLSKKKSLQ
-3233 GRLKELELSEASANE
+3233 GRLKELELSEASADE

-3253 TITKD
+3253 AITKD
-3258 EYDAEVEAINRER
+3258 EYDAEIDAINRER
-3271 NDVKSEMANFD
+3271 DDVKSEMANFE

-3300 PRTTEEYN
+3300 PRSTEEYN

-3355 DKSQSRLKALEEQWK
+3355 DKSQIRLKALEEQWK

-3401 TKLYAAKDAARNALR
+3401 ARLFAAKDAARKALS

-3464 VKGQQEAKESED
+3464 VKGQQEAKESEE

-3486 NWVFL
+3486 NWLFL

-3504 DVNHFSGDG
+3504 DVNHFSGEG

-3527 RSEDRRIESVEGL
+3527 RSEDRRIESVEAL
-3540 RSEIQFK
+3540 RSEIQSK

-3596 RAKLES
+3596 MAKLES
-3602 QGIDAFSISEIKAGL
+3602 QGIDALSISEIKAVI

-3627 VVGDFL
+3627 IVGDFL

-3681 TIPTP
+3681 TIPMP

-3772 QVINEAQSMYASSA
+3772 QVINEVQSMYASSA

-3812 FQARFFANILMPVG
+3812 FHARLFANILMPVG
-3826 MELLAG
+3826 TELLAG
-3832 NVKNAENTFA
+3832 KVKNAENTFA

-3855 PQFRERYRNGKM
+3855 PQFRERYRNGKI

-3878 GNSNSLYRWIK
+3878 GNSSSLYRWIK

-3894 KGLFLNQVFDAA
+3894 KGLLLNKVFDAA

-3911 AKSIYDYE
+3911 SKSIYDYE
-3919 YTRSIRKGATEE
+3919 FTRSIRNGATEE

-3979 GFMRKSINDI
+3979 GFMRKSINHI

-4055 GDDDNAPIK
+4055 GDDDNAPTK

-4069 TALDRFIEGHTGD
+4069 TALDRFIEGHAGD

-4096 LNNLVN
+4096 LNNFVN
-4102 SAWSGYGGW
+4102 SVWSGYGGW

-4135 DSDSLSGYIEDL
+4135 DSDSLSDYIEDL

-4187 NGSSLNLISA
+4187 KGSSLNLISV

-4203 PMSSMR
+4203 PMSNMR

-4285 DASDAMGYH
+4285 DASDAADYH

-4359 LTGGDNERKE
+4359 LTGSDDERKD
-4369 AFALMKEL
+4369 AFALMREL
-4377 ERIDKV
+4377 ERIDKI

-4424 GTVARGEVKGSYGII
+4424 GTVARGDVKGSYGII
-4439 ATADDVKADARFRKL
+4439 ATADDVKADAKFRKL
-4454 HDGSEKQKAK
+4454 QDGSEKQKAK

-4492 LVTAVYASEADRLI
+4492 LVTAVYTGEADRLI

-4520 DDKAAD
+4520 NNKAAD
-4526 AIMEQIRSIRG
+4526 AIMERIRSIRG
-4537 KVIDGDMKPKEE
+4537 KVIGGDMKPKEE

>member
-1 MANETDSVFAAN
+1 MANETDSVFAADQ
-13 HQNGDGELH
+13 QNGNEELF
-22 RFIMSILKEGETDEQ
+22 RFLMSALKEGETDEQ
-37 ETAQQQQATEVEKAN
+37 ETAQQQQTPEAKKAK
-52 DEPATQQTAV
+52 DEPVAQQTAA

-76 VQPQEQPKQQA
+76 EQPQEQPKQQV
-87 EQPKGEVEQPAQ
+87 EQPNGEVEQPVQ
-99 TVQGVQSVQADELDD
+99 DVQPIQGVQGVQADELDD
-114 DTKDLLAVKNHNIDD
+114 DTRDFLAIKNHNIDD
-129 ARKYVEKLGK
+129 ARKYVEQLGK
-139 DTQKIMASGMSESA
+139 ETQEIMETGMSEGA
-153 KREAQERYE
+153 KRKAQERYKK
-162 SAAKTLNERIETR
+162 AAKTLNERIESH
-175 NAEQKAENDR
+175 NAEQKAENER

-195 QAKKEHEEKYADIN
+195 QAKKGQEEKYSDIN
-209 YISDWMDGHK
+209 YVSDWMNSHK
-219 VSEANNTMLAS
+219 VNDENNTMLAS

-250 TAKEYISEN
+250 AAKEYISEN

-287 KFSYNIEPIDSVVLE
+287 KFSYNIEPIDSLVLE

-350 QGKVGKKA
+350 QGKAGKKA

-368 PFASEDDKD
+368 PFSDADDKD

-401 NSIPKDRLAAL
+401 NSIPKDRMAAL
-412 TLALSKNFGYDEN
+412 TLALSKDFGYDEN

-454 IIGGLMN
+454 IVGGLMN
-461 TLVGSLAQ
+461 TLVGSFAQ
-469 ASMRSTGGGNGLTL
+469 ASMRSTGGGNKLTL
-483 LDVYNASIDE
+483 LDTYSASIDE

-504 GYGKISLR
+504 GYGKIALK

-525 GIGKLVGGGTKW
+525 GIGKLVGSGTKW

-545 FSKGVTPKAGE
+545 LSKGVTPKAGE

-583 YSPVAYSLGSLARG
+583 YSPAAYSLGSLARG
-597 VTPELGEALK
+597 ETPELGEALK

-641 KAATT
+641 KAATA

-810 KGKEIYT
+810 KGKEVYT
-817 VRTYTADGKA
+817 VRTFTADGKA

-840 LEETRLGTVIKRNNV
+840 LEQTRLGTVIKRNNV

-874 TRAVL
+874 TRTVL

-969 DEYIKA
+969 DDYIKA

-989 TEPTAPSEPPAEP
+989 AKPTAPSEPPAEP

-1015 QQDVSAPEKEAE
+1015 QQEVSAPEKEAD

-1033 PSKEGVG
+1033 QSKDGVG

-1065 TDEVDALRAESE
+1065 TDEVNALRAESK
-1077 QAVKYSN
+1077 QAVRYSN
-1084 GESSEKPE
+1084 SESSEKPE

-1102 LEEPKAD
+1102 LEEPKAKTEEKVKPMEEPKAD
-1109 SEPIEPAKDNSAE
+1109 SEPIEPADEKPSE
-1122 QPKEPKVEEKPVE
+1122 QPKEPKSEEKPVE
-1135 AETPKEKTKADA
+1135 VETPKEEAKADT
-1147 KADIEQAA
+1147 KADIEQVNETSPVE

-1196 QFLSDKEQAVKYS
+1196 QFLADKEQAIKYS

-1223 KQMFGLKDPVKQP
+1223 KQMFGLKDPVEQP
-1236 TTNKGKTEKDANKTA
+1236 KGEETA
-1251 QLDIIN
+1251 
-1257 KSNPMR
+1257 
-1263 DEQHTGIRSVDD
+1263 
-1275 IKTFKEAV
+1275 
-1283 SDSEAPFTPDYT
+1283 
-1295 KEDAESALKAGEI
+1295 
-1308 TVYSSK
+1308 
-1314 PIEDG
+1314 
-1319 VFVTPSKMEAK
+1319 
-1330 NYAGGGKVF
+1330 
-1339 SKRVSIED
+1339 
-1347 VAWIDAIE
+1347 
-1355 GQYARLRASDIETGV
+1355 
-1370 KERLEREGVT
+1370 
-1380 YKKGDE
+1380 YKKGEE
-1386 LVAEH
+1386 LVVEH
-1391 EGSPLTIVVDAVGK
+1391 EGNPVTIVVDAVGK
-1405 NGNVTKSHVKS
+1405 SGDVTKSHVKS
-1416 SGEPYHSNGEV
+1416 SGEPYHSNGKV
-1427 VFTPKEKPQEPT
+1427 VFTQKEKPQEQA
-1439 VKDWVDD
+1439 VRDWVDD
-1446 VASEARKRGYRIVN
+1446 TASEARKRGYRIVN
-1460 GQRVE
+1460 GQKIE

-1496 AIVSAKKM
+1496 AVVSAKKV

-1548 TVGVTAYQGAPTI
+1548 TFGVTAYQGAPTI

-1588 VKKYRQFLKDN
+1588 AKKYRQFLKDN

-1622 DVADAEAI
+1622 DVTDAEAI

-1659 ANKLTRFMDTLLETE
+1659 ANKLTRFMDTLLDSE
-1674 NPMDSVKDL
+1674 NPMDSIKDL

-1721 SDLEGVIRHAM
+1721 NDLEGVIRHAM

-1800 AARAMRNYARQVQLI
+1800 AARAMRNYTRQVQLI

-1842 LSIKAMFNELYDK
+1842 LSVKAMFNELYDK

-1868 GEVAAEKL
+1868 GEAAAEKL

-1928 GADSQRGTGGAA
+1928 GADGKGGTDGTA
-1940 EEGTNSLIDTAN
+1940 EEGPNHVTGTAAKAADKDSYDVTEDTAKYRIREDAPPTKTGIGYKVFVLKDGKLYPPMVANPNGEATPVGVWLDADAAPVTGVTKTGRQQVKAGGKGTQGGSGKLAYRPGWHLGEIPYALQFNRMNPETGQRELFPANFVWAEVEYANDVDYQEEAMSYGMKASGKFQHSLAGLPRLPKNGSYRYRTNPDPNTDPWVITGAMKVNRILKPSEVDAMIEAAGREPQQRQAGSITDKQVEALNAKVERTMQEDRNMMRRVVQQMGEKLHTDINIIEDVNEITHSNAAVQERRRKSKGWYDTKTGQVNIVLANNRDVDDVKASVGHEVIAHKGLRELFGEENYDQFLDETYQHLRDDLKKGVDAASGRSFVDDATKNGNRAKSYEQHRRTAVDELFGRMAEKPFEEFSEGERTLWQKTKATVRRLLDKFLGSLKLPKWFELSDNELRYILWRSKERLERGKEHPIDLARDIVKREELGLTDEALYNMGDNPETFAERQRRAVEKKGVVMSGLNSAEVTAVKVPKHPYTGNIAHATEQAKAAAIEKYTEIIKDERGKEKRVAKPQTYDNYGVTFQYGISADAIDEYLNPRQQAKSVNKGVHLALAEHIHEVIGASIEVEEHPDRMKVEGERSNNQFNPNSLMHRFYGVVLVDGHPYRVMTLMREEKNPAVGN
-1952 KAANKAR
+1952 GMHAYEV
-1959 LQKAEDYSAFAEQYG
+1959 QKIEVLDEETPNTPNGTDSQNHNG
-1974 LDAEDVAM
+1974 LSYPVA
-1982 YAEGMKKGSTS
+1982 K
-1993 QAMRARAMIGRK
+1993 
-2005 IIAAHEGEIH
+2005 
-2015 SLRDVRKFRRPIEEA
+2015 VIE
-2030 LKEKFGDVDKL
+2030 KVEKTMESGKNL
-2041 LEEYR
+2041 LEE
-2046 NQVEDEH
+2046 
-2053 KAMEA
+2053 
-2058 ARKKA
+2058 
-2063 QEEEAKRKAHL
+2063 
-2074 EELSLLSD
+2074 
-2082 DEIDRRYMEALDNGN
+2082 
-2097 EVAARDMLDEAAR
+2097 
-2110 RKGYADTDSEYQGVG
+2110 
-2125 AWVAPSN
+2125 
-2132 PGYESDEARR
+2132 
-2142 ADVEDNA
+2142 
-2149 PNVNLEDIALG
+2149 
-2160 YNLQPDD
+2160 
-2167 YFTHPERYSQNTPHG
+2167 
-2182 LESSRS
+2182 
-2188 IQAALESL
+2188 
-2196 KRGEKGVKVK
+2196 
-2206 VYRAVPISV
+2206 
-2215 MEGKLRNG
+2215 
-2223 DWVTPSK
+2223 SK
-2230 KYAEMHGNSRLK
+2230 
-2242 GKYRIIEDEVPANEL
+2242 
-2257 WWDGNDANEWGYDN
+2257 
-2271 GKEYKYKNAKNN
+2271 
-2283 RKLNDLVV
+2283 
-2291 RDDNGNVIVP
+2291 
-2301 SKRFNQRKADERYQI
+2301 
-2316 GMEGVKPSKA
+2316 
-2326 EVALRDAVID
+2326 
-2336 RLRENGMEVI
+2336 
-2346 TDVAEGQRVLDEA
+2346 
-2359 NGKARLNSVVS
+2359 
-2370 SLAKAESTIK
+2370 
-2380 DWLANNKRGKTFRI
+2380 
-2394 ELPLRTQRMV
+2394 
-2404 RDAMGRDFE
+2404 
-2413 SHNITANGIAHAQKN
+2413 
-2428 HGINGVKLGEKSLP
+2428 
-2442 LSKEDMELL
+2442 
-2451 PYIMVA
+2451 
-2457 PDYVRRGNSDA
+2457 
-2468 TGRTSVRFYKEL
+2468 
-2480 SNGYVVVAEKEYK
+2480 
-2493 NSPNDMETIT
+2493 
-2503 MWAEKSDKATNAQR
+2503 
-2517 NAAPDTHVR
+2517 
-2526 NAILDID
+2526 
-2533 AAKIRKDAEDAIVMD
+2533 
-2548 VKVRENRVWHG
+2548 
-2559 SGADFEAFDITD
+2559 
-2571 HIRFFRTANGEAY
+2571 
-2584 GFTVGGKI
+2584 
-2592 YIDPKIATSETPVH
+2592 
-2606 EYAHLWASALRSGNP
+2606 
-2621 KEWQNVVGLMKGT
+2621 
-2634 SVWEE
+2634 
-2639 VKKRYSE
+2639 
-2646 LNTDDDI
+2646 I
-2653 ADEVIATYSGRRGAE
+2653 ADEDTAMYRDPGETEDIRFR
-2668 RLREEAHKVADGNGD
+2668 KV
-2683 LFEKA
+2683 E
-2688 EAISALGRVKESLK
+2688 
-2702 KFWKGVCDFL
+2702 
-2712 HIHYKSAEEVADRV
+2712 
-2726 MKDLLDGVDTRKMGK
+2726 
-2741 GEAGVRF
+2741 
-2748 SAKQKRALETAEQ
+2748 
-2761 SQKTAIAT
+2761 
-2769 AVSSADGAKVLNN
+2769 
-2782 LDTLA
+2782 
-2787 RNLEK
+2787 
-2792 TSSHRKTFIGDIAK
+2792 
-2806 AFGVDNRGKS
+2806 
-2816 SKYATFETKSGEVVT
+2816 
-2831 IRISD
+2831 
-2836 HNAKVSN
+2836 
-2843 FDTVGEDN
+2843 
-2851 GISIVVTRKPNKGI
+2851 
-2865 TNDGSAHIVEFFYP
+2865 
-2879 EISLQRAE
+2879 
-2887 GKPLVEI
+2887 
-2894 VESIKQA
+2894 
-2901 LYSGEFKD
+2901 
-2909 TTGLAERQEV
+2909 
-2919 NGEDVVR
+2919 
-2926 YQLSVTGK
+2926 
-2934 NTKGGDTGYDSK
+2934 GYDSK
-2946 HTEIEQAVNKKLKR
+2946 HAEIERAVNRELEK

-3011 KKTVAVENERSAK
+3011 KKTVTVENERSAK

-3034 KLIEA
+3034 ELIEA

-3065 GIRSR
+3065 GIRAR
-3070 YKAKISEIK
+3070 YKAKISKIK

-3109 KAEFNALV
+3109 KAEFNDLV
-3117 GSVRDIAKQW
+3117 RSVRDIAKQW

-3132 TEQDRNN
+3132 TKQDRNN

-3162 LINDLADMFSIK
+3162 LINDLADMLSVK

-3183 KIGVKVS
+3183 KVGIKVS

-3212 NELKSLVKSLD
+3212 NGLKSLVKSLD
-3223 GMLIRKKELQ
+3223 GMLAKKKSLQ

-3253 TITKD
+3253 AITKD
-3258 EYDAEVEAINRER
+3258 EYDAEIEAINRER
-3271 NDVKSEMANFD
+3271 DDVKSEMADFD

-3294 AIDAAV
+3294 AIDTAV
-3300 PRTTEEYN
+3300 PRTTEEYD

-3387 DRRLQTALKIREER
+3387 DMRLQTALKIREKR
-3401 TKLYAAKDAARNALR
+3401 AKLYAAKDAARKALR
-3416 DLNNDVRSLLKIG
+3416 DLNNDVRLLLKIG

-3451 IAAVDT
+3451 ITAVDT

-3464 VKGQQEAKESED
+3464 VKGQQEAKEGEE

-3504 DVNHFSGDG
+3504 DVNHFSGEG

-3527 RSEDRRIESVEGL
+3527 RSEDRRIESVEAL
-3540 RSEIQFK
+3540 RSEIQSK

-3617 GDNWVKFGEW
+3617 GENWVKFGEW

-3633 PKLYDKYNEKYVEKY
+3633 PKLYEKYNGKYVEKY

-3681 TIPTP
+3681 TIPMP

-3802 AGVNYSYNPR
+3802 TGVNYSYNPR
-3812 FQARFFANILMPVG
+3812 FQARLFANILMPVG
-3826 MELLAG
+3826 TELLAG
-3832 NVKNAENTFA
+3832 KVKNAENTFA

-3911 AKSIYDYE
+3911 SKSIYDYE
-3919 YTRSIRKGATEE
+3919 FTRSIHKGATKE

-4055 GDDDNAPIK
+4055 GDDDNAPMK

-4069 TALDRFIEGHTGD
+4069 TALDRFIEGHSGD

-4135 DSDSLSGYIEDL
+4135 DSDSLSDYIEDL
-4147 DEDAAKYT
+4147 DEDATKYT

-4179 NAFYDYKV
+4179 NAFYDYKLK
-4187 NGSSLNLISA
+4187 GSSLNLISA

-4285 DASDAMGYH
+4285 DASDAADYH

-4323 TDSLKLALGYEQ
+4323 TDSLKLSLGYEQ

-4359 LTGGDNERKE
+4359 LTGGDNDRKE

-4403 QMIPKGVSESGKYV
+4403 QMIPRGVSESGKYV

-4454 HDGSEKQKAK
+4454 QDGSEKQKAK

-4484 RMTDIGDG
+4484 RMTAIGDG

-4520 DDKAAD
+4520 DNKTAD
-4526 AIMEQIRSIRG
+4526 DIMEQIRSIRG

-4558 E
+4558 R

>member
-1 MANETDSVFAAN
+1 MANETDSVFAAEQ
-13 HQNGDGELH
+13 QNGKGELY
-22 RFIMSILKEGETDEQ
+22 RLMMSILKEGETDKQ
-37 ETAQQQQATEVEKAN
+37 ETEQQRPTPEVEKAK
-52 DEPATQQTAV
+52 DEPAAQQTAV
-62 VQTATEPQSVQQPT
+62 AQTADEQQSVQQQT
-76 VQPQEQPKQQA
+76 VQPQEQPEQQA
-87 EQPKGEVEQPAQ
+87 EQTNGDVEQPAQ
-99 TVQGVQSVQADELDD
+99 TSQPVQDVQADELDD
-114 DTKDLLAVKNHNIDD
+114 DTKDLLAVKNHNIGD
-129 ARKYVEKLGK
+129 ARKYVEQLGK
-139 DTQKIMASGMSESA
+139 KAQTIMASGMSEGA
-153 KREAQERYE
+153 KRDAQERYE
-162 SAAKTLNERIETR
+162 SAAKALNERVEAH

-195 QAKKEHEEKYADIN
+195 QAKKEHDEKYADIN
-209 YISDWMDGHK
+209 YVSDWMDGHK
-219 VSEANNTMLAS
+219 VDEANNTMLAS

-244 IFGIAK
+244 IFSTAK
-250 TAKEYISEN
+250 AAKEYISEN

-278 NRLKEKYGD
+278 NRLKEKYGGI
-287 KFSYNIEPIDSVVLE
+287 YAHNYIIEPIDSLVLE

-321 EFGDNNYQ
+321 EFGDGGNNYQ

-350 QGKVGKKA
+350 QGKVEKKA

-368 PFASEDDKD
+368 PFADADDKD

-401 NSIPKDRLAAL
+401 NSIPKDRMAAL
-412 TLALSKNFGYDEN
+412 TLALSKDFGYDEN

-461 TLVGSLAQ
+461 TLVGSIAQ
-469 ASMRSTGGGNGLTL
+469 ASMRSTGGGNKLTL
-483 LDVYNASIDE
+483 LDTYSESIDE

-504 GYGKISLR
+504 GYGKIALR
-512 SATTMAGDSPAFG
+512 SATTMAGDSPELG

-545 FSKGVTPKAGE
+545 LSKGVTPKAGD
-556 AAFKLLS
+556 AAFKMLS

-583 YSPVAYSLGSLARG
+583 YSPLAYSLGSLARG
-597 VTPELGEALK
+597 VSPEFGEALK

-641 KAATT
+641 KAATA

-666 LVTAKDVLLSN
+666 LVTAKDVLLSS

-770 ITVNPKVLESA
+770 ITVNPNVLESA

-810 KGKEIYT
+810 KGKEVYT

-862 DAQWMDTCSERA
+862 DAQWIDACSERA
-874 TRAVL
+874 TRTVL

-894 LKTAFEKDRNGEQL
+894 LNTAFEKDRNGEQL

-917 RFDEVYLQ
+917 RFYEVYLQ

-937 VRRDFNK
+937 VRRDFNN
-944 SRGVDIDKILA
+944 SRGIDIDKILA

-969 DEYIKA
+969 DDYIKA

-980 TAKDMPSEQ
+980 TAKDMPSEK
-989 TEPTAPSEPPAEP
+989 TEPTAKSEPPAEP
-1002 ANEPPVVEAEKGG
+1002 TGEPPVVEAEKVA
-1015 QQDVSAPEKEAE
+1015 QQEVASPEKETG
-1027 KPSEET
+1027 KPGGET
-1033 PSKEGVG
+1033 TGKGDIG

-1045 KINKADDETA
+1045 KINKADEETA

-1065 TDEVDALRAESE
+1065 TDEVDALRSESE
-1077 QAVKYSN
+1077 QAVRYSN

-1102 LEEPKAD
+1102 LEEPKAKTD
-1109 SEPIEPAKDNSAE
+1109 EEVKPVEEPKSDTEPIEPTDEKPTE
-1122 QPKEPKVEEKPVE
+1122 QPKEQNAEEKPVE
-1135 AETPKEKTKADA
+1135 VETPKEEA
-1147 KADIEQAA
+1147 KADTEA
-1155 ETEQEQPT
+1155 EVERAVERLHDKAVAVPGYTVFKYEPGYYADGSGALVYGNKTSATAMPIDDIKPESIAQEIK
-1163 VDQLN
+1163 
-1168 QYFSHV
+1168 YSI
-1174 HLGHELTEKDLG
+1174 LTPEKRREAKAMSAIKNTSDYAKYLVEFKGYTQSDANMVAMRAGKDLRTEIKIAK
-1186 DKARMEMFTK
+1186 DALAYDR
-1196 QFLSDKEQAVKYS
+1196 FLREALIPLFEEVLGKDELMKNSVIKKYYD
-1209 NGELSEKPEGYAYM
+1209 GGY
-1223 KQMFGLKDPVKQP
+1223 DVDVKQP
-1236 TTNKGKTEKDANKTA
+1236 KGE
-1251 QLDIIN
+1251 
-1257 KSNPMR
+1257 
-1263 DEQHTGIRSVDD
+1263 
-1275 IKTFKEAV
+1275 EA
-1283 SDSEAPFTPDYT
+1283 A
-1295 KEDAESALKAGEI
+1295 
-1308 TVYSSK
+1308 
-1314 PIEDG
+1314 
-1319 VFVTPSKMEAK
+1319 
-1330 NYAGGGKVF
+1330 
-1339 SKRVSIED
+1339 
-1347 VAWIDAIE
+1347 
-1355 GQYARLRASDIETGV
+1355 
-1370 KERLEREGVT
+1370 
-1380 YKKGDE
+1380 YKKGEE
-1386 LVAEH
+1386 LVVEH
-1391 EGSPLTIVVDAVGK
+1391 DGNPVTIVVDAVGK
-1405 NGNVTKSHVKS
+1405 DGNVTKSHVKS
-1416 SGEPYHSNGEV
+1416 SGEPYHSNGKV
-1427 VFTPKEKPQEPT
+1427 VFTKKEKPQEQA

-1446 VASEARKRGYRIVN
+1446 TASEARKRGYRIVN
-1460 GQRVE
+1460 GQKVE
-1465 RQGALSEGTDV
+1465 RQGALSEGTDI

-1496 AIVSAKKM
+1496 AVVSARKV

-1588 VKKYRQFLKDN
+1588 AKKYRQFLKDN

-1622 DVADAEAI
+1622 DVSDAEAI

-1659 ANKLTRFMDTLLETE
+1659 ANKLTRFMDILLDSE
-1674 NPMDSVKDL
+1674 NPMDSIKDL

-1757 TIARDFSSDEQSRI
+1757 TIARDFSSDERSRI
-1771 KPIIQESIL
+1771 KPVIQESIL

-1831 LLAERYRAYSK
+1831 LLAERYRSYSK

-1903 RTGTKGE
+1903 RTGEKGE

-1928 GADSQRGTGGAA
+1928 GTDRQGGTVGTD
-1940 EEGTNSLIDTAN
+1940 EEGSNSLIG
-1952 KAANKAR
+1952 AASK
-1959 LQKAEDYSAFAEQYG
+1959 
-1974 LDAEDVAM
+1974 VAD
-1982 YAEGMKKGSTS
+1982 
-1993 QAMRARAMIGRK
+1993 R
-2005 IIAAHEGEIH
+2005 
-2015 SLRDVRKFRRPIEEA
+2015 VR
-2030 LKEKFGDVDKL
+2030 V
-2041 LEEYR
+2041 
-2046 NQVEDEH
+2046 
-2053 KAMEA
+2053 
-2058 ARKKA
+2058 
-2063 QEEEAKRKAHL
+2063 
-2074 EELSLLSD
+2074 
-2082 DEIDRRYMEALDNGN
+2082 
-2097 EVAARDMLDEAAR
+2097 
-2110 RKGYADTDSEYQGVG
+2110 
-2125 AWVAPSN
+2125 
-2132 PGYESDEARR
+2132 
-2142 ADVEDNA
+2142 
-2149 PNVNLEDIALG
+2149 
-2160 YNLQPDD
+2160 
-2167 YFTHPERYSQNTPHG
+2167 
-2182 LESSRS
+2182 
-2188 IQAALESL
+2188 
-2196 KRGEKGVKVK
+2196 
-2206 VYRAVPISV
+2206 
-2215 MEGKLRNG
+2215 
-2223 DWVTPSK
+2223 
-2230 KYAEMHGNSRLK
+2230 NSRLK
-2242 GKYRIIEDEVPANEL
+2242 DLSERAKTAKTDE
-2257 WWDGNDANEWGYDN
+2257 
-2271 GKEYKYKNAKNN
+2271 
-2283 RKLNDLVV
+2283 
-2291 RDDNGNVIVP
+2291 
-2301 SKRFNQRKADERYQI
+2301 ERAQVAS
-2316 GMEGVKPSKA
+2316 ERA
-2326 EVALRDAVID
+2326 EVVSEYVKGEKGRSVNVVPTQDALADAVES
-2336 RLRENGMEVI
+2336 RELKNEVRQHTESGDLLNGVYDKRTGKI
-2346 TDVAEGQRVLDEA
+2346 HIVAENVE
-2359 NGKARLNSVVS
+2359 
-2370 SLAKAESTIK
+2370 
-2380 DWLANNKRGKTFRI
+2380 
-2394 ELPLRTQRMV
+2394 
-2404 RDAMGRDFE
+2404 
-2413 SHNITANGIAHAQKN
+2413 TA
-2428 HGINGVKLGEKSLP
+2428 
-2442 LSKEDMELL
+2442 D
-2451 PYIMVA
+2451 
-2457 PDYVRRGNSDA
+2457 
-2468 TGRTSVRFYKEL
+2468 
-2480 SNGYVVVAEKEYK
+2480 
-2493 NSPNDMETIT
+2493 
-2503 MWAEKSDKATNAQR
+2503 
-2517 NAAPDTHVR
+2517 
-2526 NAILDID
+2526 DID
-2533 AAKIRKDAEDAIVMD
+2533 AVYIHESSHKYS
-2548 VKVRENRVWHG
+2548 REVDNNR
-2559 SGADFEAFDITD
+2559 AA
-2571 HIRFFRTANGEAY
+2571 GELVDNH
-2584 GFTVGGKI
+2584 T
-2592 YIDPKIATSETPVH
+2592 TE
-2606 EYAHLWASALRSGNP
+2606 ELEQALREVAGDDVADVYMACKP
-2621 KEWQNVVGLMKGT
+2621 GKGDFAY
-2634 SVWEE
+2634 
-2639 VKKRYSE
+2639 RRM
-2646 LNTDDDI
+2646 L
-2653 ADEVIATYSGRRGAE
+2653 ADEILAYSC
-2668 RLREEAHKVADGNGD
+2668 
-2683 LFEKA
+2683 
-2688 EAISALGRVKESLK
+2688 VK
-2702 KFWKGVCDFL
+2702 
-2712 HIHYKSAEEVADRV
+2712 RN
-2726 MKDLLDGVDTRKMGK
+2726 
-2741 GEAGVRF
+2741 AG
-2748 SAKQKRALETAEQ
+2748 
-2761 SQKTAIAT
+2761 
-2769 AVSSADGAKVLNN
+2769 
-2782 LDTLA
+2782 
-2787 RNLEK
+2787 EK
-2792 TSSHRKTFIGDIAK
+2792 T
-2806 AFGVDNRGKS
+2806 
-2816 SKYATFETKSGEVVT
+2816 
-2831 IRISD
+2831 
-2836 HNAKVSN
+2836 
-2843 FDTVGEDN
+2843 
-2851 GISIVVTRKPNKGI
+2851 GI
-2865 TNDGSAHIVEFFYP
+2865 TNEKINNQTKQHYEKVSDYFGGRKRDGGKSDRGETEAGEGLSTEPSAGEHGRGGANDREEEGIDSGGFF
-2879 EISLQRAE
+2879 SVAGRNA
-2887 GKPLVEI
+2887 
-2894 VESIKQA
+2894 
-2901 LYSGEFKD
+2901 
-2909 TTGLAERQEV
+2909 
-2919 NGEDVVR
+2919 NGGN
-2926 YQLSVTGK
+2926 SS
-2934 NTKGGDTGYDSK
+2934 YDSK
-2946 HTEIEQAVNKKLKR
+2946 HSEIEQAVNRELER
-2960 NSTSDEIKAE
+2960 NSTSEDIKAE

-2994 AKGDAAAL
+2994 AKVDAAAL

-3039 TESGDAEKV
+3039 TESGDTEKA
-3048 KSLTTE
+3048 KSITTE
-3054 IKRLKTDIGNT
+3054 IKRLKTDISNT
-3065 GIRSR
+3065 GIRAR

-3146 TIRKV
+3146 TVRKV

-3162 LINDLADMFSIK
+3162 LINDLAEMLSVK
-3174 TTKKDSSGK
+3174 TTKKDSGGK
-3183 KIGVKVS
+3183 KVGVKVS

-3212 NELKSLVKSLD
+3212 NGLKSLVKSLD
-3223 GMLIRKKELQ
+3223 GMLSKKKSLQ
-3233 GRLKELELSEASANE
+3233 GRLKELELSEASADE

-3253 TITKD
+3253 AITKD
-3258 EYDAEVEAINRER
+3258 EYDAEIEAINRER
-3271 NDVKSEMANFD
+3271 DDVKSEMANFD

-3300 PRTTEEYN
+3300 PRSTEEYN
-3308 KLWNDLMAKQQD
+3308 KLWNGLMAKQQD

-3355 DKSQSRLKALEEQWK
+3355 DKSQIRLKALEEKWK

-3401 TKLYAAKDAARNALR
+3401 ARLFAAKDAARKALR
-3416 DLNNDVRSLLKIG
+3416 DLNNDVRLLLKIG

-3442 HRSEVAHIG
+3442 HRSEVANIG

-3464 VKGQQEAKESED
+3464 VKGQQEAKESEE

-3486 NWVFL
+3486 NWLFL

-3504 DVNHFSGDG
+3504 DVNHFSGEG

-3527 RSEDRRIESVEGL
+3527 RSEDRRIESVEAL
-3540 RSEIQFK
+3540 RSEIQSK

-3553 SKKPKDGNKRIKFT
+3553 SKKPKDGNKKIKFT

-3602 QGIDAFSISEIKAGL
+3602 QGIDAFSISEIKAGI

-3627 VVGDFL
+3627 IVGDFL

-3681 TIPTP
+3681 TIPMP

-3772 QVINEAQSMYASSA
+3772 QVINEIQSMYASSA

-3812 FQARFFANILMPVG
+3812 FHARLFANILMPVG
-3826 MELLAG
+3826 TELLAG
-3832 NVKNAENTFA
+3832 KVKNAENTFA

-3878 GNSNSLYRWIK
+3878 GNSSSLYRWIK

-3894 KGLFLNQVFDAA
+3894 KGLLLNKVFDAA

-3911 AKSIYDYE
+3911 SKSIYDYE
-3919 YTRSIRKGATEE
+3919 FTRSIRNGATEE

-3979 GFMRKSINDI
+3979 GFMRKSINHI

-4021 WDGVVMPASWNL
+4021 WDGVVMPASWSL

-4043 YGAKAIFNALFG
+4043 YGAKAIFGALFG
-4055 GDDDNAPIK
+4055 GDDDNEPTK

-4069 TALDRFIEGHTGD
+4069 TALDRFIEGHAGD

-4087 ISAPLQGTI
+4087 ITAPLQGTI
-4096 LNNLVN
+4096 LNNFVN
-4102 SAWSGYGGW
+4102 SVWSGYGGW

-4135 DSDSLSGYIEDL
+4135 DSDSLSDYIEDL

-4187 NGSSLNLISA
+4187 KGSSLNLISV

-4203 PMSSMR
+4203 PMSNMR

-4285 DASDAMGYH
+4285 DASDAADYH
-4294 DEWLKNHERKEII
+4294 DEWLKNHDRKEII

-4359 LTGGDNERKE
+4359 LTGSDDERKE
-4369 AFALMKEL
+4369 AFALMREL
-4377 ERIDKV
+4377 ERIDKI

-4424 GTVARGEVKGSYGII
+4424 GTVARGDVKGSYGII
-4439 ATADDVKADARFRKL
+4439 ATADDVKADAKFRKL
-4454 HDGSEKQKAK
+4454 QDGSEKQKAK

-4492 LVTAVYASEADRLI
+4492 LVTAVYTGEADRLI

-4520 DDKAAD
+4520 NNKAAD
-4526 AIMEQIRSIRG
+4526 AIMERIRSIRG
-4537 KVIDGDMKPKEE
+4537 KVIGGDMKPKEE

>member
-1 MANETDSVFAAN
+1 MANETDSVFAAEQ
-13 HQNGDGELH
+13 QNGKGELY
-22 RFIMSILKEGETDEQ
+22 RLMMSILKEGETDKQ
-37 ETAQQQQATEVEKAN
+37 ETAQQRPTPEVEKAK
-52 DEPATQQTAV
+52 DEPAAQQTAV
-62 VQTATEPQSVQQPT
+62 AQTVDEPQSVQQTT
-76 VQPQEQPKQQA
+76 VQQQEQPEQQA
-87 EQPKGEVEQPAQ
+87 ERPNGDVEQPSKTSQ
-99 TVQGVQSVQADELDD
+99 PVQDVQADELDD
-114 DTKDLLAVKNHNIDD
+114 DTKDLLAVKNHNIGD
-129 ARKYVEKLGK
+129 ARKYVEQLGNK
-139 DTQKIMASGMSESA
+139 AQTIMASGMSEGA
-153 KREAQERYE
+153 KRDAQERYE
-162 SAAKTLNERIETR
+162 SAAKALNERIEAH

-195 QAKKEHEEKYADIN
+195 QAKKEHDEKYADIN
-209 YISDWMDGHK
+209 YVSDWMDGHK
-219 VSEANNTMLAS
+219 VNEANNTMLAS

-244 IFGIAK
+244 IFSTAK
-250 TAKEYISEN
+250 AAKEYISEN

-278 NRLKEKYGD
+278 NRLKEKYGE
-287 KFSYNIEPIDSVVLE
+287 KISYNIEPIDSLVLE

-350 QGKVGKKA
+350 QGKVEKKA
-358 MEDYDNIAKN
+358 MGDYENIAKN
-368 PFASEDDKD
+368 PFADADDKD

-401 NSIPKDRLAAL
+401 NSIPKDRMAAL
-412 TLALSKNFGYDEN
+412 TLALSKDFGYDEN

-461 TLVGSLAQ
+461 TLVGSIAQ
-469 ASMRSTGGGNGLTL
+469 ASMRSTGGGNKLTL
-483 LDVYNASIDE
+483 LDTYSESIDE

-504 GYGKISLR
+504 GYGKIALR
-512 SATTMAGDSPAFG
+512 SATTMAGDSPELG
-525 GIGKLVGGGTKW
+525 GIVKLVGGGTKW

-545 FSKGVTPKAGE
+545 LSKGVTPKAGD
-556 AAFKLLS
+556 AAFKMLS

-571 IGVANGAGLGAI
+571 IGVANGAGLGAV
-583 YSPVAYSLGSLARG
+583 YSPLAYSLGSLARG
-597 VTPELGEALK
+597 VAPELGEALK

-641 KAATT
+641 KAATA

-666 LVTAKDVLLSN
+666 LVTAKDVLLSS

-770 ITVNPKVLESA
+770 ITVNPNVLESA

-810 KGKEIYT
+810 NGKEVYT

-874 TRAVL
+874 TRTVL

-969 DEYIKA
+969 DDYIKA

-980 TAKDMPSEQ
+980 TAKDMPSGQ
-989 TEPTAPSEPPAEP
+989 TEPTAQSEPPAEP
-1002 ANEPPVVEAEKGG
+1002 TGEPPVVEAEKGA
-1015 QQDVSAPEKEAE
+1015 QQEVAAPEKETG
-1027 KPSEET
+1027 KPGGET
-1033 PSKEGVG
+1033 AGKGDIG

-1045 KINKADDETA
+1045 KINKADEETA

-1065 TDEVDALRAESE
+1065 TDEVDALRSESE
-1077 QAVKYSN
+1077 QAVRYSN

-1102 LEEPKAD
+1102 LEEPKAKTD
-1109 SEPIEPAKDNSAE
+1109 EEVKPVEEPKSDTGPIEPTGEKPTE
-1122 QPKEPKVEEKPVE
+1122 QPKEQKAEEKPVE
-1135 AETPKEKTKADA
+1135 VETPKEEAKADTKADV
-1147 KADIEQAA
+1147 EQPAQTEPVE

-1174 HLGHELTEKDLG
+1174 HLGHEITEKDLG
-1186 DKARMEMFTK
+1186 DKARMEMLTK
-1196 QFLSDKEQAVKYS
+1196 QFLSDKEQAIKYS

-1236 TTNKGKTEKDANKTA
+1236 KGE
-1251 QLDIIN
+1251 
-1257 KSNPMR
+1257 
-1263 DEQHTGIRSVDD
+1263 
-1275 IKTFKEAV
+1275 EA
-1283 SDSEAPFTPDYT
+1283 A
-1295 KEDAESALKAGEI
+1295 
-1308 TVYSSK
+1308 
-1314 PIEDG
+1314 
-1319 VFVTPSKMEAK
+1319 
-1330 NYAGGGKVF
+1330 
-1339 SKRVSIED
+1339 
-1347 VAWIDAIE
+1347 
-1355 GQYARLRASDIETGV
+1355 
-1370 KERLEREGVT
+1370 
-1380 YKKGDE
+1380 YKKGEE
-1386 LVAEH
+1386 LVVEH
-1391 EGSPLTIVVDAVGK
+1391 DGNPVTIVVDAVGK
-1405 NGNVTKSHVKS
+1405 DGNVTKSHVKS
-1416 SGEPYHSNGEV
+1416 SGEPYHSKGKV
-1427 VFTPKEKPQEPT
+1427 VFTKKEKPQEQA

-1446 VASEARKRGYRIVN
+1446 TASEARKRGYRIVN
-1460 GQRVE
+1460 GQKVE
-1465 RQGALSEGTDV
+1465 RQGALSEGTDI

-1496 AIVSAKKM
+1496 AVVSARKV

-1588 VKKYRQFLKDN
+1588 AKKYRQFLKDN

-1622 DVADAEAI
+1622 DVSDAEAI

-1659 ANKLTRFMDTLLETE
+1659 ANKLTRFMDTLLDSE
-1674 NPMDSVKDL
+1674 NPMDSIKDL

-1757 TIARDFSSDEQSRI
+1757 TIARDFNGDEQSRI
-1771 KPIIQESIL
+1771 KPVIQESIL

-1831 LLAERYRAYSK
+1831 LLAERYRSYSK

-1855 LQGVSESSGDLFA
+1855 LQGVSESSGDLFS

-1903 RTGTKGE
+1903 RTGEKGE

-1928 GADSQRGTGGAA
+1928 GTYRQGGTGGTA
-1940 EEGTNSLIDTAN
+1940 EEGTNSLIG
-1952 KAANKAR
+1952 AASK
-1959 LQKAEDYSAFAEQYG
+1959 
-1974 LDAEDVAM
+1974 VAD
-1982 YAEGMKKGSTS
+1982 
-1993 QAMRARAMIGRK
+1993 R
-2005 IIAAHEGEIH
+2005 
-2015 SLRDVRKFRRPIEEA
+2015 VRI
-2030 LKEKFGDVDKL
+2030 
-2041 LEEYR
+2041 
-2046 NQVEDEH
+2046 
-2053 KAMEA
+2053 
-2058 ARKKA
+2058 
-2063 QEEEAKRKAHL
+2063 
-2074 EELSLLSD
+2074 
-2082 DEIDRRYMEALDNGN
+2082 
-2097 EVAARDMLDEAAR
+2097 
-2110 RKGYADTDSEYQGVG
+2110 
-2125 AWVAPSN
+2125 
-2132 PGYESDEARR
+2132 
-2142 ADVEDNA
+2142 
-2149 PNVNLEDIALG
+2149 
-2160 YNLQPDD
+2160 
-2167 YFTHPERYSQNTPHG
+2167 
-2182 LESSRS
+2182 
-2188 IQAALESL
+2188 
-2196 KRGEKGVKVK
+2196 
-2206 VYRAVPISV
+2206 
-2215 MEGKLRNG
+2215 
-2223 DWVTPSK
+2223 
-2230 KYAEMHGNSRLK
+2230 NSRLK
-2242 GKYRIIEDEVPANEL
+2242 DLSERAKTAKTDE
-2257 WWDGNDANEWGYDN
+2257 
-2271 GKEYKYKNAKNN
+2271 
-2283 RKLNDLVV
+2283 
-2291 RDDNGNVIVP
+2291 
-2301 SKRFNQRKADERYQI
+2301 ERAQVAS
-2316 GMEGVKPSKA
+2316 ERA
-2326 EVALRDAVID
+2326 EVVSEYVKGEKGRSVSVVPTQDALADAVESRD
-2336 RLRENGMEVI
+2336 LKNEVRQHTDSGDLLNGVYDKRTGKI
-2346 TDVAEGQRVLDEA
+2346 HIVAENVE
-2359 NGKARLNSVVS
+2359 
-2370 SLAKAESTIK
+2370 
-2380 DWLANNKRGKTFRI
+2380 
-2394 ELPLRTQRMV
+2394 
-2404 RDAMGRDFE
+2404 
-2413 SHNITANGIAHAQKN
+2413 TA
-2428 HGINGVKLGEKSLP
+2428 
-2442 LSKEDMELL
+2442 D
-2451 PYIMVA
+2451 
-2457 PDYVRRGNSDA
+2457 
-2468 TGRTSVRFYKEL
+2468 
-2480 SNGYVVVAEKEYK
+2480 
-2493 NSPNDMETIT
+2493 
-2503 MWAEKSDKATNAQR
+2503 
-2517 NAAPDTHVR
+2517 
-2526 NAILDID
+2526 DID
-2533 AAKIRKDAEDAIVMD
+2533 AVYIHESSHKYS
-2548 VKVRENRVWHG
+2548 REVDNNR
-2559 SGADFEAFDITD
+2559 AA
-2571 HIRFFRTANGEAY
+2571 GELVDNH
-2584 GFTVGGKI
+2584 T
-2592 YIDPKIATSETPVH
+2592 TE
-2606 EYAHLWASALRSGNP
+2606 ELEQALREVAGDDVADVYMACKP
-2621 KEWQNVVGLMKGT
+2621 GKGDFAY
-2634 SVWEE
+2634 
-2639 VKKRYSE
+2639 RRM
-2646 LNTDDDI
+2646 L
-2653 ADEVIATYSGRRGAE
+2653 ADEILAYSC
-2668 RLREEAHKVADGNGD
+2668 
-2683 LFEKA
+2683 
-2688 EAISALGRVKESLK
+2688 VK
-2702 KFWKGVCDFL
+2702 
-2712 HIHYKSAEEVADRV
+2712 RN
-2726 MKDLLDGVDTRKMGK
+2726 
-2741 GEAGVRF
+2741 AG
-2748 SAKQKRALETAEQ
+2748 
-2761 SQKTAIAT
+2761 
-2769 AVSSADGAKVLNN
+2769 
-2782 LDTLA
+2782 
-2787 RNLEK
+2787 EK
-2792 TSSHRKTFIGDIAK
+2792 T
-2806 AFGVDNRGKS
+2806 
-2816 SKYATFETKSGEVVT
+2816 
-2831 IRISD
+2831 
-2836 HNAKVSN
+2836 
-2843 FDTVGEDN
+2843 
-2851 GISIVVTRKPNKGI
+2851 GI
-2865 TNDGSAHIVEFFYP
+2865 TNEKINNQTKQHYEKVSDYFGGRKRDGGKSDRGETETGEGLSTEPSAGEHRRGGANDRE
-2879 EISLQRAE
+2879 EE
-2887 GKPLVEI
+2887 GI
-2894 VESIKQA
+2894 DS
-2901 LYSGEFKD
+2901 
-2909 TTGLAERQEV
+2909 EV
-2919 NGEDVVR
+2919 LFSVAGRNANGGN
-2926 YQLSVTGK
+2926 SS
-2934 NTKGGDTGYDSK
+2934 YDSK
-2946 HTEIEQAVNKKLKR
+2946 HSEIEQAVNRELER
-2960 NSTSDEIKAE
+2960 NSTSDDIKAE

-3039 TESGDAEKV
+3039 TESGDTEKA
-3048 KSLTTE
+3048 KSITTE
-3054 IKRLKTDIGNT
+3054 IKRLKTDISNT
-3065 GIRSR
+3065 GIRAR

-3132 TEQDRNN
+3132 TVQDRNN

-3146 TIRKV
+3146 TVRKV

-3162 LINDLADMFSIK
+3162 LINDLAEMLSVK
-3174 TTKKDSSGK
+3174 TTKKDSGGK
-3183 KIGVKVS
+3183 KVGVKVS

-3200 KGMFRGFDGEFG
+3200 KDMFRGFDGEFG
-3212 NELKSLVKSLD
+3212 NGLKSLVKSLD
-3223 GMLIRKKELQ
+3223 GMLSKKKSLQ
-3233 GRLKELELSEASANE
+3233 GRLKELELSEASADE

-3253 TITKD
+3253 AITKD
-3258 EYDAEVEAINRER
+3258 EYDAEIEAINRER
-3271 NDVKSEMANFD
+3271 DDVKSEMANFD
-3282 TVFSDA
+3282 TVFSDT

-3300 PRTTEEYN
+3300 PRSTEEYN

-3355 DKSQSRLKALEEQWK
+3355 DKSQIRLKALEEKWK

-3401 TKLYAAKDAARNALR
+3401 ARLFAAKDAARNALK

-3442 HRSEVAHIG
+3442 HRSEVANIG

-3464 VKGQQEAKESED
+3464 VKGQQEAKESEE

-3486 NWVFL
+3486 NWLFL

-3504 DVNHFSGDG
+3504 DVNHFSGEG

-3527 RSEDRRIESVEGL
+3527 RSEDRRIESVEAL
-3540 RSEIQFK
+3540 RSEIHSK

-3553 SKKPKDGNKRIKFT
+3553 SKNPKDGNKRIKFT

-3602 QGIDAFSISEIKAGL
+3602 QGIDAFSISEIKAGI

-3627 VVGDFL
+3627 IVGDFL
-3633 PKLYDKYNEKYVEKY
+3633 PKLYDKYNGKYVEKY

-3681 TIPTP
+3681 TIPMP

-3772 QVINEAQSMYASSA
+3772 QVINEVQSMYASSA

-3812 FQARFFANILMPVG
+3812 FHARLFANILMPVG
-3826 MELLAG
+3826 TELLAG
-3832 NVKNAENTFA
+3832 KVKNAENTFA

-3878 GNSNSLYRWIK
+3878 GNSSSLYRWIK

-3894 KGLFLNQVFDAA
+3894 KGLLLNKVFDAA

-3911 AKSIYDYE
+3911 SKSIYDYE
-3919 YTRSIRKGATEE
+3919 FTRSIRNGATEE

-3940 AETNYNKTQQSSGR
+3940 AETNYNRTQQSSGR

-4043 YGAKAIFNALFG
+4043 YGAKAIFSALFG
-4055 GDDDNAPIK
+4055 GDDDNTPTK

-4069 TALDRFIEGHTGD
+4069 TALDRFIEGHAGD

-4096 LNNLVN
+4096 LNNFVN
-4102 SAWSGYGGW
+4102 SVWSGYGGW

-4135 DSDSLSGYIEDL
+4135 DSDSLSDYIEDL

-4187 NGSSLNLISA
+4187 KGSSLNLISV

-4203 PMSSMR
+4203 PMSNMR

-4285 DASDAMGYH
+4285 DASDAADYH
-4294 DEWLKNHERKEII
+4294 DEWLKNHDRKEII

-4359 LTGGDNERKE
+4359 LTGSDDERKD
-4369 AFALMKEL
+4369 AFALMREL
-4377 ERIDKV
+4377 ERIDKI

-4424 GTVARGEVKGSYGII
+4424 GTVARGDVKGSYGII
-4439 ATADDVKADARFRKL
+4439 ATADDVKADAKFRKL
-4454 HDGSEKQKAK
+4454 QDGSEKQKAK

-4492 LVTAVYASEADRLI
+4492 LVTAVYTGEADRLI

-4520 DDKAAD
+4520 NNKAAD
-4526 AIMEQIRSIRG
+4526 AIMERIRSIRG
-4537 KVIDGDMKPKEE
+4537 KVIGGDMKPKEE

>member
-13 HQNGDGELH
+13 QQNGNEELF
-22 RFIMSILKEGETDEQ
+22 RFLMSALKEGETDEQ
-37 ETAQQQQATEVEKAN
+37 ETAQQQQTPEVKKAK
-52 DEPATQQTAV
+52 DEPVAQQTAA

-76 VQPQEQPKQQA
+76 EQPKEQPKQQV
-87 EQPKGEVEQPAQ
+87 EQPKGEVEQP
-99 TVQGVQSVQADELDD
+99 VQAVQADELDD
-114 DTKDLLAVKNHNIDD
+114 DTRDLLAIKNHSIDD
-129 ARKYVEKLGK
+129 ARKYVEQLGK
-139 DTQKIMASGMSESA
+139 ETQEIMASGMSEGA

-162 SAAKTLNERIETR
+162 NAAKTLNERIEAH
-175 NAEQKAENDR
+175 NAEQKAENER

-195 QAKKEHEEKYADIN
+195 QEKKEHEERYADIN
-209 YISDWMDGHK
+209 YVSDWMDSHK
-219 VSEANNTMLAS
+219 VNDENNTMLTS

-244 IFGIAK
+244 IFGTAK
-250 TAKEYISEN
+250 AAKEYISEN

-268 NDYVNGMLAA
+268 SDYVNGMFAA
-278 NRLKEKYGD
+278 NRLEEKYGD
-287 KFSYNIEPIDSVVLE
+287 KFMRGVIIEPIDSLVLE
-302 NKDIPDS
+302 NGGISDS
-309 VKKEFVKVRTPK
+309 VKKEFIKVRTPR
-321 EFGDNNYQ
+321 EFGSNNYQ
-329 SILGNAVDDFVR
+329 AILGNAVDDFVR
-341 LFEKEYRRE
+341 LFEKEYKRE

-368 PFASEDDKD
+368 PFASADDKD
-377 AARMVYASKVLTG
+377 AARMVFASKVLTG

-401 NSIPKDRLAAL
+401 NSIPKDRMAAL
-412 TLALSKNFGYDEN
+412 TLALSKNFNYDTD

-442 TGAKVNSDTEAV
+442 TGAEVKSDTEAAIV
-454 IIGGLMN
+454 GGLMN
-461 TLVGSLAQ
+461 TLVGSIAQ
-469 ASMRSTGGGNGLTL
+469 AGMRSTGGGNELTL
-483 LDVYNASIDE
+483 LDAYSASIDE

-504 GYGKISLR
+504 GYGKIALR
-512 SATTMAGDSPAFG
+512 SAVTMSGDYPAFKPL
-525 GIGKLVGGGTKW
+525 GKLVELGTKGV
-537 SLVRLLPR
+537 LTTLLPR
-545 FSKGVTPKAGE
+545 FSKGVSSVTGE
-556 AAFKLLS
+556 AAFKMMS

-583 YSPVAYSLGSLARG
+583 YSPVAYTLGSIARG
-597 VTPELGEALK
+597 VTPDVGEALK
-607 SSASGAVDFSMMG
+607 SSGSGAVDFSLLG
-620 FTPSIMNYGADKVL
+620 ITPSIMNYGADKVL
-634 KLFNGTG
+634 RLFNGTG

-656 DIFGPGANAA
+656 DIFGPSANAA
-666 LVTAKDVLLSN
+666 IVTAKDALLSSD
-677 EKISEDLKSYYFEKF
+677 KISEDIKSYFFEKY
-692 GEFLGMHVPGK
+692 GEFIGMHVPGK

-737 VKQMFDDIYAPNGKN
+737 VKEMFDDIYAPRWKGD
-752 SPGYF
+752 PGYH
-757 MKDGKA
+757 MKEGKA
-763 IASKLYG
+763 IAGKLYA

-796 PTITRSEIVSEYGE
+796 PTIIRSEIASEYGE
-810 KGKEIYT
+810 KGKEVYT
-817 VRTYTADGKA
+817 VRTYTADGKV
-827 FSERDF
+827 FCERDF

-855 AIAEGAR
+855 AIAEGAK
-862 DAQWMDTCSERA
+862 DAEWMDTCSERA
-874 TRAVL
+874 TRTVL
-879 SELNGTATEKELTDM
+879 SELNGTATENELADM

-937 VRRDFNK
+937 ARRDFNK
-944 SRGVDIDKILA
+944 SRDVDIDKILA
-955 KDYYKWSESEREAV
+955 KDYYKWSESERDAI
-969 DEYIKA
+969 DEYIRE

-980 TAKDMPSEQ
+980 TAKDMLSEP
-989 TEPTAPSEPPAEP
+989 TEPTAPIEPPAEP
-1002 ANEPPVVEAEKGG
+1002 VTIEAEKV
-1015 QQDVSAPEKEAE
+1015 DVEPQEEAATEKDTE
-1027 KPSEET
+1027 KPDVDTPRKEE
-1033 PSKEGVG
+1033 VG

-1045 KINKADDETA
+1045 KINKADEETA
-1055 NDIREDAENY
+1055 NDIRDDVENY
-1065 TDEVDALRAESE
+1065 TDEVNALRAESE

-1102 LEEPKAD
+1102 LEEPKAETEEGARSVEEPKSE
-1109 SEPIEPAKDNSAE
+1109 SEPIEPADEKPTE
-1122 QPKEPKVEEKPVE
+1122 QPMEPKVKEKPVE
-1135 AETPKEKTKADA
+1135 AETPKEEA
-1147 KADIEQAA
+1147 KADTKAKVEQAA
-1155 ETEQEQPT
+1155 ETEPVEEVEQGQPT

-1174 HLGHELTEKDLG
+1174 HLGHELSEKDLG
-1186 DKARMEMFTK
+1186 NKARMEMLTK
-1196 QFLSDKEQAVKYS
+1196 QFLSDKEQAIKYS
-1209 NGELSEKPEGYAYM
+1209 NGELGEKPEGYAYM

-1236 TTNKGKTEKDANKTA
+1236 KG
-1251 QLDIIN
+1251 
-1257 KSNPMR
+1257 
-1263 DEQHTGIRSVDD
+1263 EQP
-1275 IKTFKEAV
+1275 A
-1283 SDSEAPFTPDYT
+1283 
-1295 KEDAESALKAGEI
+1295 
-1308 TVYSSK
+1308 
-1314 PIEDG
+1314 
-1319 VFVTPSKMEAK
+1319 
-1330 NYAGGGKVF
+1330 
-1339 SKRVSIED
+1339 
-1347 VAWIDAIE
+1347 
-1355 GQYARLRASDIETGV
+1355 
-1370 KERLEREGVT
+1370 

-1391 EGSPLTIVVDAVGK
+1391 EGKPVTIVVDAVGK

-1496 AIVSAKKM
+1496 AVVSAKKM

-1561 NSRGEVIQGN
+1561 NGRGEVIQGN

-1588 VKKYRQFLKDN
+1588 VKKYKQFLKDN

-1604 LTPEDIDRIED
+1604 LTPEDIDRIKD

-1622 DVADAEAI
+1622 DVTDAEAI

-1659 ANKLTRFMDTLLETE
+1659 ANKLIRFMDTLLDSE
-1674 NPMDSVKDL
+1674 NPMDSIKDL

-1721 SDLEGVIRHAM
+1721 NDLEGVIRHAM

-1757 TIARDFSSDEQSRI
+1757 TIARDFSSDEQSKI

-1800 AARAMRNYARQVQLI
+1800 AARAMRNFERQVQLI

-1831 LLAERYRAYSK
+1831 LLAEKYRAYGK

-1868 GEVAAEKL
+1868 GEAAAEKL

-1891 ELPRGDVLGDTA
+1891 ELSRGDVLGDTA

-1915 GTGGRGQDKAGER
+1915 GVGGRGQDKAGER
-1928 GADSQRGTGGAA
+1928 GADSQRGTGGTA
-1940 EEGTNSLIDTAN
+1940 EKGTNSLIDTAN
-1952 KAANKAR
+1952 KAA
-1959 LQKAEDYSAFAEQYG
+1959 
-1974 LDAEDVAM
+1974 
-1982 YAEGMKKGSTS
+1982 
-1993 QAMRARAMIGRK
+1993 
-2005 IIAAHEGEIH
+2005 
-2015 SLRDVRKFRRPIEEA
+2015 
-2030 LKEKFGDVDKL
+2030 
-2041 LEEYR
+2041 
-2046 NQVEDEH
+2046 
-2053 KAMEA
+2053 
-2058 ARKKA
+2058 
-2063 QEEEAKRKAHL
+2063 
-2074 EELSLLSD
+2074 
-2082 DEIDRRYMEALDNGN
+2082 
-2097 EVAARDMLDEAAR
+2097 
-2110 RKGYADTDSEYQGVG
+2110 
-2125 AWVAPSN
+2125 
-2132 PGYESDEARR
+2132 
-2142 ADVEDNA
+2142 
-2149 PNVNLEDIALG
+2149 
-2160 YNLQPDD
+2160 
-2167 YFTHPERYSQNTPHG
+2167 
-2182 LESSRS
+2182 
-2188 IQAALESL
+2188 
-2196 KRGEKGVKVK
+2196 
-2206 VYRAVPISV
+2206 
-2215 MEGKLRNG
+2215 
-2223 DWVTPSK
+2223 
-2230 KYAEMHGNSRLK
+2230 
-2242 GKYRIIEDEVPANEL
+2242 
-2257 WWDGNDANEWGYDN
+2257 
-2271 GKEYKYKNAKNN
+2271 
-2283 RKLNDLVV
+2283 
-2291 RDDNGNVIVP
+2291 
-2301 SKRFNQRKADERYQI
+2301 DERYQI
-2316 GMEGVKPSKA
+2316 GVEGVKPSKA

-2336 RLRENGMEVI
+2336 RLRESGMEVI
-2346 TDVAEGQRVLDEA
+2346 TNEEEGQRVLDEA
-2359 NGKARLNSVVS
+2359 NGRAREMSFGEPYDYEAYPLGRVESNLADKEVMVVTAEADHGFMNYKEAKEWAKKNVSKVYNNEETGGKGDVRISNAAIDKFMSQSAVDKSDSKDVHLSVLKVLPEVLRTSIDVETHPDFLKGKDGKRSAENGMNKDVLVHRCYGAVEIGGKPYRVKITLKEDPRDVS
-2370 SLAKAESTIK
+2370 FPHVTHSYEATK
-2380 DWLANNKRGKTFRI
+2380 I
-2394 ELPLRTQRMV
+2394 ELLAGTW
-2404 RDAMGRDFE
+2404 E
-2413 SHNITANGIAHAQKN
+2413 N
-2428 HGINGVKLGEKSLP
+2428 HEGP
-2442 LSKEDMELL
+2442 
-2451 PYIMVA
+2451 
-2457 PDYVRRGNSDA
+2457 
-2468 TGRTSVRFYKEL
+2468 
-2480 SNGYVVVAEKEYK
+2480 
-2493 NSPNDMETIT
+2493 SPN
-2503 MWAEKSDKATNAQR
+2503 TN
-2517 NAAPDTHVR
+2517 NS
-2526 NAILDID
+2526 IS
-2533 AAKIRKDAEDAIVMD
+2533 AAKLLENVEMSYNPSKKVLDASEKRSVGIREQ
-2548 VKVRENRVWHG
+2548 RVWHS
-2559 SGADFEAFDITD
+2559 SGANFKDAKITD

-2621 KEWQNVVGLMKGT
+2621 KEWQNVVGMMKGT

-2646 LNTDDDI
+2646 LNTDDEI

-2683 LFEKA
+2683 LFEKT
-2688 EAISALGRVKESLK
+2688 EAISALGRVKKSLK

-2726 MKDLLDGVDTRKMGK
+2726 MKDLLDGVEPMKIGK

-2748 SAKQKRALETAEQ
+2748 SAKQKRALETA
-2761 SQKTAIAT
+2761 SLGNAPRSLTV
-2769 AVSSADGAKVLNN
+2769 VSSATGAKILNSIDK
-2782 LDTLA
+2782 LVES
-2787 RNLEK
+2787 LEK
-2792 TSSHRKTFIGDIAK
+2792 SATQPKTFIGDVAK
-2806 AFGVDNRGKS
+2806 ALGASRFGSGS
-2816 SKYATFETKSGEVVT
+2816 EYATFEAMNGDVVT
-2831 IRISD
+2831 IRLAN
-2836 HNAKVSN
+2836 HNAHVSGFN
-2843 FDTVGEDN
+2843 HNGKDN
-2851 GISIVVTRKPNKGI
+2851 GISIVISPKPNEGLI
-2865 TNDGSAHIVEFFYP
+2865 NDGDAHIVEFYYDS
-2879 EISLQRAE
+2879 IKLRRAD
-2887 GKPLVEI
+2887 GKPLAEI
-2894 VESIKQA
+2894 VRSIKQA

-2926 YQLSVTGK
+2926 YQLSVAGR
-2934 NTKGGDTGYDSK
+2934 NSKGGDTGYDSK
-2946 HTEIEQAVNKKLKR
+2946 HAEIEQAVNKELER
-2960 NSTSDEIKAE
+2960 NSTSDDIKAE

-3011 KKTVAVENERSAK
+3011 KKTVAVEKERGAK
-3024 LTEKLADLNS
+3024 LSDKLADLNT

-3039 TESGDAEKV
+3039 TESGDTEKV
-3048 KSLTTE
+3048 KGLTTE
-3054 IKRLKTDIGNT
+3054 IKRAKTELDNT

-3132 TEQDRNN
+3132 TEQDKNN

-3162 LINDLADMFSIK
+3162 LVNDLSDMLSIK

-3200 KGMFRGFDGEFG
+3200 KGMFRGFNGEFG
-3212 NELKSLVKSLD
+3212 NGLKSLVKSLD
-3223 GMLIRKKELQ
+3223 GMLTRKKELQ

-3253 TITKD
+3253 AITKD
-3258 EYDAEVEAINRER
+3258 EYDAEIEAINSER
-3271 NDVKSEMANFD
+3271 DNVKSELANFD
-3282 TVFSDA
+3282 TEFSDA
-3288 LSETND
+3288 LAETND

-3308 KLWNDLMAKQQD
+3308 KLWNDLMTKQQD

-3345 VDVRELFAEA
+3345 VDVRELFAEV

-3401 TKLYAAKDAARNALR
+3401 ARLCAAKDAARNALR
-3416 DLNNDVRSLLKIG
+3416 DLNNDMRSLLKIG
-3429 KTQYMAQQQERLE
+3429 KTQFMAQQQERLE

-3451 IAAVDT
+3451 ITAVDT

-3464 VKGQQEAKESED
+3464 VKGQQQAKESEE
-3476 KSVGVLRRLW
+3476 KSVGVLRRMW

-3540 RSEIQFK
+3540 RSEIQSK

-3553 SKKPKDGNKRIKFT
+3553 SKKPKDGNKKVKFT

-3596 RAKLES
+3596 RTKLES
-3602 QGIDAFSISEIKAGL
+3602 QGIDAYSISEIKAGL
-3617 GDNWVKFGEW
+3617 GENWVKFGEW

-3673 LESFDNGN
+3673 LTSFDNGN
-3681 TIPTP
+3681 TIPMP
-3686 SALKERVKH
+3686 SALRERVKH
-3695 NYQLSTTEDALKI
+3695 SYQLSTTEDALKI

-3742 KLQGPNKW
+3742 KLQGANKW
-3750 RKFRDAMHTLAGVD
+3750 RKFRDAMHALAGVD
-3764 KRDESVTS
+3764 KRDESVTA

-3791 WTALKQLQSMI
+3791 WTALKQLQSII

-3812 FQARFFANILMPVG
+3812 FQARLFANILMPVG
-3826 MELLAG
+3826 TELLAG
-3832 NVKNAENTFA
+3832 KVKNAENTFA

-3878 GNSNSLYRWIK
+3878 GNNSNLYRWIK
-3889 KNVSQ
+3889 KNITQ

-3911 AKSIYDYE
+3911 SKSIYDYE
-3919 YTRSIRKGATEE
+3919 YTRAIRKGATEE

-3967 EKGLTTFQTASL
+3967 EKGLTTFQTSSL
-3979 GFMRKSINDI
+3979 GFMRKSINHI

-4004 KPLHSISKGAKA
+4004 KPLHSIRKGAKA

-4033 INVIGVAGFY
+4033 LNVIGVAGFY

-4055 GDDDNAPIK
+4055 GDDDKAPTK

-4069 TALDRFIEGHTGD
+4069 TALDRFIEGHSGD

-4122 VLRSAGETLKGYK
+4122 VLRSAGETLKGLK
-4135 DSDSLSGYIEDL
+4135 DSDSLSDYLEDL

-4155 IKTVLYA
+4155 VKTILYA

-4179 NAFYDYKV
+4179 NAFYDYKLK
-4187 NGSSLNLISA
+4187 GSSLNLISV

-4209 DHEAKDYYLG
+4209 DHEARDYYLG

-4259 AELFRS
+4259 ADLFRS

-4285 DASDAMGYH
+4285 DASNAMGYH

-4335 KSGNSERTLRY
+4335 KSGNSEQVLRY
-4346 NLVHDILRQIKKK
+4346 NLVQGILRQIKKK

-4377 ERIDKV
+4377 ERIDGV

-4396 KAGVKDF
+4396 KAGVQDF

-4424 GTVARGEVKGSYGII
+4424 GTVARGDVKGSYRII
-4439 ATADDVKADARFRKL
+4439 ATADDVKADARLRKL
-4454 HDGSEKQKAK
+4454 HDSSEKQKAE

-4484 RMTDIGDG
+4484 RMTAIGDG

-4558 E
+4558 R

>member
-1 MANETDSVFAAN
+1 MENETDSVFAADQ
-13 HQNGDGELH
+13 QNGKGELY
-22 RFIMSILKEGETDEQ
+22 RLMMSILKEGETDKQ
-37 ETAQQQQATEVEKAN
+37 ETAQQRPTPEVEKEK
-52 DEPATQQTAV
+52 DDPAAQQTSVA
-62 VQTATEPQSVQQPT
+62 QTVAEPQRVQQQT

-87 EQPKGEVEQPAQ
+87 ERPNGDVEQPAG
-99 TVQGVQSVQADELDD
+99 TVQPVQDVQADELDD

-139 DTQKIMASGMSESA
+139 DTQEIIASGVSDGT
-153 KREAQERYE
+153 KREAKQRYE
-162 SAAKTLNERIETR
+162 SAAKVLNERIEAH

-195 QAKKEHEEKYADIN
+195 QAKKEHDEKYADIN
-209 YISDWMDGHK
+209 YVSDWMDGHK
-219 VSEANNTMLAS
+219 VDEANNTMLAS

-250 TAKEYISEN
+250 AAKEYISEN

-278 NRLKEKYGD
+278 NRLKEKYGGI
-287 KFSYNIEPIDSVVLE
+287 YAHNYIIEPIDSLVLE

-309 VKKEFVKVRTPK
+309 VKKEFIKVRTPK
-321 EFGDNNYQ
+321 EFGNDNNNYQ
-329 SILGNAVDDFVR
+329 SILKKAVDDFVR
-341 LFEKEYRRE
+341 LFEKEYRSE
-350 QGKVGKKA
+350 QGNVEKKA
-358 MEDYDNIAKN
+358 MGDYDNIAKN
-368 PFASEDDKD
+368 PFADADDKD

-401 NSIPKDRLAAL
+401 NSIPKDRMAAL
-412 TLALSKNFGYDEN
+412 TLALSKDFGYDEN

-436 RVCLAR
+436 RVCLSR

-469 ASMRSTGGGNGLTL
+469 ASMRSTGGGNKLTL
-483 LDVYNASIDE
+483 LDAYSESIDE
-493 RAKEWAKQGMA
+493 RAKEWAKQGLA
-504 GYGKISLR
+504 GYGKIALR

-525 GIGKLVGGGTKW
+525 GIGKIVGGGTKW

-545 FSKGVTPKAGE
+545 LSKGVTPKAGD
-556 AAFKLLS
+556 AAFKMLS

-571 IGVANGAGLGAI
+571 IGVANGAGLGAV

-597 VTPELGEALK
+597 VTPEFGEALK

-641 KAATT
+641 KAATA

-666 LVTAKDVLLSN
+666 LVTAKDVLLSS

-737 VKQMFDDIYAPNGKN
+737 VKQMFDDIYAPSGKK

-770 ITVNPKVLESA
+770 ITVNPNVLESA

-810 KGKEIYT
+810 KGKEVYT

-874 TRAVL
+874 TRTVL

-894 LKTAFEKDRNGEQL
+894 LNTALEKDRNGEQL

-937 VRRDFNK
+937 VRRDFNN

-969 DEYIKA
+969 DDYIKA
-975 LNGEN
+975 LNGEK
-980 TAKDMPSEQ
+980 TEKDMPSEQ
-989 TEPTAPSEPPAEP
+989 TEQTATIETPAEP
-1002 ANEPPVVEAEKGG
+1002 AVETPVVESEKGG
-1015 QQDVSAPEKEAE
+1015 QQEVAAPEKETE

-1033 PSKEGVG
+1033 TGKGDIG

-1045 KINKADDETA
+1045 KINKADEETA

-1065 TDEVDALRAESE
+1065 TDEVNALRSESE
-1077 QAVKYSN
+1077 QAVRYSN

-1102 LEEPKAD
+1102 LEEPKAKTEEEVKPVEEPKSA
-1109 SEPIEPAKDNSAE
+1109 SEPIVPADEKPTG
-1122 QPKEPKVEEKPVE
+1122 QPKEPKAEEKPVE
-1135 AETPKEKTKADA
+1135 VETPKEEDKADTKAEV
-1147 KADIEQAA
+1147 EQAA
-1155 ETEQEQPT
+1155 ETKPVEETGQEQPA
-1163 VDQLN
+1163 V
-1168 QYFSHV
+1168 
-1174 HLGHELTEKDLG
+1174 
-1186 DKARMEMFTK
+1186 
-1196 QFLSDKEQAVKYS
+1196 EQPK
-1209 NGELSEKPEGYAYM
+1209 GEE
-1223 KQMFGLKDPVKQP
+1223 
-1236 TTNKGKTEKDANKTA
+1236 TA
-1251 QLDIIN
+1251 
-1257 KSNPMR
+1257 
-1263 DEQHTGIRSVDD
+1263 
-1275 IKTFKEAV
+1275 
-1283 SDSEAPFTPDYT
+1283 
-1295 KEDAESALKAGEI
+1295 
-1308 TVYSSK
+1308 
-1314 PIEDG
+1314 
-1319 VFVTPSKMEAK
+1319 
-1330 NYAGGGKVF
+1330 
-1339 SKRVSIED
+1339 
-1347 VAWIDAIE
+1347 
-1355 GQYARLRASDIETGV
+1355 
-1370 KERLEREGVT
+1370 
-1380 YKKGDE
+1380 YKKGEE
-1386 LVAEH
+1386 LVVEH
-1391 EGSPLTIVVDAVGK
+1391 DGNPVTIVVDAVG
-1405 NGNVTKSHVKS
+1405 NDGNVTKSHVKS
-1416 SGEPYHSNGEV
+1416 SGEPYHSNGKVVFAPMEKQQEPKVGAVSSDSKSAGKGGDKITNGNRVMEVSAMFDEKERLLKEYPKTSDEASADNTKRLKGLRIQIAHILTSMSDKELGELSEKYGKEMLVQDEVSLRNETEGLTREVEARLEKDGELHSNSYNPRKFSIHSYASTNKSLPTVLMGVYHSPDGYAVSSDGYVLIASKLDYDPAMKGEV
-1427 VFTPKEKPQEPT
+1427 VDKKGSKIVGRYPNWKSVVVNHPFKLKGGVQMLAAKMKAIQERFDAEYNRRKEAGEKITKKKLNDYYSVSLLLPNNRISFISVENARRFVDACLHLGCTDIEYSNYNRSIIARSKNGFAIVMPKIVNKGVVTYSDAISVVDLRGGKAQEQA
-1439 VKDWVDD
+1439 VKDLVD
-1446 VASEARKRGYRIVN
+1446 VTESEARKRGYSVVN
-1460 GQRVE
+1460 GQMVE
-1465 RQGALSEGTDV
+1465 RQGGTGGTAEEGSNSLIGASSKVEERVRVNSRLKDLSERAKTAKTDEERAQVASERAEV
-1476 VYGDEHTT
+1476 VSEYVKGE
-1484 KFSQNDKPTTRF
+1484 KGRS
-1496 AIVSAKKM
+1496 
-1504 QPSHIRGQRNPAFFN
+1504 
-1519 DEGQPKNR
+1519 
-1527 TDQVSVAREEEIAK
+1527 VSVVPTQDALADAVESRDLKNEVRQHTESGELINGVYDKRTGKIHIVAENVETADDIDAVYIHESSHKYSREV
-1541 NIDPEEI
+1541 D
-1548 TVGVTAYQGAPTI
+1548 
-1561 NSRGEVIQGN
+1561 N
-1571 NRAAALRE
+1571 NRAAGELVDNHTTEELEQALRE
-1579 MYSGGYGMS
+1579 VAG
-1588 VKKYRQFLKDN
+1588 D
-1599 AKMFG
+1599 
-1604 LTPEDIDRIED
+1604 D
-1615 PVLVNVA
+1615 VA
-1622 DVADAEAI
+1622 DVYMACKPGNGDFAYRRMLADE
-1630 RLGQLKA
+1630 
-1637 TDNESGGVQFIEP
+1637 
-1650 KPTVQKLVG
+1650 
-1659 ANKLTRFMDTLLETE
+1659 
-1674 NPMDSVKDL
+1674 
-1683 IRKNGVKALKFM
+1683 
-1695 RDMGI
+1695 
-1700 INETQY
+1700 
-1706 NSAFNAKD
+1706 
-1714 TLSSQAR
+1714 
-1721 SDLEGVIRHAM
+1721 
-1732 FDGGPTGIEEMFD
+1732 
-1745 LMPDAA
+1745 
-1751 QKGILE
+1751 
-1757 TIARDFSSDEQSRI
+1757 
-1771 KPIIQESIL
+1771 IL
-1780 AYHNAVSTSKEFAN
+1780 AYSCVKRNAGEKTGITNEKINNQTKQHYEKVSDYFGGRKRDGGKSDRGKTETGEGVST
-1794 AKTAEQ
+1794 
-1800 AARAMRNYARQVQLI
+1800 
-1815 GEEQVLPEKY
+1815 
-1825 FSKFAL
+1825 
-1831 LLAERYRAYSK
+1831 
-1842 LSIKAMFNELYDK
+1842 
-1855 LQGVSESSGDLFA
+1855 
-1868 GEVAAEKL
+1868 
-1876 NINEAFKKVFNYGDT
+1876 
-1891 ELPRGDVLGDTA
+1891 
-1903 RTGTKGE
+1903 E
-1910 PGSEG
+1910 PS
-1915 GTGGRGQDKAGER
+1915 AGER
-1928 GADSQRGTGGAA
+1928 GRGGSNDRE
-1940 EEGTNSLIDTAN
+1940 EEGID
-1952 KAANKAR
+1952 
-1959 LQKAEDYSAFAEQYG
+1959 SGG
-1974 LDAEDVAM
+1974 LFSV
-1982 YAEGMKKGSTS
+1982 S
-1993 QAMRARAMIGRK
+1993 GR
-2005 IIAAHEGEIH
+2005 
-2015 SLRDVRKFRRPIEEA
+2015 
-2030 LKEKFGDVDKL
+2030 
-2041 LEEYR
+2041 
-2046 NQVEDEH
+2046 N
-2053 KAMEA
+2053 
-2058 ARKKA
+2058 
-2063 QEEEAKRKAHL
+2063 
-2074 EELSLLSD
+2074 
-2082 DEIDRRYMEALDNGN
+2082 
-2097 EVAARDMLDEAAR
+2097 
-2110 RKGYADTDSEYQGVG
+2110 
-2125 AWVAPSN
+2125 
-2132 PGYESDEARR
+2132 
-2142 ADVEDNA
+2142 
-2149 PNVNLEDIALG
+2149 
-2160 YNLQPDD
+2160 
-2167 YFTHPERYSQNTPHG
+2167 
-2182 LESSRS
+2182 
-2188 IQAALESL
+2188 
-2196 KRGEKGVKVK
+2196 
-2206 VYRAVPISV
+2206 
-2215 MEGKLRNG
+2215 
-2223 DWVTPSK
+2223 
-2230 KYAEMHGNSRLK
+2230 
-2242 GKYRIIEDEVPANEL
+2242 
-2257 WWDGNDANEWGYDN
+2257 
-2271 GKEYKYKNAKNN
+2271 
-2283 RKLNDLVV
+2283 
-2291 RDDNGNVIVP
+2291 
-2301 SKRFNQRKADERYQI
+2301 
-2316 GMEGVKPSKA
+2316 
-2326 EVALRDAVID
+2326 
-2336 RLRENGMEVI
+2336 
-2346 TDVAEGQRVLDEA
+2346 A
-2359 NGKARLNSVVS
+2359 NG
-2370 SLAKAESTIK
+2370 
-2380 DWLANNKRGKTFRI
+2380 G
-2394 ELPLRTQRMV
+2394 
-2404 RDAMGRDFE
+2404 DA
-2413 SHNITANGIAHAQKN
+2413 
-2428 HGINGVKLGEKSLP
+2428 
-2442 LSKEDMELL
+2442 
-2451 PYIMVA
+2451 
-2457 PDYVRRGNSDA
+2457 
-2468 TGRTSVRFYKEL
+2468 
-2480 SNGYVVVAEKEYK
+2480 
-2493 NSPNDMETIT
+2493 
-2503 MWAEKSDKATNAQR
+2503 
-2517 NAAPDTHVR
+2517 
-2526 NAILDID
+2526 
-2533 AAKIRKDAEDAIVMD
+2533 
-2548 VKVRENRVWHG
+2548 
-2559 SGADFEAFDITD
+2559 
-2571 HIRFFRTANGEAY
+2571 
-2584 GFTVGGKI
+2584 
-2592 YIDPKIATSETPVH
+2592 
-2606 EYAHLWASALRSGNP
+2606 
-2621 KEWQNVVGLMKGT
+2621 
-2634 SVWEE
+2634 
-2639 VKKRYSE
+2639 
-2646 LNTDDDI
+2646 
-2653 ADEVIATYSGRRGAE
+2653 
-2668 RLREEAHKVADGNGD
+2668 
-2683 LFEKA
+2683 
-2688 EAISALGRVKESLK
+2688 
-2702 KFWKGVCDFL
+2702 
-2712 HIHYKSAEEVADRV
+2712 
-2726 MKDLLDGVDTRKMGK
+2726 
-2741 GEAGVRF
+2741 
-2748 SAKQKRALETAEQ
+2748 
-2761 SQKTAIAT
+2761 
-2769 AVSSADGAKVLNN
+2769 
-2782 LDTLA
+2782 
-2787 RNLEK
+2787 
-2792 TSSHRKTFIGDIAK
+2792 
-2806 AFGVDNRGKS
+2806 
-2816 SKYATFETKSGEVVT
+2816 
-2831 IRISD
+2831 
-2836 HNAKVSN
+2836 
-2843 FDTVGEDN
+2843 
-2851 GISIVVTRKPNKGI
+2851 
-2865 TNDGSAHIVEFFYP
+2865 
-2879 EISLQRAE
+2879 
-2887 GKPLVEI
+2887 
-2894 VESIKQA
+2894 
-2901 LYSGEFKD
+2901 
-2909 TTGLAERQEV
+2909 
-2919 NGEDVVR
+2919 
-2926 YQLSVTGK
+2926 
-2934 NTKGGDTGYDSK
+2934 GYDSK
-2946 HTEIEQAVNKKLKR
+2946 HSEIEQAVNMELGK

-3039 TESGDAEKV
+3039 TESGDTEKV

-3054 IKRLKTDIGNT
+3054 TKRLKTDIANT
-3065 GIRSR
+3065 GIRAR

-3127 NAKDG
+3127 NAKDR

-3162 LINDLADMFSIK
+3162 LINDLADMLSVK
-3174 TTKKDSSGK
+3174 TTKKDSGGK
-3183 KIGVKVS
+3183 KVGVKVS

-3200 KGMFRGFDGEFG
+3200 KGVFRDFDGEFG
-3212 NELKSLVKSLD
+3212 NGLKSLVKSLD
-3223 GMLIRKKELQ
+3223 GMLEKKKSLQ

-3253 TITKD
+3253 AITKD
-3258 EYDAEVEAINRER
+3258 EYDAEIGAINRER
-3271 NDVKSEMANFD
+3271 DNVKSEMADFD

-3345 VDVRELFAEA
+3345 VDVRELFAQA

-3381 EAANRR
+3381 EAANRM
-3387 DRRLQTALKIREER
+3387 DMRLQTALKIREEMAR
-3401 TKLYAAKDAARNALR
+3401 LYAAKDAARKALR
-3416 DLNNDVRSLLKIG
+3416 DLNNDVMSLLKIG

-3464 VKGQQEAKESED
+3464 VKGQQEAKESEE
-3476 KSVGVLRRLW
+3476 KSVGVLRRMW
-3486 NWVFL
+3486 NWLFL

-3504 DVNHFSGDG
+3504 DVNHFSGEG
-3513 ELYHLIMESERGYS
+3513 ELYHLIIESERGYS
-3527 RSEDRRIESVEGL
+3527 RSEDRRIESVEAL
-3540 RSEIQFK
+3540 RSEIQSK

-3553 SKKPKDGNKRIKFT
+3553 SKNPKDGNKKIEFT
-3567 QTLSGEPVPAEVTK
+3567 QTLSDEQVPAEVTK

-3602 QGIDAFSISEIKAGL
+3602 QGIDAFSISEIKAVI

-3627 VVGDFL
+3627 IVGDFL

-3681 TIPTP
+3681 TIPMP

-3772 QVINEAQSMYASSA
+3772 QVINEVQSMYASSA

-3791 WTALKQLQSMI
+3791 WTALKQWQSTI
-3802 AGVNYSYNPR
+3802 AGMNYSYDPR
-3812 FQARFFANILMPVG
+3812 FQARLFANILMPVG
-3826 MELLAG
+3826 TELLAG
-3832 NVKNAENTFA
+3832 KVKNAENTFA
-3842 GMVGSCYWAWKNL
+3842 GMVGSCYWAWKNM

-3878 GNSNSLYRWIK
+3878 GNRNRLYRWIK
-3889 KNVSQ
+3889 KNISQ
-3894 KGLFLNQVFDAA
+3894 MGLFLNKVFDAA

-3911 AKSIYDYE
+3911 SKSIYDYE
-3919 YTRSIRKGATEE
+3919 FTRSIRNGATEE
-3931 DAHKYAMTC
+3931 DAHRYAMTC

-3979 GFMRKSINDI
+3979 GFMRKSINHI
-3989 NDIQRAYRLL
+3989 NDIQRAYRML

-4055 GDDDNAPIK
+4055 GDDDNAPTK

-4069 TALDRFIEGHTGD
+4069 TALDRFIEGHAGD

-4135 DSDSLSGYIEDL
+4135 DSDSLSDYLEDL

-4187 NGSSLNLISA
+4187 KGSSLNLISV

-4203 PMSSMR
+4203 PMSNMR

-4219 AYGKTSETAKDL
+4219 AYGKTGETAKDL

-4245 FKREVES
+4245 FKRDVES

-4285 DASDAMGYH
+4285 DASDAADYH

-4359 LTGGDNERKE
+4359 LTGGDKERKE
-4369 AFALMKEL
+4369 AFALMREL

-4424 GTVARGEVKGSYGII
+4424 GTVARGDVKGSYGII
-4439 ATADDVKADARFRKL
+4439 ATEADVKADARFRKL
-4454 HDGSEKQKAK
+4454 QDGSENQKAK

-4492 LVTAVYASEADRLI
+4492 LVTAVYAGEADRLI
-4506 KDLKTKLTKAVKAG
+4506 KDLKAKLTKAVKAG
-4520 DDKAAD
+4520 NNKAAD
-4526 AIMEQIRSIRG
+4526 AIMERIRSIRG

-4558 E
+4558 D

>member
-1 MANETDSVFAAN
+1 MANETDSVFAAEQ
-13 HQNGDGELH
+13 QNGKGELY
-22 RFIMSILKEGETDEQ
+22 RLMMSILKEGETDKQ
-37 ETAQQQQATEVEKAN
+37 ETDQQRPTPEVEKAK
-52 DEPATQQTAV
+52 DEPAAQQTAV
-62 VQTATEPQSVQQPT
+62 ANTVDEPQSVQQQT
-76 VQPQEQPKQQA
+76 VQPQEQPEQQA
-87 EQPKGEVEQPAQ
+87 EQTNCDVEQPAKTSQ
-99 TVQGVQSVQADELDD
+99 PVQDVQDVQADELDD

-129 ARKYVEKLGK
+129 ARKYVEQLGNK
-139 DTQKIMASGMSESA
+139 AQTIMASGMSEGA
-153 KREAQERYE
+153 KRDAQERYE
-162 SAAKTLNERIETR
+162 SAAKALNERIETY

-195 QAKKEHEEKYADIN
+195 QAKKEHDEKYADIN
-209 YISDWMDGHK
+209 YVSDWMDGHN
-219 VSEANNTMLAS
+219 VNEANNTMLAS

-250 TAKEYISEN
+250 AAKEYISEN

-268 NDYVNGMLAA
+268 NDYVNGMLSA
-278 NRLKEKYGD
+278 NRLKEKYGE
-287 KFSYNIEPIDSVVLE
+287 KISYNIEPIDSVVLE

-329 SILGNAVDDFVR
+329 SILRGAVDDFVR

-350 QGKVGKKA
+350 QGKVEKKA
-358 MEDYDNIAKN
+358 MGDYENIAKN
-368 PFASEDDKD
+368 PFADADDKD

-401 NSIPKDRLAAL
+401 NSIPKDRMAAL
-412 TLALSKNFGYDEN
+412 TLALSKDFGYDEN

-461 TLVGSLAQ
+461 TLVGSIAQ
-469 ASMRSTGGGNGLTL
+469 ASMRSTGGGNKLTL
-483 LDVYNASIDE
+483 LDTYSASIDE

-504 GYGKISLR
+504 GYGKIALR

-545 FSKGVTPKAGE
+545 LSKGVTPKAGD
-556 AAFKLLS
+556 AAFKMLS

-597 VTPELGEALK
+597 VAPELGEALK

-641 KAATT
+641 KTATA

-666 LVTAKDVLLSN
+666 LVTAKDVLLSS

-770 ITVNPKVLESA
+770 ITVNPNVLESA

-810 KGKEIYT
+810 KGKEVYT

-874 TRAVL
+874 TRTVL

-894 LKTAFEKDRNGEQL
+894 LNTAFEKDRNGEQL

-917 RFDEVYLQ
+917 RFDEVYFQ

-937 VRRDFNK
+937 VRRDFSK

-969 DEYIKA
+969 DDYIKA

-980 TAKDMPSEQ
+980 TAKDMPSGQ
-989 TEPTAPSEPPAEP
+989 TEPTVQSEPPAEP
-1002 ANEPPVVEAEKGG
+1002 TGEPPVVEAEKGA
-1015 QQDVSAPEKEAE
+1015 QQEVAAPEKETGN
-1027 KPSEET
+1027 PGGET
-1033 PSKEGVG
+1033 AGKGDIG

-1045 KINKADDETA
+1045 KINKADEETA

-1065 TDEVDALRAESE
+1065 TDEVDALRSESE
-1077 QAVKYSN
+1077 QAVRYSN

-1092 HWDYWKEKFG
+1092 HWEYWKEKFG
-1102 LEEPKAD
+1102 LEEPKAKTD
-1109 SEPIEPAKDNSAE
+1109 EDVKPVEEQKSDTEPIEPTDEKSTE
-1122 QPKEPKVEEKPVE
+1122 QPKEQKAEEKHVE
-1135 AETPKEKTKADA
+1135 VETPKEEA
-1147 KADIEQAA
+1147 KADTKDEVEQAA
-1155 ETEQEQPT
+1155 ETEPVEEAEQEQPT

-1174 HLGHELTEKDLG
+1174 HLGHELTEKDFG
-1186 DKARMEMFTK
+1186 DKARMEMLTK
-1196 QFLSDKEQAVKYS
+1196 QFLSDKEQAIKYS

-1223 KQMFGLKDPVKQP
+1223 KQMFGLKDPFKQP
-1236 TTNKGKTEKDANKTA
+1236 KGEETA
-1251 QLDIIN
+1251 
-1257 KSNPMR
+1257 
-1263 DEQHTGIRSVDD
+1263 
-1275 IKTFKEAV
+1275 
-1283 SDSEAPFTPDYT
+1283 
-1295 KEDAESALKAGEI
+1295 
-1308 TVYSSK
+1308 
-1314 PIEDG
+1314 
-1319 VFVTPSKMEAK
+1319 
-1330 NYAGGGKVF
+1330 
-1339 SKRVSIED
+1339 
-1347 VAWIDAIE
+1347 
-1355 GQYARLRASDIETGV
+1355 
-1370 KERLEREGVT
+1370 
-1380 YKKGDE
+1380 YKKGEE
-1386 LVAEH
+1386 LVVEH
-1391 EGSPLTIVVDAVGK
+1391 DGKPVTIVVDAVGK
-1405 NGNVTKSHVKS
+1405 GGNVTKSHVKS
-1416 SGEPYHSNGEV
+1416 SGEPYHSKGKV
-1427 VFTPKEKPQEPT
+1427 VFTPREKQQEPKVVAVSSDSNSAGKGGDKIPNGNRVMEVSAMFDEMERILKEHPKTSEEARADNTKRLKVLRTQIFHILARMSDKELGELSEKYGKERLVQDEVSLRKETEYITREVEARLEKDGELHSNAYKPRKFSIHSYASTDKSRPT
-1439 VKDWVDD
+1439 VLMGVYHSPDGYAVSSDGSVLIASKLDYDPAMKGEVVDKKGSKIVGRYPNWKSVVVNHPFKLKGGVQMLAAKMKAIQERFDAEYNRRKEAGEKITKKELNDDPYCLVSLLFPNNRIAFISVENARRFVDACLHLGCTDIEYSYYTRSIIARSKNGFAIVMPKIVNKGVVTYSDAISVVDLRGGKAQEHIGLGRVDD
-1446 VASEARKRGYRIVN
+1446 TASDARKRGYRIVS
-1460 GQRVE
+1460 GERGTY
-1465 RQGALSEGTDV
+1465 RQGGTGGTAEEGSNSLIGAASKVADRVRVNSRLKDLSERAKTAKTDEERAQVASERAEV
-1476 VYGDEHTT
+1476 VSEYVKGE
-1484 KFSQNDKPTTRF
+1484 KGRS
-1496 AIVSAKKM
+1496 
-1504 QPSHIRGQRNPAFFN
+1504 
-1519 DEGQPKNR
+1519 
-1527 TDQVSVAREEEIAK
+1527 VSVVPTQDALADAVESRDLKNEVRQHTESGDLLNGVYDKRTGKIHIVAENVETADDIDAVYIHESSHRYSREV
-1541 NIDPEEI
+1541 D
-1548 TVGVTAYQGAPTI
+1548 
-1561 NSRGEVIQGN
+1561 N
-1571 NRAAALRE
+1571 NRAAGELVDNHTTEELEQALRE
-1579 MYSGGYGMS
+1579 VAG
-1588 VKKYRQFLKDN
+1588 D
-1599 AKMFG
+1599 
-1604 LTPEDIDRIED
+1604 D
-1615 PVLVNVA
+1615 VA
-1622 DVADAEAI
+1622 DVYMACKPGKGDFAYRRMLADE
-1630 RLGQLKA
+1630 
-1637 TDNESGGVQFIEP
+1637 
-1650 KPTVQKLVG
+1650 
-1659 ANKLTRFMDTLLETE
+1659 
-1674 NPMDSVKDL
+1674 
-1683 IRKNGVKALKFM
+1683 
-1695 RDMGI
+1695 
-1700 INETQY
+1700 
-1706 NSAFNAKD
+1706 
-1714 TLSSQAR
+1714 
-1721 SDLEGVIRHAM
+1721 
-1732 FDGGPTGIEEMFD
+1732 
-1745 LMPDAA
+1745 
-1751 QKGILE
+1751 
-1757 TIARDFSSDEQSRI
+1757 
-1771 KPIIQESIL
+1771 IL
-1780 AYHNAVSTSKEFAN
+1780 AYSCVK
-1794 AKTAEQ
+1794 
-1800 AARAMRNYARQVQLI
+1800 RN
-1815 GEEQVLPEKY
+1815 
-1825 FSKFAL
+1825 
-1831 LLAERYRAYSK
+1831 
-1842 LSIKAMFNELYDK
+1842 
-1855 LQGVSESSGDLFA
+1855 A
-1868 GEVAAEKL
+1868 GE
-1876 NINEAFKKVFNYGDT
+1876 
-1891 ELPRGDVLGDTA
+1891 
-1903 RTGTKGE
+1903 
-1910 PGSEG
+1910 
-1915 GTGGRGQDKAGER
+1915 
-1928 GADSQRGTGGAA
+1928 
-1940 EEGTNSLIDTAN
+1940 
-1952 KAANKAR
+1952 
-1959 LQKAEDYSAFAEQYG
+1959 
-1974 LDAEDVAM
+1974 
-1982 YAEGMKKGSTS
+1982 
-1993 QAMRARAMIGRK
+1993 
-2005 IIAAHEGEIH
+2005 
-2015 SLRDVRKFRRPIEEA
+2015 
-2030 LKEKFGDVDKL
+2030 
-2041 LEEYR
+2041 
-2046 NQVEDEH
+2046 
-2053 KAMEA
+2053 
-2058 ARKKA
+2058 
-2063 QEEEAKRKAHL
+2063 
-2074 EELSLLSD
+2074 
-2082 DEIDRRYMEALDNGN
+2082 
-2097 EVAARDMLDEAAR
+2097 
-2110 RKGYADTDSEYQGVG
+2110 
-2125 AWVAPSN
+2125 
-2132 PGYESDEARR
+2132 
-2142 ADVEDNA
+2142 
-2149 PNVNLEDIALG
+2149 
-2160 YNLQPDD
+2160 
-2167 YFTHPERYSQNTPHG
+2167 
-2182 LESSRS
+2182 
-2188 IQAALESL
+2188 
-2196 KRGEKGVKVK
+2196 
-2206 VYRAVPISV
+2206 
-2215 MEGKLRNG
+2215 
-2223 DWVTPSK
+2223 
-2230 KYAEMHGNSRLK
+2230 
-2242 GKYRIIEDEVPANEL
+2242 
-2257 WWDGNDANEWGYDN
+2257 
-2271 GKEYKYKNAKNN
+2271 
-2283 RKLNDLVV
+2283 
-2291 RDDNGNVIVP
+2291 
-2301 SKRFNQRKADERYQI
+2301 
-2316 GMEGVKPSKA
+2316 
-2326 EVALRDAVID
+2326 
-2336 RLRENGMEVI
+2336 
-2346 TDVAEGQRVLDEA
+2346 
-2359 NGKARLNSVVS
+2359 
-2370 SLAKAESTIK
+2370 
-2380 DWLANNKRGKTFRI
+2380 KT
-2394 ELPLRTQRMV
+2394 
-2404 RDAMGRDFE
+2404 
-2413 SHNITANGIAHAQKN
+2413 
-2428 HGINGVKLGEKSLP
+2428 
-2442 LSKEDMELL
+2442 
-2451 PYIMVA
+2451 
-2457 PDYVRRGNSDA
+2457 
-2468 TGRTSVRFYKEL
+2468 
-2480 SNGYVVVAEKEYK
+2480 
-2493 NSPNDMETIT
+2493 
-2503 MWAEKSDKATNAQR
+2503 
-2517 NAAPDTHVR
+2517 
-2526 NAILDID
+2526 
-2533 AAKIRKDAEDAIVMD
+2533 
-2548 VKVRENRVWHG
+2548 
-2559 SGADFEAFDITD
+2559 
-2571 HIRFFRTANGEAY
+2571 
-2584 GFTVGGKI
+2584 
-2592 YIDPKIATSETPVH
+2592 
-2606 EYAHLWASALRSGNP
+2606 
-2621 KEWQNVVGLMKGT
+2621 
-2634 SVWEE
+2634 
-2639 VKKRYSE
+2639 
-2646 LNTDDDI
+2646 
-2653 ADEVIATYSGRRGAE
+2653 
-2668 RLREEAHKVADGNGD
+2668 
-2683 LFEKA
+2683 
-2688 EAISALGRVKESLK
+2688 
-2702 KFWKGVCDFL
+2702 
-2712 HIHYKSAEEVADRV
+2712 
-2726 MKDLLDGVDTRKMGK
+2726 
-2741 GEAGVRF
+2741 
-2748 SAKQKRALETAEQ
+2748 
-2761 SQKTAIAT
+2761 
-2769 AVSSADGAKVLNN
+2769 
-2782 LDTLA
+2782 
-2787 RNLEK
+2787 
-2792 TSSHRKTFIGDIAK
+2792 
-2806 AFGVDNRGKS
+2806 
-2816 SKYATFETKSGEVVT
+2816 
-2831 IRISD
+2831 
-2836 HNAKVSN
+2836 
-2843 FDTVGEDN
+2843 
-2851 GISIVVTRKPNKGI
+2851 GI
-2865 TNDGSAHIVEFFYP
+2865 TNEKINNQTKQHYEKVSDYFGGRKRDGGKSDRGETETGEGLSTEPSAGEHRRGGANDREEEVID
-2879 EISLQRAE
+2879 SE
-2887 GKPLVEI
+2887 GLFSV
-2894 VESIKQA
+2894 A
-2901 LYSGEFKD
+2901 GRN
-2909 TTGLAERQEV
+2909 A
-2919 NGEDVVR
+2919 NGGN
-2926 YQLSVTGK
+2926 SS
-2934 NTKGGDTGYDSK
+2934 YDSK
-2946 HTEIEQAVNKKLKR
+2946 HSEIEQAVNMELEK
-2960 NSTSDEIKAE
+2960 NSTSDDIKAE

-3024 LTEKLADLNS
+3024 LTEKLAELNS

-3039 TESGDAEKV
+3039 TESGDKEKV
-3048 KSLTTE
+3048 KSITTE
-3054 IKRLKTDIGNT
+3054 IKRLKTDISNT
-3065 GIRSR
+3065 GIRAR

-3146 TIRKV
+3146 TVRKV

-3162 LINDLADMFSIK
+3162 LINNLAEMLSVK

-3183 KIGVKVS
+3183 NVGVKVS

-3212 NELKSLVKSLD
+3212 NGLKSLVKSLD
-3223 GMLIRKKELQ
+3223 GMLSKKKSLQ
-3233 GRLKELELSEASANE
+3233 GRLKELELSEASADE

-3253 TITKD
+3253 AITKD
-3258 EYDAEVEAINRER
+3258 EYDAEIEAINRER
-3271 NDVKSEMANFD
+3271 DDVKSEMANFE

-3300 PRTTEEYN
+3300 PRSTEEYN

-3355 DKSQSRLKALEEQWK
+3355 DKSQIRLKALEEQWK
-3370 SDAPTPTDTEM
+3370 SDAPTSTDTEM

-3401 TKLYAAKDAARNALR
+3401 ARLFAAKDAARKALR
-3416 DLNNDVRSLLKIG
+3416 DLNSDVMSLLKIG

-3464 VKGQQEAKESED
+3464 VKGQQEAKESEE

-3486 NWVFL
+3486 NWLFL

-3504 DVNHFSGDG
+3504 DVNHFSGEG

-3527 RSEDRRIESVEGL
+3527 RSEDRRIESVEAL
-3540 RSEIQFK
+3540 RSEIQSK

-3553 SKKPKDGNKRIKFT
+3553 SKNPKDGNKRIKFT

-3602 QGIDAFSISEIKAGL
+3602 QGIDALSISEIKAGI

-3627 VVGDFL
+3627 IVGDFL

-3681 TIPTP
+3681 TIPMP

-3772 QVINEAQSMYASSA
+3772 QVINEVQSMYASSA

-3812 FQARFFANILMPVG
+3812 FHARLFANILMPVG
-3826 MELLAG
+3826 TELLAG
-3832 NVKNAENTFA
+3832 KVKNAENTFA

-3878 GNSNSLYRWIK
+3878 GNSSSLYRWIK

-3894 KGLFLNQVFDAA
+3894 KGLLLNKVFDAA

-3911 AKSIYDYE
+3911 SKSIYDYE
-3919 YTRSIRKGATEE
+3919 FTRSIRNGATEE

-4043 YGAKAIFNALFG
+4043 YGAKAIFSALFG
-4055 GDDDNAPIK
+4055 GDDDNAPTK

-4069 TALDRFIEGHTGD
+4069 TALDRFIEGHAGD

-4096 LNNLVN
+4096 LNNFVN
-4102 SAWSGYGGW
+4102 SVWSGYGGW

-4135 DSDSLSGYIEDL
+4135 DSDSFSDYIEDL

-4187 NGSSLNLISA
+4187 KGSSLNLISV

-4285 DASDAMGYH
+4285 DASDAADYH

-4359 LTGGDNERKE
+4359 LTGSDDERKE
-4369 AFALMKEL
+4369 AFALMREL
-4377 ERIDKV
+4377 ERIDKI

-4424 GTVARGEVKGSYGII
+4424 GTVARGDVKGSYGII
-4439 ATADDVKADARFRKL
+4439 ATADDVKADAKFRKL
-4454 HDGSEKQKAK
+4454 QDGSEKQKAK

-4492 LVTAVYASEADRLI
+4492 LVTAVYTGEADRLI

-4520 DDKAAD
+4520 NNKAAD
-4526 AIMEQIRSIRG
+4526 AIMERIRSIRG
-4537 KVIDGDMKPKEE
+4537 KVIGGDMKPKEE

>member
-1 MANETDSVFAAN
+1 MANETDSVFAADQ
-13 HQNGDGELH
+13 QNGKGELY
-22 RFIMSILKEGETDEQ
+22 RLMMSILKEGETDNQ
-37 ETAQQQQATEVEKAN
+37 ETAQQQQQTPEAKKAK
-52 DEPATQQTAV
+52 DEPAAQQTAAA
-62 VQTATEPQSVQQPT
+62 QTATEPQSVQQPAG
-76 VQPQEQPKQQA
+76 QKQEKPEQA
-87 EQPKGEVEQPAQ
+87 EQPNGEVEQPAQ
-99 TVQGVQSVQADELDD
+99 TVQPVQGVQADELDE
-114 DTKDLLAVKNHNIDD
+114 DTKDLLAIKNHSIDD
-129 ARKYVEKLGK
+129 ARKYVEQLGK
-139 DTQKIMASGMSESA
+139 DTQEIMASGMSEGA

-162 SAAKTLNERIETR
+162 NAAKTLNERIEAH

-195 QAKKEHEEKYADIN
+195 QAKKEHDEKYADIN
-209 YISDWMDGHK
+209 YVSEWMDGHK

-250 TAKEYISEN
+250 AAKEYISEN

-287 KFSYNIEPIDSVVLE
+287 KFSYNLEPIDSVVLE

-368 PFASEDDKD
+368 PFAAADDKD

-412 TLALSKNFGYDEN
+412 TLALSKDFGYDEN

-483 LDVYNASIDE
+483 LDAYNASIDE

-504 GYGKISLR
+504 GYGKIALR
-512 SATTMAGDSPAFG
+512 SATTMSGDSPLLG

-556 AAFKLLS
+556 AAFKMLS

-641 KAATT
+641 KAATA

-666 LVTAKDVLLSN
+666 LVTAKDVLLSS

-810 KGKEIYT
+810 KGKEVYT

-833 GSLKDAK
+833 GSLGDAK

-874 TRAVL
+874 TRTVL

-989 TEPTAPSEPPAEP
+989 TEPTAPSEPPAGP
-1002 ANEPPVVEAEKGG
+1002 ANEPLVVEAEKGG

-1033 PSKEGVG
+1033 PSKDGVG

-1065 TDEVDALRAESE
+1065 TDEVNALRAESE
-1077 QAVKYSN
+1077 QAVRYSN
-1084 GESSEKPE
+1084 GESSEKPV

-1102 LEEPKAD
+1102 LEEPKAKTEKEIQPVEEPKAD
-1109 SEPIEPAKDNSAE
+1109 SEPIEPAEEKPAE
-1122 QPKEPKVEEKPVE
+1122 QPKEPKAEEKPVE
-1135 AETPKEKTKADA
+1135 VETTKEEA
-1147 KADIEQAA
+1147 KADTKAEVEQAA
-1155 ETEQEQPT
+1155 GAEPVEE
-1163 VDQLN
+1163 VDK
-1168 QYFSHV
+1168 HK
-1174 HLGHELTEKDLG
+1174 EK
-1186 DKARMEMFTK
+1186 
-1196 QFLSDKEQAVKYS
+1196 
-1209 NGELSEKPEGYAYM
+1209 
-1223 KQMFGLKDPVKQP
+1223 
-1236 TTNKGKTEKDANKTA
+1236 

-1257 KSNPMR
+1257 KSNQMH
-1263 DEQHTGIRSVDD
+1263 DEYHTGVRNVDD
-1275 IKTFKEAV
+1275 IKTFEEAV
-1283 SDSEAPFTPDYT
+1283 SDSDAPFTPDYT

-1314 PIEDG
+1314 PIENG
-1319 VFVTPSKMEAK
+1319 VFVTPSKMEAE
-1330 NYAGGGKVF
+1330 NYAGGEKVY
-1339 SKRVSIED
+1339 SKKVPISD
-1347 VAWIDAIE
+1347 VAWIDTME
-1355 GQYARLRASDIETGV
+1355 GQYARLRASDIETGA
-1370 KERLEREGVT
+1370 KESVEREGVA
-1380 YKKGDE
+1380 YKKGEE
-1386 LVAEH
+1386 LVVEH
-1391 EGSPLTIVVDAVGK
+1391 EGNPMTIVVDTVGK
-1405 NGNVTKSHVKS
+1405 DGNVTKSHVKS
-1416 SGEPYHSNGEV
+1416 SGEPYHSNGKV
-1427 VFTPKEKPQEPT
+1427 VFTPKGKPQEQA

-1446 VASEARKRGYRIVN
+1446 TASE
-1460 GQRVE
+1460 
-1465 RQGALSEGTDV
+1465 
-1476 VYGDEHTT
+1476 
-1484 KFSQNDKPTTRF
+1484 
-1496 AIVSAKKM
+1496 
-1504 QPSHIRGQRNPAFFN
+1504 
-1519 DEGQPKNR
+1519 
-1527 TDQVSVAREEEIAK
+1527 
-1541 NIDPEEI
+1541 
-1548 TVGVTAYQGAPTI
+1548 
-1561 NSRGEVIQGN
+1561 
-1571 NRAAALRE
+1571 
-1579 MYSGGYGMS
+1579 
-1588 VKKYRQFLKDN
+1588 
-1599 AKMFG
+1599 
-1604 LTPEDIDRIED
+1604 
-1615 PVLVNVA
+1615 
-1622 DVADAEAI
+1622 
-1630 RLGQLKA
+1630 
-1637 TDNESGGVQFIEP
+1637 
-1650 KPTVQKLVG
+1650 
-1659 ANKLTRFMDTLLETE
+1659 
-1674 NPMDSVKDL
+1674 
-1683 IRKNGVKALKFM
+1683 
-1695 RDMGI
+1695 
-1700 INETQY
+1700 
-1706 NSAFNAKD
+1706 
-1714 TLSSQAR
+1714 
-1721 SDLEGVIRHAM
+1721 
-1732 FDGGPTGIEEMFD
+1732 
-1745 LMPDAA
+1745 
-1751 QKGILE
+1751 
-1757 TIARDFSSDEQSRI
+1757 
-1771 KPIIQESIL
+1771 
-1780 AYHNAVSTSKEFAN
+1780 
-1794 AKTAEQ
+1794 
-1800 AARAMRNYARQVQLI
+1800 
-1815 GEEQVLPEKY
+1815 
-1825 FSKFAL
+1825 
-1831 LLAERYRAYSK
+1831 
-1842 LSIKAMFNELYDK
+1842 
-1855 LQGVSESSGDLFA
+1855 
-1868 GEVAAEKL
+1868 
-1876 NINEAFKKVFNYGDT
+1876 
-1891 ELPRGDVLGDTA
+1891 
-1903 RTGTKGE
+1903 
-1910 PGSEG
+1910 
-1915 GTGGRGQDKAGER
+1915 
-1928 GADSQRGTGGAA
+1928 
-1940 EEGTNSLIDTAN
+1940 
-1952 KAANKAR
+1952 AR

-2015 SLRDVRKFRRPIEEA
+2015 SLMDVRKFRRPVEEA

-2058 ARKKA
+2058 AHKKA

-2097 EVAARDMLDEAAR
+2097 EVAARDILDEAAR

-2149 PNVNLEDIALG
+2149 PNVNLEDMALG
-2160 YNLQPDD
+2160 YSLQPDD

-2182 LESSRS
+2182 LESARS
-2188 IQAALESL
+2188 IQAALEAL

-2215 MEGKLRNG
+2215 KESKLRNG

-2230 KYAEMHGNSRLK
+2230 KYAEMHGNSRLE

-2271 GKEYKYKNAKNN
+2271 GKEYKYKNTKNN

-2301 SKRFNQRKADERYQI
+2301 SKRFNHRKADERYQI

-2326 EVALRDAVID
+2326 EVALRDAVIG
-2336 RLRENGMEVI
+2336 RLRESGMEVI
-2346 TDVAEGQRVLDEA
+2346 TNEEEGQRVLDEA
-2359 NGKARLNSVVS
+2359 NGRAREMSFGEPYDYEAYPLGRVESNLADKEVMVVTAEADHGFMNYKEAKEWAKKNVSKVYNNEETGGKGDVRISNAAIDKFMSQSAVDKNDSKDVHLSVLKVLPEVLRTSIDVETHPDFLKGKDGKRRAENGMNKDVLVHRCYGAVEIGGKPYRVKITLKEDPRDVS
-2370 SLAKAESTIK
+2370 FPHVTHSYEATK
-2380 DWLANNKRGKTFRI
+2380 I
-2394 ELPLRTQRMV
+2394 ELLAGTW
-2404 RDAMGRDFE
+2404 E
-2413 SHNITANGIAHAQKN
+2413 N
-2428 HGINGVKLGEKSLP
+2428 HEGP
-2442 LSKEDMELL
+2442 
-2451 PYIMVA
+2451 
-2457 PDYVRRGNSDA
+2457 
-2468 TGRTSVRFYKEL
+2468 
-2480 SNGYVVVAEKEYK
+2480 
-2493 NSPNDMETIT
+2493 SPN
-2503 MWAEKSDKATNAQR
+2503 TN
-2517 NAAPDTHVR
+2517 NS
-2526 NAILDID
+2526 IS
-2533 AAKIRKDAEDAIVMD
+2533 AAKLLENVEMSYNPSKKVLDASEKRSVGIREQ
-2548 VKVRENRVWHG
+2548 RVWHS
-2559 SGADFEAFDITD
+2559 SGANFKDAKITD

-2634 SVWEE
+2634 SVWED
-2639 VKKRYSE
+2639 VKKRYSK
-2646 LNTDDDI
+2646 LNTDDEI

-2668 RLREEAHKVADGNGD
+2668 RLREEAHKVAESNGD
-2683 LFEKA
+2683 VFEKA
-2688 EAISALGRVKESLK
+2688 KAISALGRVKESLK

-2726 MKDLLDGVDTRKMGK
+2726 MKDLLDGVEPKKMGK
-2741 GEAGVRF
+2741 GKSGVRF
-2748 SAKQKRALETAEQ
+2748 SAKQKRALETVSVSRNVGEKHPQ
-2761 SQKTAIAT
+2761 TAI
-2769 AVSSADGAKVLNN
+2769 SSADGAKILKN

-2787 RNLEK
+2787 DNYEN
-2792 TSSHRKTFIGDIAK
+2792 SSSTNEKTFIGEVANSLGINTPD
-2806 AFGVDNRGKS
+2806 KS
-2816 SKYATFETKSGEVVT
+2816 SKYATFETKNGKVVT
-2831 IRISD
+2831 IRLSN

-2843 FDTVGEDN
+2843 FDANDEVD
-2851 GISIVVTRKPNKGI
+2851 GISIVVSAKKSSGI
-2865 TNDGSAHIVEFFYP
+2865 TNDGNAHVIEYYYDA
-2879 EISLQRAE
+2879 IKLRRAD
-2887 GKPLVEI
+2887 GKPLAEI
-2894 VESIKQA
+2894 VKSIKQL
-2901 LYSGEFKD
+2901 LYSGEFND
-2909 TTGLAERQEV
+2909 PTGLAEVQEV

-2926 YQLSVTGK
+2926 YQLSMAGRK
-2934 NTKGGDTGYDSK
+2934 ANGADAGYDSK
-2946 HTEIEQAVNKKLKR
+2946 HTEIEQAVNRELEK

-3011 KKTVAVENERSAK
+3011 KKTIAVENERSAK

-3054 IKRLKTDIGNT
+3054 IKRVKTDIGNT

-3109 KAEFNALV
+3109 KAEFNDLV
-3117 GSVRDIAKQW
+3117 RSVRDIAKQW

-3151 DDVIVGIETRK
+3151 DDVIVGIETKK
-3162 LINDLADMFSIK
+3162 LINDLADMLSVK

-3200 KGMFRGFDGEFG
+3200 KGMFRGFNGEFG
-3212 NELKSLVKSLD
+3212 NGLKSLVKSLD
-3223 GMLIRKKELQ
+3223 GMLAKKKSLQ

-3253 TITKD
+3253 AITKD
-3258 EYDAEVEAINRER
+3258 EYDAEVEAINGER
-3271 NDVKSEMANFD
+3271 DDVKSEMANFD

-3300 PRTTEEYN
+3300 PRSTEEYN

-3401 TKLYAAKDAARNALR
+3401 ARLFAAKDAARKALR

-3504 DVNHFSGDG
+3504 DVNHFSGEG

-3540 RSEIQFK
+3540 RSEIQSK

-3553 SKKPKDGNKRIKFT
+3553 SKKPKDGNKRVKFT

-3681 TIPTP
+3681 TIPMP

-3812 FQARFFANILMPVG
+3812 FQARLFANILMPVG
-3826 MELLAG
+3826 TELLDG
-3832 NVKNAENTFA
+3832 KVKNAENTFA

-3911 AKSIYDYE
+3911 SKSIYDYE
-3919 YTRSIRKGATEE
+3919 YKRSIRKGATEE

-3979 GFMRKSINDI
+3979 GFMRKSINHI

-4055 GDDDNAPIK
+4055 GDDDNAPTK

-4069 TALDRFIEGHTGD
+4069 TALDRFIEGHAGD

-4187 NGSSLNLISA
+4187 KGSSLNLISA

-4259 AELFRS
+4259 GELFRS

-4285 DASDAMGYH
+4285 DASDATDYH

-4313 EYSDEQAKQK
+4313 EYSDEEAKQK

-4359 LTGGDNERKE
+4359 LTGGDKERKE

-4454 HDGSEKQKAK
+4454 QDGSEKQKAK

-4520 DDKAAD
+4520 DDKASD

-4558 E
+4558 R

>member
-1 MANETDSVFAAN
+1 MANETDSVFAAGQ
-13 HQNGDGELH
+13 QNGKGELY
-22 RFIMSILKEGETDEQ
+22 RLMMSILKEGETDNQ
-37 ETAQQQQATEVEKAN
+37 ETAKQQPTQEVEKAK
-52 DEPATQQTAV
+52 DEPTSQQTV
-62 VQTATEPQSVQQPT
+62 VAQTVAEPQSVQQPA

-87 EQPKGEVEQPAQ
+87 EKPNGEVEQTAQ
-99 TVQGVQSVQADELDD
+99 TVQPVHPVQDVQDVQADELDN

-139 DTQKIMASGMSESA
+139 DTQEIMATGMSEGA
-153 KREAQERYE
+153 KREAKERYE
-162 SAAKTLNERIETR
+162 NAAKTLNERIEAH
-175 NAEQKAENDR
+175 NAEQKAESDR

-195 QAKKEHEEKYADIN
+195 QEKREHEEKYSDIK
-209 YISDWMDGHK
+209 YVSDWMDSHK
-219 VSEANNTMLAS
+219 VGDENNTMLAS

-244 IFGIAK
+244 MFGIAK
-250 TAKEYISEN
+250 DAKDYISEN

-268 NDYVNGMLAA
+268 NDYVNGMLATG
-278 NRLKEKYGD
+278 RLKEKYGG
-287 KFSYNIEPIDSVVLE
+287 KLSYNLEPIDSVVLE

-309 VKKEFVKVRTPK
+309 VKKEFIKVRTPK

-329 SILGNAVDDFVR
+329 TILGNAVDDFVR
-341 LFEKEYRRE
+341 LFDKEYRRE
-350 QGKVGKKA
+350 QGKVRKKA
-358 MEDYDNIAKN
+358 MEDYENIAKN
-368 PFASEDDKD
+368 PSVAADDKD
-377 AARMVYASKVLTG
+377 AARMVFASKVLTG

-401 NSIPKDRLAAL
+401 NSIPKDRMAAL
-412 TLALSKNFGYDEN
+412 TLALSKDFGYDEN

-469 ASMRSTGGGNGLTL
+469 ASMRSTGGGNKLTL
-483 LDVYNASIDE
+483 LDAYSASIDE
-493 RAKEWAKQGMA
+493 RAKEWAKQGLA
-504 GYGKISLR
+504 GYGKIALR
-512 SATTMAGDSPAFG
+512 SATTMAGDFPAFG

-545 FSKGVTPKAGE
+545 LSKGVTPKAGE
-556 AAFKLLS
+556 AAFKMLS

-583 YSPVAYSLGSLARG
+583 YSPLAYSLGSLARG

-607 SSASGAVDFSMMG
+607 SSASGAVDFSMLG

-666 LVTAKDVLLSN
+666 LVTAKDVLLSSD
-677 EKISEDLKSYYFEKF
+677 KISEDLKSYYFEKF

-770 ITVNPKVLESA
+770 ITVNTKVLESA

-796 PTITRSEIVSEYGE
+796 PTITRSEIVSEHGE
-810 KGKEIYT
+810 KGKEVYT

-855 AIAEGAR
+855 AIAEGAI

-874 TRAVL
+874 SRAVL

-894 LKTAFEKDRNGEQL
+894 LQTALEKDRKGEQL

-980 TAKDMPSEQ
+980 TAKDIPSEQ
-989 TEPTAPSEPPAEP
+989 AEPTVQIETPAET
-1002 ANEPPVVEAEKGG
+1002 ASEQPVVEAEKGG
-1015 QQDVSAPEKEAE
+1015 QKEVAAPEKETG

-1033 PSKEGVG
+1033 PSKDGVG

-1045 KINKADDETA
+1045 KINKADEETA

-1065 TDEVDALRAESE
+1065 TDEVNALRSESE
-1077 QAVKYSN
+1077 QAVRYSN

-1102 LEEPKAD
+1102 LEEPKEKTDENARPVEEPKAD
-1109 SEPIEPAKDNSAE
+1109 SEPIVTADEKPTV
-1122 QPKEPKVEEKPVE
+1122 QPKEPKSEEKPVE
-1135 AETPKEKTKADA
+1135 VETPKEEA
-1147 KADIEQAA
+1147 KADTKAEVEQAA
-1155 ETEQEQPT
+1155 ETE
-1163 VDQLN
+1163 
-1168 QYFSHV
+1168 
-1174 HLGHELTEKDLG
+1174 
-1186 DKARMEMFTK
+1186 
-1196 QFLSDKEQAVKYS
+1196 
-1209 NGELSEKPEGYAYM
+1209 
-1223 KQMFGLKDPVKQP
+1223 PV
-1236 TTNKGKTEKDANKTA
+1236 EETA
-1251 QLDIIN
+1251 
-1257 KSNPMR
+1257 
-1263 DEQHTGIRSVDD
+1263 
-1275 IKTFKEAV
+1275 
-1283 SDSEAPFTPDYT
+1283 
-1295 KEDAESALKAGEI
+1295 
-1308 TVYSSK
+1308 
-1314 PIEDG
+1314 
-1319 VFVTPSKMEAK
+1319 
-1330 NYAGGGKVF
+1330 
-1339 SKRVSIED
+1339 
-1347 VAWIDAIE
+1347 
-1355 GQYARLRASDIETGV
+1355 
-1370 KERLEREGVT
+1370 

-1391 EGSPLTIVVDAVGK
+1391 NGNPVTIVVDAVGK
-1405 NGNVTKSHVKS
+1405 SGDVTKSHVKS
-1416 SGEPYHSNGEV
+1416 SGEPYHSNGKV
-1427 VFTPKEKPQEPT
+1427 VFTQKEKPQEQA

-1446 VASEARKRGYRIVN
+1446 TASEARKRGYRIVN
-1460 GQRVE
+1460 GQKVE

-1496 AIVSAKKM
+1496 AVVSAKKM
-1504 QPSHIRGQRNPAFFN
+1504 QPSHIRGQRNPAFFI

-1527 TDQVSVAREEEIAK
+1527 TDQVSVSREEEIAK

-1588 VKKYRQFLKDN
+1588 VKKYKQFLKDN

-1622 DVADAEAI
+1622 DVSDAEAI

-1659 ANKLTRFMDTLLETE
+1659 ANKLTRFMDILLDSE

-1721 SDLEGVIRHAM
+1721 NDLEGVIRHAM

-1757 TIARDFSSDEQSRI
+1757 TIARDFSSDERSRI
-1771 KPIIQESIL
+1771 KPVIQESIL

-1876 NINEAFKKVFNYGDT
+1876 NINEAFKKLFNYGDT

-1903 RTGTKGE
+1903 RTGEKGE
-1910 PGSEG
+1910 QGSEG
-1915 GTGGRGQDKAGER
+1915 GTGSRGQDKAGER
-1928 GADSQRGTGGAA
+1928 GADGQGGTGGTT
-1940 EEGTNSLIDTAN
+1940 EEGSNSLIG
-1952 KAANKAR
+1952 AAGK
-1959 LQKAEDYSAFAEQYG
+1959 
-1974 LDAEDVAM
+1974 VA
-1982 YAEGMKKGSTS
+1982 
-1993 QAMRARAMIGRK
+1993 
-2005 IIAAHEGEIH
+2005 
-2015 SLRDVRKFRRPIEEA
+2015 
-2030 LKEKFGDVDKL
+2030 
-2041 LEEYR
+2041 
-2046 NQVEDEH
+2046 
-2053 KAMEA
+2053 
-2058 ARKKA
+2058 
-2063 QEEEAKRKAHL
+2063 
-2074 EELSLLSD
+2074 
-2082 DEIDRRYMEALDNGN
+2082 DR
-2097 EVAARDMLDEAAR
+2097 
-2110 RKGYADTDSEYQGVG
+2110 
-2125 AWVAPSN
+2125 
-2132 PGYESDEARR
+2132 
-2142 ADVEDNA
+2142 
-2149 PNVNLEDIALG
+2149 
-2160 YNLQPDD
+2160 
-2167 YFTHPERYSQNTPHG
+2167 ER
-2182 LESSRS
+2182 
-2188 IQAALESL
+2188 
-2196 KRGEKGVKVK
+2196 V
-2206 VYRAVPISV
+2206 
-2215 MEGKLRNG
+2215 
-2223 DWVTPSK
+2223 
-2230 KYAEMHGNSRLK
+2230 NSRLK
-2242 GKYRIIEDEVPANEL
+2242 
-2257 WWDGNDANEWGYDN
+2257 
-2271 GKEYKYKNAKNN
+2271 
-2283 RKLNDLVV
+2283 DL
-2291 RDDNGNVIVP
+2291 
-2301 SKRFNQRKADERYQI
+2301 SKRAKTAKTDEERAQLAS
-2316 GMEGVKPSKA
+2316 ERA
-2326 EVALRDAVID
+2326 EVVSEYVKGEKGRSVSVVPTQDALADAVESRD
-2336 RLRENGMEVI
+2336 LKNEVRQHTESGDMLNGVYDKRSGKI
-2346 TDVAEGQRVLDEA
+2346 HIVAENVE
-2359 NGKARLNSVVS
+2359 
-2370 SLAKAESTIK
+2370 
-2380 DWLANNKRGKTFRI
+2380 
-2394 ELPLRTQRMV
+2394 
-2404 RDAMGRDFE
+2404 
-2413 SHNITANGIAHAQKN
+2413 TA
-2428 HGINGVKLGEKSLP
+2428 
-2442 LSKEDMELL
+2442 D
-2451 PYIMVA
+2451 
-2457 PDYVRRGNSDA
+2457 
-2468 TGRTSVRFYKEL
+2468 
-2480 SNGYVVVAEKEYK
+2480 
-2493 NSPNDMETIT
+2493 
-2503 MWAEKSDKATNAQR
+2503 
-2517 NAAPDTHVR
+2517 
-2526 NAILDID
+2526 DID
-2533 AAKIRKDAEDAIVMD
+2533 AVYIHESSHKYS
-2548 VKVRENRVWHG
+2548 REVDNNR
-2559 SGADFEAFDITD
+2559 AA
-2571 HIRFFRTANGEAY
+2571 GELVDNH
-2584 GFTVGGKI
+2584 T
-2592 YIDPKIATSETPVH
+2592 TE
-2606 EYAHLWASALRSGNP
+2606 ELEQALR
-2621 KEWQNVVGLMKGT
+2621 
-2634 SVWEE
+2634 E
-2639 VKKRYSE
+2639 VAG
-2646 LNTDDDI
+2646 DD
-2653 ADEVIATYSGRRGAE
+2653 
-2668 RLREEAHKVADGNGD
+2668 VADVYMAC
-2683 LFEKA
+2683 K
-2688 EAISALGRVKESLK
+2688 
-2702 KFWKGVCDFL
+2702 
-2712 HIHYKSAEEVADRV
+2712 
-2726 MKDLLDGVDTRKMGK
+2726 TGK
-2741 GEAGVRF
+2741 GEFAYRRMLADEILAYSCV
-2748 SAKQKRALETAEQ
+2748 KR
-2761 SQKTAIAT
+2761 
-2769 AVSSADGAKVLNN
+2769 N
-2782 LDTLA
+2782 
-2787 RNLEK
+2787 
-2792 TSSHRKTFIGDIAK
+2792 
-2806 AFGVDNRGKS
+2806 
-2816 SKYATFETKSGEVVT
+2816 SGEET
-2831 IRISD
+2831 
-2836 HNAKVSN
+2836 
-2843 FDTVGEDN
+2843 
-2851 GISIVVTRKPNKGI
+2851 GI
-2865 TNDGSAHIVEFFYP
+2865 TNENINNQTKQHYEKVSDYFGGRKRDGVKSDRGTAETGEGVSTEQSAGEHRRGGANDRE
-2879 EISLQRAE
+2879 E
-2887 GKPLVEI
+2887 GIDSDGLFSV
-2894 VESIKQA
+2894 
-2901 LYSGEFKD
+2901 SGRNAD
-2909 TTGLAERQEV
+2909 GG
-2919 NGEDVVR
+2919 N
-2926 YQLSVTGK
+2926 SV
-2934 NTKGGDTGYDSK
+2934 YDSK
-2946 HTEIEQAVNKKLKR
+2946 HSEIEQAVNRELEK

-3011 KKTVAVENERSAK
+3011 KKTVAVENERGAK

-3039 TESGDAEKV
+3039 TESGDSEKV
-3048 KSLTTE
+3048 KKLTTE
-3054 IKRLKTDIGNT
+3054 IKRVKTDIGNT
-3065 GIRSR
+3065 GIRAR

-3109 KAEFNALV
+3109 KAEFNTLV
-3117 GSVRDIAKQW
+3117 RSVRDIAKQW

-3132 TEQDRNN
+3132 TKQGRNN

-3162 LINDLADMFSIK
+3162 LINDLADMLSIK
-3174 TTKKDSSGK
+3174 TTKKDSGGK
-3183 KIGVKVS
+3183 KIGVNVS
-3190 NTVRIAIETL
+3190 NTVRIAVETL

-3212 NELKSLVKSLD
+3212 GGLKSLVKSLD
-3223 GMLIRKKELQ
+3223 GMLEKKKSLQ

-3253 TITKD
+3253 EITKD
-3258 EYDAEVEAINRER
+3258 EYDAEIEAINRER
-3271 NDVKSEMANFD
+3271 DDVKSEMANFD

-3320 EQDGVAQMSAH
+3320 EQDGVAKMSAH

-3345 VDVRELFAEA
+3345 VGVRELFAQA
-3355 DKSQSRLKALEEQWK
+3355 DKSQSRLKALEEKWK

-3387 DRRLQTALKIREER
+3387 DRRLQTALEIREEMA
-3401 TKLYAAKDAARNALR
+3401 KLYAAKDAARNALR
-3416 DLNNDVRSLLKIG
+3416 DLNNDVMSLLKIG
-3429 KTQYMAQQQERLE
+3429 ETQYMAQQQERLE
-3442 HRSEVAHIG
+3442 HRSEVANIG

-3457 GKERPAG
+3457 GKERAAG
-3464 VKGQQEAKESED
+3464 VKGQQEAKESEE
-3476 KSVGVLRRLW
+3476 KSVGVLRRMW
-3486 NWVFL
+3486 NWLFL

-3504 DVNHFSGDG
+3504 DVNHFSGEG
-3513 ELYHLIMESERGYS
+3513 ELYHLIMKSERGYS
-3527 RSEDRRIESVEGL
+3527 RSEDRRIESVEAL
-3540 RSEIQFK
+3540 RSEIQSK

-3567 QTLSGEPVPAEVTK
+3567 QTLSDEQVPAEVTK

-3627 VVGDFL
+3627 IVGDFL

-3681 TIPTP
+3681 TIPMP

-3695 NYQLSTTEDALKI
+3695 SYQLSTTEDALKI

-3742 KLQGPNKW
+3742 KLQGNNKW

-3786 VGFRY
+3786 IGFRF

-3812 FQARFFANILMPVG
+3812 FQARLFANMLMPVG
-3826 MELLAG
+3826 TELLAG
-3832 NVKNAENTFA
+3832 KVKNAENTFA

-3855 PQFRERYRNGKM
+3855 PQFRERYRKGKI

-3878 GNSNSLYRWIK
+3878 GNRNSLYRWIK

-3894 KGLFLNQVFDAA
+3894 KGLFLNKVFDAA

-3911 AKSIYDYE
+3911 SKSIYDYE
-3919 YTRSIRKGATEE
+3919 FTRSIRNGATEE

-3954 AYVSKMQVSGNPI
+3954 AYVSRMQVSGNPI

-3979 GFMRKSINDI
+3979 GFMRKSINHI

-4043 YGAKAIFNALFG
+4043 FGAKSIFNVLFG
-4055 GDDDNAPIK
+4055 GDDDNAPTK

-4069 TALDRFIEGHTGD
+4069 TALDRFIEGHAGD

-4087 ISAPLQGTI
+4087 ITAPLQGTI

-4135 DSDSLSGYIEDL
+4135 DSDSLSDYLEDL

-4155 IKTVLYA
+4155 VKTVLYA

-4179 NAFYDYKV
+4179 NAFYDYKL
-4187 NGSSLNLISA
+4187 NGSSMNLISV

-4203 PMSSMR
+4203 PMSNMR

-4245 FKREVES
+4245 FKMDVES

-4285 DASDAMGYH
+4285 DASDAADYH
-4294 DEWLKNHERKEII
+4294 DEWLKNHDRKEII

-4335 KSGNSERTLRY
+4335 KSGNSERALRY
-4346 NLVHDILRQIKKK
+4346 NLVHGILGQIKKK
-4359 LTGGDNERKE
+4359 LTGGDDDRKE
-4369 AFALMKEL
+4369 AFALMREL

-4424 GTVARGEVKGSYGII
+4424 GTVARGDVKGSYGII
-4439 ATADDVKADARFRKL
+4439 ATEDDVKADAMFRKL
-4454 HDGSEKQKAK
+4454 QDGSERQKAK

-4492 LVTAVYASEADRLI
+4492 LVTAVYTSEADRLI

-4520 DDKAAD
+4520 DNKAAD
-4526 AIMEQIRSIRG
+4526 AIMERIRYIRG

-4558 E
+4558 G

>member
-1 MANETDSVFAAN
+1 MANETDSVFAADQ
-13 HQNGDGELH
+13 QNGKGELY
-22 RFIMSILKEGETDEQ
+22 RLMMSILKEGETDKQ

-52 DEPATQQTAV
+52 DEPAAQQPVA
-62 VQTATEPQSVQQPT
+62 EPQSVQQPT
-76 VQPQEQPKQQA
+76 GQKQEKPEQV
-87 EQPKGEVEQPAQ
+87 EQPKGEVGQPAQ
-99 TVQGVQSVQADELDD
+99 TVQPVQDVQADELDD

-139 DTQKIMASGMSESA
+139 EAQTIMASGMSEGA
-153 KREAQERYE
+153 KRKAQQRYE
-162 SAAKTLNERIETR
+162 SAAKALNERIETY
-175 NAEQKAENDR
+175 NAEQKAENER
-185 LRAEAERKQA
+185 LRADAERKQA
-195 QAKKEHEEKYADIN
+195 QAKKEHDEKYADIN
-209 YISDWMDGHK
+209 YVSDWMDGHK
-219 VSEANNTMLAS
+219 VNDANNTMLAS

-250 TAKEYISEN
+250 AAKEYISEN

-287 KFSYNIEPIDSVVLE
+287 KFSYNIEPIDSLVLE

-368 PFASEDDKD
+368 PLADASDKD

-412 TLALSKNFGYDEN
+412 TLALSKDLGYDEN

-461 TLVGSLAQ
+461 TLVGSFAQ

-483 LDVYNASIDE
+483 LDTYSASIDE

-504 GYGKISLR
+504 GYGKIALR
-512 SATTMAGDSPAFG
+512 SATTMGGDSPLLG
-525 GIGKLVGGGTKW
+525 GIGKLVGSGTKW
-537 SLVRLLPR
+537 SLVRLLHR
-545 FSKGVTPKAGE
+545 LSKGVTPKAGE

-583 YSPVAYSLGSLARG
+583 YSPAAYILGSLVRG

-641 KAATT
+641 KAATA

-666 LVTAKDVLLSN
+666 LVTAKDVLLSS

-763 IASKLYG
+763 IASKLYA

-810 KGKEIYT
+810 KGKEVYT

-827 FSERDF
+827 FCERDF

-874 TRAVL
+874 ARAVL

-894 LKTAFEKDRNGEQL
+894 LQTAFEKDRNGEQL

-955 KDYYKWSESEREAV
+955 KDYFKWSESERDAV
-969 DEYIKA
+969 DEYIKE

-989 TEPTAPSEPPAEP
+989 AKPTAPSEPPAEP

-1015 QQDVSAPEKEAE
+1015 QQDVTAPEKEAE

-1065 TDEVDALRAESE
+1065 TDEVNALRAESE
-1077 QAVKYSN
+1077 QAVRYSN
-1084 GESSEKPE
+1084 GESSERPE
-1092 HWDYWKEKFG
+1092 HWEYWKEKFG
-1102 LEEPKAD
+1102 LEEPKAKTEEDARPVEEPKKD
-1109 SEPIEPAKDNSAE
+1109 SEPIEPADEKPAE
-1122 QPKEPKVEEKPVE
+1122 QPKEPKAEEKPVE
-1135 AETPKEKTKADA
+1135 VETPKEEARAET
-1147 KADIEQAA
+1147 KADIEQVNETSPVE

-1174 HLGHELTEKDLG
+1174 HLGHELNEKDLG
-1186 DKARMEMFTK
+1186 DKARMEMFTM

-1209 NGELSEKPEGYAYM
+1209 DGELSEKPEGYAYM

-1236 TTNKGKTEKDANKTA
+1236 KGEE
-1251 QLDIIN
+1251 
-1257 KSNPMR
+1257 P
-1263 DEQHTGIRSVDD
+1263 V
-1275 IKTFKEAV
+1275 
-1283 SDSEAPFTPDYT
+1283 
-1295 KEDAESALKAGEI
+1295 
-1308 TVYSSK
+1308 
-1314 PIEDG
+1314 
-1319 VFVTPSKMEAK
+1319 
-1330 NYAGGGKVF
+1330 
-1339 SKRVSIED
+1339 
-1347 VAWIDAIE
+1347 
-1355 GQYARLRASDIETGV
+1355 
-1370 KERLEREGVT
+1370 
-1380 YKKGDE
+1380 YKKGEE
-1386 LVAEH
+1386 LVVEH
-1391 EGSPLTIVVDAVGK
+1391 EGSPMTIVVDAVGK
-1405 NGNVTKSHVKS
+1405 GGNVTKSHVKS
-1416 SGEPYHSNGEV
+1416 SGELYHSNGKV
-1427 VFTPKEKPQEPT
+1427 VFTPKEKPQEQT

-1446 VASEARKRGYRIVN
+1446 TASEARKRGYRIVN

-1465 RQGALSEGTDV
+1465 RQGALSEGADV

-1496 AIVSAKKM
+1496 AVVSAKKV

-1519 DEGQPKNR
+1519 DEGQPNNR

-1588 VKKYRQFLKDN
+1588 VKKYKQFLKDN

-1622 DVADAEAI
+1622 DVTDAEAI

-1650 KPTVQKLVG
+1650 KPTVQKLVS
-1659 ANKLTRFMDTLLETE
+1659 ANKLTRFMDTLLDSE

-1721 SDLEGVIRHAM
+1721 NDLEGVIRHAM

-1745 LMPDAA
+1745 HMPDAA

-1757 TIARDFSSDEQSRI
+1757 TIARDFSSNEQSRI
-1771 KPIIQESIL
+1771 KPVIQESIL

-1876 NINEAFKKVFNYGDT
+1876 NINEAFKKIFNYGDT

-1928 GADSQRGTGGAA
+1928 GADGQGGTGGTA
-1940 EEGTNSLIDTAN
+1940 EEGPNSLIG
-1952 KAANKAR
+1952 AASK
-1959 LQKAEDYSAFAEQYG
+1959 
-1974 LDAEDVAM
+1974 VA
-1982 YAEGMKKGSTS
+1982 
-1993 QAMRARAMIGRK
+1993 
-2005 IIAAHEGEIH
+2005 
-2015 SLRDVRKFRRPIEEA
+2015 
-2030 LKEKFGDVDKL
+2030 
-2041 LEEYR
+2041 
-2046 NQVEDEH
+2046 
-2053 KAMEA
+2053 
-2058 ARKKA
+2058 
-2063 QEEEAKRKAHL
+2063 
-2074 EELSLLSD
+2074 
-2082 DEIDRRYMEALDNGN
+2082 DR
-2097 EVAARDMLDEAAR
+2097 
-2110 RKGYADTDSEYQGVG
+2110 
-2125 AWVAPSN
+2125 
-2132 PGYESDEARR
+2132 
-2142 ADVEDNA
+2142 
-2149 PNVNLEDIALG
+2149 
-2160 YNLQPDD
+2160 
-2167 YFTHPERYSQNTPHG
+2167 ER
-2182 LESSRS
+2182 
-2188 IQAALESL
+2188 
-2196 KRGEKGVKVK
+2196 V
-2206 VYRAVPISV
+2206 
-2215 MEGKLRNG
+2215 
-2223 DWVTPSK
+2223 
-2230 KYAEMHGNSRLK
+2230 NSRLK
-2242 GKYRIIEDEVPANEL
+2242 DLLERAKTAKTDEERAQVANE
-2257 WWDGNDANEWGYDN
+2257 
-2271 GKEYKYKNAKNN
+2271 
-2283 RKLNDLVV
+2283 R
-2291 RDDNGNVIVP
+2291 
-2301 SKRFNQRKADERYQI
+2301 
-2316 GMEGVKPSKA
+2316 A
-2326 EVALRDAVID
+2326 EVVSEYVKGEKGRSVSVVPTQDALADAVESRD
-2336 RLRENGMEVI
+2336 LKNEVRQHTESGDLLNGVYDKRTGKI
-2346 TDVAEGQRVLDEA
+2346 HIVAENVE
-2359 NGKARLNSVVS
+2359 
-2370 SLAKAESTIK
+2370 
-2380 DWLANNKRGKTFRI
+2380 
-2394 ELPLRTQRMV
+2394 
-2404 RDAMGRDFE
+2404 
-2413 SHNITANGIAHAQKN
+2413 TA
-2428 HGINGVKLGEKSLP
+2428 
-2442 LSKEDMELL
+2442 D
-2451 PYIMVA
+2451 
-2457 PDYVRRGNSDA
+2457 
-2468 TGRTSVRFYKEL
+2468 
-2480 SNGYVVVAEKEYK
+2480 
-2493 NSPNDMETIT
+2493 
-2503 MWAEKSDKATNAQR
+2503 
-2517 NAAPDTHVR
+2517 
-2526 NAILDID
+2526 DID
-2533 AAKIRKDAEDAIVMD
+2533 AVYIHESSHKYS
-2548 VKVRENRVWHG
+2548 REVDNNR
-2559 SGADFEAFDITD
+2559 AA
-2571 HIRFFRTANGEAY
+2571 GELVDNN
-2584 GFTVGGKI
+2584 T
-2592 YIDPKIATSETPVH
+2592 TE
-2606 EYAHLWASALRSGNP
+2606 ELEQALREVAGDDVADVYMACKAS
-2621 KEWQNVVGLMKGT
+2621 KGGFAY
-2634 SVWEE
+2634 
-2639 VKKRYSE
+2639 RRM
-2646 LNTDDDI
+2646 L
-2653 ADEVIATYSGRRGAE
+2653 ADEILAYSC
-2668 RLREEAHKVADGNGD
+2668 
-2683 LFEKA
+2683 
-2688 EAISALGRVKESLK
+2688 VK
-2702 KFWKGVCDFL
+2702 
-2712 HIHYKSAEEVADRV
+2712 RN
-2726 MKDLLDGVDTRKMGK
+2726 
-2741 GEAGVRF
+2741 AG
-2748 SAKQKRALETAEQ
+2748 
-2761 SQKTAIAT
+2761 
-2769 AVSSADGAKVLNN
+2769 
-2782 LDTLA
+2782 
-2787 RNLEK
+2787 EK
-2792 TSSHRKTFIGDIAK
+2792 T
-2806 AFGVDNRGKS
+2806 
-2816 SKYATFETKSGEVVT
+2816 
-2831 IRISD
+2831 
-2836 HNAKVSN
+2836 
-2843 FDTVGEDN
+2843 
-2851 GISIVVTRKPNKGI
+2851 GI
-2865 TNDGSAHIVEFFYP
+2865 TNDKINNQTKQHYEKVSDYFGGRKRDGGKSDRGKTETGEGVSPEPSTGEHGRGGANDRKEEGIDSDGLFSVSGKRELKDNTLMPDSEKPEWLKKTKASSGDGEEMTLGEYYDTLYGRRRRMMPTISPLLESAKEKITDDGHLAANDIYGRVVSDNMFLDNTGELSRYKDWLLGTLEKSP
-2879 EISLQRAE
+2879 SKTLKEEILREIEYLNQQYTHWNLARK
-2887 GKPLVEI
+2887 GRLVEGFGVYGDFAREFGI
-2894 VESIKQA
+2894 SKETREIAERNGIDVDEV
-2901 LYSGEFKD
+2901 FKD
-2909 TTGLAERQEV
+2909 GNDGFFSVAGRKA
-2919 NGEDVVR
+2919 NGA
-2926 YQLSVTGK
+2926 
-2934 NTKGGDTGYDSK
+2934 DTGYDSK
-2946 HTEIEQAVNKKLKR
+2946 HSEIEQAVNRELEKK
-2960 NSTSDEIKAE
+2960 STSDDIKAE

-3024 LTEKLADLNS
+3024 LTDKLADLNS

-3054 IKRLKTDIGNT
+3054 IKRVKTDIGNT

-3162 LINDLADMFSIK
+3162 LINDLADMLSVK

-3183 KIGVKVS
+3183 KVGVKVS
-3190 NTVRIAIETL
+3190 NTMRIAIETL
-3200 KGMFRGFDGEFG
+3200 KGMFRGFNGEFG
-3212 NELKSLVKSLD
+3212 NGLKSVVKSLD
-3223 GMLIRKKELQ
+3223 EMLAKKKSLQ

-3253 TITKD
+3253 AITKD

-3271 NDVKSEMANFD
+3271 DDVKSEMADFD
-3282 TVFSDA
+3282 TVFSGA

-3294 AIDAAV
+3294 AIDTAV
-3300 PRTTEEYN
+3300 PRTTMEYD

-3345 VDVRELFAEA
+3345 VDVREMFAEA

-3381 EAANRR
+3381 ESANRR

-3401 TKLYAAKDAARNALR
+3401 AKLYAAKDAARKALR

-3429 KTQYMAQQQERLE
+3429 KTQYMTQQQERLE

-3451 IAAVDT
+3451 ITAVDT

-3464 VKGQQEAKESED
+3464 VKGQQEAKEGEE

-3504 DVNHFSGDG
+3504 DVNHFSGEG

-3540 RSEIQFK
+3540 RSEIQSK
-3547 CKELFG
+3547 YKELFG

-3681 TIPTP
+3681 TIPMP

-3695 NYQLSTTEDALKI
+3695 SYQLSTTEDALKI

-3728 ISILLSSRAFRETL
+3728 ISTLLSSRAFRETL

-3764 KRDESVTS
+3764 KRDESVTA

-3812 FQARFFANILMPVG
+3812 FQARLFANILMPVG
-3826 MELLAG
+3826 TELLAG
-3832 NVKNAENTFA
+3832 KVKNAENTFA

-3867 GNIMLEYESVV
+3867 GNLMLEYESVV

-3911 AKSIYDYE
+3911 SKSIYDYE

-3989 NDIQRAYRLL
+3989 NDIQRAYRML

-4055 GDDDNAPIK
+4055 GDDDNAPTK

-4069 TALDRFIEGHTGD
+4069 TALDRFIEGHAGD

-4096 LNNLVN
+4096 LNNFVN
-4102 SAWSGYGGW
+4102 SVWSGYGGW

-4122 VLRSAGETLKGYK
+4122 VLRSVGETLKGYK
-4135 DSDSLSGYIEDL
+4135 DSDSLSDYIDDL

-4187 NGSSLNLISA
+4187 KGSSLNLISA

-4219 AYGKTSETAKDL
+4219 AYGKTTETAKDL

-4285 DASDAMGYH
+4285 DASDAADYH

-4346 NLVHDILRQIKKK
+4346 NLVQGILRQIKKK
-4359 LTGGDNERKE
+4359 LTGGDNDRKE
-4369 AFALMKEL
+4369 AFALMREL

-4439 ATADDVKADARFRKL
+4439 ATADDVKADARLRKL
-4454 HDGSEKQKAK
+4454 QDGSEKQKAK

-4492 LVTAVYASEADRLI
+4492 FVTAIYASEADRLI

-4558 E
+4558 R

>member
-1 MANETDSVFAAN
+1 MANETDSVFAAEQ
-13 HQNGDGELH
+13 QNGKGELY
-22 RFIMSILKEGETDEQ
+22 RLMMSILKEGETDNQ
-37 ETAQQQQATEVEKAN
+37 ETAQQRQTPEVEKAK
-52 DEPATQQTAV
+52 DEPAAQQTAV
-62 VQTATEPQSVQQPT
+62 AQTVDEPQSVQQPT
-76 VQPQEQPKQQA
+76 AQPQEQPEQQA
-87 EQPKGEVEQPAQ
+87 EQTNGDVVQP
-99 TVQGVQSVQADELDD
+99 VQGVQDVQADELDD

-129 ARKYVEKLGK
+129 ARKYVEQLGNK
-139 DTQKIMASGMSESA
+139 AQTIMASGMSEGA
-153 KREAQERYE
+153 KRDAQERYE
-162 SAAKTLNERIETR
+162 SAAKALNERIETH

-195 QAKKEHEEKYADIN
+195 QAKKEHDEKYADIN
-209 YISDWMDGHK
+209 YVSDWMDGHK
-219 VSEANNTMLAS
+219 VNDANNTMLAS

-244 IFGIAK
+244 IFSTAK
-250 TAKEYISEN
+250 AAKEYISEN

-278 NRLKEKYGD
+278 NRLKEKYGE
-287 KFSYNIEPIDSVVLE
+287 KISYNIEPIDSVVLE

-341 LFEKEYRRE
+341 LFDKEYRRE
-350 QGKVGKKA
+350 QGKVEKKA
-358 MEDYDNIAKN
+358 IEDYDNIAKN
-368 PFASEDDKD
+368 PFADADDKD

-401 NSIPKDRLAAL
+401 NSIPKDRMAAL
-412 TLALSKNFGYDEN
+412 TLALSKDFGYDEN

-469 ASMRSTGGGNGLTL
+469 ASMRSTGGGNKLTL
-483 LDVYNASIDE
+483 LDVYSESIDE

-504 GYGKISLR
+504 GYGKIALR
-512 SATTMAGDSPAFG
+512 SATTMAGDSPELG
-525 GIGKLVGGGTKW
+525 GIVKLVGGGTKW

-545 FSKGVTPKAGE
+545 LSKGVTPKAGD
-556 AAFKLLS
+556 AAFKMLS

-571 IGVANGAGLGAI
+571 IGVANGAGLGAV
-583 YSPVAYSLGSLARG
+583 YSPLAYSLGSLARG
-597 VTPELGEALK
+597 VSPDLGEALK

-641 KAATT
+641 KTATA

-666 LVTAKDVLLSN
+666 LVTAKDVLLSS

-770 ITVNPKVLESA
+770 ITVNPNVLESA

-810 KGKEIYT
+810 NGKEVYT

-874 TRAVL
+874 TRTVL

-894 LKTAFEKDRNGEQL
+894 LKTAFEKDRNGEHL

-937 VRRDFNK
+937 VRRDFNN

-969 DEYIKA
+969 DDYIKA

-980 TAKDMPSEQ
+980 TAKDMPSGQ
-989 TEPTAPSEPPAEP
+989 TEPTAKSESPAEP
-1002 ANEPPVVEAEKGG
+1002 TGEPPVVEAEKVA
-1015 QQDVSAPEKEAE
+1015 QQEVASPEKETG
-1027 KPSEET
+1027 KPGEET
-1033 PSKEGVG
+1033 AGKGDIG

-1045 KINKADDETA
+1045 KINNADEETA

-1065 TDEVDALRAESE
+1065 TDEVDALRSESE
-1077 QAVKYSN
+1077 QALRYSN

-1102 LEEPKAD
+1102 LEEPKAKTD
-1109 SEPIEPAKDNSAE
+1109 EEVKPVEEQKSDTEPIEPTDEKSTE
-1122 QPKEPKVEEKPVE
+1122 QPKEQKAEEKPVDV
-1135 AETPKEKTKADA
+1135 ETPKEEA
-1147 KADIEQAA
+1147 KADTKDEVERAA
-1155 ETEQEQPT
+1155 ETEPVEETEQEQPT

-1168 QYFSHV
+1168 QYSSHV

-1186 DKARMEMFTK
+1186 DKARMEMLTK
-1196 QFLSDKEQAVKYS
+1196 QFLSDKEQAIKYS

-1236 TTNKGKTEKDANKTA
+1236 KGEETA
-1251 QLDIIN
+1251 
-1257 KSNPMR
+1257 
-1263 DEQHTGIRSVDD
+1263 
-1275 IKTFKEAV
+1275 
-1283 SDSEAPFTPDYT
+1283 
-1295 KEDAESALKAGEI
+1295 
-1308 TVYSSK
+1308 
-1314 PIEDG
+1314 
-1319 VFVTPSKMEAK
+1319 
-1330 NYAGGGKVF
+1330 
-1339 SKRVSIED
+1339 
-1347 VAWIDAIE
+1347 
-1355 GQYARLRASDIETGV
+1355 
-1370 KERLEREGVT
+1370 
-1380 YKKGDE
+1380 YKKGEE
-1386 LVAEH
+1386 LVVEH
-1391 EGSPLTIVVDAVGK
+1391 DGNPVTIVVDAVGK
-1405 NGNVTKSHVKS
+1405 DGNVTKSHVKS
-1416 SGEPYHSNGEV
+1416 SGEPYHSNGKV
-1427 VFTPKEKPQEPT
+1427 VFTKKEKPQEQA

-1446 VASEARKRGYRIVN
+1446 TASEARKRGYRIVN

-1465 RQGALSEGTDV
+1465 RQGALSEGTDI

-1496 AIVSAKKM
+1496 AVVSARKV

-1588 VKKYRQFLKDN
+1588 AKKYRQFLKDN

-1622 DVADAEAI
+1622 DVSDAEAI

-1659 ANKLTRFMDTLLETE
+1659 ANKLTRFMDTLLDSE
-1674 NPMDSVKDL
+1674 NPMDSIKDL

-1757 TIARDFSSDEQSRI
+1757 TIARDFSSDERSRI
-1771 KPIIQESIL
+1771 KPVIQESIL

-1831 LLAERYRAYSK
+1831 LLAERYRSYSK

-1903 RTGTKGE
+1903 RTGEKGE

-1928 GADSQRGTGGAA
+1928 GTDRQGGTGGTA
-1940 EEGTNSLIDTAN
+1940 EEGSNSLIG
-1952 KAANKAR
+1952 AASK
-1959 LQKAEDYSAFAEQYG
+1959 
-1974 LDAEDVAM
+1974 VAD
-1982 YAEGMKKGSTS
+1982 
-1993 QAMRARAMIGRK
+1993 R
-2005 IIAAHEGEIH
+2005 
-2015 SLRDVRKFRRPIEEA
+2015 VR
-2030 LKEKFGDVDKL
+2030 V
-2041 LEEYR
+2041 
-2046 NQVEDEH
+2046 
-2053 KAMEA
+2053 
-2058 ARKKA
+2058 
-2063 QEEEAKRKAHL
+2063 
-2074 EELSLLSD
+2074 
-2082 DEIDRRYMEALDNGN
+2082 
-2097 EVAARDMLDEAAR
+2097 
-2110 RKGYADTDSEYQGVG
+2110 
-2125 AWVAPSN
+2125 
-2132 PGYESDEARR
+2132 
-2142 ADVEDNA
+2142 
-2149 PNVNLEDIALG
+2149 
-2160 YNLQPDD
+2160 
-2167 YFTHPERYSQNTPHG
+2167 
-2182 LESSRS
+2182 
-2188 IQAALESL
+2188 
-2196 KRGEKGVKVK
+2196 
-2206 VYRAVPISV
+2206 
-2215 MEGKLRNG
+2215 
-2223 DWVTPSK
+2223 
-2230 KYAEMHGNSRLK
+2230 NSRLK
-2242 GKYRIIEDEVPANEL
+2242 DLSERAKTAKTDE
-2257 WWDGNDANEWGYDN
+2257 
-2271 GKEYKYKNAKNN
+2271 
-2283 RKLNDLVV
+2283 
-2291 RDDNGNVIVP
+2291 
-2301 SKRFNQRKADERYQI
+2301 ERAQVAS
-2316 GMEGVKPSKA
+2316 ERA
-2326 EVALRDAVID
+2326 EVVSEYVKGEKGRSVNVVPTQDALADAVESRD
-2336 RLRENGMEVI
+2336 LKNEVRQHTDSGDLLNGVYDKRTGKI
-2346 TDVAEGQRVLDEA
+2346 HIVAENVE
-2359 NGKARLNSVVS
+2359 
-2370 SLAKAESTIK
+2370 
-2380 DWLANNKRGKTFRI
+2380 
-2394 ELPLRTQRMV
+2394 
-2404 RDAMGRDFE
+2404 
-2413 SHNITANGIAHAQKN
+2413 TA
-2428 HGINGVKLGEKSLP
+2428 
-2442 LSKEDMELL
+2442 D
-2451 PYIMVA
+2451 
-2457 PDYVRRGNSDA
+2457 
-2468 TGRTSVRFYKEL
+2468 
-2480 SNGYVVVAEKEYK
+2480 
-2493 NSPNDMETIT
+2493 
-2503 MWAEKSDKATNAQR
+2503 
-2517 NAAPDTHVR
+2517 
-2526 NAILDID
+2526 DID
-2533 AAKIRKDAEDAIVMD
+2533 AVYIHESSHKYS
-2548 VKVRENRVWHG
+2548 REVDNNR
-2559 SGADFEAFDITD
+2559 AA
-2571 HIRFFRTANGEAY
+2571 GELVDNH
-2584 GFTVGGKI
+2584 T
-2592 YIDPKIATSETPVH
+2592 TE
-2606 EYAHLWASALRSGNP
+2606 ELEQALREVAGDDVADVYMACKP
-2621 KEWQNVVGLMKGT
+2621 GKGDFAY
-2634 SVWEE
+2634 
-2639 VKKRYSE
+2639 RRM
-2646 LNTDDDI
+2646 L
-2653 ADEVIATYSGRRGAE
+2653 ADEILAYSC
-2668 RLREEAHKVADGNGD
+2668 
-2683 LFEKA
+2683 
-2688 EAISALGRVKESLK
+2688 VK
-2702 KFWKGVCDFL
+2702 
-2712 HIHYKSAEEVADRV
+2712 RN
-2726 MKDLLDGVDTRKMGK
+2726 
-2741 GEAGVRF
+2741 AG
-2748 SAKQKRALETAEQ
+2748 
-2761 SQKTAIAT
+2761 
-2769 AVSSADGAKVLNN
+2769 
-2782 LDTLA
+2782 
-2787 RNLEK
+2787 EK
-2792 TSSHRKTFIGDIAK
+2792 T
-2806 AFGVDNRGKS
+2806 
-2816 SKYATFETKSGEVVT
+2816 
-2831 IRISD
+2831 
-2836 HNAKVSN
+2836 
-2843 FDTVGEDN
+2843 
-2851 GISIVVTRKPNKGI
+2851 GI
-2865 TNDGSAHIVEFFYP
+2865 TNEKINNQTKQHYEKVSDYFGGRKRDGGKSDRGETEAGEGLSTEPSAGEHRRGGANDREEEGIDSGGFF
-2879 EISLQRAE
+2879 SVAGRNA
-2887 GKPLVEI
+2887 
-2894 VESIKQA
+2894 
-2901 LYSGEFKD
+2901 
-2909 TTGLAERQEV
+2909 
-2919 NGEDVVR
+2919 NGGN
-2926 YQLSVTGK
+2926 SS
-2934 NTKGGDTGYDSK
+2934 YDSK
-2946 HTEIEQAVNKKLKR
+2946 HSEIEQAVNRELER
-2960 NSTSDEIKAE
+2960 NSTSDDIKAE
-2970 IDRVKKLRAEAT
+2970 IDMVKKLRAEAT

-3039 TESGDAEKV
+3039 TERGDTEKA
-3048 KSLTTE
+3048 KSITTE
-3054 IKRLKTDIGNT
+3054 IKRLKTDISNT
-3065 GIRSR
+3065 GIRAR

-3132 TEQDRNN
+3132 TGQDRNN

-3162 LINDLADMFSIK
+3162 LINDLAEMLSVK

-3183 KIGVKVS
+3183 KVGVKVS

-3212 NELKSLVKSLD
+3212 NGLKSLVKSLD
-3223 GMLIRKKELQ
+3223 GMLSKKKSLQ
-3233 GRLKELELSEASANE
+3233 GRLKELELSEASADE

-3253 TITKD
+3253 AITKD
-3258 EYDAEVEAINRER
+3258 EYDAEIEAINRER
-3271 NDVKSEMANFD
+3271 DDVKSEMANFD

-3300 PRTTEEYN
+3300 PRSTEEYN

-3355 DKSQSRLKALEEQWK
+3355 DKSQIRLKALEEQWK

-3401 TKLYAAKDAARNALR
+3401 ARLFAAKDAARKALR
-3416 DLNNDVRSLLKIG
+3416 DLNNDVMSLLKIG

-3442 HRSEVAHIG
+3442 HRSEVSHIG

-3464 VKGQQEAKESED
+3464 VKGQQEAKESEE

-3486 NWVFL
+3486 NWLFL

-3504 DVNHFSGDG
+3504 DVNHFSGEG

-3527 RSEDRRIESVEGL
+3527 RSEDMRIESVEAL
-3540 RSEIQFK
+3540 RSEIQSK

-3553 SKKPKDGNKRIKFT
+3553 SKNPKDGNKRIKFT

-3596 RAKLES
+3596 MAKLES
-3602 QGIDAFSISEIKAGL
+3602 QGIDAFSISEIKAGI

-3627 VVGDFL
+3627 IVGDFL
-3633 PKLYDKYNEKYVEKY
+3633 PKLYDKYNGKYVEKY

-3681 TIPTP
+3681 TIPMP

-3772 QVINEAQSMYASSA
+3772 QVINEVQSMYASSA

-3812 FQARFFANILMPVG
+3812 FHARLFANILMPVG
-3826 MELLAG
+3826 TELLAG
-3832 NVKNAENTFA
+3832 KVKNAENTFA

-3878 GNSNSLYRWIK
+3878 GNSSSLYRWIK

-3894 KGLFLNQVFDAA
+3894 KGLLLNKVFDAA

-3911 AKSIYDYE
+3911 SKSIYDYE
-3919 YTRSIRKGATEE
+3919 FTRSIRNGATEE

-3940 AETNYNKTQQSSGR
+3940 AETNYNRTQQSSGR

-4043 YGAKAIFNALFG
+4043 YGSKAIFNALFG
-4055 GDDDNAPIK
+4055 GDDDNAPTK

-4069 TALDRFIEGHTGD
+4069 TALDRFIEGHAGD

-4096 LNNLVN
+4096 LNNFVN
-4102 SAWSGYGGW
+4102 SVWSGYGGW

-4135 DSDSLSGYIEDL
+4135 DSDSLSDYLDDL

-4187 NGSSLNLISA
+4187 KGSSLNLISV

-4245 FKREVES
+4245 FKSEAES

-4285 DASDAMGYH
+4285 DASDAADYH

-4346 NLVHDILRQIKKK
+4346 NLVRDILRQIKKK
-4359 LTGGDNERKE
+4359 LTGSDDERKE
-4369 AFALMKEL
+4369 AFALMREL
-4377 ERIDKV
+4377 ERIDKI

-4424 GTVARGEVKGSYGII
+4424 GTVARGDVKGSYGII
-4439 ATADDVKADARFRKL
+4439 ATADDVKADAKFRKL
-4454 HDGSEKQKAK
+4454 QDGSEKQKAK

-4492 LVTAVYASEADRLI
+4492 LVTAVYTGEADRLI

-4520 DDKAAD
+4520 NNKAAD
-4526 AIMEQIRSIRG
+4526 AIMERIRSIRG
-4537 KVIDGDMKPKEE
+4537 KVIGGDMKPKEE

>member
-1 MANETDSVFAAN
+1 MANETDSVFAADQ
-13 HQNGDGELH
+13 QNGKGELY
-22 RFIMSILKEGETDEQ
+22 RLMMSILKEGETDKQ
-37 ETAQQQQATEVEKAN
+37 ETEQQRPTPEVEKAK
-52 DEPATQQTAV
+52 DEPAAQQTAV
-62 VQTATEPQSVQQPT
+62 AQTVDEPQSVQQPT
-76 VQPQEQPKQQA
+76 VQPQEQPEQQA
-87 EQPKGEVEQPAQ
+87 ERPNGDVGQPAKTSQ
-99 TVQGVQSVQADELDD
+99 PVQDVQGVQDVQDVQADELDD
-114 DTKDLLAVKNHNIDD
+114 DTKDLLAVKNHNIGD
-129 ARKYVEKLGK
+129 ARKYVEQLGNK
-139 DTQKIMASGMSESA
+139 AQTIMASGMSEGA
-153 KREAQERYE
+153 KRDAQERYE
-162 SAAKTLNERIETR
+162 SAAKALNERIETH
-175 NAEQKAENDR
+175 NAEKKAENDR

-195 QAKKEHEEKYADIN
+195 QAKKEHDEKYADIN
-209 YISDWMDGHK
+209 YVSDWMDGHK
-219 VSEANNTMLAS
+219 VNEANNTMLAS

-250 TAKEYISEN
+250 AAKEYISEN

-278 NRLKEKYGD
+278 NRLKEKYGE
-287 KFSYNIEPIDSVVLE
+287 KISYNIEPIDSVVLE
-302 NKDIPDS
+302 NNDIPDS

-350 QGKVGKKA
+350 QGNVEKKA
-358 MEDYDNIAKN
+358 MGDYENIAKN
-368 PFASEDDKD
+368 PFADADDKD

-401 NSIPKDRLAAL
+401 NSIPKDRMAAL
-412 TLALSKNFGYDEN
+412 TLALSKDFGYDEN

-469 ASMRSTGGGNGLTL
+469 ASMRSTGGGNKLTL
-483 LDVYNASIDE
+483 LDTYSASIDE

-504 GYGKISLR
+504 GYGKIALR
-512 SATTMAGDSPAFG
+512 SATTMAGDSPELG

-545 FSKGVTPKAGE
+545 LSKGVTPKAGD
-556 AAFKLLS
+556 AAFKMLS

-571 IGVANGAGLGAI
+571 IGVANGAGLGAV
-583 YSPVAYSLGSLARG
+583 YSPLAYSLGSLARG
-597 VTPELGEALK
+597 VAPEFGEALK

-641 KAATT
+641 KAATA

-666 LVTAKDVLLSN
+666 LVTAKDVLLSS

-692 GEFLGMHVPGK
+692 GEFLGMHVQGK

-770 ITVNPKVLESA
+770 ITVNPNVLESA

-810 KGKEIYT
+810 KGKEVYT

-874 TRAVL
+874 TRTVL

-937 VRRDFNK
+937 VRRDFNN
-944 SRGVDIDKILA
+944 SSGVDIDKILA

-969 DEYIKA
+969 DDYIKA

-980 TAKDMPSEQ
+980 TAKDMPSEH
-989 TEPTAPSEPPAEP
+989 TEPTAKSEPPAEP
-1002 ANEPPVVEAEKGG
+1002 TGDPPVVEAEKVA
-1015 QQDVSAPEKEAE
+1015 QQEVAAPEKETG
-1027 KPSEET
+1027 KPGGET
-1033 PSKEGVG
+1033 AGKGDIG

-1045 KINKADDETA
+1045 KINKADEETA

-1065 TDEVDALRAESE
+1065 TDEVDALRSESE
-1077 QAVKYSN
+1077 QALRYSN

-1102 LEEPKAD
+1102 LEEPKSKTDKEVKPVEEPKSD
-1109 SEPIEPAKDNSAE
+1109 SEPIEPTDEKSTE
-1122 QPKEPKVEEKPVE
+1122 QPKEQKAEEKPVE
-1135 AETPKEKTKADA
+1135 VETPKEEA
-1147 KADIEQAA
+1147 KADTKDEVEQAA
-1155 ETEQEQPT
+1155 ETEHVEETEQEQPT

-1186 DKARMEMFTK
+1186 DKARMEMLTK
-1196 QFLSDKEQAVKYS
+1196 QFLSDKEQAIKYS

-1236 TTNKGKTEKDANKTA
+1236 KGEETA
-1251 QLDIIN
+1251 
-1257 KSNPMR
+1257 
-1263 DEQHTGIRSVDD
+1263 
-1275 IKTFKEAV
+1275 
-1283 SDSEAPFTPDYT
+1283 
-1295 KEDAESALKAGEI
+1295 
-1308 TVYSSK
+1308 
-1314 PIEDG
+1314 
-1319 VFVTPSKMEAK
+1319 
-1330 NYAGGGKVF
+1330 
-1339 SKRVSIED
+1339 
-1347 VAWIDAIE
+1347 
-1355 GQYARLRASDIETGV
+1355 
-1370 KERLEREGVT
+1370 
-1380 YKKGDE
+1380 YKKGEE
-1386 LVAEH
+1386 LVVEH
-1391 EGSPLTIVVDAVGK
+1391 DGNPVTIVVDAVGK
-1405 NGNVTKSHVKS
+1405 DGNVTKSHVKS
-1416 SGEPYHSNGEV
+1416 SGEPYHSKGKV
-1427 VFTPKEKPQEPT
+1427 VFTKKEKPQEQA

-1446 VASEARKRGYRIVN
+1446 TASEARKRGYRIVN

-1465 RQGALSEGTDV
+1465 RQGALSEGTDI
-1476 VYGDEHTT
+1476 VYGDDHTT

-1496 AIVSAKKM
+1496 AVVSARKV

-1588 VKKYRQFLKDN
+1588 AKKYRQFLKDN

-1622 DVADAEAI
+1622 DVSDAEAI

-1659 ANKLTRFMDTLLETE
+1659 ANKLTRFMDTLLDSE
-1674 NPMDSVKDL
+1674 NPMDSIKDL

-1757 TIARDFSSDEQSRI
+1757 TIARDFNGDEQSRI
-1771 KPIIQESIL
+1771 KPVIQESIL

-1831 LLAERYRAYSK
+1831 LLAERYRSYSK

-1903 RTGTKGE
+1903 RTGEKGE

-1928 GADSQRGTGGAA
+1928 GADRQGGTGGTA
-1940 EEGTNSLIDTAN
+1940 EEGSNSLIG
-1952 KAANKAR
+1952 AASK
-1959 LQKAEDYSAFAEQYG
+1959 
-1974 LDAEDVAM
+1974 VAD
-1982 YAEGMKKGSTS
+1982 
-1993 QAMRARAMIGRK
+1993 R
-2005 IIAAHEGEIH
+2005 
-2015 SLRDVRKFRRPIEEA
+2015 VR
-2030 LKEKFGDVDKL
+2030 V
-2041 LEEYR
+2041 
-2046 NQVEDEH
+2046 
-2053 KAMEA
+2053 
-2058 ARKKA
+2058 
-2063 QEEEAKRKAHL
+2063 
-2074 EELSLLSD
+2074 
-2082 DEIDRRYMEALDNGN
+2082 
-2097 EVAARDMLDEAAR
+2097 
-2110 RKGYADTDSEYQGVG
+2110 
-2125 AWVAPSN
+2125 
-2132 PGYESDEARR
+2132 
-2142 ADVEDNA
+2142 
-2149 PNVNLEDIALG
+2149 
-2160 YNLQPDD
+2160 
-2167 YFTHPERYSQNTPHG
+2167 
-2182 LESSRS
+2182 
-2188 IQAALESL
+2188 
-2196 KRGEKGVKVK
+2196 
-2206 VYRAVPISV
+2206 
-2215 MEGKLRNG
+2215 
-2223 DWVTPSK
+2223 
-2230 KYAEMHGNSRLK
+2230 NSRLK
-2242 GKYRIIEDEVPANEL
+2242 DLSERAKTAKTDEERAQVASERAEVVSEYVKGEKGRSVSVVPTQDALADAVESRELKNEVRQHTESGDLLNGVYDKRTGKIHIVAENVETADDIDAVYIHESSHKYSREV
-2257 WWDGNDANEWGYDN
+2257 D
-2271 GKEYKYKNAKNN
+2271 NN
-2283 RKLNDLVV
+2283 RAAGELVDNHTTEELEQALREV
-2291 RDDNGNVIVP
+2291 AGDDVADVYMACKPG
-2301 SKRFNQRKADERYQI
+2301 KGDFAYRRMLADEILAYSC
-2316 GMEGVKPSKA
+2316 VK
-2326 EVALRDAVID
+2326 R
-2336 RLRENGMEVI
+2336 
-2346 TDVAEGQRVLDEA
+2346 
-2359 NGKARLNSVVS
+2359 NS
-2370 SLAKAESTIK
+2370 
-2380 DWLANNKRGKTFRI
+2380 
-2394 ELPLRTQRMV
+2394 
-2404 RDAMGRDFE
+2404 
-2413 SHNITANGIAHAQKN
+2413 
-2428 HGINGVKLGEKSLP
+2428 GEKTGITNEKINNQTKQHYEKVS
-2442 LSKEDMELL
+2442 
-2451 PYIMVA
+2451 
-2457 PDYVRRGNSDA
+2457 DYFGGRKRDGGNSDRGETE
-2468 TGRTSVRFYKEL
+2468 TGEGLSTEPSAGEHRRGGANDREEEGIDSEGLFSVA
-2480 SNGYVVVAEKEYK
+2480 G
-2493 NSPNDMETIT
+2493 
-2503 MWAEKSDKATNAQR
+2503 R
-2517 NAAPDTHVR
+2517 NA
-2526 NAILDID
+2526 
-2533 AAKIRKDAEDAIVMD
+2533 
-2548 VKVRENRVWHG
+2548 
-2559 SGADFEAFDITD
+2559 
-2571 HIRFFRTANGEAY
+2571 NG
-2584 GFTVGGKI
+2584 
-2592 YIDPKIATSETPVH
+2592 
-2606 EYAHLWASALRSGNP
+2606 GN
-2621 KEWQNVVGLMKGT
+2621 
-2634 SVWEE
+2634 
-2639 VKKRYSE
+2639 
-2646 LNTDDDI
+2646 
-2653 ADEVIATYSGRRGAE
+2653 
-2668 RLREEAHKVADGNGD
+2668 
-2683 LFEKA
+2683 
-2688 EAISALGRVKESLK
+2688 
-2702 KFWKGVCDFL
+2702 
-2712 HIHYKSAEEVADRV
+2712 
-2726 MKDLLDGVDTRKMGK
+2726 
-2741 GEAGVRF
+2741 
-2748 SAKQKRALETAEQ
+2748 
-2761 SQKTAIAT
+2761 
-2769 AVSSADGAKVLNN
+2769 SS
-2782 LDTLA
+2782 
-2787 RNLEK
+2787 
-2792 TSSHRKTFIGDIAK
+2792 
-2806 AFGVDNRGKS
+2806 
-2816 SKYATFETKSGEVVT
+2816 
-2831 IRISD
+2831 
-2836 HNAKVSN
+2836 
-2843 FDTVGEDN
+2843 
-2851 GISIVVTRKPNKGI
+2851 
-2865 TNDGSAHIVEFFYP
+2865 
-2879 EISLQRAE
+2879 
-2887 GKPLVEI
+2887 
-2894 VESIKQA
+2894 
-2901 LYSGEFKD
+2901 
-2909 TTGLAERQEV
+2909 
-2919 NGEDVVR
+2919 
-2926 YQLSVTGK
+2926 
-2934 NTKGGDTGYDSK
+2934 YDSK
-2946 HTEIEQAVNKKLKR
+2946 HSEIEQAVNRELER
-2960 NSTSDEIKAE
+2960 NSTSDDIKAE
-2970 IDRVKKLRAEAT
+2970 IDMVKKLRAEAT

-2994 AKGDAAAL
+2994 AKADAAAL

-3039 TESGDAEKV
+3039 TESGDTEKV
-3048 KSLTTE
+3048 KSITTE
-3054 IKRLKTDIGNT
+3054 IKRLKTDISNT
-3065 GIRSR
+3065 GIRAR

-3162 LINDLADMFSIK
+3162 LINDLAEMLSVK
-3174 TTKKDSSGK
+3174 TTKKDSGGK
-3183 KIGVKVS
+3183 KVGVKVS

-3212 NELKSLVKSLD
+3212 NGLKSLVKSLD
-3223 GMLIRKKELQ
+3223 GMLSKKKSLQ
-3233 GRLKELELSEASANE
+3233 GRLKELELSEASAYE

-3253 TITKD
+3253 AITKD
-3258 EYDAEVEAINRER
+3258 EYDAEIEAINRER
-3271 NDVKSEMANFD
+3271 DDVKSEMANFD

-3300 PRTTEEYN
+3300 PRSTEEYN

-3355 DKSQSRLKALEEQWK
+3355 DKSQIRLKALEEKWK

-3401 TKLYAAKDAARNALR
+3401 ARLFAAKDAARKALR

-3464 VKGQQEAKESED
+3464 VKGQQEAKESEE

-3486 NWVFL
+3486 NWLFL

-3504 DVNHFSGDG
+3504 DVNHFSGEG

-3527 RSEDRRIESVEGL
+3527 RSEDRRIESVEAL
-3540 RSEIQFK
+3540 RSEIQSK

-3553 SKKPKDGNKRIKFT
+3553 SKNPKDGNKRIKFT

-3602 QGIDAFSISEIKAGL
+3602 QGIDAFSISEIKAGI

-3627 VVGDFL
+3627 IVGDFL

-3681 TIPTP
+3681 TIPMP

-3772 QVINEAQSMYASSA
+3772 QVINEVQSMYASSA

-3812 FQARFFANILMPVG
+3812 FHARLFANILMPVG
-3826 MELLAG
+3826 TELLAG
-3832 NVKNAENTFA
+3832 KVKNAENTFA

-3878 GNSNSLYRWIK
+3878 GNSSSLYRWIK

-3894 KGLFLNQVFDAA
+3894 KGLLLNKVFDAA

-3911 AKSIYDYE
+3911 SKSIYDYE
-3919 YTRSIRKGATEE
+3919 FTRLIRNGATEE

-3940 AETNYNKTQQSSGR
+3940 AETNYNRTQQSSGR

-3979 GFMRKSINDI
+3979 GFMRKSINHI

-4004 KPLHSISKGAKA
+4004 KPLHSIIKGAKA

-4043 YGAKAIFNALFG
+4043 YGAKAIFGALFG
-4055 GDDDNAPIK
+4055 GDDDNAPTK

-4069 TALDRFIEGHTGD
+4069 TALDRFIEGHAGD

-4087 ISAPLQGTI
+4087 ITAPLQGTI
-4096 LNNLVN
+4096 LNNFVN
-4102 SAWSGYGGW
+4102 SVWSGYGGW

-4135 DSDSLSGYIEDL
+4135 DSDSLSDYIEDL

-4187 NGSSLNLISA
+4187 KGSSLNLISV

-4203 PMSSMR
+4203 PMSNMR

-4285 DASDAMGYH
+4285 DASDAADYH

-4359 LTGGDNERKE
+4359 LTGSDDERKE
-4369 AFALMKEL
+4369 AFALMREL
-4377 ERIDKV
+4377 ERIDKIKV
-4383 KGHTHSDY
+4383 HTHSDY

-4424 GTVARGEVKGSYGII
+4424 GTVARGDVKGSYGII
-4439 ATADDVKADARFRKL
+4439 ATADDVKADAKFRKL
-4454 HDGSEKQKAK
+4454 QDGSEKQKAK

-4492 LVTAVYASEADRLI
+4492 LVTAVYTGEADRLI

-4520 DDKAAD
+4520 NNKAAD
-4526 AIMEQIRSIRG
+4526 AIMERIRSIRG
-4537 KVIDGDMKPKEE
+4537 KVIGGDMKPKEE

>member
-1 MANETDSVFAAN
+1 MENETDSIFAADQ
-13 HQNGDGELH
+13 QNGKGELY
-22 RFIMSILKEGETDEQ
+22 RLMMSILKEGETDKQ
-37 ETAQQQQATEVEKAN
+37 ETAQQRPTQEVEKAK
-52 DEPATQQTAV
+52 DEPATQQTSVA
-62 VQTATEPQSVQQPT
+62 QTVAEPQSVQQTT
-76 VQPQEQPKQQA
+76 VQPQEQPKQQS
-87 EQPKGEVEQPAQ
+87 ERPNGDVEQPAG
-99 TVQGVQSVQADELDD
+99 TVQPVQGVQADELDD
-114 DTKDLLAVKNHNIDD
+114 DTKDLLAVKNHSIDD
-129 ARKYVEKLGK
+129 ARKYVERLGK
-139 DTQKIMASGMSESA
+139 EAQTIMASGMSDGA
-153 KREAQERYE
+153 KRDAQQRYE
-162 SAAKTLNERIETR
+162 SAAKVLNERIEAH

-185 LRAEAERKQA
+185 LREEAERKQA
-195 QAKKEHEEKYADIN
+195 QAKKEHDDKYADIN
-209 YISDWMDGHK
+209 YVSDWMDGHK
-219 VSEANNTMLAS
+219 VDEENNTMLAS
-230 EGFKEGA
+230 EGFRQGA

-244 IFGIAK
+244 MFGIAK
-250 TAKEYISEN
+250 AAKEYISEN

-278 NRLKEKYGD
+278 NRLKEKYGE
-287 KFSYNIEPIDSVVLE
+287 KISYNIEPIDSVVLE

-329 SILGNAVDDFVR
+329 SILGGAVDDFVR
-341 LFEKEYRRE
+341 LFDKEYRRE
-350 QGKVGKKA
+350 QGKVRKKA

-368 PFASEDDKD
+368 PFVAADDKD
-377 AARMVYASKVLTG
+377 AARMVFASKVLTG

-412 TLALSKNFGYDEN
+412 TLALSKDFGYDEN

-454 IIGGLMN
+454 IVGGLMN

-469 ASMRSTGGGNGLTL
+469 ASMRSTGGGNKLTL
-483 LDVYNASIDE
+483 LDAYNESIDE

-504 GYGKISLR
+504 GYGKIALR
-512 SATTMAGDSPAFG
+512 SATTMAGDSPAFV
-525 GIGKLVGGGTKW
+525 GIGKIVGSGTKW

-545 FSKGVTPKAGE
+545 LSKGVTPKAGD
-556 AAFKLLS
+556 AAFKMLS

-571 IGVANGAGLGAI
+571 IGVANGAGLGAV
-583 YSPVAYSLGSLARG
+583 YSPLAYSLGSLARG

-607 SSASGAVDFSMMG
+607 SSASGAVDFSMIG

-666 LVTAKDVLLSN
+666 LVTAKDVLLSS

-770 ITVNPKVLESA
+770 ITVNPNVLESA

-810 KGKEIYT
+810 KGKEVYT

-840 LEETRLGTVIKRNNV
+840 LEETRLGTVIYRNNV
-855 AIAEGAR
+855 AIAEGAK
-862 DAQWMDTCSERA
+862 DAEWMRKCSFAAEETIVGELKGTASER
-874 TRAVL
+874 
-879 SELNGTATEKELTDM
+879 ELFDIIYAALEKE
-894 LKTAFEKDRNGEQL
+894 KNGEQL
-908 TDGEKRMLK
+908 SDGEKKMLERYDK
-917 RFDEVYLQ
+917 LLLE
-925 NLRSENADNSSS
+925 NLRSESADNAQNMKAW
-937 VRRDFNK
+937 FK
-944 SRGVDIDKILA
+944 KEYGADIDKILK
-955 KDYYKWSESEREAV
+955 KDYYKWTAEEKSII
-969 DEYIKA
+969 DDYIKM
-975 LNGEN
+975 LNYESAIKN
-980 TAKDMPSEQ
+980 IPLEQ
-989 TEPTAPSEPPAEP
+989 AEQTAPSEPPAEP
-1002 ANEPPVVEAEKGG
+1002 ASEPPVLEAEKGG
-1015 QQDVSAPEKEAE
+1015 QQDVSAPEKEAD

-1033 PSKEGVG
+1033 PSKDGVG

-1045 KINKADDETA
+1045 KINKADEETA

-1077 QAVKYSN
+1077 QAVRYSN
-1084 GESSEKPE
+1084 GDSSDRPE

-1102 LEEPKAD
+1102 MEEPKAKTDEEVKPVEEPKAD
-1109 SEPIEPAKDNSAE
+1109 SEPIAPADEKPAE
-1122 QPKEPKVEEKPVE
+1122 QPKEPNSEEKSVE
-1135 AETPKEKTKADA
+1135 VETPKEEA
-1147 KADIEQAA
+1147 KADTKAEVEQAA
-1155 ETEQEQPT
+1155 ETE
-1163 VDQLN
+1163 
-1168 QYFSHV
+1168 
-1174 HLGHELTEKDLG
+1174 
-1186 DKARMEMFTK
+1186 
-1196 QFLSDKEQAVKYS
+1196 
-1209 NGELSEKPEGYAYM
+1209 
-1223 KQMFGLKDPVKQP
+1223 PVEE
-1236 TTNKGKTEKDANKTA
+1236 NA
-1251 QLDIIN
+1251 
-1257 KSNPMR
+1257 
-1263 DEQHTGIRSVDD
+1263 
-1275 IKTFKEAV
+1275 
-1283 SDSEAPFTPDYT
+1283 
-1295 KEDAESALKAGEI
+1295 
-1308 TVYSSK
+1308 
-1314 PIEDG
+1314 
-1319 VFVTPSKMEAK
+1319 
-1330 NYAGGGKVF
+1330 
-1339 SKRVSIED
+1339 
-1347 VAWIDAIE
+1347 
-1355 GQYARLRASDIETGV
+1355 
-1370 KERLEREGVT
+1370 

-1391 EGSPLTIVVDAVGK
+1391 KGNPVTIVVDAVGK
-1405 NGNVTKSHVKS
+1405 DGNVTKSHVKS
-1416 SGEPYHSNGEV
+1416 SGEPYHSNGKV
-1427 VFTPKEKPQEPT
+1427 VFTTKEKPQEPKVGAVSSDSKSAGKGGDKIPNGNRVMEVSAMLDEKERLLKEYPKT
-1439 VKDWVDD
+1439 SEEDSSDNTNRLKGLYTQIAHILSSMSDKELGELSEKYGKEMLVQDEVSLRNETEGLTRE
-1446 VASEARKRGYRIVN
+1446 VEARLEKDGELHSNDYKPRKFNIHNYVSTDKSRPTVLMGVYHSPDGYAVSSDGQVLIASKLDYDPAMKGEVVDKKGSKIVGRYPNWQSVVVNHPFKLKGGVQMLAAKMKAIQERFDAEYNRRKEAGEKITKKKLNDDPYCLVSLLLPNNRIVFLSVENARRFVDACLHLGCTDIEYSGYNKSIIARSKN
-1460 GQRVE
+1460 G
-1465 RQGALSEGTDV
+1465 
-1476 VYGDEHTT
+1476 
-1484 KFSQNDKPTTRF
+1484 F
-1496 AIVSAKKM
+1496 AIVMPKFVDKGVVALSDAI
-1504 QPSHIRGQRNPAFFN
+1504 SVVDLRGGKA
-1519 DEGQPKNR
+1519 
-1527 TDQVSVAREEEIAK
+1527 
-1541 NIDPEEI
+1541 
-1548 TVGVTAYQGAPTI
+1548 GVD
-1561 NSRGEVIQGN
+1561 V
-1571 NRAAALRE
+1571 
-1579 MYSGGYGMS
+1579 
-1588 VKKYRQFLKDN
+1588 
-1599 AKMFG
+1599 
-1604 LTPEDIDRIED
+1604 
-1615 PVLVNVA
+1615 VA
-1622 DVADAEAI
+1622 DKVEIPSVPAAHNM
-1630 RLGQLKA
+1630 LQ
-1637 TDNESGGVQFIEP
+1637 
-1650 KPTVQKLVG
+1650 
-1659 ANKLTRFMDTLLETE
+1659 ETKK
-1674 NPMDSVKDL
+1674 S
-1683 IRKNGVKALKFM
+1683 
-1695 RDMGI
+1695 
-1700 INETQY
+1700 
-1706 NSAFNAKD
+1706 
-1714 TLSSQAR
+1714 
-1721 SDLEGVIRHAM
+1721 
-1732 FDGGPTGIEEMFD
+1732 
-1745 LMPDAA
+1745 
-1751 QKGILE
+1751 
-1757 TIARDFSSDEQSRI
+1757 TI
-1771 KPIIQESIL
+1771 
-1780 AYHNAVSTSKEFAN
+1780 
-1794 AKTAEQ
+1794 
-1800 AARAMRNYARQVQLI
+1800 
-1815 GEEQVLPEKY
+1815 
-1825 FSKFAL
+1825 
-1831 LLAERYRAYSK
+1831 
-1842 LSIKAMFNELYDK
+1842 
-1855 LQGVSESSGDLFA
+1855 
-1868 GEVAAEKL
+1868 
-1876 NINEAFKKVFNYGDT
+1876 DT
-1891 ELPRGDVLGDTA
+1891 ESPS
-1903 RTGTKGE
+1903 E
-1910 PGSEG
+1910 PMGRQTVISSVDGKG
-1915 GTGGRGQDKAGER
+1915 GTGG
-1928 GADSQRGTGGAA
+1928 TA
-1940 EEGTNSLIDTAN
+1940 EEGTNSLIG
-1952 KAANKAR
+1952 AASK
-1959 LQKAEDYSAFAEQYG
+1959 
-1974 LDAEDVAM
+1974 VA
-1982 YAEGMKKGSTS
+1982 
-1993 QAMRARAMIGRK
+1993 
-2005 IIAAHEGEIH
+2005 
-2015 SLRDVRKFRRPIEEA
+2015 
-2030 LKEKFGDVDKL
+2030 
-2041 LEEYR
+2041 
-2046 NQVEDEH
+2046 
-2053 KAMEA
+2053 
-2058 ARKKA
+2058 
-2063 QEEEAKRKAHL
+2063 
-2074 EELSLLSD
+2074 
-2082 DEIDRRYMEALDNGN
+2082 DR
-2097 EVAARDMLDEAAR
+2097 
-2110 RKGYADTDSEYQGVG
+2110 
-2125 AWVAPSN
+2125 
-2132 PGYESDEARR
+2132 
-2142 ADVEDNA
+2142 
-2149 PNVNLEDIALG
+2149 
-2160 YNLQPDD
+2160 
-2167 YFTHPERYSQNTPHG
+2167 ERF
-2182 LESSRS
+2182 
-2188 IQAALESL
+2188 
-2196 KRGEKGVKVK
+2196 
-2206 VYRAVPISV
+2206 
-2215 MEGKLRNG
+2215 
-2223 DWVTPSK
+2223 
-2230 KYAEMHGNSRLK
+2230 NSRLK
-2242 GKYRIIEDEVPANEL
+2242 DLSERAKTAKTDEERAQVASERAEVVSEYVKGEKGRSVSVVPTQDALADAVESRDLKNEVRQHTENGDLLNGVYDKRTGKIHIVAENVETADDIDAVYIHESSHKYSREV
-2257 WWDGNDANEWGYDN
+2257 D
-2271 GKEYKYKNAKNN
+2271 NN
-2283 RKLNDLVV
+2283 RAAGELVDNHTTEELEQALREV
-2291 RDDNGNVIVP
+2291 AGDDVADVYMACKPG
-2301 SKRFNQRKADERYQI
+2301 KGDFAYRRMLADEILAYSC
-2316 GMEGVKPSKA
+2316 VKRNAGEKTGITNEKINNQTKQHYEKVSDYFGGRK
-2326 EVALRDAVID
+2326 RD
-2336 RLRENGMEVI
+2336 G
-2346 TDVAEGQRVLDEA
+2346 
-2359 NGKARLNSVVS
+2359 GKS
-2370 SLAKAESTIK
+2370 
-2380 DWLANNKRGKTFRI
+2380 DRGKT
-2394 ELPLRTQRMV
+2394 ETGEGVSTEPS
-2404 RDAMGRDFE
+2404 AGEHGRGGSNEREEEGIDSEGLF
-2413 SHNITANGIAHAQKN
+2413 SVAGRNANG
-2428 HGINGVKLGEKSLP
+2428 
-2442 LSKEDMELL
+2442 
-2451 PYIMVA
+2451 
-2457 PDYVRRGNSDA
+2457 GNS
-2468 TGRTSVRFYKEL
+2468 S
-2480 SNGYVVVAEKEYK
+2480 
-2493 NSPNDMETIT
+2493 
-2503 MWAEKSDKATNAQR
+2503 
-2517 NAAPDTHVR
+2517 
-2526 NAILDID
+2526 
-2533 AAKIRKDAEDAIVMD
+2533 
-2548 VKVRENRVWHG
+2548 
-2559 SGADFEAFDITD
+2559 
-2571 HIRFFRTANGEAY
+2571 
-2584 GFTVGGKI
+2584 
-2592 YIDPKIATSETPVH
+2592 
-2606 EYAHLWASALRSGNP
+2606 
-2621 KEWQNVVGLMKGT
+2621 
-2634 SVWEE
+2634 
-2639 VKKRYSE
+2639 
-2646 LNTDDDI
+2646 
-2653 ADEVIATYSGRRGAE
+2653 
-2668 RLREEAHKVADGNGD
+2668 
-2683 LFEKA
+2683 
-2688 EAISALGRVKESLK
+2688 
-2702 KFWKGVCDFL
+2702 
-2712 HIHYKSAEEVADRV
+2712 
-2726 MKDLLDGVDTRKMGK
+2726 
-2741 GEAGVRF
+2741 
-2748 SAKQKRALETAEQ
+2748 
-2761 SQKTAIAT
+2761 
-2769 AVSSADGAKVLNN
+2769 
-2782 LDTLA
+2782 
-2787 RNLEK
+2787 
-2792 TSSHRKTFIGDIAK
+2792 
-2806 AFGVDNRGKS
+2806 
-2816 SKYATFETKSGEVVT
+2816 
-2831 IRISD
+2831 
-2836 HNAKVSN
+2836 
-2843 FDTVGEDN
+2843 
-2851 GISIVVTRKPNKGI
+2851 
-2865 TNDGSAHIVEFFYP
+2865 
-2879 EISLQRAE
+2879 
-2887 GKPLVEI
+2887 
-2894 VESIKQA
+2894 
-2901 LYSGEFKD
+2901 
-2909 TTGLAERQEV
+2909 
-2919 NGEDVVR
+2919 
-2926 YQLSVTGK
+2926 
-2934 NTKGGDTGYDSK
+2934 YDSK
-2946 HTEIEQAVNKKLKR
+2946 HSEIEQAVNMELGK

-3024 LTEKLADLNS
+3024 LTDKLADINS

-3054 IKRLKTDIGNT
+3054 TKRLKTDIANT
-3065 GIRSR
+3065 GIRAR

-3088 AKSLVKYISGEL
+3088 SKSLVKYISGEL

-3132 TEQDRNN
+3132 TEQDRDN

-3162 LINDLADMFSIK
+3162 LINDLADMLSVK
-3174 TTKKDSSGK
+3174 TTKKDSGGK

-3200 KGMFRGFDGEFG
+3200 KGVFRDFDGGFG
-3212 NELKSLVKSLD
+3212 KYLNSLVKSLD
-3223 GMLIRKKELQ
+3223 GMLAKKKSLQ
-3233 GRLKELELSEASANE
+3233 GRLKELELSEAIANE

-3253 TITKD
+3253 AITKD
-3258 EYDAEVEAINRER
+3258 EYDAEIEAINRER
-3271 NDVKSEMANFD
+3271 DDVKSEMANFD
-3282 TVFSDA
+3282 TEFSDA

-3294 AIDAAV
+3294 AIDSAF
-3300 PRTTEEYN
+3300 PITTEQYN

-3345 VDVRELFAEA
+3345 VDVRELFAEV

-3401 TKLYAAKDAARNALR
+3401 AKLYAAKDAARKALR

-3464 VKGQQEAKESED
+3464 VKGQQEAKESEE

-3486 NWVFL
+3486 NWLFL

-3504 DVNHFSGDG
+3504 DVNHFSGEG

-3527 RSEDRRIESVEGL
+3527 RSEDRRIESVEAL
-3540 RSEIQFK
+3540 RSEIQSK

-3567 QTLSGEPVPAEVTK
+3567 QTLSGEHVLAEVTK

-3602 QGIDAFSISEIKAGL
+3602 QGIDALSISEIKAGL

-3627 VVGDFL
+3627 IVGDFL

-3681 TIPTP
+3681 TIPMP

-3772 QVINEAQSMYASSA
+3772 QVINEVQSMYASSA

-3791 WTALKQLQSMI
+3791 WTALKQWQSTI
-3802 AGVNYSYNPR
+3802 AGMNYSYDPR
-3812 FQARFFANILMPVG
+3812 FQARLLLNILMPVG
-3826 MELLAG
+3826 TELLAG
-3832 NVKNAENTFA
+3832 KVKNAENTFA
-3842 GMVGSCYWAWKNL
+3842 GVFGSCYWAWKNM

-3878 GNSNSLYRWIK
+3878 GNRNRMYRWIK
-3889 KNVSQ
+3889 KNISQ
-3894 KGLFLNQVFDAA
+3894 MGLFLNKVFDAA

-3911 AKSIYDYE
+3911 SKSIYDYE
-3919 YTRSIRKGATEE
+3919 FTRSIRNGATEE
-3931 DAHKYAMTC
+3931 DAHRYAMTC

-3979 GFMRKSINDI
+3979 GFMRKSINHI

-4055 GDDDNAPIK
+4055 GDDDNAPTK

-4069 TALDRFIEGHTGD
+4069 TALDRFIEGHAGD

-4135 DSDSLSGYIEDL
+4135 DSDSLSDYIEDL

-4155 IKTVLYA
+4155 VKTVLYA

-4174 VERFY
+4174 AERFY

-4187 NGSSLNLISA
+4187 KGSSLNLISV

-4203 PMSSMR
+4203 PMSNMR

-4245 FKREVES
+4245 FKSEVES
-4252 GGARGKV
+4252 GGSRGKV

-4285 DASDAMGYH
+4285 DASDAADYH

-4359 LTGGDNERKE
+4359 LTGGDKERKE
-4369 AFALMKEL
+4369 AFALMSEL

-4424 GTVARGEVKGSYGII
+4424 GTVARGDVKGSYGII

-4454 HDGSEKQKAK
+4454 QDGSEKQKAK
-4464 AKEVMKMY
+4464 AKDVMKMY

-4520 DDKAAD
+4520 NNKAAD
-4526 AIMEQIRSIRG
+4526 AIMEQIRYIRG

-4558 E
+4558 D

>member
-1 MANETDSVFAAN
+1 MANETDSVFAADQ
-13 HQNGDGELH
+13 QNGKGELY
-22 RFIMSILKEGETDEQ
+22 RLMMSILKEGETDKQ
-37 ETAQQQQATEVEKAN
+37 ETAQQRPTQEVEKAN
-52 DEPATQQTAV
+52 DEPAAQQTAV
-62 VQTATEPQSVQQPT
+62 AKTVDEPQSVQQTT
-76 VQPQEQPKQQA
+76 VQPQEQPEQQA
-87 EQPKGEVEQPAQ
+87 ERPNGEVGQPAQ
-99 TVQGVQSVQADELDD
+99 TVQPVQDVQADELDD

-129 ARKYVEKLGK
+129 ARKYVEQLGNK
-139 DTQKIMASGMSESA
+139 EQTIMASGMSEGA
-153 KREAQERYE
+153 KRDAQERYE
-162 SAAKTLNERIETR
+162 SAAKALNERIEAH

-195 QAKKEHEEKYADIN
+195 QAKKEHDEKYADIN
-209 YISDWMDGHK
+209 YVSDWMDGHK
-219 VSEANNTMLAS
+219 VDEANNTMLAS

-250 TAKEYISEN
+250 AAKEYISEN

-278 NRLKEKYGD
+278 NRLKEKYGE
-287 KFSYNIEPIDSVVLE
+287 KFSYNIEPIDSLVLE

-329 SILGNAVDDFVR
+329 SILRGAVDDFVR

-350 QGKVGKKA
+350 QGKVEKKA

-368 PFASEDDKD
+368 PFADADDKD

-401 NSIPKDRLAAL
+401 NSIPKDRMAAL
-412 TLALSKNFGYDEN
+412 TLALSKDFGYDEN

-461 TLVGSLAQ
+461 TLVGSIAQ
-469 ASMRSTGGGNGLTL
+469 ASMRSTGGGNKLTL
-483 LDVYNASIDE
+483 LDTYSASIDE

-504 GYGKISLR
+504 GYGKIALR
-512 SATTMAGDSPAFG
+512 SATTMAGDSPELG
-525 GIGKLVGGGTKW
+525 GIIKLVGGGTKW

-545 FSKGVTPKAGE
+545 LSKGVTPKAGD
-556 AAFKLLS
+556 AAFKMLS

-571 IGVANGAGLGAI
+571 IGVANGAGLGAV
-583 YSPVAYSLGSLARG
+583 YSPLAYSLGSLARG
-597 VTPELGEALK
+597 VSPELGEALK

-641 KAATT
+641 KAATA

-666 LVTAKDVLLSN
+666 LVTAKDVLLSS

-770 ITVNPKVLESA
+770 ITVNPNVLESA

-810 KGKEIYT
+810 KGKEVYT

-874 TRAVL
+874 TRTVL

-937 VRRDFNK
+937 VRRDFNN

-969 DEYIKA
+969 DDYIKA

-980 TAKDMPSEQ
+980 TAKDMPSGQ
-989 TEPTAPSEPPAEP
+989 TEPTAKSEPPAEP
-1002 ANEPPVVEAEKGG
+1002 TGEPPVVEAEKGA
-1015 QQDVSAPEKEAE
+1015 QKEVASPEKETG
-1027 KPSEET
+1027 KPGEET
-1033 PSKEGVG
+1033 AGKGDIG

-1045 KINKADDETA
+1045 KINKADEETA

-1065 TDEVDALRAESE
+1065 TDEVDALRSESE
-1077 QAVKYSN
+1077 QAVRYSN

-1102 LEEPKAD
+1102 LEEPKAKTDEEVKPVEEPKSD
-1109 SEPIEPAKDNSAE
+1109 SEPIEPTGEKPTE
-1122 QPKEPKVEEKPVE
+1122 QPKEPKAEENPVDE
-1135 AETPKEKTKADA
+1135 ETPKEEA
-1147 KADIEQAA
+1147 KADTKGEVEQAA
-1155 ETEQEQPT
+1155 ETEPVEE
-1163 VDQLN
+1163 V
-1168 QYFSHV
+1168 YKHK
-1174 HLGHELTEKDLG
+1174 EK
-1186 DKARMEMFTK
+1186 
-1196 QFLSDKEQAVKYS
+1196 
-1209 NGELSEKPEGYAYM
+1209 
-1223 KQMFGLKDPVKQP
+1223 
-1236 TTNKGKTEKDANKTA
+1236 

-1257 KSNPMR
+1257 KSNPMH
-1263 DEQHTGIRSVDD
+1263 DEYHTGVRNVDD
-1275 IKTFKEAV
+1275 IKTFEEAV
-1283 SDSEAPFTPDYT
+1283 SDSDAPFTPDYT

-1314 PIEDG
+1314 PIENG
-1319 VFVTPSKMEAK
+1319 VFVTPSKIEAK
-1330 NYAGGGKVF
+1330 NYAGDGKVF
-1339 SKRVSIED
+1339 SERVSIKD

-1355 GQYARLRASDIETGV
+1355 GQYARLRASDIETGA
-1370 KERLEREGVT
+1370 KERLEREGVI
-1380 YKKGDE
+1380 YKKGEE
-1386 LVAEH
+1386 LVVEH
-1391 EGSPLTIVVDAVGK
+1391 DGNPVTIVVDAVGK
-1405 NGNVTKSHVKS
+1405 DGNVTKSHVKS
-1416 SGEPYHSNGEV
+1416 SGEPYHSNGNVVFAPREKQQEPKVVAVSSDSNSAGKGGDKIPNGNRVMEVSAMFDEMERILKEDPKTSEEVRAENTKRLKVLRTQISHILTSMSDKELGELSEKYGKERLVQDEVSLRKETEYITREVEARLEKDGELHSNSYKPRKFSIHSYASTDKSRPTVLMGVYHSPDGYAVSSDGYVLIASKLDYDPAMKGEV
-1427 VFTPKEKPQEPT
+1427 VDKKGSKIVGSYPNWKSLFVNHPFKLKGGVQMLAAKMKAIQERFDAEYNRRKEAGEKISKKKLNDYYFVSLLLPNNRISFISVENARRFVDACLHLGCTDIEYSDYTKSIIARSKNGFAIVMPKIVNKGVVTYSDAFSVVDFRGGKAKEHIGLGR
-1439 VKDWVDD
+1439 VDD
-1446 VASEARKRGYRIVN
+1446 TASEARKRGYRIVN
-1460 GQRVE
+1460 GERGAD
-1465 RQGALSEGTDV
+1465 RQGGTGGTAEEGSNSLIGAASKVADRVRVNSRLKDLSERAKTAKTDEERAQVASERAEV
-1476 VYGDEHTT
+1476 VSEYVKGE
-1484 KFSQNDKPTTRF
+1484 KGRS
-1496 AIVSAKKM
+1496 
-1504 QPSHIRGQRNPAFFN
+1504 
-1519 DEGQPKNR
+1519 
-1527 TDQVSVAREEEIAK
+1527 VSVVPTQDALADAVESRDLKNEVRQHTESGDLLNGVYDKRTGKIHIVAENVETADDIDAVYIHESSHKYSREV
-1541 NIDPEEI
+1541 D
-1548 TVGVTAYQGAPTI
+1548 
-1561 NSRGEVIQGN
+1561 N
-1571 NRAAALRE
+1571 NRAAGELVDNHTTEELEQALRE
-1579 MYSGGYGMS
+1579 VAG
-1588 VKKYRQFLKDN
+1588 D
-1599 AKMFG
+1599 
-1604 LTPEDIDRIED
+1604 D
-1615 PVLVNVA
+1615 VA
-1622 DVADAEAI
+1622 DVYMACKPGKGDFAYRRMLADE
-1630 RLGQLKA
+1630 
-1637 TDNESGGVQFIEP
+1637 
-1650 KPTVQKLVG
+1650 
-1659 ANKLTRFMDTLLETE
+1659 
-1674 NPMDSVKDL
+1674 
-1683 IRKNGVKALKFM
+1683 
-1695 RDMGI
+1695 
-1700 INETQY
+1700 
-1706 NSAFNAKD
+1706 
-1714 TLSSQAR
+1714 
-1721 SDLEGVIRHAM
+1721 
-1732 FDGGPTGIEEMFD
+1732 
-1745 LMPDAA
+1745 
-1751 QKGILE
+1751 
-1757 TIARDFSSDEQSRI
+1757 
-1771 KPIIQESIL
+1771 IL
-1780 AYHNAVSTSKEFAN
+1780 AYSCVK
-1794 AKTAEQ
+1794 
-1800 AARAMRNYARQVQLI
+1800 RN
-1815 GEEQVLPEKY
+1815 
-1825 FSKFAL
+1825 
-1831 LLAERYRAYSK
+1831 
-1842 LSIKAMFNELYDK
+1842 
-1855 LQGVSESSGDLFA
+1855 A
-1868 GEVAAEKL
+1868 GE
-1876 NINEAFKKVFNYGDT
+1876 
-1891 ELPRGDVLGDTA
+1891 
-1903 RTGTKGE
+1903 
-1910 PGSEG
+1910 
-1915 GTGGRGQDKAGER
+1915 
-1928 GADSQRGTGGAA
+1928 
-1940 EEGTNSLIDTAN
+1940 
-1952 KAANKAR
+1952 
-1959 LQKAEDYSAFAEQYG
+1959 
-1974 LDAEDVAM
+1974 
-1982 YAEGMKKGSTS
+1982 
-1993 QAMRARAMIGRK
+1993 
-2005 IIAAHEGEIH
+2005 
-2015 SLRDVRKFRRPIEEA
+2015 
-2030 LKEKFGDVDKL
+2030 
-2041 LEEYR
+2041 
-2046 NQVEDEH
+2046 
-2053 KAMEA
+2053 
-2058 ARKKA
+2058 
-2063 QEEEAKRKAHL
+2063 
-2074 EELSLLSD
+2074 
-2082 DEIDRRYMEALDNGN
+2082 
-2097 EVAARDMLDEAAR
+2097 
-2110 RKGYADTDSEYQGVG
+2110 
-2125 AWVAPSN
+2125 
-2132 PGYESDEARR
+2132 
-2142 ADVEDNA
+2142 
-2149 PNVNLEDIALG
+2149 
-2160 YNLQPDD
+2160 
-2167 YFTHPERYSQNTPHG
+2167 
-2182 LESSRS
+2182 
-2188 IQAALESL
+2188 
-2196 KRGEKGVKVK
+2196 
-2206 VYRAVPISV
+2206 
-2215 MEGKLRNG
+2215 
-2223 DWVTPSK
+2223 
-2230 KYAEMHGNSRLK
+2230 
-2242 GKYRIIEDEVPANEL
+2242 
-2257 WWDGNDANEWGYDN
+2257 
-2271 GKEYKYKNAKNN
+2271 
-2283 RKLNDLVV
+2283 
-2291 RDDNGNVIVP
+2291 
-2301 SKRFNQRKADERYQI
+2301 
-2316 GMEGVKPSKA
+2316 
-2326 EVALRDAVID
+2326 
-2336 RLRENGMEVI
+2336 
-2346 TDVAEGQRVLDEA
+2346 
-2359 NGKARLNSVVS
+2359 
-2370 SLAKAESTIK
+2370 
-2380 DWLANNKRGKTFRI
+2380 KT
-2394 ELPLRTQRMV
+2394 
-2404 RDAMGRDFE
+2404 
-2413 SHNITANGIAHAQKN
+2413 
-2428 HGINGVKLGEKSLP
+2428 
-2442 LSKEDMELL
+2442 
-2451 PYIMVA
+2451 
-2457 PDYVRRGNSDA
+2457 
-2468 TGRTSVRFYKEL
+2468 
-2480 SNGYVVVAEKEYK
+2480 
-2493 NSPNDMETIT
+2493 
-2503 MWAEKSDKATNAQR
+2503 
-2517 NAAPDTHVR
+2517 
-2526 NAILDID
+2526 
-2533 AAKIRKDAEDAIVMD
+2533 
-2548 VKVRENRVWHG
+2548 
-2559 SGADFEAFDITD
+2559 
-2571 HIRFFRTANGEAY
+2571 
-2584 GFTVGGKI
+2584 
-2592 YIDPKIATSETPVH
+2592 
-2606 EYAHLWASALRSGNP
+2606 
-2621 KEWQNVVGLMKGT
+2621 
-2634 SVWEE
+2634 
-2639 VKKRYSE
+2639 
-2646 LNTDDDI
+2646 
-2653 ADEVIATYSGRRGAE
+2653 
-2668 RLREEAHKVADGNGD
+2668 
-2683 LFEKA
+2683 
-2688 EAISALGRVKESLK
+2688 
-2702 KFWKGVCDFL
+2702 
-2712 HIHYKSAEEVADRV
+2712 
-2726 MKDLLDGVDTRKMGK
+2726 
-2741 GEAGVRF
+2741 
-2748 SAKQKRALETAEQ
+2748 
-2761 SQKTAIAT
+2761 
-2769 AVSSADGAKVLNN
+2769 
-2782 LDTLA
+2782 
-2787 RNLEK
+2787 
-2792 TSSHRKTFIGDIAK
+2792 
-2806 AFGVDNRGKS
+2806 
-2816 SKYATFETKSGEVVT
+2816 
-2831 IRISD
+2831 
-2836 HNAKVSN
+2836 
-2843 FDTVGEDN
+2843 
-2851 GISIVVTRKPNKGI
+2851 GI
-2865 TNDGSAHIVEFFYP
+2865 TNENINNQTKQHYEKVSDYFGGRKRDGGKSDRGETETGEGLSTEPSAGEHGRGGANDREEEVID
-2879 EISLQRAE
+2879 SE
-2887 GKPLVEI
+2887 GLFSV
-2894 VESIKQA
+2894 A
-2901 LYSGEFKD
+2901 GRN
-2909 TTGLAERQEV
+2909 A
-2919 NGEDVVR
+2919 NGGN
-2926 YQLSVTGK
+2926 SS
-2934 NTKGGDTGYDSK
+2934 YDSK
-2946 HTEIEQAVNKKLKR
+2946 HSEIEQAVNRELEK
-2960 NSTSDEIKAE
+2960 NSTSDDIKAE
-2970 IDRVKKLRAEAT
+2970 IDMVKKLRAEAT

-3011 KKTVAVENERSAK
+3011 KKTVAVENERSVK

-3039 TESGDAEKV
+3039 TERGDTEKA
-3048 KSLTTE
+3048 KSITTE
-3054 IKRLKTDIGNT
+3054 IKRLKTDISNT
-3065 GIRSR
+3065 GIRAR

-3162 LINDLADMFSIK
+3162 LINDLAEMLSVK

-3183 KIGVKVS
+3183 KVGVKVS

-3200 KGMFRGFDGEFG
+3200 KGVFRGFDGEFG
-3212 NELKSLVKSLD
+3212 NGLKSLVKSLD
-3223 GMLIRKKELQ
+3223 GMLSKKKSLQ
-3233 GRLKELELSEASANE
+3233 GRLKELELSEASADE

-3253 TITKD
+3253 AITKD
-3258 EYDAEVEAINRER
+3258 EYDAEIEAINRER
-3271 NDVKSEMANFD
+3271 DDVKSEMANFD

-3300 PRTTEEYN
+3300 PRSTEEYN
-3308 KLWNDLMAKQQD
+3308 KLWNNLMAKQQD

-3355 DKSQSRLKALEEQWK
+3355 DKSQIRLKALEEKWK

-3401 TKLYAAKDAARNALR
+3401 ARLFAAKDAARKALR

-3464 VKGQQEAKESED
+3464 VKGQQEAKESEE

-3486 NWVFL
+3486 NWLFL

-3504 DVNHFSGDG
+3504 DVNHFSGEG

-3527 RSEDRRIESVEGL
+3527 RSEDRRIESVEAL
-3540 RSEIQFK
+3540 RSEIQSK

-3553 SKKPKDGNKRIKFT
+3553 SKNPKDGNKRIKFT

-3602 QGIDAFSISEIKAGL
+3602 QGIDALSISEIKAGI

-3627 VVGDFL
+3627 IVGDFL

-3681 TIPTP
+3681 TIPMP

-3772 QVINEAQSMYASSA
+3772 QVINEVQSMYASSA

-3791 WTALKQLQSMI
+3791 WTALKQWQSTI
-3802 AGVNYSYNPR
+3802 AGMNYSYDPR
-3812 FQARFFANILMPVG
+3812 FQARLLANILMPVG
-3826 MELLAG
+3826 TELLAG
-3832 NVKNAENTFA
+3832 KVKNAENTFA
-3842 GMVGSCYWAWKNL
+3842 GIVGSCYWAWKNL

-3878 GNSNSLYRWIK
+3878 GNRNSLYRWIK

-3894 KGLFLNQVFDAA
+3894 MGLFLNKVFDAA

-3911 AKSIYDYE
+3911 SKSIYDYE
-3919 YTRSIRKGATEE
+3919 FTRSIRNGATEE

-4021 WDGVVMPASWNL
+4021 WDGVVMPASWSL

-4043 YGAKAIFNALFG
+4043 YGAKAIFGALFG
-4055 GDDDNAPIK
+4055 GDDDNEPTK

-4069 TALDRFIEGHTGD
+4069 TALDRFIEGHAGD

-4087 ISAPLQGTI
+4087 ITAPLQGTI

-4135 DSDSLSGYIEDL
+4135 DSDSLSDYIEDL

-4187 NGSSLNLISA
+4187 KGSSLNLISV

-4252 GGARGKV
+4252 GGTRGKV

-4285 DASDAMGYH
+4285 DASDAADYH

-4335 KSGNSERTLRY
+4335 KSGNSERSLMY

-4359 LTGGDNERKE
+4359 LTGSDDERKE
-4369 AFALMKEL
+4369 AFALMREL
-4377 ERIDKV
+4377 ERIDKI

-4424 GTVARGEVKGSYGII
+4424 GTVARGDVKGSYGII
-4439 ATADDVKADARFRKL
+4439 ATADDVKADAKFRKL
-4454 HDGSEKQKAK
+4454 QDGSEKQKAK
-4464 AKEVMKMY
+4464 AEEVMKMY

-4492 LVTAVYASEADRLI
+4492 LVTAVYTGEADRLI

-4520 DDKAAD
+4520 NNKAAD
-4526 AIMEQIRSIRG
+4526 AIMGQIRSIRG
-4537 KVIDGDMKPKEE
+4537 KVIGGDMKPKEE
-4549 VAKMLLNSI
+4549 VVKMLLNSI